1 MAFKKAG
8 LISKFISKGSFKL
21 NKISKKIFKLNPI
34 LKREKPLKRHKK
46 TKSIKKPFNKNKS
59 FLKASVLLIGALGGL
74 PHLRASECRYWSWWS
89 GYHDKIE
96 SGSNSPTHNSYC
108 LFSSTQGSG
117 TYYLNTLTTYSAGG
131 ASFTQK
137 FNNGTLNVGGNI
149 RFGGTGVNGVNVG
162 YITGTY
168 DAQTINFNSSRITTG
183 NSLSD
188 GGGATLNFNATNRI
202 TINQASFDNSDAG
215 AQHSYMN
222 FKGSNINVS
231 GSSFTDDTNGGFSF
245 SGNNNNSAI
254 SFNKT
259 KFNQGTYNFTN
270 SANLSFNNSNFNQST
285 YNFNSLQSTFNNSTF
300 NQGTYNFTDNTSFNN
315 DTFNQGTY
323 NFNTSK
329 VSFSGANTLNS
340 SSPFASLK
348 GSVSFGSGAVFNLNQ
363 TLNANQTYDIL
374 TTNGTIQYGVYQSYL
389 WDLINYKGDKAISH
403 VEVGNN
409 TYDVT
414 FDINGQDET
423 LQETFSN
430 KSITTQFLGDDLQ
443 AKAKATYQQDLN
455 NSQSA
460 LSNATNDNKIAS
472 ADTGYTNNQN
482 TTIKQDAQNLEHTS
496 QQIAKDEQALQGDLN
511 KLKQL
516 ANSSFNEQAFNQA
529 QSKEQQDEQT
539 LQNEE
544 NTFSSEQEGLE
555 KALAN
560 AKEQQEQQ
568 QAQATYQQD
577 LNNSQSALSNA
588 TNDNKIASAD
598 TDYTKNQ
605 NTAIKQD
612 AQNLENTS
620 QQITQDQKD
629 LEQDLDKLQQLANS
643 KTGFNEQAFN
653 QAQSTEQQDE
663 QTLQNEEETFSSE
676 QEGLE
681 KALANAKHTSPTPTK
696 HTAQNNPPNKVS
708 PPTQNLP
715 TTNVWNGVYNFQNQT
730 YSKKGIYYIDP
741 NLSGQ
746 SGQSGNTLSTYG
758 YLDWFTLKNKF
769 SVNANNGTLIIGN
782 NTESA
787 NTKGLIWIGDD
798 KGLVYYNTGTFNAAN
813 IYLTSNLK
821 TGNGFSGEGAT
832 LNFNATNRITI
843 NQASFDNS
851 DAGAQH
857 SYMNFKGSNI
867 NVSGSSFTDDTNGGF
882 SFSGNN
888 NNSAISFN
896 KTKFNQGTY
905 NFTNSANLSFNNSNF
920 NQSTYNFNSLQSTFN
935 NSTFNQG
942 TYNFTDNTS
951 FNNDTFNQGTYN
963 FNTSKV
969 SFSGANTLNSSS
981 PFASLKGSVSFGSGA
996 VFNLNQTLNANQ
1008 TYDILTTN
1016 GTIQYGVYQSYLWD
1030 LINYKGDKAISHVE
1044 VGNNTYDVTFD
1055 INGQDETLQETFSN
1069 KSITT
1074 QFLGDDLQAKAKA
1087 TYQQDLNNSQ
1097 SALSNATND
1106 NKIAS
1111 ADTGYTNNQ
1120 NTTIKQDAQ
1129 NLEHTSQQIAKD
1141 EQALQGDLNKLK
1153 QLANS
1158 SFNEQAFNQAQSKE
1172 QQDEQTLQN
1181 EEETFSSEQEGL
1193 EKALAN
1199 AKPASPTPTPTPTP
1213 TPSPTPNPTPTKHT
1227 APNKVPPTPPTQ
1239 NLPTTNVWNGVYWLQ
1254 NQTYSQKG
1262 VYYIDPNLSGQS
1274 GQSANTLSTYT
1285 ANLLGRSFGVN
1296 IQNGT
1301 LIIGNNT
1308 ESVND
1313 NGLIWIGHGG
1323 FGYIIGTFNAANI
1336 YLTNN
1341 FKTGEGVSGSDGGGA
1356 NITFKASD
1364 NITMDGLNYNDAETV
1379 TKMIQ
1384 TGASQHSYATFDAT
1398 NNISVTNSSFS
1409 DMTWGKF
1416 SFNAKNISFSN
1427 ASFSGFTNPGGSSVI
1442 SANAAN
1448 SLSFNNSRLN
1458 GGAVY
1463 NLWANSLI
1471 FNNTQAVFNVLYS
1484 RGTSNFNA
1492 TTQLL
1497 GNTSFTLSSQSLLNF
1512 NGDTTLQNNAN
1523 ITLGNKSQT
1532 AFKNSLTLDNNSN
1545 LSLDNQSVLNASGAS
1560 AFNNQASL
1568 NIYNGSQATFNS
1580 LFFNGATLSLNA
1592 NSKLNAS
1599 SASFSN
1605 NTTINLDD
1613 SVLSVS
1619 NASSLNANINFQ
1631 GASQATFGGN
1641 TTIDAASFNFDSASS
1656 LSFNNLTANGA
1667 LNFNGYAPSLSK
1679 ALMSVSGQFVLGNNG
1694 DINLSDINIFD
1705 NITKSVTYNI
1715 LNAQKGIT
1723 GISGANGY
1731 EKILFYGMK
1740 IQNATYSDNNN
1751 IQTWSFI
1758 NPLNSSQIIQESI
1771 KNGDL
1776 TIEVLNNPNSASNT
1790 IFNIAPELYNYQASK
1805 QNPTGY
1811 SYDYSDNQAGTY
1823 YLTSNIKGLFTPK
1836 GSQTP
1841 QTPGT
1846 YSPFNQPLNSLN
1858 IYNKGFSSGNLKTLL
1873 GILSQ
1878 NSATLKEMIETN
1890 QLDNITSINEVLQL
1904 LDRIKI
1910 TPAQKQALLET
1921 INHLTDNI
1929 NQTFSNGNLVIGATQ
1944 DHVTNSTSSIWFGGN
1959 GYSSPCALDSA
1970 TCSSFR
1976 NTYLGQLLGSTS
1988 PYLGY
1993 INADFKAKSI
2003 YITGT
2008 LGSGNA
2014 FESGGSADIT
2024 FQSANNLVL
2033 NKANIEA
2040 QATDNIFNLLGQEG
2054 IDKIFNQGNLAN
2066 VLSQMAMEKIKQA
2079 GGLGNFVENAL
2090 IPLSKELPSSLQ
2102 NETLGQLIGQNNLD
2116 NLLNNSG
2123 VMNAIQNI
2131 ISKKLS
2137 IFGNFVT
2144 PSIIENYL
2152 AKQSL
2157 KSMLDDKG
2165 LLNFIGG
2172 YMDASELSSILS
2184 VILKDITNP
2193 PTSLQ
2198 KDIGVVANDLLD
2210 EFLGQDV
2217 VKKLESQGL
2226 VSNIINNIISQG
2238 GLSGIYNQ
2246 GLGSVLP
2253 PSLQNAL
2260 KENDL
2265 GALLSP
2271 RGLHDFWQK
2280 GYFNFL
2286 SNGYVFVNNSSF
2298 SNATG
2303 GSLNFVANK
2312 SIIFNGDNTI
2322 DFSKYQGA
2330 LIFASNGVSNINIT
2344 TLNATNGL
2352 SLNAGLN
2359 NVSVQ
2364 KGEICINLANCPT
2377 TKNSSSTNSSV
2388 TPTNESLSVR
2398 ANNFT
2403 FLGVIASN
2411 GAIDLSQVKNN
2422 SVIGTLNLNENAT
2435 LQANNLTIANAFNNA
2450 SNSTANI
2457 NGDFT
2462 LNQQATLSTNASGL
2476 NVMGNF
2482 NSYGDLVFNLSH
2494 SVSHAIINAQ
2504 GIATIM
2510 TNYNNPLIQFNTSS
2524 KETGAYTLIDS
2535 AKAIYYGYNDQI
2547 TGGSSLDNYLKLYTL
2562 ININGKHMV
2571 MTDNGLTYNGQAVSI
2586 KDGGLIVG
2594 FKDSQNQYIYTS
2606 ILYNKVKIAVSNAPI
2621 NNLQAP
2627 TLKQYIAQIQG
2638 IQGVDSIEQAGGTQ
2652 AINWLNKIFET
2663 KGSPLFAPYYLES
2676 HSTKDLTTIAGDI
2689 ANTLEVIANPN
2700 FKNDATNILQINTY
2714 TQQMSRL
2721 AKLSDT
2727 STFASADFHER
2738 LEALKNKRFAD
2749 AIPNAMDVILK
2760 YSQRNRV
2767 KNNVWATGV
2776 GGASFINGG
2785 TGTLYGINVGYDRF
2799 IKGVIVGGYAAY
2811 GYSGFHANIT
2821 QSGSSNVNMGVYSR
2835 AFIKRSELT
2844 MSLNETWGYNKTF
2857 INSYDPLLSIIN
2869 QSYRY
2874 NTWTTDAKINYG
2886 YDFMFKDKSVIFK
2899 PQIGLAYYYIGM
2911 SGLRGIMDD
2920 PIYNQFRANADPNKK
2935 SVLTINFAL
2944 ESRHYFNKNSYYF
2957 VIADVGRDLFINS
2970 MGDKMVR
2977 FIGNNTLS
2985 YRDGGR
2991 YNTFA
2996 SIITGGEIRL
3006 FKTFYVNAG
3015 IGARF
3020 GLDYKDI
3027 NITGNIGMRYAF

>member
-1 MAFKKAG
+1 MAFKKAR
-8 LISKFISKGSFKL
+8 LISRFVSKGSFKL
-21 NKISKKIFKLNPI
+21 NKISKKIFTLNQI

-46 TKSIKKPFNKNKS
+46 TKSIEKPFNKNKS

-74 PHLRASECRYWSWWS
+74 SHLRANECRYWSWSSWS
-89 GYHDKIE
+89 YQDNIE
-96 SGSNSPTHNSYC
+96 SGPNSPTHNSYC

-117 TYYLNTLTTYSAGG
+117 TYYLNTLTTYSTGG

-137 FNNGTLNVGGNI
+137 FNNGTLDIGGNI
-149 RFGGTGVNGVNVG
+149 RFGGTGINGGDVG

-168 DAQTINFNSSRITTG
+168 DAQTMNFNSSRITTG
-183 NSLSD
+183 NSYAD
-188 GGGATLNFNATNRI
+188 GGGTTLNFNATNNI

-215 AQHSYMN
+215 TQKSYMN
-222 FKGSNINVS
+222 FKGSNIKVS
-231 GSSFTDDTNGGFSF
+231 GSSFKDDTDGGFSF
-245 SGNNNNSAI
+245 SGNNNNSVI
-254 SFNKT
+254 SFNQT
-259 KFNQGTYNFTN
+259 NFNQGAYHFNSAQSTFENSSFNQGTYD
-270 SANLSFNNSNFNQST
+270 FNNNA
-285 YNFNSLQSTFNNSTF
+285 
-300 NQGTYNFTDNTSFNN
+300 SFNN

-323 NFNTSK
+323 DFNDSK

-348 GSVSFGSGAVFNLNQ
+348 GSVSFNSNAIFNLNQ
-363 TLNANQTYDIL
+363 TLNDNQTYDIL
-374 TTNGTIQYGVYQSYL
+374 TTNGAIQYGVYQSYL

-430 KSITTQFLGDDLQ
+430 QSIITQFLGDDLQ
-443 AKAKATYQQDLN
+443 QQAQKTYQEDVA
-455 NSQSA
+455 NSQNA
-460 LSNATNDNKIAS
+460 LNKVASDKEIAS
-472 ADTGYTNNQN
+472 ADTSYTQSKNATILKDAQSLENTNQQIQKDEQALEKDLAQIQQLANSTTGFNEQAFTQAQKQEQQDEQTLQNDENAFNTKQDNLNKAIQQQQQQAQQTYQEDLTHSQSALNDVASDNTIASNDTNYTNNQN
-482 TTIKQDAQNLEHTS
+482 TAIKEDAQSLENTN
-496 QQIAKDEQALQGDLN
+496 QQIQQDEQALEKDLAQI
-511 KLKQL
+511 KQL
-516 ANSSFNEQAFNQA
+516 ANPTTGFNEQAFKNA
-529 QSKEQQDEQT
+529 QKQEQQDEQT

-544 NTFSSEQEGLE
+544 KTFNSEQEGL
-555 KALAN
+555 KQAIAN
-560 AKEQQEQQ
+560 AKP
-568 QAQATYQQD
+568 
-577 LNNSQSALSNA
+577 
-588 TNDNKIASAD
+588 
-598 TDYTKNQ
+598 
-605 NTAIKQD
+605 
-612 AQNLENTS
+612 TS
-620 QQITQDQKD
+620 PTP
-629 LEQDLDKLQQLANS
+629 S
-643 KTGFNEQAFN
+643 PT
-653 QAQSTEQQDE
+653 
-663 QTLQNEEETFSSE
+663 
-676 QEGLE
+676 
-681 KALANAKHTSPTPTK
+681 PTPTK
-696 HTAQNNPPNKVS
+696 HTAQNTPPNKVS
-708 PPTQNLP
+708 PTPTPPTQNLP
-715 TTNVWNGVYNFQNQT
+715 TTNVWNGVYNLQNQT
-730 YSKKGIYYIDP
+730 YSKQGVYYIDP

-746 SGQSGNTLSTYG
+746 SGQSGNTLSTY
-758 YLDWFTLKNKF
+758 
-769 SVNANNGTLIIGN
+769 
-782 NTESA
+782 
-787 NTKGLIWIGDD
+787 
-798 KGLVYYNTGTFNAAN
+798 
-813 IYLTSNLK
+813 
-821 TGNGFSGEGAT
+821 
-832 LNFNATNRITI
+832 
-843 NQASFDNS
+843 
-851 DAGAQH
+851 
-857 SYMNFKGSNI
+857 
-867 NVSGSSFTDDTNGGF
+867 
-882 SFSGNN
+882 
-888 NNSAISFN
+888 
-896 KTKFNQGTY
+896 
-905 NFTNSANLSFNNSNF
+905 
-920 NQSTYNFNSLQSTFN
+920 
-935 NSTFNQG
+935 
-942 TYNFTDNTS
+942 
-951 FNNDTFNQGTYN
+951 
-963 FNTSKV
+963 
-969 SFSGANTLNSSS
+969 
-981 PFASLKGSVSFGSGA
+981 
-996 VFNLNQTLNANQ
+996 
-1008 TYDILTTN
+1008 
-1016 GTIQYGVYQSYLWD
+1016 
-1030 LINYKGDKAISHVE
+1030 
-1044 VGNNTYDVTFD
+1044 
-1055 INGQDETLQETFSN
+1055 
-1069 KSITT
+1069 
-1074 QFLGDDLQAKAKA
+1074 
-1087 TYQQDLNNSQ
+1087 
-1097 SALSNATND
+1097 
-1106 NKIAS
+1106 
-1111 ADTGYTNNQ
+1111 
-1120 NTTIKQDAQ
+1120 
-1129 NLEHTSQQIAKD
+1129 
-1141 EQALQGDLNKLK
+1141 
-1153 QLANS
+1153 
-1158 SFNEQAFNQAQSKE
+1158 
-1172 QQDEQTLQN
+1172 
-1181 EEETFSSEQEGL
+1181 
-1193 EKALAN
+1193 
-1199 AKPASPTPTPTPTP
+1199 
-1213 TPSPTPNPTPTKHT
+1213 
-1227 APNKVPPTPPTQ
+1227 
-1239 NLPTTNVWNGVYWLQ
+1239 
-1254 NQTYSQKG
+1254 
-1262 VYYIDPNLSGQS
+1262 
-1274 GQSANTLSTYT
+1274 T
-1285 ANLLGRSFGVN
+1285 ANLFGRSFGVN

-1323 FGYIIGTFNAANI
+1323 FGYITGTFSAANI

-1341 FKTGEGVSGSDGGGA
+1341 FKTGEGVSNSDGGGA

-1384 TGASQHSYATFDAT
+1384 TGASQHSYAAFDAV

-1416 SFNAKNISFSN
+1416 SFSAKNISFSN

-1442 SANAAN
+1442 SANASN
-1448 SLSFNNSRLN
+1448 SLSFIDSRLN

-1463 NLWANSLI
+1463 NLQANSLI

-1497 GNTSFTLSSQSLLNF
+1497 GNTSFTLSSQSFLNF

-1523 ITLGNKSQT
+1523 ITLGNKSQAT
-1532 AFKNSLTLDNNSN
+1532 FKNSLTLDNNSN
-1545 LSLDNQSVLNASGAS
+1545 LSLDNQSVLNASGTS

-1568 NIYNGSQATFNS
+1568 NIYNGSQAAFSS
-1580 LFFNGATLSLNA
+1580 LFFNGGTLSLNA

-1599 SASFSN
+1599 NASFSN

-1613 SVLSVS
+1613 SVLSA
-1619 NASSLNANINFQ
+1619 NNTSSLNANINFQ
-1631 GASQATFGGN
+1631 GASQADFGGN
-1641 TTIDAASFNFDSASS
+1641 TTIDTASFNFDSASS
-1656 LSFNNLTANGA
+1656 LNFNNLTANGA
-1667 LNFNGYAPSLSK
+1667 LNFNGYAPSLTK

-1790 IFNIAPELYNYQASK
+1790 IFNIAPELYNYQASN

-1841 QTPGT
+1841 QAPGT

-1858 IYNKGFSSGNLKTLL
+1858 IYNKGFSSENLKTLL

-1878 NSATLKEMIETN
+1878 NSAILKEMIESN
-1890 QLDNITSINEVLQL
+1890 QLDNITNINEVLQL
-1904 LDRIKI
+1904 LDKIKI
-1910 TPAQKQALLET
+1910 TQVQKQALLET

-1929 NQTFSNGNLVIGATQ
+1929 NQTFNNGNLVIGATQ
-1944 DHVTNSTSSIWFGGN
+1944 DNVTNSTSSIWFGGN
-1959 GYSSPCALDSA
+1959 GYSSPCTLDSA

-2008 LGSGNA
+2008 IGSGNA
-2014 FESGGSADIT
+2014 FESGGSADVT

-2079 GGLGNFVENAL
+2079 GGLGNFIENAL
-2090 IPLSKELPSSLQ
+2090 SPLSKELPASLQ
-2102 NETLGQLIGQNNLD
+2102 DETLGQLIGQNNLD
-2116 NLLNNSG
+2116 DLLNNSG
-2123 VMNAIQNI
+2123 VMNEIQNI
-2131 ISKKLS
+2131 ISQKLS

-2172 YMDASELSSILS
+2172 YIDASELSSILS

-2198 KDIGVVANDLLD
+2198 KDIGVVANDLLN

-2226 VSNIINNIISQG
+2226 VSNIVNNVISQG
-2238 GLSGIYNQ
+2238 GLSGVYNQ

-2377 TKNSSSTNSSV
+2377 IKNSSSTNSSV
-2388 TPTNESLSVR
+2388 TPTNETLSVR

-2403 FLGVIASN
+2403 FLGTIASN
-2411 GAIDLSQVKNN
+2411 GAIDLSQVTNN

-2435 LQANNLTIANAFNNA
+2435 LQANNLTITNAFNNA

-2457 NGDFT
+2457 DGNFT

-2494 SVSHAIINAQ
+2494 SVSHAIINTQ
-2504 GIATIM
+2504 GAATIM
-2510 TNYNNPLIQFNTSS
+2510 ANNNPLIQFNASS
-2524 KETGAYTLIDS
+2524 KEVGTYTLIDS
-2535 AKAIYYGYNDQI
+2535 AKAIYYGYNNQI
-2547 TGGSSLDNYLKLYTL
+2547 TGGSSLDNYLKLYAL
-2562 ININGKHMV
+2562 IDINGKHMV
-2571 MTDNGLTYNGQAVSI
+2571 MTDNGLTYNGQAVSV
-2586 KDGGLIVG
+2586 KDGGLVVG

-2606 ILYNKVKIAVSNAPI
+2606 ILYNKVKIAVSNDPI

-2638 IQGVDSIEQAGGTQ
+2638 VQSVDSIDQAGGNQ

-2727 STFASADFHER
+2727 STFARSDFLER

-2776 GGASFINGG
+2776 GGASFISGG
-2785 TGTLYGINVGYDRF
+2785 TGTLYGINIGYDRF

-2821 QSGSSNVNMGVYSR
+2821 QSGSSNVNVGVYSR

-2874 NTWTTDAKINYG
+2874 DTWTTDAKINYG

-2899 PQIGLAYYYIGM
+2899 PQVGLSYYYIGL

>member
-8 LISKFISKGSFKL
+8 LISKFILKGSFKL
-21 NKISKKIFKLNPI
+21 NKISKKIFKLNQI
-34 LKREKPLKRHKK
+34 LKREKPLSHKK
-46 TKSIKKPFNKNKS
+46 TKSVEKPFNKNKS

-74 PHLRASECRYWSWWS
+74 SHLRASECRYWSWSSWN
-89 GYHDKIE
+89 YHDNIE

-108 LFSSTQGSG
+108 LFSSAQGSG

-149 RFGGTGVNGVNVG
+149 RFGGMGVNGGDVG

-183 NSLSD
+183 NSFST

-202 TINQASFDNSDAG
+202 TINQASFDNGDAG
-215 AQHSYMN
+215 TQHSYMN
-222 FKGSNINVS
+222 FSGSNINVS
-231 GSSFTDDTNGGFSF
+231 DSSFTDDTNGGFSF
-245 SGNNNNSAI
+245 SGNGTNSNL

-259 KFNQGTYNFTN
+259 SFNQGTYKFTN
-270 SANLSFNNSNFNQST
+270 SANLNFNNSNFNQ
-285 YNFNSLQSTFNNSTF
+285 
-300 NQGTYNFTDNTSFNN
+300 GTYSFTDNTGLNFNN

-348 GSVSFGSGAVFNLNQ
+348 GSVSFGSGAIFNLNQ
-363 TLNANQTYDIL
+363 TLNSNQTYDIL
-374 TTNGTIQYGVYQSYL
+374 TTNKTIQYGVYQSYL

-403 VEVGNN
+403 VEVGSN

-423 LQETFSN
+423 LQETFN
-430 KSITTQFLGDDLQ
+430 NQSITTQFLGDDLQ
-443 AKAKATYQQDLN
+443 AKAQATYQQDLS
-455 NSQSA
+455 NSQTA
-460 LSNATNDNKIAS
+460 LNNATSDNKIAS
-472 ADTGYTNNQN
+472 SDTGYTNNQN
-482 TTIKQDAQNLEHTS
+482 TTIKKDAQSLENTDQTI
-496 QQIAKDEQALQGDLN
+496 QQDKQALEKDLAN
-511 KLKQL
+511 VKQL
-516 ANSSFNEQAFNQA
+516 ANATTGFNQQAFKNA
-529 QSKEQQDEQT
+529 QSTEQQDLQT
-539 LQNEE
+539 LQENE
-544 NTFSSEQEGLE
+544 NTFNSEQEGLE
-555 KALAN
+555 KAIAN
-560 AKEQQEQQ
+560 AKP
-568 QAQATYQQD
+568 
-577 LNNSQSALSNA
+577 
-588 TNDNKIASAD
+588 
-598 TDYTKNQ
+598 
-605 NTAIKQD
+605 
-612 AQNLENTS
+612 TS
-620 QQITQDQKD
+620 PTP
-629 LEQDLDKLQQLANS
+629 S
-643 KTGFNEQAFN
+643 PT
-653 QAQSTEQQDE
+653 
-663 QTLQNEEETFSSE
+663 
-676 QEGLE
+676 
-681 KALANAKHTSPTPTK
+681 PTPTK
-696 HTAQNNPPNKVS
+696 HTAQNTPPNKVS
-708 PPTQNLP
+708 
-715 TTNVWNGVYNFQNQT
+715 
-730 YSKKGIYYIDP
+730 
-741 NLSGQ
+741 
-746 SGQSGNTLSTYG
+746 
-758 YLDWFTLKNKF
+758 
-769 SVNANNGTLIIGN
+769 
-782 NTESA
+782 
-787 NTKGLIWIGDD
+787 
-798 KGLVYYNTGTFNAAN
+798 
-813 IYLTSNLK
+813 
-821 TGNGFSGEGAT
+821 
-832 LNFNATNRITI
+832 
-843 NQASFDNS
+843 
-851 DAGAQH
+851 
-857 SYMNFKGSNI
+857 
-867 NVSGSSFTDDTNGGF
+867 
-882 SFSGNN
+882 
-888 NNSAISFN
+888 
-896 KTKFNQGTY
+896 
-905 NFTNSANLSFNNSNF
+905 
-920 NQSTYNFNSLQSTFN
+920 
-935 NSTFNQG
+935 
-942 TYNFTDNTS
+942 
-951 FNNDTFNQGTYN
+951 
-963 FNTSKV
+963 
-969 SFSGANTLNSSS
+969 
-981 PFASLKGSVSFGSGA
+981 
-996 VFNLNQTLNANQ
+996 
-1008 TYDILTTN
+1008 
-1016 GTIQYGVYQSYLWD
+1016 
-1030 LINYKGDKAISHVE
+1030 
-1044 VGNNTYDVTFD
+1044 
-1055 INGQDETLQETFSN
+1055 
-1069 KSITT
+1069 
-1074 QFLGDDLQAKAKA
+1074 
-1087 TYQQDLNNSQ
+1087 
-1097 SALSNATND
+1097 
-1106 NKIAS
+1106 
-1111 ADTGYTNNQ
+1111 
-1120 NTTIKQDAQ
+1120 
-1129 NLEHTSQQIAKD
+1129 
-1141 EQALQGDLNKLK
+1141 
-1153 QLANS
+1153 
-1158 SFNEQAFNQAQSKE
+1158 
-1172 QQDEQTLQN
+1172 
-1181 EEETFSSEQEGL
+1181 
-1193 EKALAN
+1193 
-1199 AKPASPTPTPTPTP
+1199 
-1213 TPSPTPNPTPTKHT
+1213 
-1227 APNKVPPTPPTQ
+1227 PPTQ

-1254 NQTYSQKG
+1254 NQTYSKQG

-1274 GQSANTLSTYT
+1274 GQSGNTLSTYT

-1308 ESVND
+1308 ESVNN

-1323 FGYIIGTFNAANI
+1323 FGYITGTFNAANI

-1341 FKTGEGVSGSDGGGA
+1341 FKTGEGVSGSNGGGA

-1384 TGASQHSYATFDAT
+1384 TGASQHSYAAFDAT

-1416 SFNAKNISFSN
+1416 SFSAKNISFSN

-1484 RGTSNFNA
+1484 RGASNFNA

-1523 ITLGNKSQT
+1523 ITLGNKSQA

-1545 LSLDNQSVLNASGAS
+1545 LSLDNQSVLNANGAS

-1580 LFFNGATLSLNA
+1580 LFFNGGIISLNA

-1613 SVLSVS
+1613 SVLSAS
-1619 NASSLNANINFQ
+1619 NTSSLNANINFQ
-1631 GASQATFGGN
+1631 GTSQANFGGN
-1641 TTIDAASFNFDSASS
+1641 TTIDTASFNFDSASS

-1667 LNFNGYAPSLSK
+1667 LNFNGYAPSLTK

-1740 IQNATYSDNNN
+1740 IQNATYSGNNN

-1758 NPLNSSQIIQESI
+1758 NPLNSSQIIQESV

-1878 NSATLKEMIETN
+1878 NSATLKEMIESN
-1890 QLDNITSINEVLQL
+1890 QLDNITSINEMLQL
-1904 LDRIKI
+1904 LDKIKI

-1944 DHVTNSTSSIWFGGN
+1944 DNVTNSTSSIWFGGN

-2003 YITGT
+2003 YVTGIV
-2008 LGSGNA
+2008 GSGNA
-2014 FESGGSADIT
+2014 FESGGSADVT

-2033 NKANIEA
+2033 DKASIEA

-2066 VLSQMAMEKIKQA
+2066 VLSQVAMEKIKQA

-2090 IPLSKELPSSLQ
+2090 SPLSKELPASLQ

-2116 NLLNNSG
+2116 DLLNNSG

-2172 YMDASELSSILS
+2172 YIDASELSSILS

-2193 PTSLQ
+2193 PASLQ
-2198 KDIGVVANDLLD
+2198 KDIGVVANDLLN

-2226 VSNIINNIISQG
+2226 VNNIINNIISQG
-2238 GLSGIYNQ
+2238 GLSGVYNQ

-2388 TPTNESLSVR
+2388 TPTNESLSVH

-2403 FLGVIASN
+2403 FLGTIASN

-2435 LQANNLTIANAFNNA
+2435 LQANNLTITNAFNNA

-2457 NGDFT
+2457 NGNFT

-2504 GIATIM
+2504 GAATIM
-2510 TNYNNPLIQFNTSS
+2510 ANNNNPLIQFNTSS

-2562 ININGKHMV
+2562 IDINGKRMV
-2571 MTDNGLTYNGQAVSI
+2571 MTGNGLTYNGQAVNI
-2586 KDGGLIVG
+2586 KDGGLVVG

-2606 ILYNKVKIAVSNAPI
+2606 ILYNKVKIAVSNDPI

-2638 IQGVDSIEQAGGTQ
+2638 TQGVDSIEQAGGAQ
-2652 AINWLNKIFET
+2652 AINWLDKIFET

-2689 ANTLEVIANPN
+2689 ANTLEVIANPD

-2869 QSYRY
+2869 QSYKY

-2899 PQIGLAYYYIGM
+2899 PQIGLAYYYIGL

>member
-1 MAFKKAG
+1 MAFKKAR
-8 LISKFISKGSFKL
+8 LISRFISKGSFKL
-21 NKISKKIFKLNPI
+21 NKISKKIFTLNQI

-46 TKSIKKPFNKNKS
+46 ALKSIKKLSNHNKS

-74 PHLRASECRYWSWWS
+74 SHLRANECTYWSWSSWS
-89 GYHDKIE
+89 YQDNIE
-96 SGSNSPTHNSYC
+96 SGPNSPTHNSYC
-108 LFSSTQGSG
+108 LFSSAQGSG

-137 FNNGTLNVGGNI
+137 FNGGTLNVGGNI
-149 RFGGTGVNGVNVG
+149 RFGGTGINGGDVG

-168 DAQTINFNSSRITTG
+168 DAANIYLTSHLTTG
-183 NSLSD
+183 NSYAD
-188 GGGATLNFNATNRI
+188 GGGATLNFNATNNL
-202 TINQASFDNSDAG
+202 TINQASLDNSDAG
-215 AQHSYMN
+215 TQKSYMN
-222 FKGSNINVS
+222 FKGSNIKVS
-231 GSSFTDDTNGGFSF
+231 GSSFKDDTDGGFSF
-245 SGNNNNSAI
+245 SGNSNNSTI
-254 SFNKT
+254 SFNQT
-259 KFNQGTYNFTN
+259 NFNQGTYHFSNSATLSFDNSSFNQGTYHFNSAQSTFENSNFNQGTYNFN
-270 SANLSFNNSNFNQST
+270 NNASF
-285 YNFNSLQSTFNNSTF
+285 
-300 NQGTYNFTDNTSFNN
+300 DN
-315 DTFNQGTY
+315 DTFNQGSY
-323 NFNTSK
+323 SFNTSK
-329 VSFSGANTLNS
+329 VSFSGTNTLNS

-348 GSVSFGSGAVFNLNQ
+348 GSVSFNSDAIFNLNQ
-363 TLNANQTYDIL
+363 TLNNNQTYDIL

-403 VEVGNN
+403 VGVGNN

-423 LQETFSN
+423 LQEIFN
-430 KSITTQFLGDDLQ
+430 NQSIITQFLGDDLQ
-443 AKAKATYQQDLN
+443 AKAQKTYQEDVTNSQSALNNAASDSKIANSDTDYTKSSNPTINKDAQNLENTNQQIAQDEQALEKDLAQIKQLANSTTGFNEQAFNTAQKQEQQDEQTLQNDENAFNTEQDSLNKAIQQAQAQQQKQQQAQQTYQQDLN

-460 LSNATNDNKIAS
+460 LNNAASDSKIANS
-472 ADTGYTNNQN
+472 DTDYTQSSNP
-482 TTIKQDAQNLEHTS
+482 TINKDAQGLENTNQKI
-496 QQIAKDEQALQGDLN
+496 QQDEQALEKDLAQI
-511 KLKQL
+511 KQL
-516 ANSSFNEQAFNQA
+516 ANSTTGFNEQAFNQA

-544 NTFSSEQEGLE
+544 KTFNSEQEGLE
-555 KALAN
+555 QAIQQAQAQQQKQQ
-560 AKEQQEQQ
+560 KQKQQQQQKQEQQ
-568 QAQATYQQD
+568 QAQQTYQEDLTHSQNA
-577 LNNSQSALSNA
+577 LNNVTSDNTIANNDTSYTQS
-588 TNDNKIASAD
+588 
-598 TDYTKNQ
+598 KN
-605 NTAIKQD
+605 TTVAKD
-612 AQNLENTS
+612 AQSLENTNQKI
-620 QQITQDQKD
+620 QQD
-629 LEQDLDKLQQLANS
+629 EQALQGDLDKLQQLANS
-643 KTGFNEQAFN
+643 TIGFNEQAFN
-653 QAQSTEQQDE
+653 TAQKQEQQDE
-663 QTLQNEEETFSSE
+663 QTLQNDEKTFSNE
-676 QEGLE
+676 QEGL
-681 KALANAKHTSPTPTK
+681 KQAIANAKPASPTPSPTPTPTK
-696 HTAQNNPPNKVS
+696 HTAQNTPP
-708 PPTQNLP
+708 
-715 TTNVWNGVYNFQNQT
+715 
-730 YSKKGIYYIDP
+730 
-741 NLSGQ
+741 
-746 SGQSGNTLSTYG
+746 
-758 YLDWFTLKNKF
+758 
-769 SVNANNGTLIIGN
+769 
-782 NTESA
+782 
-787 NTKGLIWIGDD
+787 
-798 KGLVYYNTGTFNAAN
+798 
-813 IYLTSNLK
+813 
-821 TGNGFSGEGAT
+821 
-832 LNFNATNRITI
+832 
-843 NQASFDNS
+843 
-851 DAGAQH
+851 
-857 SYMNFKGSNI
+857 
-867 NVSGSSFTDDTNGGF
+867 
-882 SFSGNN
+882 
-888 NNSAISFN
+888 
-896 KTKFNQGTY
+896 
-905 NFTNSANLSFNNSNF
+905 
-920 NQSTYNFNSLQSTFN
+920 
-935 NSTFNQG
+935 
-942 TYNFTDNTS
+942 
-951 FNNDTFNQGTYN
+951 
-963 FNTSKV
+963 
-969 SFSGANTLNSSS
+969 
-981 PFASLKGSVSFGSGA
+981 
-996 VFNLNQTLNANQ
+996 
-1008 TYDILTTN
+1008 
-1016 GTIQYGVYQSYLWD
+1016 
-1030 LINYKGDKAISHVE
+1030 
-1044 VGNNTYDVTFD
+1044 
-1055 INGQDETLQETFSN
+1055 
-1069 KSITT
+1069 
-1074 QFLGDDLQAKAKA
+1074 
-1087 TYQQDLNNSQ
+1087 SQ
-1097 SALSNATND
+1097 
-1106 NKIAS
+1106 
-1111 ADTGYTNNQ
+1111 
-1120 NTTIKQDAQ
+1120 
-1129 NLEHTSQQIAKD
+1129 
-1141 EQALQGDLNKLK
+1141 
-1153 QLANS
+1153 
-1158 SFNEQAFNQAQSKE
+1158 
-1172 QQDEQTLQN
+1172 
-1181 EEETFSSEQEGL
+1181 
-1193 EKALAN
+1193 
-1199 AKPASPTPTPTPTP
+1199 
-1213 TPSPTPNPTPTKHT
+1213 
-1227 APNKVPPTPPTQ
+1227 VPPTPPTQ
-1239 NLPTTNVWNGVYWLQ
+1239 NLPAESVWSGVYWLQ

-1262 VYYIDPNLSGQS
+1262 IYYIDPNLSGQS

-1285 ANLLGRSFGVN
+1285 ANLFGRSFGVN

-1301 LIIGNNT
+1301 LIIGNDT

-1323 FGYIIGTFNAANI
+1323 FGYITGTFNAANI

-1341 FKTGEGVSGSDGGGA
+1341 FKTGEGVSNSDGGGA

-1384 TGASQHSYATFDAT
+1384 TGASQHSYAAFDAT

-1416 SFNAKNISFSN
+1416 SFSAKNISFSN

-1442 SANAAN
+1442 SANATN
-1448 SLSFNNSRLN
+1448 SLSFINSRLN
-1458 GGAVY
+1458 GGAIY
-1463 NLWANSLI
+1463 NLQANSLI

-1497 GNTSFTLSSQSLLNF
+1497 GNTNFTLSSQSLLNF

-1523 ITLGNKSQT
+1523 ITLGNKSQA
-1532 AFKNSLTLDNNSN
+1532 AFKNSLTLNNNSN
-1545 LSLDNQSVLNASGAS
+1545 LSLDNQSVLNANGTS

-1568 NIYNGSQATFNS
+1568 NIYNGSQATFKS
-1580 LFFNGATLSLNA
+1580 LFFNGGTLSLNA
-1592 NSKLNAS
+1592 SSKLNAS
-1599 SASFSN
+1599 NASFSN

-1613 SVLSVS
+1613 SVLSAS
-1619 NASSLNANINFQ
+1619 NTSSLNANINFQ
-1631 GASQATFGGN
+1631 GASQADFGGN
-1641 TTIDAASFNFDSASS
+1641 TTIDTASFNFDSASS
-1656 LSFNNLTANGA
+1656 LNFNNLTANGA
-1667 LNFNGYAPSLSK
+1667 LNFNGYAPSLTK

-1841 QTPGT
+1841 QAPGT

-1858 IYNKGFSSGNLKTLL
+1858 IYNKGFSSENLKTLL

-1878 NSATLKEMIETN
+1878 NSATLKEMIESN
-1890 QLDNITSINEVLQL
+1890 QLDNITNINEVLQL
-1904 LDRIKI
+1904 LDKIKI
-1910 TPAQKQALLET
+1910 TQAQKQALLET

-1929 NQTFSNGNLVIGATQ
+1929 NQTFNNGNLIIGATQ
-1944 DHVTNSTSSIWFGGN
+1944 DNVTNSTSSIWFGGN

-2014 FESGGSADIT
+2014 FESGGSADVT

-2040 QATDNIFNLLGQEG
+2040 QATDNIFNLLGQKG
-2054 IDKIFNQGNLAN
+2054 IDEIFNQGNLAN
-2066 VLSQMAMEKIKQA
+2066 VLSQVAMEKIKQA
-2079 GGLGNFVENAL
+2079 GGLGNFIENAL
-2090 IPLSKELPSSLQ
+2090 SPLSKELPASLQ
-2102 NETLGQLIGQNNLD
+2102 DETLGQLIGQNNLD
-2116 NLLNNSG
+2116 DLLNNSG

-2172 YMDASELSSILS
+2172 YIDASELSSILS
-2184 VILKDITNP
+2184 VVLKDITNP

-2198 KDIGVVANDLLD
+2198 KDIGVVANDLLN

-2226 VSNIINNIISQG
+2226 VNNIINNVISQG
-2238 GLSGIYNQ
+2238 GLSGVYNQ

-2388 TPTNESLSVR
+2388 TPTNESLSVH

-2403 FLGVIASN
+2403 FLGAITSN

-2435 LQANNLTIANAFNNA
+2435 LQANNLTITNAFNNA

-2457 NGDFT
+2457 NGNFT

-2494 SVSHAIINAQ
+2494 SASHAIINAQ
-2504 GIATIM
+2504 GNATIM
-2510 TNYNNPLIQFNTSS
+2510 ANNNNPLIQFNTSS
-2524 KETGAYTLIDS
+2524 KEVGTYTLIDS
-2535 AKAIYYGYNDQI
+2535 TKAIYYGYNNQI

-2562 ININGKHMV
+2562 IDINGKHMV
-2571 MTDNGLTYNGQAVSI
+2571 MTDNGLTYNGQAVSV
-2586 KDGGLIVG
+2586 KDGGLVVG

-2606 ILYNKVKIAVSNAPI
+2606 ILYNKVKIAVSNDPI

-2638 IQGVDSIEQAGGTQ
+2638 VQSVNSIDQAGGNQ
-2652 AINWLNKIFET
+2652 AIDWLNKIFET

-2689 ANTLEVIANPN
+2689 ANTLEVIANPD

-2727 STFASADFHER
+2727 STFARSDFLER

-2811 GYSGFHANIT
+2811 GYSGFHGNIT

-2899 PQIGLAYYYIGM
+2899 PQVGLAYYYIGL

>member
-1 MAFKKAG
+1 MAFKKAR

-21 NKISKKIFKLNPI
+21 NKISKKIFKLNLI
-34 LKREKPLKRHKK
+34 LKREKPLSHKK

-74 PHLRASECRYWSWWS
+74 SHLRASECRYWSWSSWN
-89 GYHDKIE
+89 YQDNIE

-108 LFSSTQGSG
+108 FFSSAQGSG

-137 FNNGTLNVGGNI
+137 FNNGTLNVGGDI
-149 RFGGTGVNGVNVG
+149 RFGGTGVNGGNLG

-183 NSLSD
+183 NSFST
-188 GGGATLNFNATNRI
+188 GGGATLNFNATNHI

-215 AQHSYMN
+215 TQHSYMN
-222 FKGSNINVS
+222 FSGSNINVS

-245 SGNNNNSAI
+245 SGNGANSNL
-254 SFNKT
+254 SFNQT
-259 KFNQGTYNFTN
+259 NFNQGTYNFN
-270 SANLSFNNSNFNQST
+270 SAQSVFENSN
-285 YNFNSLQSTFNNSTF
+285 F
-300 NQGTYNFTDNTSFNN
+300 NQGTYNFADNASFNN

-323 NFNTSK
+323 SFNASK

-348 GSVSFGSGAVFNLNQ
+348 GSVSFGSGAIFNLNQ
-363 TLNANQTYDIL
+363 TLNNNQTYDIL
-374 TTNGTIQYGVYQSYL
+374 TTNKTIQYGVYQSYL

-403 VEVGNN
+403 VEVGSN

-423 LQETFSN
+423 LQETFN
-430 KSITTQFLGDDLQ
+430 NQSITTQFLGDDLQ
-443 AKAKATYQQDLN
+443 AKAQATYQQDLTG
-455 NSQSA
+455 SQSA
-460 LSNATNDNKIAS
+460 LNNATSDNKIAS

-482 TTIKQDAQNLEHTS
+482 TTIAKDAQSLENTDQTI
-496 QQIAKDEQALQGDLN
+496 QQDKQALQG
-511 KLKQL
+511 
-516 ANSSFNEQAFNQA
+516 
-529 QSKEQQDEQT
+529 
-539 LQNEE
+539 
-544 NTFSSEQEGLE
+544 
-555 KALAN
+555 
-560 AKEQQEQQ
+560 
-568 QAQATYQQD
+568 
-577 LNNSQSALSNA
+577 
-588 TNDNKIASAD
+588 
-598 TDYTKNQ
+598 
-605 NTAIKQD
+605 
-612 AQNLENTS
+612 
-620 QQITQDQKD
+620 
-629 LEQDLDKLQQLANS
+629 DLDKLQQLANS
-643 KTGFNEQAFN
+643 PTGFSEQAFN
-653 QAQSTEQQDE
+653 QAQSTEQQDL
-663 QTLQNEEETFSSE
+663 QTLQNEEKTFSSE
-676 QEGLE
+676 QEGL
-681 KALANAKHTSPTPTK
+681 
-696 HTAQNNPPNKVS
+696 
-708 PPTQNLP
+708 
-715 TTNVWNGVYNFQNQT
+715 
-730 YSKKGIYYIDP
+730 
-741 NLSGQ
+741 
-746 SGQSGNTLSTYG
+746 
-758 YLDWFTLKNKF
+758 
-769 SVNANNGTLIIGN
+769 
-782 NTESA
+782 
-787 NTKGLIWIGDD
+787 
-798 KGLVYYNTGTFNAAN
+798 
-813 IYLTSNLK
+813 
-821 TGNGFSGEGAT
+821 
-832 LNFNATNRITI
+832 
-843 NQASFDNS
+843 
-851 DAGAQH
+851 
-857 SYMNFKGSNI
+857 
-867 NVSGSSFTDDTNGGF
+867 
-882 SFSGNN
+882 
-888 NNSAISFN
+888 
-896 KTKFNQGTY
+896 
-905 NFTNSANLSFNNSNF
+905 
-920 NQSTYNFNSLQSTFN
+920 
-935 NSTFNQG
+935 
-942 TYNFTDNTS
+942 
-951 FNNDTFNQGTYN
+951 
-963 FNTSKV
+963 
-969 SFSGANTLNSSS
+969 
-981 PFASLKGSVSFGSGA
+981 
-996 VFNLNQTLNANQ
+996 
-1008 TYDILTTN
+1008 
-1016 GTIQYGVYQSYLWD
+1016 
-1030 LINYKGDKAISHVE
+1030 
-1044 VGNNTYDVTFD
+1044 
-1055 INGQDETLQETFSN
+1055 
-1069 KSITT
+1069 
-1074 QFLGDDLQAKAKA
+1074 
-1087 TYQQDLNNSQ
+1087 
-1097 SALSNATND
+1097 
-1106 NKIAS
+1106 
-1111 ADTGYTNNQ
+1111 
-1120 NTTIKQDAQ
+1120 KQ
-1129 NLEHTSQQIAKD
+1129 
-1141 EQALQGDLNKLK
+1141 
-1153 QLANS
+1153 
-1158 SFNEQAFNQAQSKE
+1158 
-1172 QQDEQTLQN
+1172 
-1181 EEETFSSEQEGL
+1181 
-1193 EKALAN
+1193 ALAN
-1199 AKPASPTPTPTPTP
+1199 AKPASPTP
-1213 TPSPTPNPTPTKHT
+1213 SPTPTKHT
-1227 APNKVPPTPPTQ
+1227 APNTPPNKVPPTPPTQ
-1239 NLPTTNVWNGVYWLQ
+1239 NLPTTNVWSGVYWLQ

-1262 VYYIDPNLSGQS
+1262 IYYIDPNLSGQN
-1274 GQSANTLSTYT
+1274 GQSGNTLSTYT
-1285 ANLLGRSFGVN
+1285 ANLFGRSFGVN

-1323 FGYIIGTFNAANI
+1323 FGYITGTFNAANI

-1384 TGASQHSYATFDAT
+1384 TGASQHSYAAFDAT

-1448 SLSFNNSRLN
+1448 SLSFNNSHLN
-1458 GGAVY
+1458 GEAVY

-1497 GNTSFTLSSQSLLNF
+1497 GNTSFTLSAQSLLNF

-1523 ITLGNKSQT
+1523 ITLGNKSQAT
-1532 AFKNSLTLDNNSN
+1532 FKNSLTLDNNSN
-1545 LSLDNQSVLNASGAS
+1545 LSLDNQSVLNANGAS

-1580 LFFNGATLSLNA
+1580 LFFNGGILSLNA

-1613 SVLSVS
+1613 SVLSAS
-1619 NASSLNANINFQ
+1619 NTSSLNANINFQ
-1631 GASQATFGGN
+1631 GASQANFGGN
-1641 TTIDAASFNFDSASS
+1641 TTIDTASFNFDSASS

-1667 LNFNGYAPSLSK
+1667 LNFNGYAPSLTK

-1811 SYDYSDNQAGTY
+1811 SYDYSDNQVGTY

-1878 NSATLKEMIETN
+1878 NSATLKEMIESN

-1904 LDRIKI
+1904 LDEIKI

-1929 NQTFSNGNLVIGATQ
+1929 NQTFNNGNLVIGATQ
-1944 DHVTNSTSSIWFGGN
+1944 DNVTNSTSSIWFGGN

-2014 FESGGSADIT
+2014 FESGGSADVT

-2033 NKANIEA
+2033 DKANIEA

-2066 VLSQMAMEKIKQA
+2066 VLSQVAMEKIKQA

-2090 IPLSKELPSSLQ
+2090 SPLSKELPTSLQ

-2123 VMNAIQNI
+2123 VMNEIQNI

-2172 YMDASELSSILS
+2172 YIDASELSSILS

-2198 KDIGVVANDLLD
+2198 KDIGVVANDLLN

-2217 VKKLESQGL
+2217 VKKLEGQGL

-2238 GLSGIYNQ
+2238 GLSGVYNQ

-2330 LIFASNGVSNINIT
+2330 LIFASNDVSNINIT

-2359 NVSVQ
+2359 NVIVQ

-2403 FLGVIASN
+2403 FLGTIASN

-2435 LQANNLTIANAFNNA
+2435 LQANNLTITNAFNNA

-2457 NGDFT
+2457 NGNFT

-2504 GIATIM
+2504 GTATIM
-2510 TNYNNPLIQFNTSS
+2510 ANNNSPLIQFNTSS
-2524 KETGAYTLIDS
+2524 KETGTYTLIDS
-2535 AKAIYYGYNDQI
+2535 AKAIYYGYNNQI
-2547 TGGSSLDNYLKLYTL
+2547 TGGNSLADYLKLYTL
-2562 ININGKHMV
+2562 IDINGKHMV
-2571 MTDNGLTYNGQAVSI
+2571 MTDNGLTYNGQAVNI

-2606 ILYNKVKIAVSNAPI
+2606 ILYNKVKIAVSNDPI

-2638 IQGVDSIEQAGGTQ
+2638 TQSVDSIDQAGGAQ

-2689 ANTLEVIANPN
+2689 ANTLEVIANPD

-2738 LEALKNKRFAD
+2738 LESLKNKRFAD

-2785 TGTLYGINVGYDRF
+2785 TGTLYGINIGYDRF

-2844 MSLNETWGYNKTF
+2844 MSLSETWGYNKTF

-2869 QSYRY
+2869 QSYKY

-2899 PQIGLAYYYIGM
+2899 PQIGLAYYYIGL

>member
-1 MAFKKAG
+1 MAFKKTG
-8 LISKFISKGSFKL
+8 LISRFISKGSFKL
-21 NKISKKIFKLNPI
+21 NKISKKFFTLNQI

-46 TKSIKKPFNKNKS
+46 TKSIEKPFNKNKS

-74 PHLRASECRYWSWWS
+74 SHLRASECRYWSWWS

-108 LFSSTQGSG
+108 LFSSAQGSG

-149 RFGGTGVNGVNVG
+149 RFGGTGINGGDVG

-168 DAQTINFNSSRITTG
+168 DAQTINFNSSHLTTG
-183 NSLSD
+183 NSYAD
-188 GGGATLNFNATNRI
+188 GGGATLNFNATNHI

-215 AQHSYMN
+215 TQKSYMD
-222 FKGSNINVS
+222 FKGSNIKVS
-231 GSSFTDDTNGGFSF
+231 GSSFKDDTDGGFNF
-245 SGNNNNSAI
+245 SGNNNNSTI
-254 SFNKT
+254 SFNQT
-259 KFNQGTYNFTN
+259 KFNQGTYKFTN
-270 SANLSFNNSNFNQST
+270 NANLSFNNSA
-285 YNFNSLQSTFNNSTF
+285 F
-300 NQGTYNFTDNTSFNN
+300 NQGTYNFNSAQSVFNNSNFNQGTYNFNDNASFDN

-323 NFNTSK
+323 SFNTSK
-329 VSFSGANTLNS
+329 VSFSGTNTLNS

-348 GSVSFGSGAVFNLNQ
+348 GSVSFGSGAIFNLNQ
-363 TLNANQTYDIL
+363 TLNSNQTYDIL

-403 VEVGNN
+403 VGVGNN

-423 LQETFSN
+423 LQETFN
-430 KSITTQFLGDDLQ
+430 KQSIITQFLGDDLQ
-443 AKAKATYQQDLN
+443 AKAQKTYQQDWS
-455 NSQSA
+455 NSQST
-460 LSNATNDNKIAS
+460 LNNATSDNKIANN
-472 ADTGYTNNQN
+472 DTSYTQSKN
-482 TTIKQDAQNLEHTS
+482 TTVAKDAQGLENTNQKI
-496 QQIAKDEQALQGDLN
+496 QQDEQALEKDLAQI
-511 KLKQL
+511 KQL
-516 ANSSFNEQAFNQA
+516 ANS
-529 QSKEQQDEQT
+529 T
-539 LQNEE
+539 
-544 NTFSSEQEGLE
+544 
-555 KALAN
+555 
-560 AKEQQEQQ
+560 
-568 QAQATYQQD
+568 
-577 LNNSQSALSNA
+577 
-588 TNDNKIASAD
+588 
-598 TDYTKNQ
+598 
-605 NTAIKQD
+605 
-612 AQNLENTS
+612 
-620 QQITQDQKD
+620 
-629 LEQDLDKLQQLANS
+629 
-643 KTGFNEQAFN
+643 TGFNEQAFN
-653 QAQSTEQQDE
+653 QAQKQEQQDE
-663 QTLQNEEETFSSE
+663 QTLQNDEKTFSSE
-676 QEGLE
+676 QEGL
-681 KALANAKHTSPTPTK
+681 K
-696 HTAQNNPPNKVS
+696 
-708 PPTQNLP
+708 
-715 TTNVWNGVYNFQNQT
+715 
-730 YSKKGIYYIDP
+730 
-741 NLSGQ
+741 
-746 SGQSGNTLSTYG
+746 
-758 YLDWFTLKNKF
+758 
-769 SVNANNGTLIIGN
+769 
-782 NTESA
+782 
-787 NTKGLIWIGDD
+787 
-798 KGLVYYNTGTFNAAN
+798 
-813 IYLTSNLK
+813 
-821 TGNGFSGEGAT
+821 
-832 LNFNATNRITI
+832 
-843 NQASFDNS
+843 QA
-851 DAGAQH
+851 
-857 SYMNFKGSNI
+857 I
-867 NVSGSSFTDDTNGGF
+867 
-882 SFSGNN
+882 
-888 NNSAISFN
+888 
-896 KTKFNQGTY
+896 
-905 NFTNSANLSFNNSNF
+905 
-920 NQSTYNFNSLQSTFN
+920 
-935 NSTFNQG
+935 
-942 TYNFTDNTS
+942 
-951 FNNDTFNQGTYN
+951 
-963 FNTSKV
+963 
-969 SFSGANTLNSSS
+969 
-981 PFASLKGSVSFGSGA
+981 
-996 VFNLNQTLNANQ
+996 
-1008 TYDILTTN
+1008 
-1016 GTIQYGVYQSYLWD
+1016 
-1030 LINYKGDKAISHVE
+1030 
-1044 VGNNTYDVTFD
+1044 
-1055 INGQDETLQETFSN
+1055 
-1069 KSITT
+1069 
-1074 QFLGDDLQAKAKA
+1074 
-1087 TYQQDLNNSQ
+1087 
-1097 SALSNATND
+1097 
-1106 NKIAS
+1106 
-1111 ADTGYTNNQ
+1111 
-1120 NTTIKQDAQ
+1120 
-1129 NLEHTSQQIAKD
+1129 
-1141 EQALQGDLNKLK
+1141 
-1153 QLANS
+1153 
-1158 SFNEQAFNQAQSKE
+1158 
-1172 QQDEQTLQN
+1172 
-1181 EEETFSSEQEGL
+1181 
-1193 EKALAN
+1193 AN
-1199 AKPASPTPTPTPTP
+1199 AKPASPTPTPT
-1213 TPSPTPNPTPTKHT
+1213 KHT
-1227 APNKVPPTPPTQ
+1227 VPNTPPNKVSPMPTPPTQ
-1239 NLPTTNVWNGVYWLQ
+1239 NLPTTNVWDGVYNLQ

-1285 ANLLGRSFGVN
+1285 ANLFGRSFGVN

-1323 FGYIIGTFNAANI
+1323 FGYITGTFNAANI

-1341 FKTGEGVSGSDGGGA
+1341 FKTGEGVSNSDGGGA

-1384 TGASQHSYATFDAT
+1384 TGASQHSYAAFDAL
-1398 NNISVTNSSFS
+1398 NNISVINSSFS

-1416 SFNAKNISFSN
+1416 SFSAKNISFSN

-1448 SLSFNNSRLN
+1448 SLSFVNSRLN
-1458 GGAVY
+1458 GGAIY
-1463 NLWANSLI
+1463 NLQANSLI

-1512 NGDTTLQNNAN
+1512 NDDTTLQNNAN
-1523 ITLGNKSQT
+1523 ITLGNKSQA

-1545 LSLDNQSVLNASGAS
+1545 LSLDNQSVLNASGTS

-1568 NIYNGSQATFNS
+1568 NIYNGSQAAFNS
-1580 LFFNGATLSLNA
+1580 LFFNGGTLSLNA
-1592 NSKLNAS
+1592 SSKLNAS

-1613 SVLSVS
+1613 SVLSA
-1619 NASSLNANINFQ
+1619 NNTSSLNANINFQ
-1631 GASQATFGGN
+1631 GTSQADFGGN
-1641 TTIDAASFNFDSASS
+1641 TTIDTASFNFDSTSS

-1667 LNFNGYAPSLSK
+1667 LDFNGYAPSLTK

-1811 SYDYSDNQAGTY
+1811 GYDYSDNQAGTY

-1841 QTPGT
+1841 QAPGT

-1858 IYNKGFSSGNLKTLL
+1858 IYNKGFSSENLKTLL

-1878 NSATLKEMIETN
+1878 NSATLKEMIESN
-1890 QLDNITSINEVLQL
+1890 QLDNITNINEVLQL
-1904 LDRIKI
+1904 LDKIKI
-1910 TPAQKQALLET
+1910 TQAQKQALLET

-1929 NQTFSNGNLVIGATQ
+1929 NQTFSNGNLIIGATQ
-1944 DHVTNSTSSIWFGGN
+1944 DNVTNSTSSIWFGGN

-2008 LGSGNA
+2008 IGSGNA
-2014 FESGGSADIT
+2014 FESGGSADVT

-2054 IDKIFNQGNLAN
+2054 IEKIFNQGNLAN
-2066 VLSQMAMEKIKQA
+2066 VLSQVAMEKIKQA
-2079 GGLGNFVENAL
+2079 GGLGNFIENAL
-2090 IPLSKELPSSLQ
+2090 SPLSKELPASLQ

-2116 NLLNNSG
+2116 DLLNNSG
-2123 VMNAIQNI
+2123 VMNEIQNI

-2172 YMDASELSSILS
+2172 YIDASELSSILS

-2193 PTSLQ
+2193 PASLQ
-2198 KDIGVVANDLLD
+2198 KDIGVVANDLLN

-2217 VKKLESQGL
+2217 IKKLESQGL

-2238 GLSGIYNQ
+2238 GLSGVYNQ

-2330 LIFASNGVSNINIT
+2330 LIFASNDISNINIT

-2377 TKNSSSTNSSV
+2377 TKNSSTSSSV

-2403 FLGVIASN
+2403 FLGTITSN

-2422 SVIGTLNLNENAT
+2422 SVIGTLNLNENAA
-2435 LQANNLTIANAFNNA
+2435 LQANNLTITNALNNA
-2450 SNSTANI
+2450 SNSTVNI
-2457 NGDFT
+2457 NGNFT

-2476 NVMGNF
+2476 NVMGDF

-2494 SVSHAIINAQ
+2494 SASHAIINAQ
-2504 GIATIM
+2504 GTATLM
-2510 TNYNNPLIQFNTSS
+2510 ANSNNPLIQFNTSS
-2524 KETGAYTLIDS
+2524 KETGTYTLIDS

-2547 TGGSSLDNYLKLYTL
+2547 TGGSSLYNYLKLYTL
-2562 ININGKHMV
+2562 IDINGKHMV
-2571 MTDNGLTYNGQAVSI
+2571 MTDNGLTYNGQAVNI
-2586 KDGGLIVG
+2586 KDGGLVVG

-2606 ILYNKVKIAVSNAPI
+2606 ILYNKVKIAISNDPI

-2638 IQGVDSIEQAGGTQ
+2638 TQGVDSIDQAGGTQ

-2689 ANTLEVIANPN
+2689 ANTLEVIANPD

-2857 INSYDPLLSIIN
+2857 INSYDHLLSIIN

-2899 PQIGLAYYYIGM
+2899 PQIGLAYYYIGL

>member
-1 MAFKKAG
+1 MAFKKAR

-21 NKISKKIFKLNPI
+21 NKISKKIFKLNQI
-34 LKREKPLKRHKK
+34 LKRENPLKRHKK

-59 FLKASVLLIGALGGL
+59 FLKASILLIGALGGL
-74 PHLRASECRYWSWWS
+74 SHLRASECRYWSWSSWS
-89 GYHDKIE
+89 YQDNIE
-96 SGSNSPTHNSYC
+96 SGPNSPTHNSYC
-108 LFSSTQGSG
+108 LFSSAQGSG

-137 FNNGTLNVGGNI
+137 FNGGTLNVGGNI
-149 RFGGTGVNGVNVG
+149 RFGGTGINGGDVG

-168 DAQTINFNSSRITTG
+168 DAANIYLTSHLKTG
-183 NSLSD
+183 NSYAD
-188 GGGATLNFNATNRI
+188 GGGATLNFNAANNI

-215 AQHSYMN
+215 TQKSYMN
-222 FKGSNINVS
+222 FKGSNIKVS
-231 GSSFTDDTNGGFSF
+231 GSSFKDDTDGGFSF

-254 SFNKT
+254 SFNQT
-259 KFNQGTYNFTN
+259 NFNQGTYNF
-270 SANLSFNNSNFNQST
+270 S
-285 YNFNSLQSTFNNSTF
+285 NSTSSSFDNSSF
-300 NQGTYNFTDNTSFNN
+300 NQGTYNFNDNASFNN

-323 NFNTSK
+323 DFNDSVSFNNNTFNQGTYHFNTSK
-329 VSFSGANTLNS
+329 VSFSGTNTLNS

-348 GSVSFGSGAVFNLNQ
+348 GSVSFNSNAIFNLNQ
-363 TLNANQTYDIL
+363 TLNNNQTYDIL
-374 TTNGTIQYGVYQSYL
+374 TTNGAIQYGVYQSYL

-409 TYDVT
+409 TYDAT

-423 LQETFSN
+423 LQETFN
-430 KSITTQFLGDDLQ
+430 NQSIITQFLGDDLQ
-443 AKAKATYQQDLN
+443 QQAQKTYQEDLT

-460 LSNATNDNKIAS
+460 LNNAANDNTIAS
-472 ADTGYTNNQN
+472 NDTGYTSNKNP
-482 TTIKQDAQNLEHTS
+482 TILKDAQNLENTNQKI
-496 QQIAKDEQALQGDLN
+496 QQDEQALEKDLAQI
-511 KLKQL
+511 KQL
-516 ANSSFNEQAFNQA
+516 ANSPTGFSEQAFNQA
-529 QSKEQQDEQT
+529 QKQEQQDEQT
-539 LQNEE
+539 LQNDE
-544 NTFSSEQEGLE
+544 NAFNTEQEGLE
-555 KALAN
+555 
-560 AKEQQEQQ
+560 
-568 QAQATYQQD
+568 QA
-577 LNNSQSALSNA
+577 
-588 TNDNKIASAD
+588 I
-598 TDYTKNQ
+598 
-605 NTAIKQD
+605 
-612 AQNLENTS
+612 
-620 QQITQDQKD
+620 
-629 LEQDLDKLQQLANS
+629 
-643 KTGFNEQAFN
+643 
-653 QAQSTEQQDE
+653 
-663 QTLQNEEETFSSE
+663 
-676 QEGLE
+676 
-681 KALANAKHTSPTPTK
+681 ANAKHANPTPTPTPSPTPTPTPSPTPTPTPSPTPTPTPSPTPTPIK
-696 HTAQNNPPNKVS
+696 HTAPNTPPSQVPPT
-708 PPTQNLP
+708 PPTQNP
-715 TTNVWNGVYNFQNQT
+715 PAENVWNGVYNLQNQT
-730 YSKKGIYYIDP
+730 YSKQGIYYIDP

-746 SGQSGNTLSTYG
+746 SGQSGNTLSTY
-758 YLDWFTLKNKF
+758 
-769 SVNANNGTLIIGN
+769 
-782 NTESA
+782 
-787 NTKGLIWIGDD
+787 
-798 KGLVYYNTGTFNAAN
+798 
-813 IYLTSNLK
+813 
-821 TGNGFSGEGAT
+821 
-832 LNFNATNRITI
+832 
-843 NQASFDNS
+843 
-851 DAGAQH
+851 
-857 SYMNFKGSNI
+857 
-867 NVSGSSFTDDTNGGF
+867 
-882 SFSGNN
+882 
-888 NNSAISFN
+888 
-896 KTKFNQGTY
+896 
-905 NFTNSANLSFNNSNF
+905 
-920 NQSTYNFNSLQSTFN
+920 
-935 NSTFNQG
+935 
-942 TYNFTDNTS
+942 
-951 FNNDTFNQGTYN
+951 
-963 FNTSKV
+963 
-969 SFSGANTLNSSS
+969 
-981 PFASLKGSVSFGSGA
+981 
-996 VFNLNQTLNANQ
+996 
-1008 TYDILTTN
+1008 
-1016 GTIQYGVYQSYLWD
+1016 
-1030 LINYKGDKAISHVE
+1030 
-1044 VGNNTYDVTFD
+1044 
-1055 INGQDETLQETFSN
+1055 
-1069 KSITT
+1069 
-1074 QFLGDDLQAKAKA
+1074 
-1087 TYQQDLNNSQ
+1087 
-1097 SALSNATND
+1097 
-1106 NKIAS
+1106 
-1111 ADTGYTNNQ
+1111 
-1120 NTTIKQDAQ
+1120 
-1129 NLEHTSQQIAKD
+1129 
-1141 EQALQGDLNKLK
+1141 
-1153 QLANS
+1153 
-1158 SFNEQAFNQAQSKE
+1158 
-1172 QQDEQTLQN
+1172 
-1181 EEETFSSEQEGL
+1181 
-1193 EKALAN
+1193 
-1199 AKPASPTPTPTPTP
+1199 
-1213 TPSPTPNPTPTKHT
+1213 
-1227 APNKVPPTPPTQ
+1227 
-1239 NLPTTNVWNGVYWLQ
+1239 
-1254 NQTYSQKG
+1254 
-1262 VYYIDPNLSGQS
+1262 
-1274 GQSANTLSTYT
+1274 T
-1285 ANLLGRSFGVN
+1285 ANLLGRSFSVN

-1301 LIIGNNT
+1301 LIIGNDT
-1308 ESVND
+1308 ESAND

-1323 FGYIIGTFNAANI
+1323 FGYITGTFSAANI

-1341 FKTGEGVSGSDGGGA
+1341 FKTGEGVSNSDGGGA

-1379 TKMIQ
+1379 TEMIQ
-1384 TGASQHSYATFDAT
+1384 TGASQHSYAAFDAL

-1416 SFNAKNISFSN
+1416 SFSAKNISFSN
-1427 ASFSGFTNPGGSSVI
+1427 ASFSGFTNPGGSSTI
-1442 SANAAN
+1442 SANASN
-1448 SLSFNNSRLN
+1448 SLSFIDSRLN
-1458 GGAVY
+1458 GGAIY
-1463 NLWANSLI
+1463 NLQANSLI

-1523 ITLGNKSQT
+1523 ITLGNKSQA

-1545 LSLDNQSVLNASGAS
+1545 LSLDNQSVLNANNTS

-1568 NIYNGSQATFNS
+1568 NIYNGSQAAFSS
-1580 LFFNGATLSLNA
+1580 LFFNGGTLSLNA
-1592 NSKLNAS
+1592 SSKLNAS
-1599 SASFSN
+1599 NASFSN

-1613 SVLSVS
+1613 SVLNANNTSV
-1619 NASSLNANINFQ
+1619 LNANINFQ
-1631 GASQATFGGN
+1631 GASQADFGGN
-1641 TTIDAASFNFDSASS
+1641 TTIDTASFNFDSASS
-1656 LSFNNLTANGA
+1656 LNFNNLTANGA
-1667 LNFNGYAPSLSK
+1667 LNFNGYAPSLTK

-1751 IQTWSFI
+1751 VQTWSFI

-1858 IYNKGFSSGNLKTLL
+1858 IYNKGFSSENLKTLL

-1878 NSATLKEMIETN
+1878 NSATLKEMIESN
-1890 QLDNITSINEVLQL
+1890 QLDNITNINEVLQL
-1904 LDRIKI
+1904 LDKIKI
-1910 TPAQKQALLET
+1910 TQAQKQALLET

-1929 NQTFSNGNLVIGATQ
+1929 NQTFNNGNLVIGATQ
-1944 DHVTNSTSSIWFGGN
+1944 DNVTNSTSSIWFGGN

-1993 INADFKAKSI
+1993 INADFKAKGI

-2008 LGSGNA
+2008 IGSGNA
-2014 FESGGSADIT
+2014 FESGGSADVT

-2054 IDKIFNQGNLAN
+2054 IEKIFNQGNLAN
-2066 VLSQMAMEKIKQA
+2066 VLSQVAMEKIKQA
-2079 GGLGNFVENAL
+2079 GGLGNFIENAL
-2090 IPLSKELPSSLQ
+2090 SPLSKELPASLQ
-2102 NETLGQLIGQNNLD
+2102 DETLGQLIGQNNLD
-2116 NLLNNSG
+2116 DLLNNSG
-2123 VMNAIQNI
+2123 VMNEIQNI
-2131 ISKKLS
+2131 ISQKLS

-2172 YMDASELSSILS
+2172 YIDASELSSILS

-2198 KDIGVVANDLLD
+2198 KDIGVVANDLLN

-2238 GLSGIYNQ
+2238 GLSGVYNQ

-2322 DFSKYQGA
+2322 NFSKYQGA

-2364 KGEICINLANCPT
+2364 KGEICINLASCPT

-2411 GAIDLSQVKNN
+2411 GAIDLSQVTNN

-2435 LQANNLTIANAFNNA
+2435 LQANNLTITNAFNNA

-2457 NGDFT
+2457 NGNFT

-2504 GIATIM
+2504 GTATIM
-2510 TNYNNPLIQFNTSS
+2510 ANNNNPLIQFNTSS
-2524 KETGAYTLIDS
+2524 KEAGTYTLIDS
-2535 AKAIYYGYNDQI
+2535 AKAIYYGYNNQI
-2547 TGGSSLDNYLKLYTL
+2547 TGGSSLDNYLKLYAL
-2562 ININGKHMV
+2562 IDINGKHMV
-2571 MTDNGLTYNGQAVSI
+2571 MTDNGLTYNGQAVNI
-2586 KDGGLIVG
+2586 KDGGLVVG

-2606 ILYNKVKIAVSNAPI
+2606 ILYNKVKIAVSNDPI

-2638 IQGVDSIEQAGGTQ
+2638 IQSVDSIDQAGGNQ

-2689 ANTLEVIANPN
+2689 ANTLEVIANPD

-2874 NTWTTDAKINYG
+2874 DTWTTDAKINYG

-2899 PQIGLAYYYIGM
+2899 PQVGLSYYYIGL

>member
-1 MAFKKAG
+1 MN
-8 LISKFISKGSFKL
+8 L
-21 NKISKKIFKLNPI
+21 I
-34 LKREKPLKRHKK
+34 LKHEKPLKRHKK
-46 TKSIKKPFNKNKS
+46 TKSIKKPFNKNRS

-74 PHLRASECRYWSWWS
+74 SHLRASECRYWSWSSW
-89 GYHDKIE
+89 GYHDNIE

-108 LFSSTQGSG
+108 LFNSTQGSG

-149 RFGGTGVNGVNVG
+149 RFGGMGVNGGDVG

-183 NSLSD
+183 NSYST
-188 GGGATLNFNATNRI
+188 GGGATLNFNATNHI
-202 TINQASFDNSDAG
+202 TINQASFDNGDAG

-222 FKGSNINVS
+222 FSGSNINVS
-231 GSSFTDDTNGGFSF
+231 DSSFTDDTDGGFSF
-245 SGNNNNSAI
+245 SGNGANSNL

-259 KFNQGTYNFTN
+259 NFNQGTYKFTNSANLNFNNSAFNQGTYNFN
-270 SANLSFNNSNFNQST
+270 SAQSVFENSNFNQ
-285 YNFNSLQSTFNNSTF
+285 
-300 NQGTYNFTDNTSFNN
+300 GTYSFTDNTGLNFDN

-323 NFNTSK
+323 SFNASK
-329 VSFSGANTLNS
+329 MSFSGANTLNS

-348 GSVSFGSGAVFNLNQ
+348 GSVSFGSGAIFNLNQ
-363 TLNANQTYDIL
+363 TLNTNQTYDIL

-403 VEVGNN
+403 VEVGSN

-423 LQETFSN
+423 LQETFN
-430 KSITTQFLGDDLQ
+430 NQSITTQFLGDDLQ
-443 AKAKATYQQDLN
+443 AKAQATYQQDLS
-455 NSQSA
+455 NSQTA
-460 LSNATNDNKIAS
+460 LNNATSDNKIAS
-472 ADTGYTNNQN
+472 NDTGYTNNQN
-482 TTIKQDAQNLEHTS
+482 TTIKKDAQSLENTS
-496 QQIAKDEQALQGDLN
+496 QQIAQDKQALKGDLD
-511 KLKQL
+511 KLQQL
-516 ANSSFNEQAFNQA
+516 ANATTGFNQQAFKNA
-529 QSKEQQDEQT
+529 QSTEQQDLQT

-544 NTFSSEQEGLE
+544 NTFNSEQEGLE
-555 KALAN
+555 QAIAN
-560 AKEQQEQQ
+560 
-568 QAQATYQQD
+568 D
-577 LNNSQSALSNA
+577 
-588 TNDNKIASAD
+588 
-598 TDYTKNQ
+598 
-605 NTAIKQD
+605 
-612 AQNLENTS
+612 
-620 QQITQDQKD
+620 
-629 LEQDLDKLQQLANS
+629 
-643 KTGFNEQAFN
+643 
-653 QAQSTEQQDE
+653 
-663 QTLQNEEETFSSE
+663 
-676 QEGLE
+676 
-681 KALANAKHTSPTPTK
+681 
-696 HTAQNNPPNKVS
+696 
-708 PPTQNLP
+708 
-715 TTNVWNGVYNFQNQT
+715 
-730 YSKKGIYYIDP
+730 
-741 NLSGQ
+741 
-746 SGQSGNTLSTYG
+746 
-758 YLDWFTLKNKF
+758 
-769 SVNANNGTLIIGN
+769 
-782 NTESA
+782 
-787 NTKGLIWIGDD
+787 
-798 KGLVYYNTGTFNAAN
+798 
-813 IYLTSNLK
+813 
-821 TGNGFSGEGAT
+821 
-832 LNFNATNRITI
+832 
-843 NQASFDNS
+843 
-851 DAGAQH
+851 
-857 SYMNFKGSNI
+857 
-867 NVSGSSFTDDTNGGF
+867 
-882 SFSGNN
+882 
-888 NNSAISFN
+888 
-896 KTKFNQGTY
+896 
-905 NFTNSANLSFNNSNF
+905 
-920 NQSTYNFNSLQSTFN
+920 
-935 NSTFNQG
+935 
-942 TYNFTDNTS
+942 
-951 FNNDTFNQGTYN
+951 
-963 FNTSKV
+963 
-969 SFSGANTLNSSS
+969 
-981 PFASLKGSVSFGSGA
+981 
-996 VFNLNQTLNANQ
+996 
-1008 TYDILTTN
+1008 
-1016 GTIQYGVYQSYLWD
+1016 
-1030 LINYKGDKAISHVE
+1030 
-1044 VGNNTYDVTFD
+1044 
-1055 INGQDETLQETFSN
+1055 
-1069 KSITT
+1069 
-1074 QFLGDDLQAKAKA
+1074 
-1087 TYQQDLNNSQ
+1087 
-1097 SALSNATND
+1097 
-1106 NKIAS
+1106 
-1111 ADTGYTNNQ
+1111 
-1120 NTTIKQDAQ
+1120 
-1129 NLEHTSQQIAKD
+1129 
-1141 EQALQGDLNKLK
+1141 
-1153 QLANS
+1153 
-1158 SFNEQAFNQAQSKE
+1158 
-1172 QQDEQTLQN
+1172 
-1181 EEETFSSEQEGL
+1181 
-1193 EKALAN
+1193 
-1199 AKPASPTPTPTPTP
+1199 KPASPTPTPT
-1213 TPSPTPNPTPTKHT
+1213 KRT
-1227 APNKVPPTPPTQ
+1227 APNTPPNQVPPTPPTQ
-1239 NLPTTNVWNGVYWLQ
+1239 NLPATNVWSGVYWLQ

-1262 VYYIDPNLSGQS
+1262 IYYIDPNLSGQS

-1285 ANLLGRSFGVN
+1285 ANLLGKSFGVN

-1323 FGYIIGTFNAANI
+1323 FGYITGTFNAANI

-1341 FKTGEGVSGSDGGGA
+1341 FKTGEGVSDSDGGGA

-1384 TGASQHSYATFDAT
+1384 TGASQHSYAAFDAT

-1416 SFNAKNISFSN
+1416 SFSAKNISFSN
-1427 ASFSGFTNPGGSSVI
+1427 ASFSGFTNPGGSSTI
-1442 SANAAN
+1442 SANASN
-1448 SLSFNNSRLN
+1448 SLSFVNSRLN

-1463 NLWANSLI
+1463 NLQANSLI

-1523 ITLGNKSQT
+1523 ITLGNKSQAT
-1532 AFKNSLTLDNNSN
+1532 FKNSLTLDNNSN
-1545 LSLDNQSVLNASGAS
+1545 LSLDNQSVLNANGSS

-1580 LFFNGATLSLNA
+1580 LFFNGGILSLNA

-1613 SVLSVS
+1613 SVLSAS
-1619 NASSLNANINFQ
+1619 NTSSLNANINFQ
-1631 GASQATFGGN
+1631 GASQANFGGN
-1641 TTIDAASFNFDSASS
+1641 TTIDTASFNFDSASS

-1667 LNFNGYAPSLSK
+1667 LNFNGYAPSLTK

-1878 NSATLKEMIETN
+1878 NSATLKEMIESN
-1890 QLDNITSINEVLQL
+1890 QLDNTTSINEVLQL
-1904 LDRIKI
+1904 LDKIKI

-1929 NQTFSNGNLVIGATQ
+1929 NQTFNNGNLVIGTTQ
-1944 DHVTNSTSSIWFGGN
+1944 DNVTNSTSSIWFGGN
-1959 GYSSPCALDSA
+1959 GYSSPCVLDSA

-2014 FESGGSADIT
+2014 FESGGSADVT

-2066 VLSQMAMEKIKQA
+2066 VLSQVAIEKIKQA

-2090 IPLSKELPSSLQ
+2090 SPLSKELPASLQ

-2172 YMDASELSSILS
+2172 YIDASELSSILS

-2198 KDIGVVANDLLD
+2198 KDIGVVANDLLN

-2238 GLSGIYNQ
+2238 GLSGVYNQ
-2246 GLGSVLP
+2246 GLKSVLP

-2352 SLNAGLN
+2352 SLNADLN

-2377 TKNSSSTNSSV
+2377 TKDSSSTSSSV
-2388 TPTNESLSVR
+2388 TPTNESLSVH

-2403 FLGVIASN
+2403 FLGTIASN
-2411 GAIDLSQVKNN
+2411 GVIDLSQVKNN
-2422 SVIGTLNLNENAT
+2422 SVIGTLNLNENAA
-2435 LQANNLTIANAFNNA
+2435 LQANNLTITNAFNNA

-2457 NGDFT
+2457 NGNFT

-2476 NVMGNF
+2476 DVMGNF

-2494 SVSHAIINAQ
+2494 SASHAIINAQ
-2504 GIATIM
+2504 GSATIM
-2510 TNYNNPLIQFNTSS
+2510 ANNNSLLIQFNTSS
-2524 KETGAYTLIDS
+2524 KETGTYTLIDS
-2535 AKAIYYGYNDQI
+2535 TKAIYYGYNDQI
-2547 TGGSSLDNYLKLYTL
+2547 TGGNSLADYLKLYTL
-2562 ININGKHMV
+2562 IDINGKRMV
-2571 MTDNGLTYNGQAVSI
+2571 MTDNGLTYNGQAVNI
-2586 KDGGLIVG
+2586 KDGGLVVG

-2606 ILYNKVKIAVSNAPI
+2606 ILYNKVKIAVSNDPI

-2638 IQGVDSIEQAGGTQ
+2638 TQGVDSIDQAGGTQ

-2689 ANTLEVIANPN
+2689 ANTLEVIANPD

-2785 TGTLYGINVGYDRF
+2785 TGTLYGINIGYDRF
-2799 IKGVIVGGYAAY
+2799 IKGVIVGGYVAY

-2869 QSYRY
+2869 QSYKY
-2874 NTWTTDAKINYG
+2874 DTWTTDAKINYG

-2899 PQIGLAYYYIGM
+2899 PQIGLAYYYIGL
-2911 SGLRGIMDD
+2911 SGLRGIMDN

>member
-1 MAFKKAG
+1 MAFKKAR
-8 LISKFISKGSFKL
+8 LISRFISKGSFKL
-21 NKISKKIFKLNPI
+21 NKISKKIFTLNQI

-46 TKSIKKPFNKNKS
+46 TKSIEKPFNKNKS

-74 PHLRASECRYWSWWS
+74 SHLRANECRYWSWSSWS
-89 GYHDKIE
+89 YQDNIE
-96 SGSNSPTHNSYC
+96 SGPNSPTHNSYC
-108 LFSSTQGSG
+108 LFSSAQGSG

-137 FNNGTLNVGGNI
+137 FNNGTLDIGGNI
-149 RFGGTGVNGVNVG
+149 RFGGTGINGGDVG

-168 DAQTINFNSSRITTG
+168 DAQTINFNSSHITTG
-183 NSLSD
+183 NSYAD
-188 GGGATLNFNATNRI
+188 GGGATLNFNATNNI

-215 AQHSYMN
+215 TQKSYMN
-222 FKGSNINVS
+222 FKGSNIKVS
-231 GSSFTDDTNGGFSF
+231 GSSFTDDTDGGFNF
-245 SGNNNNSAI
+245 SGSNNNSVI
-254 SFNKT
+254 SFDQTN
-259 KFNQGTYNFTN
+259 FNQGTYNFSN
-270 SANLSFNNSNFNQST
+270 SATLSFNNSSFNQGT
-285 YNFNSLQSTFNNSTF
+285 YHFNSAQSTFENSNF
-300 NQGTYNFTDNTSFNN
+300 NQGTYNFNDNTSFNN

-329 VSFSGANTLNS
+329 VSFSGINTLNS

-348 GSVSFGSGAVFNLNQ
+348 GSVSFGSNAIFNLNQ
-363 TLNANQTYDIL
+363 TLNNNQTYDIL
-374 TTNGTIQYGVYQSYL
+374 TTNGAIQYGVYQSYL

-414 FDINGQDET
+414 FDIDGQDET
-423 LQETFSN
+423 LQETFN
-430 KSITTQFLGDDLQ
+430 NQSIITQFLGD
-443 AKAKATYQQDLN
+443 
-455 NSQSA
+455 
-460 LSNATNDNKIAS
+460 
-472 ADTGYTNNQN
+472 
-482 TTIKQDAQNLEHTS
+482 NL
-496 QQIAKDEQALQGDLN
+496 
-511 KLKQL
+511 
-516 ANSSFNEQAFNQA
+516 
-529 QSKEQQDEQT
+529 
-539 LQNEE
+539 
-544 NTFSSEQEGLE
+544 
-555 KALAN
+555 
-560 AKEQQEQQ
+560 QQ
-568 QAQATYQQD
+568 QAQQTYQED
-577 LNNSQSALSNA
+577 LTNSQNTLSGATSDNTIANNDTSYTQSKNA
-588 TNDNKIASAD
+588 TILK
-598 TDYTKNQ
+598 
-605 NTAIKQD
+605 D
-612 AQNLENTS
+612 AQNLENTNQKI
-620 QQITQDQKD
+620 QQDEQDLEKD
-629 LEQDLDKLQQLANS
+629 LENVKQLANS
-643 KTGFNEQAFN
+643 TTGFNEQAFN
-653 QAQSTEQQDE
+653 QAQKQEQQDE
-663 QTLQNEEETFSSE
+663 QTLQNDENAFNTE
-676 QEGLE
+676 QERLE
-681 KALANAKHTSPTPTK
+681 QAIANAKHVSPTPNPTPSPTPTPTK
-696 HTAQNNPPNKVS
+696 HTAPNTPPSQV
-708 PPTQNLP
+708 PPTPTQNP
-715 TTNVWNGVYNFQNQT
+715 PAENVWNGVYWLQNKT
-730 YSKKGIYYIDP
+730 YSNKGIYYIDP

-746 SGQSGNTLSTYG
+746 SGQSGNTLSTY
-758 YLDWFTLKNKF
+758 
-769 SVNANNGTLIIGN
+769 
-782 NTESA
+782 
-787 NTKGLIWIGDD
+787 
-798 KGLVYYNTGTFNAAN
+798 
-813 IYLTSNLK
+813 
-821 TGNGFSGEGAT
+821 
-832 LNFNATNRITI
+832 
-843 NQASFDNS
+843 
-851 DAGAQH
+851 
-857 SYMNFKGSNI
+857 
-867 NVSGSSFTDDTNGGF
+867 
-882 SFSGNN
+882 
-888 NNSAISFN
+888 
-896 KTKFNQGTY
+896 
-905 NFTNSANLSFNNSNF
+905 
-920 NQSTYNFNSLQSTFN
+920 
-935 NSTFNQG
+935 
-942 TYNFTDNTS
+942 
-951 FNNDTFNQGTYN
+951 
-963 FNTSKV
+963 
-969 SFSGANTLNSSS
+969 
-981 PFASLKGSVSFGSGA
+981 
-996 VFNLNQTLNANQ
+996 
-1008 TYDILTTN
+1008 
-1016 GTIQYGVYQSYLWD
+1016 
-1030 LINYKGDKAISHVE
+1030 
-1044 VGNNTYDVTFD
+1044 
-1055 INGQDETLQETFSN
+1055 
-1069 KSITT
+1069 
-1074 QFLGDDLQAKAKA
+1074 
-1087 TYQQDLNNSQ
+1087 
-1097 SALSNATND
+1097 
-1106 NKIAS
+1106 
-1111 ADTGYTNNQ
+1111 
-1120 NTTIKQDAQ
+1120 
-1129 NLEHTSQQIAKD
+1129 
-1141 EQALQGDLNKLK
+1141 
-1153 QLANS
+1153 
-1158 SFNEQAFNQAQSKE
+1158 
-1172 QQDEQTLQN
+1172 
-1181 EEETFSSEQEGL
+1181 
-1193 EKALAN
+1193 
-1199 AKPASPTPTPTPTP
+1199 
-1213 TPSPTPNPTPTKHT
+1213 
-1227 APNKVPPTPPTQ
+1227 
-1239 NLPTTNVWNGVYWLQ
+1239 
-1254 NQTYSQKG
+1254 
-1262 VYYIDPNLSGQS
+1262 
-1274 GQSANTLSTYT
+1274 T

-1296 IQNGT
+1296 ANNGT

-1323 FGYIIGTFNAANI
+1323 FGYITGTFNAANI

-1341 FKTGEGVSGSDGGGA
+1341 FKTGEGVSNSDGGGA

-1364 NITMDGLNYNDAETV
+1364 NITMNGLNYNDAETV

-1384 TGASQHSYATFDAT
+1384 TGASQHSYTTFDAT

-1416 SFNAKNISFSN
+1416 SFSAENISFSN
-1427 ASFSGFTNPGGSSVI
+1427 ASFSGFTNPGGSSTI
-1442 SANAAN
+1442 STNASN
-1448 SLSFNNSRLN
+1448 SLSFIDSRLN

-1463 NLWANSLI
+1463 NLQANSLI

-1523 ITLGNKSQT
+1523 ITLGNKSQA

-1580 LFFNGATLSLNA
+1580 LFFNGGTLNLNA

-1613 SVLSVS
+1613 SVLSANNTS
-1619 NASSLNANINFQ
+1619 ALNANINFQ
-1631 GASQATFGGN
+1631 GASQADFGGN
-1641 TTIDAASFNFDSASS
+1641 TTIDTASFNFDSASS
-1656 LSFNNLTANGA
+1656 LNFNNLTANGA
-1667 LNFNGYAPSLSK
+1667 LNFNGYAPSLTK
-1679 ALMSVSGQFVLGNNG
+1679 ALMNVSGQFVLGNNG

-1751 IQTWSFI
+1751 VQTWSFI

-1841 QTPGT
+1841 QAPGT

-1858 IYNKGFSSGNLKTLL
+1858 IYNKGFSSENLKTLL

-1878 NSATLKEMIETN
+1878 NSATLKEMIESN
-1890 QLDNITSINEVLQL
+1890 QLDNITNINEVLQL
-1904 LDRIKI
+1904 LDKIKI
-1910 TPAQKQALLET
+1910 TQVQKQALLET

-1929 NQTFSNGNLVIGATQ
+1929 NQTFNNGNLVIGATQ
-1944 DHVTNSTSSIWFGGN
+1944 DNVTNSTSSIWFGGN

-2008 LGSGNA
+2008 IGSGNA
-2014 FESGGSADIT
+2014 FESGGSADVT

-2066 VLSQMAMEKIKQA
+2066 VLSQVAMEKIKQA
-2079 GGLGNFVENAL
+2079 GGLGNFIENAL
-2090 IPLSKELPSSLQ
+2090 SPLSKELPASLQ
-2102 NETLGQLIGQNNLD
+2102 DETLGQLIGQNNLD
-2116 NLLNNSG
+2116 DLLNNSG
-2123 VMNAIQNI
+2123 VMNEIQNI

-2144 PSIIENYL
+2144 PSVIENYL

-2172 YMDASELSSILS
+2172 YIDASELSSILS

-2198 KDIGVVANDLLD
+2198 KDIGVVANDLLN

-2238 GLSGIYNQ
+2238 GLSGVYNQ

-2312 SIIFNGDNTI
+2312 SIIFNGDNAI

-2364 KGEICINLANCPT
+2364 KGEICVNLANCPT

-2403 FLGVIASN
+2403 FLGTIASN

-2435 LQANNLTIANAFNNA
+2435 LQTNNLTITNAFNNA

-2457 NGDFT
+2457 DGNFT

-2494 SVSHAIINAQ
+2494 SVSHAIINTQ
-2504 GIATIM
+2504 GAATIM
-2510 TNYNNPLIQFNTSS
+2510 ANDNNPLIQFNASS
-2524 KETGAYTLIDS
+2524 KETGTYTLIDS
-2535 AKAIYYGYNDQI
+2535 AKAIYYGYNNQI
-2547 TGGSSLDNYLKLYTL
+2547 TGGSSLDNYLKLYAL
-2562 ININGKHMV
+2562 IDINGKHIM
-2571 MTDNGLTYNGQAVSI
+2571 MTDNGLTYNGQAVSV
-2586 KDGGLIVG
+2586 KDGGLVVG

-2606 ILYNKVKIAVSNAPI
+2606 ILYNKVKIAVSNDPI

-2638 IQGVDSIEQAGGTQ
+2638 VQSVDSIDQAGGNQ

-2727 STFASADFHER
+2727 STFARSDFLER

-2776 GGASFINGG
+2776 GGASFISGG
-2785 TGTLYGINVGYDRF
+2785 TGTLYGINIGYDRF

-2821 QSGSSNVNMGVYSR
+2821 QSGSSNVNVGVYSR

-2844 MSLNETWGYNKTF
+2844 MSLNETLGYNKTF

-2874 NTWTTDAKINYG
+2874 DTWTTDAKINYG

-2899 PQIGLAYYYIGM
+2899 PQVGLAYYYIGL

>member
-1 MAFKKAG
+1 MAFKKVG
-8 LISKFISKGSFKL
+8 LISKFILKGSFKL
-21 NKISKKIFKLNPI
+21 NKISKKIFKLNQI
-34 LKREKPLKRHKK
+34 LKREKLLKRHKK
-46 TKSIKKPFNKNKS
+46 TKSVKKPFNKNKS

-74 PHLRASECRYWSWWS
+74 SHLRASECRYWSWSSWS
-89 GYHDKIE
+89 YQDNVE

-108 LFSSTQGSG
+108 LFSSAQGSG
-117 TYYLNTLTTYSAGG
+117 TYYLNTLTTYSPGG

-149 RFGGTGVNGVNVG
+149 RFGGTGVNGGNLG

-183 NSLSD
+183 NSFST
-188 GGGATLNFNATNRI
+188 GGGATLNFNATNHI

-215 AQHSYMN
+215 TQHSYMN
-222 FKGSNINVS
+222 FSGSNINVS
-231 GSSFTDDTNGGFSF
+231 SSSFTDDTNGGFSF
-245 SGNNNNSAI
+245 SGNGTNSNL
-254 SFNKT
+254 SFNQT
-259 KFNQGTYNFTN
+259 SFNQGTYKFTN
-270 SANLSFNNSNFNQST
+270 SANLNFNNSAFNQGAYNFNSAQSVFENSNFNQ
-285 YNFNSLQSTFNNSTF
+285 
-300 NQGTYNFTDNTSFNN
+300 GTYHFTDNTGLNFDN

-323 NFNTSK
+323 SFNASK

-340 SSPFASLK
+340 SSPFANLK
-348 GSVSFGSGAVFNLNQ
+348 GSVSFGSGAIFNLNQ
-363 TLNANQTYDIL
+363 TLNTNQTYDIL

-403 VEVGNN
+403 VEVGSN

-423 LQETFSN
+423 LQETFN
-430 KSITTQFLGDDLQ
+430 KQAITTQFLGDDLQ
-443 AKAKATYQQDLN
+443 AKAQATYQQDLS
-455 NSQSA
+455 NSQTA
-460 LSNATNDNKIAS
+460 LNNATSDNKIAS
-472 ADTGYTNNQN
+472 SDTNYTNNQN
-482 TTIKQDAQNLEHTS
+482 TTIKKDAQS
-496 QQIAKDEQALQGDLN
+496 
-511 KLKQL
+511 
-516 ANSSFNEQAFNQA
+516 
-529 QSKEQQDEQT
+529 
-539 LQNEE
+539 
-544 NTFSSEQEGLE
+544 
-555 KALAN
+555 
-560 AKEQQEQQ
+560 
-568 QAQATYQQD
+568 
-577 LNNSQSALSNA
+577 
-588 TNDNKIASAD
+588 
-598 TDYTKNQ
+598 
-605 NTAIKQD
+605 
-612 AQNLENTS
+612 LENTS
-620 QQITQDQKD
+620 QQIAQDQKD
-629 LEQDLDKLQQLANS
+629 LEQDLDKLQQLANAP
-643 KTGFNEQAFN
+643 TGFNEQAFN
-653 QAQSTEQQDE
+653 QAQD
-663 QTLQNEEETFSSE
+663 
-676 QEGLE
+676 
-681 KALANAKHTSPTPTK
+681 
-696 HTAQNNPPNKVS
+696 
-708 PPTQNLP
+708 
-715 TTNVWNGVYNFQNQT
+715 
-730 YSKKGIYYIDP
+730 
-741 NLSGQ
+741 
-746 SGQSGNTLSTYG
+746 
-758 YLDWFTLKNKF
+758 
-769 SVNANNGTLIIGN
+769 
-782 NTESA
+782 
-787 NTKGLIWIGDD
+787 
-798 KGLVYYNTGTFNAAN
+798 
-813 IYLTSNLK
+813 
-821 TGNGFSGEGAT
+821 
-832 LNFNATNRITI
+832 
-843 NQASFDNS
+843 
-851 DAGAQH
+851 
-857 SYMNFKGSNI
+857 
-867 NVSGSSFTDDTNGGF
+867 
-882 SFSGNN
+882 
-888 NNSAISFN
+888 
-896 KTKFNQGTY
+896 
-905 NFTNSANLSFNNSNF
+905 
-920 NQSTYNFNSLQSTFN
+920 
-935 NSTFNQG
+935 
-942 TYNFTDNTS
+942 
-951 FNNDTFNQGTYN
+951 
-963 FNTSKV
+963 
-969 SFSGANTLNSSS
+969 
-981 PFASLKGSVSFGSGA
+981 
-996 VFNLNQTLNANQ
+996 
-1008 TYDILTTN
+1008 
-1016 GTIQYGVYQSYLWD
+1016 
-1030 LINYKGDKAISHVE
+1030 
-1044 VGNNTYDVTFD
+1044 
-1055 INGQDETLQETFSN
+1055 
-1069 KSITT
+1069 
-1074 QFLGDDLQAKAKA
+1074 
-1087 TYQQDLNNSQ
+1087 
-1097 SALSNATND
+1097 
-1106 NKIAS
+1106 
-1111 ADTGYTNNQ
+1111 
-1120 NTTIKQDAQ
+1120 
-1129 NLEHTSQQIAKD
+1129 
-1141 EQALQGDLNKLK
+1141 
-1153 QLANS
+1153 
-1158 SFNEQAFNQAQSKE
+1158 KE
-1172 QQDEQTLQN
+1172 QQDEQTLQEN
-1181 EEETFSSEQEGL
+1181 ENTFNSEQERL
-1193 EKALAN
+1193 KQAIAN
-1199 AKPASPTPTPTPTP
+1199 AKPASPTPSPTPTP
-1213 TPSPTPNPTPTKHT
+1213 TKRTAPNTP
-1227 APNKVPPTPPTQ
+1227 PNKVPPTPPTQ
-1239 NLPTTNVWNGVYWLQ
+1239 NLPATNVWNEVYNLQ
-1254 NQTYSQKG
+1254 NQTYSKQG
-1262 VYYIDPNLSGQS
+1262 IYYIDPNLSGQS

-1285 ANLLGRSFGVN
+1285 ANLFGRSFGVN

-1323 FGYIIGTFNAANI
+1323 FGYITGTFNAANI

-1384 TGASQHSYATFDAT
+1384 TGASQHSYAAFDAT

-1416 SFNAKNISFSN
+1416 SFSAKDISFSN

-1497 GNTSFTLSSQSLLNF
+1497 GNTSFTLISQSLLNF

-1523 ITLGNKSQT
+1523 ITLGNKSQAT
-1532 AFKNSLTLDNNSN
+1532 FKNSLTLDNNSN
-1545 LSLDNQSVLNASGAS
+1545 LSLDNQSVLNANGSS

-1580 LFFNGATLSLNA
+1580 LFFNGGILSLNA

-1613 SVLSVS
+1613 SVLSAS
-1619 NASSLNANINFQ
+1619 NTSSLNANINFQ
-1631 GASQATFGGN
+1631 GASQADFGGN
-1641 TTIDAASFNFDSASS
+1641 TTINTASFNFDSTSS

-1715 LNAQKGIT
+1715 LNAQKGIA

-1805 QNPTGY
+1805 QNSTGY

-1878 NSATLKEMIETN
+1878 NSATLKEMIESN

-1904 LDRIKI
+1904 LDEIKI

-1944 DHVTNSTSSIWFGGN
+1944 DNVTNSTSSIWFGGN

-2008 LGSGNA
+2008 VGSANA
-2014 FESGGSADIT
+2014 FESGGSADVT

-2033 NKANIEA
+2033 NNANIEA

-2066 VLSQMAMEKIKQA
+2066 VLSQVAMEKIKQA

-2090 IPLSKELPSSLQ
+2090 SPLSKELPASLQ

-2172 YMDASELSSILS
+2172 YIDASELSSILS

-2198 KDIGVVANDLLD
+2198 KDIGVVANDLLN

-2217 VKKLESQGL
+2217 VKKLEGQGL

-2238 GLSGIYNQ
+2238 GLSGVYNQ
-2246 GLGSVLP
+2246 GLRSVLP

-2322 DFSKYQGA
+2322 DFSKYQGT

-2377 TKNSSSTNSSV
+2377 TKDSSSTNSSV

-2422 SVIGTLNLNENAT
+2422 SVIGTLNLNENTT
-2435 LQANNLTIANAFNNA
+2435 LQANNLTITNAFNNA

-2457 NGDFT
+2457 NGSFT

-2494 SVSHAIINAQ
+2494 SASHAIINAQ
-2504 GIATIM
+2504 GTATIM
-2510 TNYNNPLIQFNTSS
+2510 ANNNNPLIQFNTSS

-2547 TGGSSLDNYLKLYTL
+2547 TGGNSLADYLKLYTL
-2562 ININGKHMV
+2562 IDINGKRMV
-2571 MTDNGLTYNGQAVSI
+2571 MTDNGLTYNGQAVNI
-2586 KDGGLIVG
+2586 KDGGLVVG

-2606 ILYNKVKIAVSNAPI
+2606 ILYNKVKIAVSNDPI

-2638 IQGVDSIEQAGGTQ
+2638 AQGVDSIDQAGGTQ

-2689 ANTLEVIANPN
+2689 ANTLEVIANPD

-2785 TGTLYGINVGYDRF
+2785 TGTLYGINIGYDRF

-2844 MSLNETWGYNKTF
+2844 MSLNETWGYNKAF

-2869 QSYRY
+2869 QSYKY
-2874 NTWTTDAKINYG
+2874 DTWTTDAKINYG

-2899 PQIGLAYYYIGM
+2899 PQIGLAYYYIGL

>member
-21 NKISKKIFKLNPI
+21 NKISKKIFRLNLI
-34 LKREKPLKRHKK
+34 LKREKPLSHKK
-46 TKSIKKPFNKNKS
+46 TKSVKKPFNKNKS

-74 PHLRASECRYWSWWS
+74 SHLRASECRYWSWS
-89 GYHDKIE
+89 SLSYHDNIE

-108 LFSSTQGSG
+108 LFSNAQGSG

-149 RFGGTGVNGVNVG
+149 RFGGMGVNGGDVG

-168 DAQTINFNSSRITTG
+168 DAQTINFDSSRITTG
-183 NSLSD
+183 NSYST
-188 GGGATLNFNATNRI
+188 GGGATLNFNATNHI
-202 TINQASFDNSDAG
+202 TINQASFDNGDAG
-215 AQHSYMN
+215 TQHSYMN
-222 FKGSNINVS
+222 FSGSNINVS

-245 SGNNNNSAI
+245 SGNGTNSNL

-259 KFNQGTYNFTN
+259 SFNQGTYKFTNSADLNFNNSAFNQGTYNFN
-270 SANLSFNNSNFNQST
+270 SA
-285 YNFNSLQSTFNNSTF
+285 QSTFNNDTF
-300 NQGTYNFTDNTSFNN
+300 SQGTYSFTDNTGLNFDS

-323 NFNTSK
+323 NFNASK

-348 GSVSFGSGAVFNLNQ
+348 GSVSFGSGAIFNLNQ
-363 TLNANQTYDIL
+363 TLNSNQTYDIL
-374 TTNGTIQYGVYQSYL
+374 TTNKTIQYGVYQSYL

-403 VEVGNN
+403 VEVGSN

-423 LQETFSN
+423 LQETFN
-430 KSITTQFLGDDLQ
+430 NQSITTQFLGDDLQ
-443 AKAKATYQQDLN
+443 AKAQATYQQDLS

-460 LSNATNDNKIAS
+460 LNNATSDNKIAS
-472 ADTGYTNNQN
+472 NDTGYTNNQN
-482 TTIKQDAQNLEHTS
+482 TTIAKDAQSLENTDQTI
-496 QQIAKDEQALQGDLN
+496 QQDKQALQG
-511 KLKQL
+511 
-516 ANSSFNEQAFNQA
+516 
-529 QSKEQQDEQT
+529 
-539 LQNEE
+539 
-544 NTFSSEQEGLE
+544 
-555 KALAN
+555 
-560 AKEQQEQQ
+560 
-568 QAQATYQQD
+568 
-577 LNNSQSALSNA
+577 
-588 TNDNKIASAD
+588 
-598 TDYTKNQ
+598 
-605 NTAIKQD
+605 
-612 AQNLENTS
+612 
-620 QQITQDQKD
+620 
-629 LEQDLDKLQQLANS
+629 DLDKLQQLANS
-643 KTGFNEQAFN
+643 PTGFSEQAFN
-653 QAQSTEQQDE
+653 QAQSTEQQDL
-663 QTLQNEEETFSSE
+663 QTLQNEEKTFSSE
-676 QEGLE
+676 QEGL
-681 KALANAKHTSPTPTK
+681 KQAIANAKPTSPTPSPTPTPTK
-696 HTAQNNPPNKVS
+696 HTAPN
-708 PPTQNLP
+708 
-715 TTNVWNGVYNFQNQT
+715 
-730 YSKKGIYYIDP
+730 
-741 NLSGQ
+741 
-746 SGQSGNTLSTYG
+746 
-758 YLDWFTLKNKF
+758 
-769 SVNANNGTLIIGN
+769 
-782 NTESA
+782 
-787 NTKGLIWIGDD
+787 
-798 KGLVYYNTGTFNAAN
+798 
-813 IYLTSNLK
+813 
-821 TGNGFSGEGAT
+821 
-832 LNFNATNRITI
+832 
-843 NQASFDNS
+843 
-851 DAGAQH
+851 
-857 SYMNFKGSNI
+857 
-867 NVSGSSFTDDTNGGF
+867 
-882 SFSGNN
+882 
-888 NNSAISFN
+888 
-896 KTKFNQGTY
+896 
-905 NFTNSANLSFNNSNF
+905 
-920 NQSTYNFNSLQSTFN
+920 
-935 NSTFNQG
+935 
-942 TYNFTDNTS
+942 
-951 FNNDTFNQGTYN
+951 
-963 FNTSKV
+963 
-969 SFSGANTLNSSS
+969 
-981 PFASLKGSVSFGSGA
+981 
-996 VFNLNQTLNANQ
+996 
-1008 TYDILTTN
+1008 
-1016 GTIQYGVYQSYLWD
+1016 
-1030 LINYKGDKAISHVE
+1030 
-1044 VGNNTYDVTFD
+1044 
-1055 INGQDETLQETFSN
+1055 
-1069 KSITT
+1069 
-1074 QFLGDDLQAKAKA
+1074 
-1087 TYQQDLNNSQ
+1087 
-1097 SALSNATND
+1097 
-1106 NKIAS
+1106 
-1111 ADTGYTNNQ
+1111 
-1120 NTTIKQDAQ
+1120 
-1129 NLEHTSQQIAKD
+1129 
-1141 EQALQGDLNKLK
+1141 
-1153 QLANS
+1153 
-1158 SFNEQAFNQAQSKE
+1158 
-1172 QQDEQTLQN
+1172 
-1181 EEETFSSEQEGL
+1181 
-1193 EKALAN
+1193 
-1199 AKPASPTPTPTPTP
+1199 TP
-1213 TPSPTPNPTPTKHT
+1213 
-1227 APNKVPPTPPTQ
+1227 PNKVPPTPPTQ
-1239 NLPTTNVWNGVYWLQ
+1239 NLPTTNVWSGVYWLQ
-1254 NQTYSQKG
+1254 NQTYSKQG

-1274 GQSANTLSTYT
+1274 GQSGNTLSTYT

-1323 FGYIIGTFNAANI
+1323 FGYITGTFNAANI

-1384 TGASQHSYATFDAT
+1384 TGASQHSYAAFDAT

-1442 SANAAN
+1442 SANATN

-1458 GGAVY
+1458 GGVVY

-1523 ITLGNKSQT
+1523 ITLGNKSQAT
-1532 AFKNSLTLDNNSN
+1532 FKNSLTLDDNSN
-1545 LSLDNQSVLNASGAS
+1545 LSLDNQSVLNANGSS

-1580 LFFNGATLSLNA
+1580 LFFNGGILSLNA

-1613 SVLSVS
+1613 SVLSAS
-1619 NASSLNANINFQ
+1619 NTSSLNANINFQ
-1631 GASQATFGGN
+1631 GASQANFGGN
-1641 TTIDAASFNFDSASS
+1641 TTVDTASFNFDSASS

-1667 LNFNGYAPSLSK
+1667 LNFNGYAPSLTK
-1679 ALMSVSGQFVLGNNG
+1679 ALMSVSGQFVLGDNG

-1858 IYNKGFSSGNLKTLL
+1858 IYNKGFSSENLKTLL

-1878 NSATLKEMIETN
+1878 NSTTLKEMIESN

-1904 LDRIKI
+1904 LDKIKI

-1944 DHVTNSTSSIWFGGN
+1944 DNVTNSTSSIWFGGN

-2014 FESGGSADIT
+2014 FESGGSADVT

-2033 NKANIEA
+2033 DKANIEA

-2066 VLSQMAMEKIKQA
+2066 VLSQVAMEKIKQA
-2079 GGLGNFVENAL
+2079 GGLGNFIENAL
-2090 IPLSKELPSSLQ
+2090 SPLSKELPASLQ

-2198 KDIGVVANDLLD
+2198 KDIGVVANDLLN

-2217 VKKLESQGL
+2217 VKKLEGQGL

-2238 GLSGIYNQ
+2238 GLSGVYNQ

-2253 PSLQNAL
+2253 LSLQNAL

-2312 SIIFNGDNTI
+2312 SIIFNGDNMI

-2403 FLGVIASN
+2403 FLGTIASN

-2435 LQANNLTIANAFNNA
+2435 LQANNLTITNAFNNA

-2457 NGDFT
+2457 NGNFT

-2494 SVSHAIINAQ
+2494 SASHAIISVQ
-2504 GIATIM
+2504 GVATIM
-2510 TNYNNPLIQFNTSS
+2510 ANNNNPLIQFNTSS
-2524 KETGAYTLIDS
+2524 KETNTYTLIDS

-2547 TGGSSLDNYLKLYTL
+2547 TGGNSLADYLKLYTL
-2562 ININGKHMV
+2562 IDINGKRMV
-2571 MTDNGLTYNGQAVSI
+2571 MSNNGLTYNGQAVNI

-2606 ILYNKVKIAVSNAPI
+2606 ILYNKVKIAVSNDPI

-2638 IQGVDSIEQAGGTQ
+2638 AQGVDSIDQAGGTQ

-2689 ANTLEVIANPN
+2689 ANTLEVIANPD

-2785 TGTLYGINVGYDRF
+2785 TGTLYGINIGYDRF

-2869 QSYRY
+2869 QSYKY

-2886 YDFMFKDKSVIFK
+2886 YGFMFKDKSVIFK
-2899 PQIGLAYYYIGM
+2899 PQIGLAYYYIGL

>member
-1 MAFKKAG
+1 MAFKKAR

-21 NKISKKIFKLNPI
+21 NKISKKIFKLNQI
-34 LKREKPLKRHKK
+34 LKREKPLKCHKK

-59 FLKASVLLIGALGGL
+59 FLKASILLIGALGGL
-74 PHLRASECRYWSWWS
+74 SHLRANECRYWSWWS
-89 GYHDKIE
+89 GYHDNIE
-96 SGSNSPTHNSYC
+96 SGPNSPTHNSYC

-137 FNNGTLNVGGNI
+137 FNGGTLDIGGNI
-149 RFGGTGVNGVNVG
+149 RFGGTGINGGDVG

-168 DAQTINFNSSRITTG
+168 DAQTINFNSSHLTTG
-183 NSLSD
+183 NSYAD
-188 GGGATLNFNATNRI
+188 GGGATLNFNATNNI

-215 AQHSYMN
+215 TQKSYMN

-231 GSSFTDDTNGGFSF
+231 GSSFKDDTDGGFNF
-245 SGNNNNSAI
+245 SGNNNHSAI
-254 SFNKT
+254 SFNQT
-259 KFNQGTYNFTN
+259 NFNQGTYHFN
-270 SANLSFNNSNFNQST
+270 SAQSTFENSNFNQ
-285 YNFNSLQSTFNNSTF
+285 
-300 NQGTYNFTDNTSFNN
+300 GTYDFNDNASFNN
-315 DTFNQGTY
+315 DTFNQGAY

-329 VSFSGANTLNS
+329 VSFSGINTLNS

-348 GSVSFGSGAVFNLNQ
+348 GSVSFNSNAIFNLNQ
-363 TLNANQTYDIL
+363 TLSGNQTYDIL
-374 TTNGTIQYGVYQSYL
+374 TTNGAIQYGVYQSYL

-403 VEVGNN
+403 VGVGNN

-423 LQETFSN
+423 LQETFN
-430 KSITTQFLGDDLQ
+430 NQSITTQFLGDDLQ
-443 AKAKATYQQDLN
+443 QQAQQTYQEDLTHSQNALN
-455 NSQSA
+455 N
-460 LSNATNDNKIAS
+460 ATSDNKIANS
-472 ADTGYTNNQN
+472 DTDYTKNKN
-482 TTIKQDAQNLEHTS
+482 TAIATDAQNLESAS
-496 QQIAKDEQALQGDLN
+496 QQIAQDKQTLQGDLD
-511 KLKQL
+511 KLQQL
-516 ANSSFNEQAFNQA
+516 ANATTGFNQQAFNQA
-529 QSKEQQDEQT
+529 QSTEQQDLQT

-544 NTFSSEQEGLE
+544 KTFSSEQEGLE

-560 AKEQQEQQ
+560 AQVP
-568 QAQATYQQD
+568 TPSPTP
-577 LNNSQSALSNA
+577 NP
-588 TNDNKIASAD
+588 T
-598 TDYTKNQ
+598 
-605 NTAIKQD
+605 
-612 AQNLENTS
+612 
-620 QQITQDQKD
+620 
-629 LEQDLDKLQQLANS
+629 
-643 KTGFNEQAFN
+643 
-653 QAQSTEQQDE
+653 
-663 QTLQNEEETFSSE
+663 
-676 QEGLE
+676 
-681 KALANAKHTSPTPTK
+681 PTPTK
-696 HTAQNNPPNKVS
+696 HTVQNTPPNKVS

-715 TTNVWNGVYNFQNQT
+715 ATNVWNGVYNLQNQT
-730 YSKKGIYYIDP
+730 YSNKGVYYIDP

-746 SGQSGNTLSTYG
+746 SGQSGNTLSTY
-758 YLDWFTLKNKF
+758 
-769 SVNANNGTLIIGN
+769 
-782 NTESA
+782 
-787 NTKGLIWIGDD
+787 
-798 KGLVYYNTGTFNAAN
+798 
-813 IYLTSNLK
+813 
-821 TGNGFSGEGAT
+821 
-832 LNFNATNRITI
+832 
-843 NQASFDNS
+843 
-851 DAGAQH
+851 
-857 SYMNFKGSNI
+857 
-867 NVSGSSFTDDTNGGF
+867 
-882 SFSGNN
+882 
-888 NNSAISFN
+888 
-896 KTKFNQGTY
+896 
-905 NFTNSANLSFNNSNF
+905 
-920 NQSTYNFNSLQSTFN
+920 
-935 NSTFNQG
+935 
-942 TYNFTDNTS
+942 
-951 FNNDTFNQGTYN
+951 
-963 FNTSKV
+963 
-969 SFSGANTLNSSS
+969 
-981 PFASLKGSVSFGSGA
+981 
-996 VFNLNQTLNANQ
+996 
-1008 TYDILTTN
+1008 
-1016 GTIQYGVYQSYLWD
+1016 
-1030 LINYKGDKAISHVE
+1030 
-1044 VGNNTYDVTFD
+1044 
-1055 INGQDETLQETFSN
+1055 
-1069 KSITT
+1069 
-1074 QFLGDDLQAKAKA
+1074 
-1087 TYQQDLNNSQ
+1087 
-1097 SALSNATND
+1097 
-1106 NKIAS
+1106 
-1111 ADTGYTNNQ
+1111 
-1120 NTTIKQDAQ
+1120 
-1129 NLEHTSQQIAKD
+1129 
-1141 EQALQGDLNKLK
+1141 
-1153 QLANS
+1153 
-1158 SFNEQAFNQAQSKE
+1158 
-1172 QQDEQTLQN
+1172 
-1181 EEETFSSEQEGL
+1181 
-1193 EKALAN
+1193 
-1199 AKPASPTPTPTPTP
+1199 
-1213 TPSPTPNPTPTKHT
+1213 
-1227 APNKVPPTPPTQ
+1227 
-1239 NLPTTNVWNGVYWLQ
+1239 
-1254 NQTYSQKG
+1254 
-1262 VYYIDPNLSGQS
+1262 
-1274 GQSANTLSTYT
+1274 T
-1285 ANLLGRSFGVN
+1285 ANLFGRSFSVN

-1301 LIIGNNT
+1301 LIIGNDT

-1323 FGYIIGTFNAANI
+1323 FGYITGTFNAANI

-1416 SFNAKNISFSN
+1416 SFSAKNISFSN

-1442 SANAAN
+1442 SANTAN
-1448 SLSFNNSRLN
+1448 SLSFINSRLN
-1458 GGAVY
+1458 GGAIY
-1463 NLWANSLI
+1463 NLQANSLI

-1512 NGDTTLQNNAN
+1512 NGDTTLQNHAN
-1523 ITLGNKSQT
+1523 ITLGNKSQA

-1545 LSLDNQSVLNASGAS
+1545 LSLDNQSVLNANGAS

-1580 LFFNGATLSLNA
+1580 LFFNGGTLSLNA
-1592 NSKLNAS
+1592 SSKLNAS
-1599 SASFSN
+1599 SASFSK

-1613 SVLSVS
+1613 SVLSA
-1619 NASSLNANINFQ
+1619 NNTSSLNANINFQ
-1631 GASQATFGGN
+1631 GASQADFGGN
-1641 TTIDAASFNFDSASS
+1641 TTIDTASFNFDSASS
-1656 LSFNNLTANGA
+1656 LNFNNLTANGA
-1667 LNFNGYAPSLSK
+1667 LNFNGYAPSLTK

-1731 EKILFYGMK
+1731 EKILFYGVK

-1751 IQTWSFI
+1751 TQTWSFI

-1841 QTPGT
+1841 QIPGT

-1858 IYNKGFSSGNLKTLL
+1858 IYNKGFSSENLKTLL

-1878 NSATLKEMIETN
+1878 NSATLKEMIESN
-1890 QLDNITSINEVLQL
+1890 QLDNITNINEVLQL
-1904 LDRIKI
+1904 LDKIKI
-1910 TPAQKQALLET
+1910 TQAQKQALLET

-1929 NQTFSNGNLVIGATQ
+1929 NQTFNNGNLIIGATQ
-1944 DHVTNSTSSIWFGGN
+1944 DNVTNSTSSIWFGGN

-2008 LGSGNA
+2008 IGSGNA
-2014 FESGGSADIT
+2014 FESGGSADVT

-2033 NKANIEA
+2033 NKADIEA

-2079 GGLGNFVENAL
+2079 GGLGNFIENAL
-2090 IPLSKELPSSLQ
+2090 SPLSKELPASLQ
-2102 NETLGQLIGQNNLD
+2102 DETLGQLIGQNNLD

-2123 VMNAIQNI
+2123 VMNEIQNI
-2131 ISKKLS
+2131 ISQKLS

-2172 YMDASELSSILS
+2172 YIDASEISSILS
-2184 VILKDITNP
+2184 MILKDITNP

-2198 KDIGVVANDLLD
+2198 KDIGVVANDLLN

-2217 VKKLESQGL
+2217 VRKLESQGL
-2226 VSNIINNIISQG
+2226 VSNIINNVISQG
-2238 GLSGIYNQ
+2238 GLSGVYNQ

-2286 SNGYVFVNNSSF
+2286 SDGYVFVNNSSF

-2377 TKNSSSTNSSV
+2377 TKNSSSANSSV
-2388 TPTNESLSVR
+2388 TPTNETLSVR

-2403 FLGVIASN
+2403 FLGAITSN
-2411 GAIDLSQVKNN
+2411 GAIDLSQVTNN

-2435 LQANNLTIANAFNNA
+2435 LQANNLTITNAFDNA
-2450 SNSTANI
+2450 SNSTADI
-2457 NGDFT
+2457 NGNFT

-2482 NSYGDLVFNLSH
+2482 NSYGDLVFNISH
-2494 SVSHAIINAQ
+2494 SASHAIINAQ
-2504 GIATIM
+2504 GAATIM
-2510 TNYNNPLIQFNTSS
+2510 ANDNNPLIQFNTSS
-2524 KETGAYTLIDS
+2524 KEVGTYTLINS
-2535 AKAIYYGYNDQI
+2535 AKAIYYGYNNQI
-2547 TGGSSLDNYLKLYTL
+2547 TGGSSLDNYLKLYAL
-2562 ININGKHMV
+2562 IDINGKHMV
-2571 MTDNGLTYNGQAVSI
+2571 MTGNGLTYNGQAVNI
-2586 KDGGLIVG
+2586 KDGGLVVG

-2606 ILYNKVKIAVSNAPI
+2606 ILYNKVKIAVSNDPI

-2638 IQGVDSIEQAGGTQ
+2638 VQSVDSIDQAGGSQ

-2689 ANTLEVIANPN
+2689 ANTLEVIANPD

-2727 STFASADFHER
+2727 STFARSDFLER

-2811 GYSGFHANIT
+2811 GYSGFHGNIT

-2869 QSYRY
+2869 QSYKY
-2874 NTWTTDAKINYG
+2874 DTWTTDAKINYG

-2899 PQIGLAYYYIGM
+2899 PQVGLAYYYIGL

>member
-1 MAFKKAG
+1 MAFKKAR
-8 LISKFISKGSFKL
+8 LISRFISKGSFKL
-21 NKISKKIFKLNPI
+21 SKISKKIFKLNQI
-34 LKREKPLKRHKK
+34 LKREKPLKCHKK
-46 TKSIKKPFNKNKS
+46 ALKSIKKLSNRNKS

-74 PHLRASECRYWSWWS
+74 SHLRANECRYWSWSSWS
-89 GYHDKIE
+89 YQDNIE
-96 SGSNSPTHNSYC
+96 SGPNSPTHNSYC
-108 LFSSTQGSG
+108 LFSSAQGSG

-137 FNNGTLNVGGNI
+137 FNNGTLDIGGNI
-149 RFGGTGVNGVNVG
+149 RFGGTGINGGDVG

-168 DAQTINFNSSRITTG
+168 DAANIYLTSHLKTG
-183 NSLSD
+183 NSYAD
-188 GGGATLNFNATNRI
+188 GGGATLNFNATNNL
-202 TINQASFDNSDAG
+202 TINQASLDNSDAG
-215 AQHSYMN
+215 TQKSYMN
-222 FKGSNINVS
+222 FKGSNIKVS
-231 GSSFTDDTNGGFSF
+231 GSSFKDDTDGGFNF
-245 SGNNNNSAI
+245 SGNSNNSTI
-254 SFNKT
+254 SFNQT
-259 KFNQGTYNFTN
+259 SFNQGTYNFSN
-270 SANLSFNNSNFNQST
+270 SASSSFDNSS
-285 YNFNSLQSTFNNSTF
+285 F
-300 NQGTYNFTDNTSFNN
+300 NQGTYNFNNNASFNN

-323 NFNTSK
+323 SFNTSK
-329 VSFSGANTLNS
+329 VSFSGINTLNS

-348 GSVSFGSGAVFNLNQ
+348 GSVSFGSDAVFNLNQ
-363 TLNANQTYDIL
+363 TLNSNQTYDIL
-374 TTNGTIQYGVYQSYL
+374 TTNGAIQYGVYQSYL

-423 LQETFSN
+423 LQETFN
-430 KSITTQFLGDDLQ
+430 NQSIITQFLGDDLQ
-443 AKAKATYQQDLN
+443 QQAQQTYQEDVAHSQNALNNVTSDNTIANNDTSYTQSKNTTVAKDAQNLENTNQKIQQDEQALEKDLAQIKQLAN
-455 NSQSA
+455 STTGFNEQAFNQAQKQEQQDEQTLQNDENAFNAGQEGLKQAIQQAQEQEQEQQQAQKTYQEDLTNSQSA
-460 LSNATNDNKIAS
+460 LNNVTSDNTIANNDTS
-472 ADTGYTNNQN
+472 YTNNKN
-482 TTIKQDAQNLEHTS
+482 TTIAKDAQNLENTN
-496 QQIAKDEQALQGDLN
+496 QQIAQDEQALQGDLD

-516 ANSSFNEQAFNQA
+516 ANSTTGFNEQAFNQAQKQEQQDEQTLQNDENAFNTEQDSLNKAIQQAQAQQQKQEQQQAQQTYQEDVTNSQTALNNATSDNKIANSDTDYIKSSNPTINKDAQNLENTNQQIAQDEQALQGDLDKLKQLANSTTGFSEQAFNQA

-539 LQNEE
+539 LQNDEK
-544 NTFSSEQEGLE
+544 TFNAEQEGL
-555 KALAN
+555 K
-560 AKEQQEQQ
+560 
-568 QAQATYQQD
+568 QA
-577 LNNSQSALSNA
+577 
-588 TNDNKIASAD
+588 I
-598 TDYTKNQ
+598 
-605 NTAIKQD
+605 
-612 AQNLENTS
+612 
-620 QQITQDQKD
+620 
-629 LEQDLDKLQQLANS
+629 
-643 KTGFNEQAFN
+643 
-653 QAQSTEQQDE
+653 
-663 QTLQNEEETFSSE
+663 
-676 QEGLE
+676 
-681 KALANAKHTSPTPTK
+681 
-696 HTAQNNPPNKVS
+696 
-708 PPTQNLP
+708 
-715 TTNVWNGVYNFQNQT
+715 
-730 YSKKGIYYIDP
+730 
-741 NLSGQ
+741 
-746 SGQSGNTLSTYG
+746 
-758 YLDWFTLKNKF
+758 
-769 SVNANNGTLIIGN
+769 
-782 NTESA
+782 
-787 NTKGLIWIGDD
+787 
-798 KGLVYYNTGTFNAAN
+798 
-813 IYLTSNLK
+813 
-821 TGNGFSGEGAT
+821 
-832 LNFNATNRITI
+832 
-843 NQASFDNS
+843 
-851 DAGAQH
+851 
-857 SYMNFKGSNI
+857 
-867 NVSGSSFTDDTNGGF
+867 
-882 SFSGNN
+882 
-888 NNSAISFN
+888 
-896 KTKFNQGTY
+896 
-905 NFTNSANLSFNNSNF
+905 
-920 NQSTYNFNSLQSTFN
+920 
-935 NSTFNQG
+935 
-942 TYNFTDNTS
+942 
-951 FNNDTFNQGTYN
+951 
-963 FNTSKV
+963 
-969 SFSGANTLNSSS
+969 
-981 PFASLKGSVSFGSGA
+981 
-996 VFNLNQTLNANQ
+996 
-1008 TYDILTTN
+1008 
-1016 GTIQYGVYQSYLWD
+1016 
-1030 LINYKGDKAISHVE
+1030 
-1044 VGNNTYDVTFD
+1044 
-1055 INGQDETLQETFSN
+1055 
-1069 KSITT
+1069 
-1074 QFLGDDLQAKAKA
+1074 
-1087 TYQQDLNNSQ
+1087 
-1097 SALSNATND
+1097 
-1106 NKIAS
+1106 
-1111 ADTGYTNNQ
+1111 
-1120 NTTIKQDAQ
+1120 
-1129 NLEHTSQQIAKD
+1129 
-1141 EQALQGDLNKLK
+1141 
-1153 QLANS
+1153 
-1158 SFNEQAFNQAQSKE
+1158 
-1172 QQDEQTLQN
+1172 
-1181 EEETFSSEQEGL
+1181 
-1193 EKALAN
+1193 AN
-1199 AKPASPTPTPTPTP
+1199 AKPASPTP
-1213 TPSPTPNPTPTKHT
+1213 SHAPTPTKHT
-1227 APNKVPPTPPTQ
+1227 VPNTPPNKVSPTPTPPTQ
-1239 NLPTTNVWNGVYWLQ
+1239 NLPTTNVWNGVYNLQ

-1274 GQSANTLSTYT
+1274 GQSGNTLSTYT
-1285 ANLLGRSFGVN
+1285 ANLFGRSFGVN

-1301 LIIGNNT
+1301 LIIGNDT

-1323 FGYIIGTFNAANI
+1323 FGYITGTFNAANI

-1341 FKTGEGVSGSDGGGA
+1341 FKTGEGVSNSDGGGA

-1384 TGASQHSYATFDAT
+1384 TGASQHSYAAFDAL

-1416 SFNAKNISFSN
+1416 SFSAKNISFSN
-1427 ASFSGFTNPGGSSVI
+1427 ASFSGFTNPGGSSTI
-1442 SANAAN
+1442 STNATN
-1448 SLSFNNSRLN
+1448 SLNFINSRLN

-1463 NLWANSLI
+1463 NLQANSLI

-1497 GNTSFTLSSQSLLNF
+1497 GNTNFTLSSQSLLNF

-1523 ITLGNKSQT
+1523 ITLGNKSQA

-1545 LSLDNQSVLNASGAS
+1545 LSLDNQSVLNANGAS

-1568 NIYNGSQATFNS
+1568 NIYNGSQATFKS
-1580 LFFNGATLSLNA
+1580 LFFNGGTLSLNA
-1592 NSKLNAS
+1592 SSKLNAS

-1613 SVLSVS
+1613 SVLSAS
-1619 NASSLNANINFQ
+1619 NTSSLNANINFQ
-1631 GASQATFGGN
+1631 GASQADFGGN
-1641 TTIDAASFNFDSASS
+1641 TTIDTASFNFDSASS

-1667 LNFNGYAPSLSK
+1667 LNFNGYAPSLTK

-1715 LNAQKGIT
+1715 LSAQKGIT

-1858 IYNKGFSSGNLKTLL
+1858 IYNKGFSSENLKTLL

-1878 NSATLKEMIETN
+1878 NSATLKEMIESN
-1890 QLDNITSINEVLQL
+1890 QLDNITNINEVLQL
-1904 LDRIKI
+1904 LDKIKI
-1910 TPAQKQALLET
+1910 TQAQKQALLET

-1944 DHVTNSTSSIWFGGN
+1944 DNVTNSTSSIWFGGN

-2014 FESGGSADIT
+2014 FESGGSADVT

-2040 QATDNIFNLLGQEG
+2040 QATDNIFNLLGQKG
-2054 IDKIFNQGNLAN
+2054 IDEIFNQGNLAN
-2066 VLSQMAMEKIKQA
+2066 VLSQVAMEKIKQA
-2079 GGLGNFVENAL
+2079 GGLGNFIENAL
-2090 IPLSKELPSSLQ
+2090 SPLSKELPASLQ

-2116 NLLNNSG
+2116 DLLNNSG
-2123 VMNAIQNI
+2123 VMNEIQNI

-2172 YMDASELSSILS
+2172 YIDASELSSILS
-2184 VILKDITNP
+2184 VVLKDITNP

-2198 KDIGVVANDLLD
+2198 KDIGVVANDLLN

-2238 GLSGIYNQ
+2238 GLSGVYNQ

-2322 DFSKYQGA
+2322 DFSKYQGT

-2364 KGEICINLANCPT
+2364 KGEICVNLANCPT

-2403 FLGVIASN
+2403 FLGAITSN
-2411 GAIDLSQVKNN
+2411 GAINLSQVTNN

-2435 LQANNLTIANAFNNA
+2435 LQANNLTITNAFKNA

-2457 NGDFT
+2457 NGNFT

-2494 SVSHAIINAQ
+2494 SASHAIINAQ
-2504 GIATIM
+2504 GNATIM
-2510 TNYNNPLIQFNTSS
+2510 ANDNNPLIQFNTSS
-2524 KETGAYTLIDS
+2524 KEVGTYTLIDS

-2547 TGGSSLDNYLKLYTL
+2547 TGGSSLDNYLKLYAL
-2562 ININGKHMV
+2562 IDINGKHMV
-2571 MTDNGLTYNGQAVSI
+2571 MTDNGLTYNGQAVNI
-2586 KDGGLIVG
+2586 KDGGLVVG
-2594 FKDSQNQYIYTS
+2594 FKDSQNQYVYTS
-2606 ILYNKVKIAVSNAPI
+2606 ILYNKVKIAVSNDPI

-2638 IQGVDSIEQAGGTQ
+2638 VQSVDSIDQVGGNQ

-2676 HSTKDLTTIAGDI
+2676 HSTKDLTTIAGGI
-2689 ANTLEVIANPN
+2689 ANTLEVIANPD

-2727 STFASADFHER
+2727 STFARSDFLER

-2811 GYSGFHANIT
+2811 GYSGFHGNIT
-2821 QSGSSNVNMGVYSR
+2821 QSGSSNVNIGVYSR

-2874 NTWTTDAKINYG
+2874 DTWTTDAKINYG

-2899 PQIGLAYYYIGM
+2899 PQVGLAYYYIGL

-3027 NITGNIGMRYAF
+3027 NITGNIGIRYAF

>member
-1 MAFKKAG
+1 MAFKKAR
-8 LISKFISKGSFKL
+8 LISRFISKGSFKL
-21 NKISKKIFKLNPI
+21 SKISKKFFKLNQI

-59 FLKASVLLIGALGGL
+59 FLKASILLIGALGGL
-74 PHLRASECRYWSWWS
+74 SHLRANECRYWSWSSW
-89 GYHDKIE
+89 GYQDNIE
-96 SGSNSPTHNSYC
+96 SGPNSPTHNSYC
-108 LFSSTQGSG
+108 LFSSAQGSG
-117 TYYLNTLTTYSAGG
+117 TYYLNTLTTYSTGG

-137 FNNGTLNVGGNI
+137 FNGGTLNVGGNI
-149 RFGGTGVNGVNVG
+149 RFGGTGINGGDVG

-168 DAQTINFNSSRITTG
+168 DAANIYLTSHLTTG
-183 NSLSD
+183 NSYAD
-188 GGGATLNFNATNRI
+188 GGGATLNFNATNNI
-202 TINQASFDNSDAG
+202 TINQASFDNSHAG
-215 AQHSYMN
+215 TQKSYMN
-222 FKGSNINVS
+222 FKGSNIKVS
-231 GSSFTDDTNGGFSF
+231 GSSFKDDTNGGFNF
-245 SGNNNNSAI
+245 SGNSNNSTI
-254 SFNKT
+254 SFNQT
-259 KFNQGTYNFTN
+259 NFNQGTYHFSN
-270 SANLSFNNSNFNQST
+270 SASSSFDNSNFNQGT
-285 YNFNSLQSTFNNSTF
+285 YDFNN
-300 NQGTYNFTDNTSFNN
+300 NASFNN

-323 NFNTSK
+323 HFNTSK
-329 VSFSGANTLNS
+329 VSFSGINTLNS

-348 GSVSFGSGAVFNLNQ
+348 GSVSFNSNAIFNLNQ
-363 TLNANQTYDIL
+363 TLNNDQTYDIL
-374 TTNGTIQYGVYQSYL
+374 TTNGAIQYGVYQSYL

-403 VEVGNN
+403 VGVGNN

-423 LQETFSN
+423 LQETFN
-430 KSITTQFLGDDLQ
+430 KQSITTQFLGDNLQ
-443 AKAKATYQQDLN
+443 QQAQKTYQEDVN
-455 NSQSA
+455 NSQNA
-460 LSNATNDNKIAS
+460 LNGVNNDNKIAS
-472 ADTGYTNNQN
+472 ADTSYTQSKNA
-482 TTIKQDAQNLEHTS
+482 TIAKDAQNLENTNQKI
-496 QQIAKDEQALQGDLN
+496 QQDEQDLE
-511 KLKQL
+511 KDLAQIKQL
-516 ANSSFNEQAFNQA
+516 ANSTTGFNEQAFTQA
-529 QSKEQQDEQT
+529 QKQEQQDEQT
-539 LQNEE
+539 LQNDE
-544 NTFSSEQEGLE
+544 NAFNTEQEGL
-555 KALAN
+555 KQAIQQAQ
-560 AKEQQEQQ
+560 AQQQKQEQQ
-568 QAQATYQQD
+568 QAQKTYQED
-577 LNNSQSALSNA
+577 VNNSQNALNGVN
-588 TNDNKIASAD
+588 NDNKIASAD
-598 TDYTKNQ
+598 TSYTQSKNA
-605 NTAIKQD
+605 TIAKD
-612 AQNLENTS
+612 AQNLENTNQKI
-620 QQITQDQKD
+620 QQD
-629 LEQDLDKLQQLANS
+629 EQDLEKDLAQIKQLANS
-643 KTGFNEQAFN
+643 TTGFNEQAFT
-653 QAQSTEQQDE
+653 QAQKQEQQDE
-663 QTLQNEEETFSSE
+663 QTLQNDENAFNTE
-676 QEGLE
+676 QEGL
-681 KALANAKHTSPTPTK
+681 KQAIQQ
-696 HTAQNNPPNKVS
+696 AQAQQQK
-708 PPTQNLP
+708 QE
-715 TTNVWNGVYNFQNQT
+715 QQ
-730 YSKKGIYYIDP
+730 
-741 NLSGQ
+741 
-746 SGQSGNTLSTYG
+746 
-758 YLDWFTLKNKF
+758 
-769 SVNANNGTLIIGN
+769 
-782 NTESA
+782 
-787 NTKGLIWIGDD
+787 
-798 KGLVYYNTGTFNAAN
+798 
-813 IYLTSNLK
+813 
-821 TGNGFSGEGAT
+821 
-832 LNFNATNRITI
+832 
-843 NQASFDNS
+843 QA
-851 DAGAQH
+851 Q
-857 SYMNFKGSNI
+857 K
-867 NVSGSSFTDDTNGGF
+867 
-882 SFSGNN
+882 
-888 NNSAISFN
+888 
-896 KTKFNQGTY
+896 
-905 NFTNSANLSFNNSNF
+905 
-920 NQSTYNFNSLQSTFN
+920 
-935 NSTFNQG
+935 
-942 TYNFTDNTS
+942 
-951 FNNDTFNQGTYN
+951 
-963 FNTSKV
+963 
-969 SFSGANTLNSSS
+969 
-981 PFASLKGSVSFGSGA
+981 
-996 VFNLNQTLNANQ
+996 
-1008 TYDILTTN
+1008 
-1016 GTIQYGVYQSYLWD
+1016 
-1030 LINYKGDKAISHVE
+1030 
-1044 VGNNTYDVTFD
+1044 
-1055 INGQDETLQETFSN
+1055 
-1069 KSITT
+1069 
-1074 QFLGDDLQAKAKA
+1074 
-1087 TYQQDLNNSQ
+1087 TYQEDVNNSQ
-1097 SALSNATND
+1097 NALNGVNND

-1111 ADTGYTNNQ
+1111 ADTSYTQSKNA
-1120 NTTIKQDAQ
+1120 TIAKDAQ
-1129 NLEHTSQQIAKD
+1129 NLENTNQKIQQD
-1141 EQALQGDLNKLK
+1141 EQDLEKDLAQIK

-1158 SFNEQAFNQAQSKE
+1158 TTGFNEQAFTQAQKQE

-1181 EEETFSSEQEGL
+1181 DENAFNTEQEGL
-1193 EKALAN
+1193 KQAIQQAQAQQQKQEQQQAQKTYQEDVNNSQNALNGVNNDNKIASADTSYTQSKNATIAKDAQNLENTNQKIQQDEQDLEKDLAQIKQLANSTTGFNEQAFTQAQKQEQQDEQTLQNDENAFNTEQEGLKQAIQQAQAQQQKQEQQQAQKTYQEDVNNSQNALNGVNNDNKIASADTSYTQSKNATIAKDAQNLENTNQKIQQDEQDLEKDLAQIKQLANSTTGFNEQAFTQAQKQEQQDEQTLQNDENAFNTEQDSLNKAIAN
-1199 AKPASPTPTPTPTP
+1199 AKPANP
-1213 TPSPTPNPTPTKHT
+1213 TPSHAPTPTKHT
-1227 APNKVPPTPPTQ
+1227 APNTPPSQVPPTPPTQ

-1254 NQTYSQKG
+1254 NQTYSKQG

-1274 GQSANTLSTYT
+1274 GQNGNTLSTYT
-1285 ANLLGRSFGVN
+1285 ANLFGRSFGVN

-1323 FGYIIGTFNAANI
+1323 FGYITGTFNAANI

-1341 FKTGEGVSGSDGGGA
+1341 FKTGEGVSNSDGGGA

-1384 TGASQHSYATFDAT
+1384 TGASQHSYAVFDAL

-1416 SFNAKNISFSN
+1416 SFSAKNISFSN
-1427 ASFSGFTNPGGSSVI
+1427 ASFSGFTNPGGSSTI
-1442 SANAAN
+1442 SANASN
-1448 SLSFNNSRLN
+1448 SLSFINSRLN

-1463 NLWANSLI
+1463 NLQANSLI

-1523 ITLGNKSQT
+1523 ITLGNKSQA

-1545 LSLDNQSVLNASGAS
+1545 LSLDNQSVLNANGTS

-1580 LFFNGATLSLNA
+1580 LFFNGGTLSLNA

-1599 SASFSN
+1599 NASFSN

-1613 SVLSVS
+1613 SVLSA
-1619 NASSLNANINFQ
+1619 NNTSSLNANINFQ
-1631 GASQATFGGN
+1631 GVSQANFGGN
-1641 TTIDAASFNFDSASS
+1641 TTIDTASFNFDSASS
-1656 LSFNNLTANGA
+1656 LNFNNLTANGA
-1667 LNFNGYAPSLSK
+1667 LNFNGYAPSLTK
-1679 ALMSVSGQFVLGNNG
+1679 ALMNVSGQFVLGNNG

-1751 IQTWSFI
+1751 VQTWSFI

-1841 QTPGT
+1841 QAPGT

-1858 IYNKGFSSGNLKTLL
+1858 IYNKGFSSENLKTLL

-1878 NSATLKEMIETN
+1878 NSATLKEMIESN

-1904 LDRIKI
+1904 LDKIKI
-1910 TPAQKQALLET
+1910 TQTQKQALLET
-1921 INHLTDNI
+1921 INHLADNI
-1929 NQTFSNGNLVIGATQ
+1929 NQTFNNGNLIIGATQ
-1944 DHVTNSTSSIWFGGN
+1944 DNVTNSTSSIWFGGN

-2008 LGSGNA
+2008 IGSGNA
-2014 FESGGSADIT
+2014 FESGGSADVT

-2066 VLSQMAMEKIKQA
+2066 VLSQVAMEKIKQA
-2079 GGLGNFVENAL
+2079 GGLGNFIENAL
-2090 IPLSKELPSSLQ
+2090 SPLSKELPASLQ

-2116 NLLNNSG
+2116 DLLNNSG
-2123 VMNAIQNI
+2123 VMNEIQNI

-2172 YMDASELSSILS
+2172 YIDASELSSILS

-2198 KDIGVVANDLLD
+2198 KDIGVVANDLLN

-2217 VKKLESQGL
+2217 IKKLESQGL

-2238 GLSGIYNQ
+2238 GLSGVYNQ

-2298 SNATG
+2298 NNATG

-2364 KGEICINLANCPT
+2364 KGEICVNLANCPT

-2411 GAIDLSQVKNN
+2411 GAINLSQVTNN

-2435 LQANNLTIANAFNNA
+2435 LQANNLTITNAFNNA

-2457 NGDFT
+2457 NGNFT

-2494 SVSHAIINAQ
+2494 SASHAIINAQ
-2504 GIATIM
+2504 GAATIM
-2510 TNYNNPLIQFNTSS
+2510 ANDNNPLIQFNTSS
-2524 KETGAYTLIDS
+2524 REVGTYTLIDS
-2535 AKAIYYGYNDQI
+2535 AKAIYYGYNNQI
-2547 TGGSSLDNYLKLYTL
+2547 TGGSSLDNYLKLYAL
-2562 ININGKHMV
+2562 IDINGKHMV
-2571 MTDNGLTYNGQAVSI
+2571 MTDNGLTYNGQAVSV
-2586 KDGGLIVG
+2586 KDGGLVVG

-2606 ILYNKVKIAVSNAPI
+2606 ILYNKVKIAVSNDPI

-2638 IQGVDSIEQAGGTQ
+2638 VQSVDSIDQAGGNQ

-2689 ANTLEVIANPN
+2689 ANTLEVIANPD
-2700 FKNDATNILQINTY
+2700 FKNDATNVLQINTY

-2727 STFASADFHER
+2727 STFASTDFHER

-2811 GYSGFHANIT
+2811 GYSGFHGNIT

-2874 NTWTTDAKINYG
+2874 DTWTTDAKINYG

-2899 PQIGLAYYYIGM
+2899 PQVGLAYYYIGL

>member
-1 MAFKKAG
+1 MAFEKVG

-21 NKISKKIFKLNPI
+21 NKISKKIFKLNQI
-34 LKREKPLKRHKK
+34 LKREKPLSHKK
-46 TKSIKKPFNKNKS
+46 TKSIKKPFNKSKS

-74 PHLRASECRYWSWWS
+74 SHLRASECRYWSWSSWS
-89 GYHDKIE
+89 YHDNIE

-108 LFSSTQGSG
+108 LFNSAQGSG
-117 TYYLNTLTTYSAGG
+117 TYYLNTLTTYSPGG

-137 FNNGTLNVGGNI
+137 FNNGTLDVGGNI
-149 RFGGTGVNGVNVG
+149 RFGGTGVNGGNLG

-183 NSLSD
+183 NSFST
-188 GGGATLNFNATNRI
+188 GGGATLNFNATNHI
-202 TINQASFDNSDAG
+202 TINQANFDNGDAG
-215 AQHSYMN
+215 TQHSYMN
-222 FKGSNINVS
+222 FSGSNINVS
-231 GSSFTDDTNGGFSF
+231 DSSFTDDTNGGFSF
-245 SGNNNNSAI
+245 SGNGTNSNL
-254 SFNKT
+254 SFNQT
-259 KFNQGTYNFTN
+259 NFNQGTYKFTN
-270 SANLSFNNSNFNQST
+270 SANLN
-285 YNFNSLQSTFNNSTF
+285 FNNSTF
-300 NQGTYNFTDNTSFNN
+300 NQGTYNFTDNTGLNFNN

-348 GSVSFGSGAVFNLNQ
+348 GSVSFGSGAIFNLNQ
-363 TLNANQTYDIL
+363 TLNSNQTYDIL
-374 TTNGTIQYGVYQSYL
+374 TTNKTIQYGVYQSYL

-403 VEVGNN
+403 VEVGSN

-423 LQETFSN
+423 LQETFN
-430 KSITTQFLGDDLQ
+430 NQSITTQFLGDDLQ
-443 AKAKATYQQDLN
+443 AKAQATYQQDLS
-455 NSQSA
+455 NSQTA
-460 LSNATNDNKIAS
+460 LNNATSDNKIAS
-472 ADTGYTNNQN
+472 NDTSYTNNQN
-482 TTIKQDAQNLEHTS
+482 TTIAKDAQS
-496 QQIAKDEQALQGDLN
+496 
-511 KLKQL
+511 
-516 ANSSFNEQAFNQA
+516 
-529 QSKEQQDEQT
+529 
-539 LQNEE
+539 
-544 NTFSSEQEGLE
+544 
-555 KALAN
+555 
-560 AKEQQEQQ
+560 
-568 QAQATYQQD
+568 
-577 LNNSQSALSNA
+577 
-588 TNDNKIASAD
+588 
-598 TDYTKNQ
+598 
-605 NTAIKQD
+605 
-612 AQNLENTS
+612 LENTDQTI
-620 QQITQDQKD
+620 QQDKQALKGD
-629 LEQDLDKLQQLANS
+629 LAKLQQLANS
-643 KTGFNEQAFN
+643 PTGFNQQAFN
-653 QAQSTEQQDE
+653 QAQSTEQQDL
-663 QTLQNEEETFSSE
+663 QTLQENEKTFNAE
-676 QEGLE
+676 QEGL
-681 KALANAKHTSPTPTK
+681 KQAIANAKPTSPTPAPTK
-696 HTAQNNPPNKVS
+696 HTVPNTPPNKVPPT

-715 TTNVWNGVYNFQNQT
+715 ATNVWSGVYNLQNQT
-730 YSKKGIYYIDP
+730 YSKQGVYYIDP

-746 SGQSGNTLSTYG
+746 SGQSGNTLSTY
-758 YLDWFTLKNKF
+758 
-769 SVNANNGTLIIGN
+769 
-782 NTESA
+782 
-787 NTKGLIWIGDD
+787 
-798 KGLVYYNTGTFNAAN
+798 
-813 IYLTSNLK
+813 
-821 TGNGFSGEGAT
+821 
-832 LNFNATNRITI
+832 
-843 NQASFDNS
+843 
-851 DAGAQH
+851 
-857 SYMNFKGSNI
+857 
-867 NVSGSSFTDDTNGGF
+867 
-882 SFSGNN
+882 
-888 NNSAISFN
+888 
-896 KTKFNQGTY
+896 
-905 NFTNSANLSFNNSNF
+905 
-920 NQSTYNFNSLQSTFN
+920 
-935 NSTFNQG
+935 
-942 TYNFTDNTS
+942 
-951 FNNDTFNQGTYN
+951 
-963 FNTSKV
+963 
-969 SFSGANTLNSSS
+969 
-981 PFASLKGSVSFGSGA
+981 
-996 VFNLNQTLNANQ
+996 
-1008 TYDILTTN
+1008 
-1016 GTIQYGVYQSYLWD
+1016 
-1030 LINYKGDKAISHVE
+1030 
-1044 VGNNTYDVTFD
+1044 
-1055 INGQDETLQETFSN
+1055 
-1069 KSITT
+1069 
-1074 QFLGDDLQAKAKA
+1074 
-1087 TYQQDLNNSQ
+1087 
-1097 SALSNATND
+1097 
-1106 NKIAS
+1106 
-1111 ADTGYTNNQ
+1111 
-1120 NTTIKQDAQ
+1120 
-1129 NLEHTSQQIAKD
+1129 
-1141 EQALQGDLNKLK
+1141 
-1153 QLANS
+1153 
-1158 SFNEQAFNQAQSKE
+1158 
-1172 QQDEQTLQN
+1172 
-1181 EEETFSSEQEGL
+1181 
-1193 EKALAN
+1193 
-1199 AKPASPTPTPTPTP
+1199 
-1213 TPSPTPNPTPTKHT
+1213 
-1227 APNKVPPTPPTQ
+1227 
-1239 NLPTTNVWNGVYWLQ
+1239 
-1254 NQTYSQKG
+1254 
-1262 VYYIDPNLSGQS
+1262 
-1274 GQSANTLSTYT
+1274 T
-1285 ANLLGRSFGVN
+1285 ANLFGRSFGVN

-1323 FGYIIGTFNAANI
+1323 FGYITGTFNAANI

-1384 TGASQHSYATFDAT
+1384 TGASQHSYAAFDAT
-1398 NNISVTNSSFS
+1398 NNISVTNSNFS

-1484 RGTSNFNA
+1484 RGASNFNA

-1523 ITLGNKSQT
+1523 ITLGNKSQAT
-1532 AFKNSLTLDNNSN
+1532 FKNSLTLDNNSN
-1545 LSLDNQSVLNASGAS
+1545 LSLDNQSVLNADGAS

-1580 LFFNGATLSLNA
+1580 LFFNGGIISLNA
-1592 NSKLNAS
+1592 SSKLNAS

-1613 SVLSVS
+1613 SVLSAS
-1619 NASSLNANINFQ
+1619 NTSSLNANINFQ
-1631 GASQATFGGN
+1631 GASQADFGGN
-1641 TTIDAASFNFDSASS
+1641 TTIDTASFNFDSASS

-1667 LNFNGYAPSLSK
+1667 LNFNGYAPSLNK
-1679 ALMSVSGQFVLGNNG
+1679 ALMSVSGQFVLGDNG

-1740 IQNATYSDNNN
+1740 IQNATYSGNNN

-1758 NPLNSSQIIQESI
+1758 NPLNFSQIIQESI

-1878 NSATLKEMIETN
+1878 NSATLKEMIESN

-1904 LDRIKI
+1904 LDEIKI

-1944 DHVTNSTSSIWFGGN
+1944 DNVTNSTSSIWFGGN
-1959 GYSSPCALDSA
+1959 GYSSPCTLDSA

-2008 LGSGNA
+2008 VGSANA
-2014 FESGGSADIT
+2014 FESGGSADVT

-2090 IPLSKELPSSLQ
+2090 SRLSKELPTSLQ

-2123 VMNAIQNI
+2123 VMNEIQNI

-2172 YMDASELSSILS
+2172 YIDASELSSILS

-2198 KDIGVVANDLLD
+2198 KDIGVVANDLLN

-2238 GLSGIYNQ
+2238 GLSGVYNQ

-2253 PSLQNAL
+2253 PSLQKAL

-2377 TKNSSSTNSSV
+2377 TKDSSSTNSSV

-2403 FLGVIASN
+2403 FLGTIASN

-2435 LQANNLTIANAFNNA
+2435 LQANNLTITNAFNNA

-2457 NGDFT
+2457 NGNFT

-2494 SVSHAIINAQ
+2494 SASHAIINAQ
-2504 GIATIM
+2504 GVATII
-2510 TNYNNPLIQFNTSS
+2510 TNNNNPLIQFNTSS

-2547 TGGSSLDNYLKLYTL
+2547 TGGNSLDNYLKLYTL
-2562 ININGKHMV
+2562 IDINGKHMV
-2571 MTDNGLTYNGQAVSI
+2571 MTDNGLTYNGQAVNI
-2586 KDGGLIVG
+2586 KDGGLVVG

-2606 ILYNKVKIAVSNAPI
+2606 ILYNKVKIAVSNDPI

-2638 IQGVDSIEQAGGTQ
+2638 TQGVDSIEQTGGTQ

-2727 STFASADFHER
+2727 STFASTDFHER

-2785 TGTLYGINVGYDRF
+2785 TGTLYGINIGYDRF

-2869 QSYRY
+2869 QSYKY

-2899 PQIGLAYYYIGM
+2899 PQIGLAYYYIGL

>member
-1 MAFKKAG
+1 MAFKKVG
-8 LISKFISKGSFKL
+8 LISKFILKGSFKL
-21 NKISKKIFKLNPI
+21 NKISKKIFKLNLI
-34 LKREKPLKRHKK
+34 LKHEKPLSHKK
-46 TKSIKKPFNKNKS
+46 TKSVKKPFNKNKP
-59 FLKASVLLIGALGGL
+59 FLKASVLLIGVLGGL
-74 PHLRASECRYWSWWS
+74 SHLRASECRYWSWSSWS
-89 GYHDKIE
+89 YHDNIE

-149 RFGGTGVNGVNVG
+149 RFGGTGVNGGNLG

-183 NSLSD
+183 NSFST
-188 GGGATLNFNATNRI
+188 GGGATLNFNATNHI
-202 TINQASFDNSDAG
+202 TINQANFDNGDAG
-215 AQHSYMN
+215 TQHSYMN
-222 FKGSNINVS
+222 FSGSNINVIS
-231 GSSFTDDTNGGFSF
+231 SSFTDDTNGGFSF
-245 SGNNNNSAI
+245 SGNNNSTI

-259 KFNQGTYNFTN
+259 NFNQGTYNFN
-270 SANLSFNNSNFNQST
+270 STQSVFENSN
-285 YNFNSLQSTFNNSTF
+285 F
-300 NQGTYNFTDNTSFNN
+300 NQGTYNFNSTQSVFENSNFNQGTYSFTDNTGLNFDN

-323 NFNTSK
+323 SFNTSK

-348 GSVSFGSGAVFNLNQ
+348 GSVSFGSGTIFNLNQ
-363 TLNANQTYDIL
+363 TLNSNQTYDIL
-374 TTNGTIQYGVYQSYL
+374 TTNKTIQYGVYQSYL

-403 VEVGNN
+403 VEVGSN

-423 LQETFSN
+423 LQETFN
-430 KSITTQFLGDDLQ
+430 NQSITTQFLGDDLQ
-443 AKAKATYQQDLN
+443 AKAQATYQQDLS
-455 NSQSA
+455 NSQTA
-460 LSNATNDNKIAS
+460 LNNATSDNKIAS
-472 ADTGYTNNQN
+472 SDTDYTNNQN
-482 TTIKQDAQNLEHTS
+482 TTIKKDAQSLENTDQTI
-496 QQIAKDEQALQGDLN
+496 QQDKQALEKDLAN
-511 KLKQL
+511 VKQL
-516 ANSSFNEQAFNQA
+516 ANAPTGFNQQAFKNA
-529 QSKEQQDEQT
+529 QSTEQQDLQT
-539 LQNEE
+539 LQGEE
-544 NTFSSEQEGLE
+544 KAFSSEQEGLE
-555 KALAN
+555 KAIAN
-560 AKEQQEQQ
+560 AKP
-568 QAQATYQQD
+568 
-577 LNNSQSALSNA
+577 
-588 TNDNKIASAD
+588 ASP
-598 TDYTKNQ
+598 TPSPT
-605 NTAIKQD
+605 
-612 AQNLENTS
+612 
-620 QQITQDQKD
+620 
-629 LEQDLDKLQQLANS
+629 
-643 KTGFNEQAFN
+643 
-653 QAQSTEQQDE
+653 
-663 QTLQNEEETFSSE
+663 
-676 QEGLE
+676 
-681 KALANAKHTSPTPTK
+681 PTPTK
-696 HTAQNNPPNKVS
+696 HTAPNTPPNKVP

-715 TTNVWNGVYNFQNQT
+715 TTNVW
-730 YSKKGIYYIDP
+730 S
-741 NLSGQ
+741 
-746 SGQSGNTLSTYG
+746 
-758 YLDWFTLKNKF
+758 
-769 SVNANNGTLIIGN
+769 
-782 NTESA
+782 
-787 NTKGLIWIGDD
+787 
-798 KGLVYYNTGTFNAAN
+798 
-813 IYLTSNLK
+813 
-821 TGNGFSGEGAT
+821 
-832 LNFNATNRITI
+832 
-843 NQASFDNS
+843 
-851 DAGAQH
+851 
-857 SYMNFKGSNI
+857 
-867 NVSGSSFTDDTNGGF
+867 
-882 SFSGNN
+882 
-888 NNSAISFN
+888 
-896 KTKFNQGTY
+896 
-905 NFTNSANLSFNNSNF
+905 
-920 NQSTYNFNSLQSTFN
+920 
-935 NSTFNQG
+935 
-942 TYNFTDNTS
+942 
-951 FNNDTFNQGTYN
+951 
-963 FNTSKV
+963 
-969 SFSGANTLNSSS
+969 
-981 PFASLKGSVSFGSGA
+981 
-996 VFNLNQTLNANQ
+996 
-1008 TYDILTTN
+1008 
-1016 GTIQYGVYQSYLWD
+1016 
-1030 LINYKGDKAISHVE
+1030 
-1044 VGNNTYDVTFD
+1044 
-1055 INGQDETLQETFSN
+1055 
-1069 KSITT
+1069 
-1074 QFLGDDLQAKAKA
+1074 
-1087 TYQQDLNNSQ
+1087 
-1097 SALSNATND
+1097 
-1106 NKIAS
+1106 
-1111 ADTGYTNNQ
+1111 
-1120 NTTIKQDAQ
+1120 
-1129 NLEHTSQQIAKD
+1129 
-1141 EQALQGDLNKLK
+1141 
-1153 QLANS
+1153 
-1158 SFNEQAFNQAQSKE
+1158 
-1172 QQDEQTLQN
+1172 
-1181 EEETFSSEQEGL
+1181 
-1193 EKALAN
+1193 
-1199 AKPASPTPTPTPTP
+1199 
-1213 TPSPTPNPTPTKHT
+1213 
-1227 APNKVPPTPPTQ
+1227 
-1239 NLPTTNVWNGVYWLQ
+1239 GVYWLQ

-1262 VYYIDPNLSGQS
+1262 IYYIDPNLSGQS
-1274 GQSANTLSTYT
+1274 GQSANTLNTYT

-1323 FGYIIGTFNAANI
+1323 FGYITGNFNAANI

-1384 TGASQHSYATFDAT
+1384 TGASQHSYAAFDAT
-1398 NNISVTNSSFS
+1398 NNISVTDSSFS

-1416 SFNAKNISFSN
+1416 SFSAKNISFSN

-1442 SANAAN
+1442 SANATN
-1448 SLSFNNSRLN
+1448 FLSFNNSRLN

-1512 NGDTTLQNNAN
+1512 NGDTTLQDNAN
-1523 ITLGNKSQT
+1523 ITLGNKSQAT
-1532 AFKNSLTLDNNSN
+1532 FKNSLTLDNNSN
-1545 LSLDNQSVLNASGAS
+1545 LSLDNQSVLNANGAS

-1580 LFFNGATLSLNA
+1580 LFFNGGILSLNA

-1613 SVLSVS
+1613 SVLSAS
-1619 NASSLNANINFQ
+1619 NTSSLNANINFQ
-1631 GASQATFGGN
+1631 GASQANFGGN
-1641 TTIDAASFNFDSASS
+1641 TTIDTASFNFDSASS

-1667 LNFNGYAPSLSK
+1667 LNFNGYAPSLTK
-1679 ALMSVSGQFVLGNNG
+1679 ALMSVSGQFVLGDNG

-1811 SYDYSDNQAGTY
+1811 SYDYSDDQAGTY
-1823 YLTSNIKGLFTPK
+1823 YLTSSIKGLFTPK

-1878 NSATLKEMIETN
+1878 NSATLKEMIESN

-1904 LDRIKI
+1904 LDKIKI
-1910 TPAQKQALLET
+1910 TPVQKQALLET

-1944 DHVTNSTSSIWFGGN
+1944 DNVTNSTSSIWFGGN

-2014 FESGGSADIT
+2014 FESGGSADVT
-2024 FQSANNLVL
+2024 FQSTNNLVL
-2033 NKANIEA
+2033 DKANIEA

-2066 VLSQMAMEKIKQA
+2066 VLSQVAMEKIKQA

-2090 IPLSKELPSSLQ
+2090 SPLSKELPASLQ

-2123 VMNAIQNI
+2123 VMNEIQNI

-2198 KDIGVVANDLLD
+2198 KDIGVVANDLLN

-2217 VKKLESQGL
+2217 VTKLENQGL

-2238 GLSGIYNQ
+2238 GLSGVYNQ

-2330 LIFASNGVSNINIT
+2330 LIFASNDVSNINIT

-2403 FLGVIASN
+2403 FLGTIASN

-2435 LQANNLTIANAFNNA
+2435 LQANNLTITNAFNNA

-2457 NGDFT
+2457 NGNFT

-2504 GIATIM
+2504 GVATIM
-2510 TNYNNPLIQFNTSS
+2510 ANNNNPLIQFNTSS
-2524 KETGAYTLIDS
+2524 KETGTYTLIDS

-2547 TGGSSLDNYLKLYTL
+2547 TEGSSLADYLKLYTL
-2562 ININGKHMV
+2562 IDINGKHMV
-2571 MTDNGLTYNGQAVSI
+2571 MTDNGLTYNGQAVNI

-2606 ILYNKVKIAVSNAPI
+2606 ILYNKVKIAVSNDPI

-2638 IQGVDSIEQAGGTQ
+2638 TQGVDSIDQVGGTQ

-2689 ANTLEVIANPN
+2689 ANTLEVIANPD

-2727 STFASADFHER
+2727 STFASTDFHER

-2785 TGTLYGINVGYDRF
+2785 TGTLYGINIGYDRF

-2869 QSYRY
+2869 QSYKY
-2874 NTWTTDAKINYG
+2874 DTWTTDAKINYG

-2899 PQIGLAYYYIGM
+2899 PQIGLAYYYIGL

-2996 SIITGGEIRL
+2996 SIITGGEIKL
-3006 FKTFYVNAG
+3006 FKTFYVNAS

>member
-1 MAFKKAG
+1 MAFKKAK
-8 LISKFISKGSFKL
+8 LISNFISKGSFL
-21 NKISKKIFKLNPI
+21 NKISKKIFKLNQI
-34 LKREKPLKRHKK
+34 LKHEKSLKRHKK
-46 TKSIKKPFNKNKS
+46 TKSTKKPFNKNKS

-74 PHLRASECRYWSWWS
+74 SHLRASECRYWSWSSW
-89 GYHDKIE
+89 GYHDNIE

-108 LFSSTQGSG
+108 LFSSAQGSG
-117 TYYLNTLTTYSAGG
+117 TYYLNTLTTYSPGG

-149 RFGGTGVNGVNVG
+149 RFGGTGVNGGDVG

-183 NSLSD
+183 NSFST
-188 GGGATLNFNATNRI
+188 GGGATLNFNATNHI
-202 TINQASFDNSDAG
+202 TINQASFDNGDAG
-215 AQHSYMN
+215 TQHSYMN
-222 FKGSNINVS
+222 FSSSNINVS
-231 GSSFTDDTNGGFSF
+231 ASSFTDDTDGGFSF
-245 SGNNNNSAI
+245 SGNGANSNL

-259 KFNQGTYNFTN
+259 NFNQGTYKFTNSANLNFNNSAFNQGTYNFN
-270 SANLSFNNSNFNQST
+270 SVQSVFENSN
-285 YNFNSLQSTFNNSTF
+285 F
-300 NQGTYNFTDNTSFNN
+300 NQGTYNFTDNTGLNFNN

-323 NFNTSK
+323 SFNTSK
-329 VSFSGANTLNS
+329 VSFSGTNTLNS
-340 SSPFASLK
+340 SSPFANLK
-348 GSVSFGSGAVFNLNQ
+348 GSVSFGSGAIFNLNQ
-363 TLNANQTYDIL
+363 TLNTNQTYDIL
-374 TTNGTIQYGVYQSYL
+374 TTNKTIQYGVYQSYL

-403 VEVGNN
+403 VEVGSN

-423 LQETFSN
+423 LQETFN
-430 KSITTQFLGDDLQ
+430 NQAITTQFLGDNLQ
-443 AKAKATYQQDLN
+443 AKAQATYQQDLS
-455 NSQSA
+455 NSQTA
-460 LSNATNDNKIAS
+460 LNNATSDNKIAS
-472 ADTGYTNNQN
+472 SDTNYTNNQN
-482 TTIKQDAQNLEHTS
+482 TTIAKDAQNLENTDQTI
-496 QQIAKDEQALQGDLN
+496 QQDKQALEKDLAN
-511 KLKQL
+511 VKQL
-516 ANSSFNEQAFNQA
+516 ANAPTGFNEQAFKNA
-529 QSKEQQDEQT
+529 QSTEQQD
-539 LQNEE
+539 LQILQENE
-544 NTFSSEQEGLE
+544 NTFSSEQEGLG
-555 KALAN
+555 KAIAN
-560 AKEQQEQQ
+560 TKP
-568 QAQATYQQD
+568 
-577 LNNSQSALSNA
+577 
-588 TNDNKIASAD
+588 ASP
-598 TDYTKNQ
+598 TPSPT
-605 NTAIKQD
+605 
-612 AQNLENTS
+612 
-620 QQITQDQKD
+620 
-629 LEQDLDKLQQLANS
+629 
-643 KTGFNEQAFN
+643 
-653 QAQSTEQQDE
+653 
-663 QTLQNEEETFSSE
+663 
-676 QEGLE
+676 
-681 KALANAKHTSPTPTK
+681 PTPTK
-696 HTAQNNPPNKVS
+696 HTAPNTPPNKVPPT

-715 TTNVWNGVYNFQNQT
+715 ATNVWSGVYWLQNQT
-730 YSKKGIYYIDP
+730 YSQKGIYYIDP

-746 SGQSGNTLSTYG
+746 SGQSGN
-758 YLDWFTLKNKF
+758 
-769 SVNANNGTLIIGN
+769 
-782 NTESA
+782 
-787 NTKGLIWIGDD
+787 
-798 KGLVYYNTGTFNAAN
+798 
-813 IYLTSNLK
+813 
-821 TGNGFSGEGAT
+821 
-832 LNFNATNRITI
+832 
-843 NQASFDNS
+843 
-851 DAGAQH
+851 
-857 SYMNFKGSNI
+857 M
-867 NVSGSSFTDDTNGGF
+867 
-882 SFSGNN
+882 
-888 NNSAISFN
+888 
-896 KTKFNQGTY
+896 
-905 NFTNSANLSFNNSNF
+905 
-920 NQSTYNFNSLQSTFN
+920 
-935 NSTFNQG
+935 
-942 TYNFTDNTS
+942 
-951 FNNDTFNQGTYN
+951 
-963 FNTSKV
+963 
-969 SFSGANTLNSSS
+969 
-981 PFASLKGSVSFGSGA
+981 
-996 VFNLNQTLNANQ
+996 
-1008 TYDILTTN
+1008 
-1016 GTIQYGVYQSYLWD
+1016 
-1030 LINYKGDKAISHVE
+1030 
-1044 VGNNTYDVTFD
+1044 
-1055 INGQDETLQETFSN
+1055 
-1069 KSITT
+1069 
-1074 QFLGDDLQAKAKA
+1074 
-1087 TYQQDLNNSQ
+1087 
-1097 SALSNATND
+1097 
-1106 NKIAS
+1106 
-1111 ADTGYTNNQ
+1111 
-1120 NTTIKQDAQ
+1120 
-1129 NLEHTSQQIAKD
+1129 
-1141 EQALQGDLNKLK
+1141 
-1153 QLANS
+1153 
-1158 SFNEQAFNQAQSKE
+1158 
-1172 QQDEQTLQN
+1172 
-1181 EEETFSSEQEGL
+1181 
-1193 EKALAN
+1193 
-1199 AKPASPTPTPTPTP
+1199 
-1213 TPSPTPNPTPTKHT
+1213 
-1227 APNKVPPTPPTQ
+1227 
-1239 NLPTTNVWNGVYWLQ
+1239 
-1254 NQTYSQKG
+1254 
-1262 VYYIDPNLSGQS
+1262 
-1274 GQSANTLSTYT
+1274 LSTYT

-1323 FGYIIGTFNAANI
+1323 FGYITGTFNAANI

-1384 TGASQHSYATFDAT
+1384 TGASQHSYATFDAA
-1398 NNISVTNSSFS
+1398 NNISVTDSNFS

-1458 GGAVY
+1458 GGAIY
-1463 NLWANSLI
+1463 NLQANSLI

-1523 ITLGNKSQT
+1523 ITLGNKSQAT
-1532 AFKNSLTLDNNSN
+1532 FENSLTLDNNSN
-1545 LSLDNQSVLNASGAS
+1545 LSLDNQSVLNANGTS

-1580 LFFNGATLSLNA
+1580 LFFNGGILSLNA

-1613 SVLSVS
+1613 SVLSAS
-1619 NASSLNANINFQ
+1619 NTSSLNANINFQ
-1631 GASQATFGGN
+1631 GASQANFGGN
-1641 TTIDAASFNFDSASS
+1641 TTIDTASFNFDSASS

-1667 LNFNGYAPSLSK
+1667 LNFNGYAPSLTK
-1679 ALMSVSGQFVLGNNG
+1679 ALMNVSGQFVLGNNG

-1740 IQNATYSDNNN
+1740 IQNATYSGNNN

-1878 NSATLKEMIETN
+1878 NSATLKEMIESN

-1904 LDRIKI
+1904 LDEIKI

-1929 NQTFSNGNLVIGATQ
+1929 NQTFNNGNLVIGATQ
-1944 DHVTNSTSSIWFGGN
+1944 DNVTNSTSSIWFGGN

-2014 FESGGSADIT
+2014 FESGGSADVT

-2033 NKANIEA
+2033 DKANIEA

-2066 VLSQMAMEKIKQA
+2066 VLSQVAMEKIKQA

-2090 IPLSKELPSSLQ
+2090 SPLSKELPTSLQ

-2123 VMNAIQNI
+2123 VMNEIQNI

-2172 YMDASELSSILS
+2172 YIDASELSSILS

-2198 KDIGVVANDLLD
+2198 KDIGVVANDLLN

-2226 VSNIINNIISQG
+2226 MSNIINNIISQG
-2238 GLSGIYNQ
+2238 GLSGVYNQ

-2388 TPTNESLSVR
+2388 TPTDESLSVR

-2403 FLGVIASN
+2403 FLGTIASN

-2435 LQANNLTIANAFNNA
+2435 LQANNLTITNAFNNA

-2457 NGDFT
+2457 NGNFT
-2462 LNQQATLSTNASGL
+2462 LNQQAALSTNASGL

-2494 SVSHAIINAQ
+2494 SASHAIINAQ
-2504 GIATIM
+2504 GTATIM
-2510 TNYNNPLIQFNTSS
+2510 ANNNNPLIQFNTSS
-2524 KETGAYTLIDS
+2524 KEAGTYTLIDS

-2562 ININGKHMV
+2562 IDINGKHMV
-2571 MTDNGLTYNGQAVSI
+2571 MTDNGLTYNGQAVNI

-2606 ILYNKVKIAVSNAPI
+2606 IL
-2621 NNLQAP
+2621 
-2627 TLKQYIAQIQG
+2627 
-2638 IQGVDSIEQAGGTQ
+2638 
-2652 AINWLNKIFET
+2652 
-2663 KGSPLFAPYYLES
+2663 
-2676 HSTKDLTTIAGDI
+2676 
-2689 ANTLEVIANPN
+2689 
-2700 FKNDATNILQINTY
+2700 
-2714 TQQMSRL
+2714 
-2721 AKLSDT
+2721 
-2727 STFASADFHER
+2727 
-2738 LEALKNKRFAD
+2738 
-2749 AIPNAMDVILK
+2749 
-2760 YSQRNRV
+2760 
-2767 KNNVWATGV
+2767 
-2776 GGASFINGG
+2776 
-2785 TGTLYGINVGYDRF
+2785 
-2799 IKGVIVGGYAAY
+2799 
-2811 GYSGFHANIT
+2811 
-2821 QSGSSNVNMGVYSR
+2821 
-2835 AFIKRSELT
+2835 
-2844 MSLNETWGYNKTF
+2844 
-2857 INSYDPLLSIIN
+2857 
-2869 QSYRY
+2869 
-2874 NTWTTDAKINYG
+2874 
-2886 YDFMFKDKSVIFK
+2886 
-2899 PQIGLAYYYIGM
+2899 
-2911 SGLRGIMDD
+2911 
-2920 PIYNQFRANADPNKK
+2920 
-2935 SVLTINFAL
+2935 
-2944 ESRHYFNKNSYYF
+2944 
-2957 VIADVGRDLFINS
+2957 
-2970 MGDKMVR
+2970 
-2977 FIGNNTLS
+2977 
-2985 YRDGGR
+2985 
-2991 YNTFA
+2991 
-2996 SIITGGEIRL
+2996 
-3006 FKTFYVNAG
+3006 
-3015 IGARF
+3015 
-3020 GLDYKDI
+3020 
-3027 NITGNIGMRYAF
+3027 

>member
-1 MAFKKAG
+1 MAFKKAR
-8 LISKFISKGSFKL
+8 LISRFVSKGSFKL
-21 NKISKKIFKLNPI
+21 NKISKKFFTLNQI
-34 LKREKPLKRHKK
+34 LKHEKPLKRYKK

-59 FLKASVLLIGALGGL
+59 FLKASILLIGALGGL
-74 PHLRASECRYWSWWS
+74 SHLRANECRYWSWSSWN
-89 GYHDKIE
+89 YQDNIE
-96 SGSNSPTHNSYC
+96 SGPNSPTHNSYC
-108 LFSSTQGSG
+108 LFSSAQGSG

-137 FNNGTLNVGGNI
+137 FNGGTLDIGGNI
-149 RFGGTGVNGVNVG
+149 RFGGTGINGGDVG
-162 YITGTY
+162 YITGAY
-168 DAQTINFNSSRITTG
+168 DAQTMNFNSSHIITG
-183 NSLSD
+183 NSYAD
-188 GGGATLNFNATNRI
+188 GGGATLNFNATNNL

-215 AQHSYMN
+215 TQKSYMN
-222 FKGSNINVS
+222 FKGSNIKVS

-254 SFNKT
+254 SFNQT
-259 KFNQGTYNFTN
+259 SFNQGAYNFSN
-270 SANLSFNNSNFNQST
+270 STTLSFNNSNFNQGT
-285 YNFNSLQSTFNNSTF
+285 YNFNDSVSFNNNTF
-300 NQGTYNFTDNTSFNN
+300 NQGVYH
-315 DTFNQGTY
+315 
-323 NFNTSK
+323 FNTSK
-329 VSFSGANTLNS
+329 VSFSGINTLNS

-348 GSVSFGSGAVFNLNQ
+348 GSVSFGSDAIFNLNQ
-363 TLNANQTYDIL
+363 TLNSNQTYDIL
-374 TTNGTIQYGVYQSYL
+374 TTNGAIQYGVYQSYL

-423 LQETFSN
+423 LQETFN
-430 KSITTQFLGDDLQ
+430 KQSIITQFLGDDLQ
-443 AKAKATYQQDLN
+443 QQAQKTYQEDLTH
-455 NSQSA
+455 SQNA
-460 LSNATNDNKIAS
+460 LNDVASDNKIAS
-472 ADTGYTNNQN
+472 NDTSYTQSKNA
-482 TTIKQDAQNLEHTS
+482 TIAKDAQNLENTN
-496 QQIAKDEQALQGDLN
+496 QQIAQDEQALEKDLAQI
-511 KLKQL
+511 KQL
-516 ANSSFNEQAFNQA
+516 ANSTTGFNEQAFTQA
-529 QSKEQQDEQT
+529 QKQEQQDEQT
-539 LQNEE
+539 LQNDE
-544 NTFSSEQEGLE
+544 NAFNAEQEGLE
-555 KALAN
+555 
-560 AKEQQEQQ
+560 
-568 QAQATYQQD
+568 QA
-577 LNNSQSALSNA
+577 
-588 TNDNKIASAD
+588 I
-598 TDYTKNQ
+598 
-605 NTAIKQD
+605 
-612 AQNLENTS
+612 
-620 QQITQDQKD
+620 
-629 LEQDLDKLQQLANS
+629 
-643 KTGFNEQAFN
+643 
-653 QAQSTEQQDE
+653 
-663 QTLQNEEETFSSE
+663 
-676 QEGLE
+676 
-681 KALANAKHTSPTPTK
+681 ANAKHASPTPNPTPSHAPTPTK
-696 HTAQNNPPNKVS
+696 HTTPNTPPNQVPPT

-715 TTNVWNGVYNFQNQT
+715 AESVWSGVYWLQNKT
-730 YSKKGIYYIDP
+730 YSNKGIYYIDP

-746 SGQSGNTLSTYG
+746 SGQS
-758 YLDWFTLKNKF
+758 D
-769 SVNANNGTLIIGN
+769 
-782 NTESA
+782 
-787 NTKGLIWIGDD
+787 
-798 KGLVYYNTGTFNAAN
+798 
-813 IYLTSNLK
+813 
-821 TGNGFSGEGAT
+821 
-832 LNFNATNRITI
+832 
-843 NQASFDNS
+843 
-851 DAGAQH
+851 
-857 SYMNFKGSNI
+857 
-867 NVSGSSFTDDTNGGF
+867 
-882 SFSGNN
+882 
-888 NNSAISFN
+888 
-896 KTKFNQGTY
+896 
-905 NFTNSANLSFNNSNF
+905 
-920 NQSTYNFNSLQSTFN
+920 
-935 NSTFNQG
+935 
-942 TYNFTDNTS
+942 
-951 FNNDTFNQGTYN
+951 
-963 FNTSKV
+963 
-969 SFSGANTLNSSS
+969 
-981 PFASLKGSVSFGSGA
+981 
-996 VFNLNQTLNANQ
+996 
-1008 TYDILTTN
+1008 
-1016 GTIQYGVYQSYLWD
+1016 
-1030 LINYKGDKAISHVE
+1030 
-1044 VGNNTYDVTFD
+1044 
-1055 INGQDETLQETFSN
+1055 
-1069 KSITT
+1069 
-1074 QFLGDDLQAKAKA
+1074 
-1087 TYQQDLNNSQ
+1087 
-1097 SALSNATND
+1097 
-1106 NKIAS
+1106 
-1111 ADTGYTNNQ
+1111 
-1120 NTTIKQDAQ
+1120 
-1129 NLEHTSQQIAKD
+1129 
-1141 EQALQGDLNKLK
+1141 
-1153 QLANS
+1153 
-1158 SFNEQAFNQAQSKE
+1158 
-1172 QQDEQTLQN
+1172 
-1181 EEETFSSEQEGL
+1181 
-1193 EKALAN
+1193 
-1199 AKPASPTPTPTPTP
+1199 
-1213 TPSPTPNPTPTKHT
+1213 
-1227 APNKVPPTPPTQ
+1227 
-1239 NLPTTNVWNGVYWLQ
+1239 
-1254 NQTYSQKG
+1254 
-1262 VYYIDPNLSGQS
+1262 
-1274 GQSANTLSTYT
+1274 NTLSTYT

-1296 IQNGT
+1296 ANNGT

-1323 FGYIIGTFNAANI
+1323 FGYITGTFNAANI

-1384 TGASQHSYATFDAT
+1384 TGASQHSYATFDAL

-1416 SFNAKNISFSN
+1416 SFSAKNISFSN

-1442 SANAAN
+1442 STNASN
-1448 SLSFNNSRLN
+1448 SLSFIDSRLN

-1463 NLWANSLI
+1463 NLQANSLI

-1523 ITLGNKSQT
+1523 ITLGNKSQA

-1568 NIYNGSQATFNS
+1568 NIYNGSQATFKS
-1580 LFFNGATLSLNA
+1580 LFFNGGTLSLNA

-1613 SVLSVS
+1613 SVL
-1619 NASSLNANINFQ
+1619 NANNTSSLNANINFQ
-1631 GASQATFGGN
+1631 GASQADFGGN
-1641 TTIDAASFNFDSASS
+1641 TTIDTASFNFDSASS

-1667 LNFNGYAPSLSK
+1667 LNFNGYVPSLTK
-1679 ALMSVSGQFVLGNNG
+1679 ALMNVSGQFVLGNNG

-1776 TIEVLNNPNSASNT
+1776 TIEVLNNPNSVSNT

-1858 IYNKGFSSGNLKTLL
+1858 IYNKGFSSENLKTLL

-1878 NSATLKEMIETN
+1878 NSAALKEMIESN
-1890 QLDNITSINEVLQL
+1890 QLDNITNINEVLQL
-1904 LDRIKI
+1904 LDKIKI
-1910 TPAQKQALLET
+1910 TQAQKQALLET

-1929 NQTFSNGNLVIGATQ
+1929 NQTFNNGNLVIGATQ
-1944 DHVTNSTSSIWFGGN
+1944 DNVTNSTSSIWFGGN
-1959 GYSSPCALDSA
+1959 GYSSPCTLDST

-2008 LGSGNA
+2008 IGSANA
-2014 FESGGSADIT
+2014 FESGGSADVT

-2040 QATDNIFNLLGQEG
+2040 QATDNIFNLLGQKG
-2054 IDKIFNQGNLAN
+2054 INEIFNQGNLAN
-2066 VLSQMAMEKIKQA
+2066 VLSQVAMEKIKQA
-2079 GGLGNFVENAL
+2079 GGLGNFIENAL
-2090 IPLSKELPSSLQ
+2090 SPLSKELPASLQ
-2102 NETLGQLIGQNNLD
+2102 DETLGQLIGQNNLD
-2116 NLLNNSG
+2116 DLLNNSG
-2123 VMNAIQNI
+2123 VMNEIQNI

-2172 YMDASELSSILS
+2172 YIDASELSSILS
-2184 VILKDITNP
+2184 VVLKDITNP
-2193 PTSLQ
+2193 PASLQ
-2198 KDIGVVANDLLD
+2198 KDIGVVANDLLN

-2238 GLSGIYNQ
+2238 GLSGVYNQ

-2377 TKNSSSTNSSV
+2377 TKNGSTSSTNSSV
-2388 TPTNESLSVR
+2388 TPTNETLSVH

-2403 FLGVIASN
+2403 FLGAIASN
-2411 GAIDLSQVKNN
+2411 GAIDLSQVTNN

-2435 LQANNLTIANAFNNA
+2435 LQANNLTITNAFNNA

-2457 NGDFT
+2457 NGNFT

-2504 GIATIM
+2504 GNATIM
-2510 TNYNNPLIQFNTSS
+2510 ANGNNPLIQFNTSS
-2524 KETGAYTLIDS
+2524 KEAGTYTLIDS

-2562 ININGKHMV
+2562 IDINGKHMV
-2571 MTDNGLTYNGQAVSI
+2571 MSDNGLTYNGQAVNI
-2586 KDGGLIVG
+2586 KDGGLVVG

-2606 ILYNKVKIAVSNAPI
+2606 ILYNKVKIAVSNDPI

-2638 IQGVDSIEQAGGTQ
+2638 VQSVDSIDQAGGNQ
-2652 AINWLNKIFET
+2652 AIDWLNKIFET

-2676 HSTKDLTTIAGDI
+2676 HSAKDLTTIAGDI
-2689 ANTLEVIANPN
+2689 ANTLEVIANPD

-2811 GYSGFHANIT
+2811 GYSGFHGNIT

-2874 NTWTTDAKINYG
+2874 DTWTTDAKINYG

-2899 PQIGLAYYYIGM
+2899 PQVGLAYYYIGL

-3027 NITGNIGMRYAF
+3027 NITGNIGIRYAF

>member
-1 MAFKKAG
+1 MAFKKAR
-8 LISKFISKGSFKL
+8 LISRFISKGSFKL
-21 NKISKKIFKLNPI
+21 SKISKKIFKLNQI
-34 LKREKPLKRHKK
+34 LKREKPLKGHKK
-46 TKSIKKPFNKNKS
+46 TKSIKKLSNRNKS

-74 PHLRASECRYWSWWS
+74 SHLRANECRYWSWSSW
-89 GYHDKIE
+89 GYQDNIE
-96 SGSNSPTHNSYC
+96 SGPNSPTHNSYC
-108 LFSSTQGSG
+108 LFSSAQGSG

-137 FNNGTLNVGGNI
+137 FNGGTLDIEGNI
-149 RFGGTGVNGVNVG
+149 RFGGTGINGGDVG

-168 DAQTINFNSSRITTG
+168 DAANIYLTSHLKTG
-183 NSLSD
+183 NSYAD
-188 GGGATLNFNATNRI
+188 GGGATLNFNAANNI
-202 TINQASFDNSDAG
+202 TINQASFDNSGAG
-215 AQHSYMN
+215 SQHSYMN

-231 GSSFTDDTNGGFSF
+231 GSSFTDDTDGGFSF
-245 SGNNNNSAI
+245 SGSNNHSAI
-254 SFNKT
+254 SFNQAS
-259 KFNQGTYNFTN
+259 FNQGTYNFSN
-270 SANLSFNNSNFNQST
+270 SATLSSNHSNFNQGT
-285 YNFNSLQSTFNNSTF
+285 YHFNSAQSAFENSSF
-300 NQGTYNFTDNTSFNN
+300 NQGTYNFSNNASFNN

-323 NFNTSK
+323 SFNTSQ
-329 VSFSGANTLNS
+329 VSFSGINTLNS

-348 GSVSFGSGAVFNLNQ
+348 GSVSFGSGAVFNLDQ
-363 TLNANQTYDIL
+363 TLNNNQTYDIL

-403 VEVGNN
+403 VGVGNN

-423 LQETFSN
+423 LQETFNSQ
-430 KSITTQFLGDDLQ
+430 SIITQFLGDDLQ
-443 AKAKATYQQDLN
+443 QQAQKTYQEDIS

-460 LSNATNDNKIAS
+460 LNNAASDNEIAKNDTDYTKNQNATIA
-472 ADTGYTNNQN
+472 
-482 TTIKQDAQNLEHTS
+482 KDAQNLEHTN
-496 QQIAKDEQALQGDLN
+496 QQIAKDQQALEQDLEN
-511 KLKQL
+511 LKSL
-516 ANSSFNEQAFNQA
+516 ANSATGFNEQAFNQA
-529 QSKEQQDEQT
+529 QDKEQQDEQT

-544 NTFSSEQEGLE
+544 KTFSNEQEGL
-555 KALAN
+555 KQAI
-560 AKEQQEQQ
+560 AKPVSP
-568 QAQATYQQD
+568 TP
-577 LNNSQSALSNA
+577 
-588 TNDNKIASAD
+588 
-598 TDYTKNQ
+598 
-605 NTAIKQD
+605 
-612 AQNLENTS
+612 
-620 QQITQDQKD
+620 
-629 LEQDLDKLQQLANS
+629 
-643 KTGFNEQAFN
+643 
-653 QAQSTEQQDE
+653 
-663 QTLQNEEETFSSE
+663 
-676 QEGLE
+676 
-681 KALANAKHTSPTPTK
+681 SPTPTK
-696 HTAQNNPPNKVS
+696 HTAQNTPPNKVS
-708 PPTQNLP
+708 PTPPTQNLP
-715 TTNVWNGVYNFQNQT
+715 ATNVWDGVYNLQNQT
-730 YSKKGIYYIDP
+730 YLNKGVYYIDP

-746 SGQSGNTLSTYG
+746 SGQSGNTLSTY
-758 YLDWFTLKNKF
+758 
-769 SVNANNGTLIIGN
+769 
-782 NTESA
+782 
-787 NTKGLIWIGDD
+787 
-798 KGLVYYNTGTFNAAN
+798 
-813 IYLTSNLK
+813 
-821 TGNGFSGEGAT
+821 
-832 LNFNATNRITI
+832 
-843 NQASFDNS
+843 
-851 DAGAQH
+851 
-857 SYMNFKGSNI
+857 
-867 NVSGSSFTDDTNGGF
+867 
-882 SFSGNN
+882 
-888 NNSAISFN
+888 
-896 KTKFNQGTY
+896 
-905 NFTNSANLSFNNSNF
+905 
-920 NQSTYNFNSLQSTFN
+920 
-935 NSTFNQG
+935 
-942 TYNFTDNTS
+942 
-951 FNNDTFNQGTYN
+951 
-963 FNTSKV
+963 
-969 SFSGANTLNSSS
+969 
-981 PFASLKGSVSFGSGA
+981 
-996 VFNLNQTLNANQ
+996 
-1008 TYDILTTN
+1008 
-1016 GTIQYGVYQSYLWD
+1016 
-1030 LINYKGDKAISHVE
+1030 
-1044 VGNNTYDVTFD
+1044 
-1055 INGQDETLQETFSN
+1055 
-1069 KSITT
+1069 
-1074 QFLGDDLQAKAKA
+1074 
-1087 TYQQDLNNSQ
+1087 
-1097 SALSNATND
+1097 
-1106 NKIAS
+1106 
-1111 ADTGYTNNQ
+1111 
-1120 NTTIKQDAQ
+1120 
-1129 NLEHTSQQIAKD
+1129 
-1141 EQALQGDLNKLK
+1141 
-1153 QLANS
+1153 
-1158 SFNEQAFNQAQSKE
+1158 
-1172 QQDEQTLQN
+1172 
-1181 EEETFSSEQEGL
+1181 
-1193 EKALAN
+1193 
-1199 AKPASPTPTPTPTP
+1199 
-1213 TPSPTPNPTPTKHT
+1213 
-1227 APNKVPPTPPTQ
+1227 
-1239 NLPTTNVWNGVYWLQ
+1239 
-1254 NQTYSQKG
+1254 
-1262 VYYIDPNLSGQS
+1262 
-1274 GQSANTLSTYT
+1274 T
-1285 ANLLGRSFGVN
+1285 ANLFGRSFGVN

-1323 FGYIIGTFNAANI
+1323 FGYITGTFNAANI

-1341 FKTGEGVSGSDGGGA
+1341 FKTGEGVSNSDGGGA

-1384 TGASQHSYATFDAT
+1384 TGASQHSYAAFDAM
-1398 NNISVTNSSFS
+1398 NNISVTDSSFS

-1416 SFNAKNISFSN
+1416 SFSAKNISFSN

-1448 SLSFNNSRLN
+1448 SLSFVNSRLN
-1458 GGAVY
+1458 GGAIY
-1463 NLWANSLI
+1463 NLQANSLI

-1497 GNTSFTLSSQSLLNF
+1497 GNTSFTISSQSLLNF
-1512 NGDTTLQNNAN
+1512 NGNTTLQNNAN
-1523 ITLGNKSQT
+1523 ITLGNKSQAT
-1532 AFKNSLTLDNNSN
+1532 FKNSLTLDNNSN
-1545 LSLDNQSVLNASGAS
+1545 LSLDNQSVLNANGTST
-1560 AFNNQASL
+1560 FNNQASL

-1580 LFFNGATLSLNA
+1580 LFFNGGTLNLNA

-1613 SVLSVS
+1613 SVLSAS
-1619 NASSLNANINFQ
+1619 NTNSLNANINFQ
-1631 GASQATFGGN
+1631 GVSQADFGGN
-1641 TTIDAASFNFDSASS
+1641 TTIDTASFNFDSASS

-1667 LNFNGYAPSLSK
+1667 LNFNGYAPSLTK

-1694 DINLSDINIFD
+1694 DINLSGINIFD

-1740 IQNATYSDNNN
+1740 IQNATYSDNHN

-1811 SYDYSDNQAGTY
+1811 SYDYSNNQVGTY

-1841 QTPGT
+1841 QAPGT

-1858 IYNKGFSSGNLKTLL
+1858 IYNKGFSSENLKTLL

-1878 NSATLKEMIETN
+1878 NSAALKEMIESN
-1890 QLDNITSINEVLQL
+1890 QLDNITNINEVLQL
-1904 LDRIKI
+1904 LDKIKI
-1910 TPAQKQALLET
+1910 TPTQKQALLET

-1929 NQTFSNGNLVIGATQ
+1929 NQTFNNGNLIIGATQ
-1944 DHVTNSTSSIWFGGN
+1944 DNVTNSTSSIWFGGN
-1959 GYSSPCALDSA
+1959 GYSSPCTLDST

-1993 INADFKAKSI
+1993 INADFKAKSV

-2014 FESGGSADIT
+2014 FESGGSSDVT

-2066 VLSQMAMEKIKQA
+2066 VLSQVAMEKIKQA
-2079 GGLGNFVENAL
+2079 GGLGNFIENAL
-2090 IPLSKELPSSLQ
+2090 SPLSKELPASLQ

-2116 NLLNNSG
+2116 NLLDNSG
-2123 VMNAIQNI
+2123 VMNEIQNI

-2172 YMDASELSSILS
+2172 YIDASELSSILS
-2184 VILKDITNP
+2184 VVLKDITNP

-2198 KDIGVVANDLLD
+2198 KDIGVVANDLLN

-2238 GLSGIYNQ
+2238 GLSGVYNQ

-2330 LIFASNGVSNINIT
+2330 LIFASNDVSNINIT

-2364 KGEICINLANCPT
+2364 KGEICVNLADCPT
-2377 TKNSSSTNSSV
+2377 TKNSSPANSSV

-2411 GAIDLSQVKNN
+2411 GAIDLSQVKND
-2422 SVIGTLNLNENAT
+2422 SVIGTLNLNENAA
-2435 LQANNLTIANAFNNA
+2435 LQANNLTITNAFNNA

-2457 NGDFT
+2457 NGNFT

-2476 NVMGNF
+2476 NVMGDF

-2504 GIATIM
+2504 GNATIM
-2510 TNYNNPLIQFNTSS
+2510 ANNNNPLIQFNTSS
-2524 KETGAYTLIDS
+2524 KEAGTYTLIDS
-2535 AKAIYYGYNDQI
+2535 AKAIYYGYNNQI
-2547 TGGSSLDNYLKLYTL
+2547 TGGSSLDNYLKLYAL
-2562 ININGKHMV
+2562 IDINGKHMV
-2571 MTDNGLTYNGQAVSI
+2571 MTDNGLTYNGQAVNI
-2586 KDGGLIVG
+2586 KDGGLVVG

-2606 ILYNKVKIAVSNAPI
+2606 ILYNKVKIAVSNDPI
-2621 NNLQAP
+2621 NNPQAP

-2638 IQGVDSIEQAGGTQ
+2638 VQSVDSIDQAGGNQ

-2663 KGSPLFAPYYLES
+2663 KGSPLFAPYYLEN

-2689 ANTLEVIANPN
+2689 ANTLEVIANPD

-2727 STFASADFHER
+2727 STFARSDFLER

-2785 TGTLYGINVGYDRF
+2785 TGTLYGINIGYDRF

-2869 QSYRY
+2869 QSYKY
-2874 NTWTTDAKINYG
+2874 DTWTTDAKINYG

-2899 PQIGLAYYYIGM
+2899 PQIGLAYYYIGL

>member
-1 MAFKKAG
+1 MAFKKAR
-8 LISKFISKGSFKL
+8 LISRFISKGSFKL
-21 NKISKKIFKLNPI
+21 NKISKKFFTLNQI

-46 TKSIKKPFNKNKS
+46 TKSIEKPFNKNKS

-74 PHLRASECRYWSWWS
+74 SHLRANECRYWSWSSWS
-89 GYHDKIE
+89 YQDNIE
-96 SGSNSPTHNSYC
+96 SGPNSPTHNSYC

-137 FNNGTLNVGGNI
+137 FNNGTLDIGGNI
-149 RFGGTGVNGVNVG
+149 RFGGTGINGGDVG
-162 YITGTY
+162 YIIGTY
-168 DAQTINFNSSRITTG
+168 DAQTMNFNSSHIATG
-183 NSLSD
+183 NSYAD
-188 GGGATLNFNATNRI
+188 GGGVTLNFNATNNI
-202 TINQASFDNSDAG
+202 TINQASFDNSHAG
-215 AQHSYMN
+215 TQKSYMN

-231 GSSFTDDTNGGFSF
+231 GSSFTDDTNGGFNF
-245 SGNNNNSAI
+245 SGSDNNSTI
-254 SFNKT
+254 SFNQT
-259 KFNQGTYNFTN
+259 SFNQGTYDFND
-270 SANLSFNNSNFNQST
+270 SVSFNNN
-285 YNFNSLQSTFNNSTF
+285 
-300 NQGTYNFTDNTSFNN
+300 
-315 DTFNQGTY
+315 TFNQGTY
-323 NFNTSK
+323 NFNSVQSTFSNSSFNQGTYDFNDSVSFNNNTFNQGTYHFNTSK
-329 VSFSGANTLNS
+329 VSFSGINTLNS
-340 SSPFASLK
+340 SSPFANLK
-348 GSVSFGSGAVFNLNQ
+348 GSVSFNSNAIFNLNQ
-363 TLNANQTYDIL
+363 TLNNNQTYDIL
-374 TTNGTIQYGVYQSYL
+374 TTNGAIQYGVYQSYL

-423 LQETFSN
+423 LQETFN
-430 KSITTQFLGDDLQ
+430 KQSITTQFLGDNLQ
-443 AKAKATYQQDLN
+443 QEAQQTYQEDVAHSQNALNGVTSDKEIASTDTSYTQSSNPTIAKDAQGLENTNQKIQQDEQDLEQDLDNLNQLANSTTGFNEQAFKNAQKQEQQDEQTLQNDENAFNAEQEGLKQAIQQEQVQQQKQEQQEAQQTYQEDLTNSKNALNKVTSDNTIAN
-455 NSQSA
+455 N
-460 LSNATNDNKIAS
+460 
-472 ADTGYTNNQN
+472 DTGYTQSKNA
-482 TTIKQDAQNLEHTS
+482 TIATDAQGLENTN
-496 QQIAKDEQALQGDLN
+496 QQIQKDEQDLE
-511 KLKQL
+511 KDLAQIKQL
-516 ANSSFNEQAFNQA
+516 ANSTTGFNEQAFNQA

-539 LQNEE
+539 LQNDE
-544 NTFSSEQEGLE
+544 NAFNTEQEGLE
-555 KALAN
+555 
-560 AKEQQEQQ
+560 
-568 QAQATYQQD
+568 QA
-577 LNNSQSALSNA
+577 
-588 TNDNKIASAD
+588 I
-598 TDYTKNQ
+598 
-605 NTAIKQD
+605 
-612 AQNLENTS
+612 
-620 QQITQDQKD
+620 
-629 LEQDLDKLQQLANS
+629 
-643 KTGFNEQAFN
+643 
-653 QAQSTEQQDE
+653 
-663 QTLQNEEETFSSE
+663 
-676 QEGLE
+676 
-681 KALANAKHTSPTPTK
+681 ANAKHVSPTPNPTPSPTPTPTK
-696 HTAQNNPPNKVS
+696 HTTPNTPPSQV
-708 PPTQNLP
+708 PPTPTQNP
-715 TTNVWNGVYNFQNQT
+715 PAESVWSGVYWLQNKT
-730 YSKKGIYYIDP
+730 YSNKGIYYIDP

-746 SGQSGNTLSTYG
+746 SGQSGNTLSTY
-758 YLDWFTLKNKF
+758 
-769 SVNANNGTLIIGN
+769 
-782 NTESA
+782 
-787 NTKGLIWIGDD
+787 
-798 KGLVYYNTGTFNAAN
+798 
-813 IYLTSNLK
+813 
-821 TGNGFSGEGAT
+821 
-832 LNFNATNRITI
+832 
-843 NQASFDNS
+843 
-851 DAGAQH
+851 
-857 SYMNFKGSNI
+857 
-867 NVSGSSFTDDTNGGF
+867 
-882 SFSGNN
+882 
-888 NNSAISFN
+888 
-896 KTKFNQGTY
+896 
-905 NFTNSANLSFNNSNF
+905 
-920 NQSTYNFNSLQSTFN
+920 
-935 NSTFNQG
+935 
-942 TYNFTDNTS
+942 
-951 FNNDTFNQGTYN
+951 
-963 FNTSKV
+963 
-969 SFSGANTLNSSS
+969 
-981 PFASLKGSVSFGSGA
+981 
-996 VFNLNQTLNANQ
+996 
-1008 TYDILTTN
+1008 
-1016 GTIQYGVYQSYLWD
+1016 
-1030 LINYKGDKAISHVE
+1030 
-1044 VGNNTYDVTFD
+1044 
-1055 INGQDETLQETFSN
+1055 
-1069 KSITT
+1069 
-1074 QFLGDDLQAKAKA
+1074 
-1087 TYQQDLNNSQ
+1087 
-1097 SALSNATND
+1097 
-1106 NKIAS
+1106 
-1111 ADTGYTNNQ
+1111 
-1120 NTTIKQDAQ
+1120 
-1129 NLEHTSQQIAKD
+1129 
-1141 EQALQGDLNKLK
+1141 
-1153 QLANS
+1153 
-1158 SFNEQAFNQAQSKE
+1158 
-1172 QQDEQTLQN
+1172 
-1181 EEETFSSEQEGL
+1181 
-1193 EKALAN
+1193 
-1199 AKPASPTPTPTPTP
+1199 
-1213 TPSPTPNPTPTKHT
+1213 
-1227 APNKVPPTPPTQ
+1227 
-1239 NLPTTNVWNGVYWLQ
+1239 
-1254 NQTYSQKG
+1254 
-1262 VYYIDPNLSGQS
+1262 
-1274 GQSANTLSTYT
+1274 T

-1296 IQNGT
+1296 ANNGT

-1323 FGYIIGTFNAANI
+1323 FGYITGTFNAANI

-1341 FKTGEGVSGSDGGGA
+1341 FKTGEGVSNSDGGGA
-1356 NITFKASD
+1356 SITFKASD
-1364 NITMDGLNYNDAETV
+1364 NITMDGLNYNNAETV

-1384 TGASQHSYATFDAT
+1384 TGASQHSYTTFDAT

-1416 SFNAKNISFSN
+1416 SFSAENISFSN
-1427 ASFSGFTNPGGSSVI
+1427 ASLSGFTNPGGSSVI
-1442 SANAAN
+1442 SANASN
-1448 SLSFNNSRLN
+1448 SLSFIDSRLN

-1463 NLWANSLI
+1463 NLQANSLI

-1512 NGDTTLQNNAN
+1512 NGGTTLQNNAN
-1523 ITLGNKSQT
+1523 ITLGNKSQA

-1560 AFNNQASL
+1560 TFNNQASL

-1580 LFFNGATLSLNA
+1580 LFFNGGTLSLNA
-1592 NSKLNAS
+1592 SSKLNAS

-1605 NTTINLDD
+1605 DTTINLDD
-1613 SVLSVS
+1613 SVLSA
-1619 NASSLNANINFQ
+1619 NNTSSLNANINFQ
-1631 GASQATFGGN
+1631 GASQADFGGN
-1641 TTIDAASFNFDSASS
+1641 TTIDTASFNFDSASS
-1656 LSFNNLTANGA
+1656 LNFNNLTANGA
-1667 LNFNGYAPSLSK
+1667 LNFNGYAPSLTK

-1751 IQTWSFI
+1751 TQTWSFI

-1841 QTPGT
+1841 QAPGT

-1858 IYNKGFSSGNLKTLL
+1858 IYNKGFSSENLKTLL

-1878 NSATLKEMIETN
+1878 NSATLKEMIESN
-1890 QLDNITSINEVLQL
+1890 QLDNITNINEVLQL
-1904 LDRIKI
+1904 LDKIKI
-1910 TPAQKQALLET
+1910 TQAQKQVLLDI

-1929 NQTFSNGNLVIGATQ
+1929 NQTFNNGNLVIGATQ
-1944 DHVTNSTSSIWFGGN
+1944 DNVINSTSSIWFGGN

-2008 LGSGNA
+2008 IGSGNA
-2014 FESGGSADIT
+2014 FESGGSADVT

-2079 GGLGNFVENAL
+2079 GGLGNFIENAL
-2090 IPLSKELPSSLQ
+2090 SPLSKELPASLQ
-2102 NETLGQLIGQNNLD
+2102 DETLGQLIGQNNLD

-2123 VMNAIQNI
+2123 VMNEIQNI
-2131 ISKKLS
+2131 ISQKLS

-2172 YMDASELSSILS
+2172 YIDASEISSILS

-2198 KDIGVVANDLLD
+2198 KDIGVVANDLLN

-2238 GLSGIYNQ
+2238 GLSGVYNQ

-2377 TKNSSSTNSSV
+2377 TKNGSSANSSV
-2388 TPTNESLSVR
+2388 TPTNETLSVR

-2403 FLGVIASN
+2403 FLGAIASN
-2411 GAIDLSQVKNN
+2411 GAIDLSQVTNN

-2435 LQANNLTIANAFNNA
+2435 LQANNLTITNAFNNA

-2457 NGDFT
+2457 DGNFT
-2462 LNQQATLSTNASGL
+2462 LNQQATLSTNANGL

-2494 SVSHAIINAQ
+2494 SVSHAIINTQ
-2504 GIATIM
+2504 GTATIM
-2510 TNYNNPLIQFNTSS
+2510 ANNNPLIQFNASS
-2524 KETGAYTLIDS
+2524 KEAGTYTLIDS
-2535 AKAIYYGYNDQI
+2535 AKAIYYGYNNQI

-2562 ININGKHMV
+2562 IDINGKHMV
-2571 MTDNGLTYNGQAVSI
+2571 MTDNGLTYNGQAVSV
-2586 KDGGLIVG
+2586 KDGGLVVG

-2606 ILYNKVKIAVSNAPI
+2606 ILYNKVKIAVSNDPI

-2638 IQGVDSIEQAGGTQ
+2638 VQSVDSIDQAGGNQ
-2652 AINWLNKIFET
+2652 AIDWLNKIFET

-2727 STFASADFHER
+2727 STFARSDFLER

-2776 GGASFINGG
+2776 GGASFISGG

-2811 GYSGFHANIT
+2811 GYSGFHGNIT
-2821 QSGSSNVNMGVYSR
+2821 QSGSSNVNVGVYSR

-2874 NTWTTDAKINYG
+2874 DTWTTDAKINYG

-2899 PQIGLAYYYIGM
+2899 PQVGLSYYYIGL

>member
-1 MAFKKAG
+1 MAFKKAR
-8 LISKFISKGSFKL
+8 LISRFVSKGSFKL
-21 NKISKKIFKLNPI
+21 NKISKKFFTLNQI

-46 TKSIKKPFNKNKS
+46 TKSIEKPFNKNKS

-74 PHLRASECRYWSWWS
+74 SHLRANECRYWSWSSWS
-89 GYHDKIE
+89 YQDNIE
-96 SGSNSPTHNSYC
+96 SGPNSPTHNSYC

-117 TYYLNTLTTYSAGG
+117 TYYLNTLTTYSTGG

-137 FNNGTLNVGGNI
+137 FNNGTLDIGGNI
-149 RFGGTGVNGVNVG
+149 RFGGTGINGGDVG
-162 YITGTY
+162 YIIGTY
-168 DAQTINFNSSRITTG
+168 DAQTMNFNSSHITTG
-183 NSLSD
+183 NSYAD
-188 GGGATLNFNATNRI
+188 GGGATLNFNATNNI

-215 AQHSYMN
+215 TQKSYMN
-222 FKGSNINVS
+222 FKGSNIKVS
-231 GSSFTDDTNGGFSF
+231 GSSFTDDTDGGFSF
-245 SGNNNNSAI
+245 SGSDNNSAI
-254 SFNKT
+254 SFNQT
-259 KFNQGTYNFTN
+259 SFNQGTYTFSN
-270 SANLSFNNSNFNQST
+270 STTLSFNNSNFNQGT
-285 YNFNSLQSTFNNSTF
+285 YHFNDNASFNNNTF
-300 NQGTYNFTDNTSFNN
+300 NQGTYDFNDSVSFNN
-315 DTFNQGTY
+315 NTFNQGTY
-323 NFNTSK
+323 DFNDSVSFNNNTFNQGTYHFNTSK
-329 VSFSGANTLNS
+329 VSFSGTNTLNS

-348 GSVSFGSGAVFNLNQ
+348 GSVSFNSNAIFNLNQ
-363 TLNANQTYDIL
+363 TLNNNQTYDIL
-374 TTNGTIQYGVYQSYL
+374 TTNGAIQYRVYQSYL

-430 KSITTQFLGDDLQ
+430 QSIITQFLGDNLQ
-443 AKAKATYQQDLN
+443 QQAQKTYQEDLT
-455 NSQSA
+455 NSQNA
-460 LSNATNDNKIAS
+460 LNDVTSDNTIANNDTSYTQSKNATVAK
-472 ADTGYTNNQN
+472 
-482 TTIKQDAQNLEHTS
+482 DAQSLENTN
-496 QQIAKDEQALQGDLN
+496 QQIQKGEQALEKDLAQI
-511 KLKQL
+511 KQL
-516 ANSSFNEQAFNQA
+516 ANSTTGFNEQAFTQA
-529 QSKEQQDEQT
+529 QKQEQQDEQT
-539 LQNEE
+539 LQNNE
-544 NTFSSEQEGLE
+544 NAFNTEQEGL
-555 KALAN
+555 KQAIAN
-560 AKEQQEQQ
+560 AKP
-568 QAQATYQQD
+568 A
-577 LNNSQSALSNA
+577 
-588 TNDNKIASAD
+588 
-598 TDYTKNQ
+598 
-605 NTAIKQD
+605 
-612 AQNLENTS
+612 
-620 QQITQDQKD
+620 
-629 LEQDLDKLQQLANS
+629 
-643 KTGFNEQAFN
+643 
-653 QAQSTEQQDE
+653 
-663 QTLQNEEETFSSE
+663 
-676 QEGLE
+676 
-681 KALANAKHTSPTPTK
+681 SPTPSPTPTPTPSPTPSPTK
-696 HTAQNNPPNKVS
+696 HTAPNTPPSQV
-708 PPTQNLP
+708 PPTPTQNP
-715 TTNVWNGVYNFQNQT
+715 PAESVWSGVYWLQNKT
-730 YSKKGIYYIDP
+730 YSNKGIYYIDP

-746 SGQSGNTLSTYG
+746 SGQSGNTLSTY
-758 YLDWFTLKNKF
+758 
-769 SVNANNGTLIIGN
+769 
-782 NTESA
+782 
-787 NTKGLIWIGDD
+787 
-798 KGLVYYNTGTFNAAN
+798 
-813 IYLTSNLK
+813 
-821 TGNGFSGEGAT
+821 
-832 LNFNATNRITI
+832 
-843 NQASFDNS
+843 
-851 DAGAQH
+851 
-857 SYMNFKGSNI
+857 
-867 NVSGSSFTDDTNGGF
+867 
-882 SFSGNN
+882 
-888 NNSAISFN
+888 
-896 KTKFNQGTY
+896 
-905 NFTNSANLSFNNSNF
+905 
-920 NQSTYNFNSLQSTFN
+920 
-935 NSTFNQG
+935 
-942 TYNFTDNTS
+942 
-951 FNNDTFNQGTYN
+951 
-963 FNTSKV
+963 
-969 SFSGANTLNSSS
+969 
-981 PFASLKGSVSFGSGA
+981 
-996 VFNLNQTLNANQ
+996 
-1008 TYDILTTN
+1008 
-1016 GTIQYGVYQSYLWD
+1016 
-1030 LINYKGDKAISHVE
+1030 
-1044 VGNNTYDVTFD
+1044 
-1055 INGQDETLQETFSN
+1055 
-1069 KSITT
+1069 
-1074 QFLGDDLQAKAKA
+1074 
-1087 TYQQDLNNSQ
+1087 
-1097 SALSNATND
+1097 
-1106 NKIAS
+1106 
-1111 ADTGYTNNQ
+1111 
-1120 NTTIKQDAQ
+1120 
-1129 NLEHTSQQIAKD
+1129 
-1141 EQALQGDLNKLK
+1141 
-1153 QLANS
+1153 
-1158 SFNEQAFNQAQSKE
+1158 
-1172 QQDEQTLQN
+1172 
-1181 EEETFSSEQEGL
+1181 
-1193 EKALAN
+1193 
-1199 AKPASPTPTPTPTP
+1199 
-1213 TPSPTPNPTPTKHT
+1213 
-1227 APNKVPPTPPTQ
+1227 
-1239 NLPTTNVWNGVYWLQ
+1239 
-1254 NQTYSQKG
+1254 
-1262 VYYIDPNLSGQS
+1262 
-1274 GQSANTLSTYT
+1274 T

-1296 IQNGT
+1296 ANNGT

-1323 FGYIIGTFNAANI
+1323 FGYITGTFNAANI

-1341 FKTGEGVSGSDGGGA
+1341 FKTGEGVSNSDGGGA

-1364 NITMDGLNYNDAETV
+1364 NITMNGLNYNNAETV

-1416 SFNAKNISFSN
+1416 SFSAENISFSN

-1442 SANAAN
+1442 SANASN
-1448 SLSFNNSRLN
+1448 SLSFTDSRLN

-1463 NLWANSLI
+1463 NLQANSLI

-1497 GNTSFTLSSQSLLNF
+1497 GNTSFTLSSRSLLNF

-1523 ITLGNKSQT
+1523 ITLGNKSQA

-1545 LSLDNQSVLNASGAS
+1545 LSLDNQSVLNANGAS

-1580 LFFNGATLSLNA
+1580 LFFNGGTLSLNA

-1613 SVLSVS
+1613 SVL
-1619 NASSLNANINFQ
+1619 NANNTSSLNANINFQ
-1631 GASQATFGGN
+1631 GASQADFGGN
-1641 TTIDAASFNFDSASS
+1641 TTIDTASFNFDSASS
-1656 LSFNNLTANGA
+1656 LNFNNLTANGA
-1667 LNFNGYAPSLSK
+1667 LNFNGYAPSLTK

-1758 NPLNSSQIIQESI
+1758 NPLNYSQIIQESI

-1858 IYNKGFSSGNLKTLL
+1858 IYNKGFSSENLKTLL

-1878 NSATLKEMIETN
+1878 NSAALKEMIESN
-1890 QLDNITSINEVLQL
+1890 QLDNITNINEVLQL
-1904 LDRIKI
+1904 LDKIKI
-1910 TPAQKQALLET
+1910 TQAQKQALLET

-1929 NQTFSNGNLVIGATQ
+1929 NQTFNNGNLVIGATQ
-1944 DHVTNSTSSIWFGGN
+1944 DNVTNSTSSIWFGGN

-2008 LGSGNA
+2008 IGSGNA
-2014 FESGGSADIT
+2014 FESGGSADVT

-2079 GGLGNFVENAL
+2079 GGLGNFIENAL
-2090 IPLSKELPSSLQ
+2090 SPLSKELPASLQ
-2102 NETLGQLIGQNNLD
+2102 DETLGQLIGQNNLD
-2116 NLLNNSG
+2116 DLLNNSG
-2123 VMNAIQNI
+2123 VMNEIQNI
-2131 ISKKLS
+2131 ISQKLS

-2172 YMDASELSSILS
+2172 YIDASELSSILS

-2198 KDIGVVANDLLD
+2198 KDIGVVANDLLN

-2226 VSNIINNIISQG
+2226 VSNIINNVISQG
-2238 GLSGIYNQ
+2238 GLSGVYNQ

-2364 KGEICINLANCPT
+2364 KGEICVNLANCPT
-2377 TKNSSSTNSSV
+2377 TKNSSSINSSV
-2388 TPTNESLSVR
+2388 TPTNETLSVR

-2403 FLGVIASN
+2403 FLGAIASN
-2411 GAIDLSQVKNN
+2411 GAIDLSQVTNN

-2435 LQANNLTIANAFNNA
+2435 LQANNLTITNAFDNA

-2457 NGDFT
+2457 NGNFT

-2494 SVSHAIINAQ
+2494 SVSHAIINTQ
-2504 GIATIM
+2504 GTATIM
-2510 TNYNNPLIQFNTSS
+2510 ANDNNPLIQFNASS
-2524 KETGAYTLIDS
+2524 KEVGTYTLIDS
-2535 AKAIYYGYNDQI
+2535 AKAIYYGYNNQI
-2547 TGGSSLDNYLKLYTL
+2547 TGGSSLDNYLKLYAL
-2562 ININGKHMV
+2562 IDINGKHMV
-2571 MTDNGLTYNGQAVSI
+2571 MTDNGLTYNGQAVNV
-2586 KDGGLIVG
+2586 KDGGLVVG

-2606 ILYNKVKIAVSNAPI
+2606 ILYNKVKIAVSNDPI

-2638 IQGVDSIEQAGGTQ
+2638 VQSVDSIDQAGGNQ

-2676 HSTKDLTTIAGDI
+2676 HSIKDLTTIAGDI

-2727 STFASADFHER
+2727 STFARSDFLER
-2738 LEALKNKRFAD
+2738 LESLKNKRFAD

-2821 QSGSSNVNMGVYSR
+2821 QSGSSNVNVGVYSR

-2874 NTWTTDAKINYG
+2874 DTWTTDAKINYG

-2899 PQIGLAYYYIGM
+2899 PQVGLSYYYIGL

>member
-8 LISKFISKGSFKL
+8 LISKFISKGSSKL
-21 NKISKKIFKLNPI
+21 NKISKKIFKLNQI
-34 LKREKPLKRHKK
+34 LKREKPLKCHEK
-46 TKSIKKPFNKNKS
+46 TKSTKKPFNQNKS

-74 PHLRASECRYWSWWS
+74 SHLRANECRYWSWSSWN
-89 GYHDKIE
+89 YQDNIE
-96 SGSNSPTHNSYC
+96 SGPNSPTHNSYC
-108 LFSSTQGSG
+108 LFSSAQGSG

-137 FNNGTLNVGGNI
+137 FNGGTLDIGGNI
-149 RFGGTGVNGVNVG
+149 RFGGTGINGGDVG

-168 DAQTINFNSSRITTG
+168 DAQTINFNSSHITTG
-183 NSLSD
+183 NSYST
-188 GGGATLNFNATNRI
+188 GGGATLNFNATNNI
-202 TINQASFDNSDAG
+202 TINQASFDNSGAG
-215 AQHSYMN
+215 TQKSYMN

-231 GSSFTDDTNGGFSF
+231 GSSFTDDTDGGFNF
-245 SGNNNNSAI
+245 SGSNNHSTI
-254 SFNKT
+254 SFNQT
-259 KFNQGTYNFTN
+259 SFNQGTYNFSN
-270 SANLSFNNSNFNQST
+270 SATLSSNHSNFNQGT
-285 YNFNSLQSTFNNSTF
+285 YHFNSAQSAFENSSF
-300 NQGTYNFTDNTSFNN
+300 NQGTYNFNNNASFNN

-323 NFNTSK
+323 SFNTSQ
-329 VSFSGANTLNS
+329 VSFSGINTLNS

-348 GSVSFGSGAVFNLNQ
+348 GSVSFGSDAVFNLNQ
-363 TLNANQTYDIL
+363 TLNSNQTYDIL

-403 VEVGNN
+403 VGVGHN

-423 LQETFSN
+423 LQETFN
-430 KSITTQFLGDDLQ
+430 KQSIITQFLGDDLQ
-443 AKAKATYQQDLN
+443 QQAQKTYQQDLS
-455 NSQSA
+455 NSKSA
-460 LSNATNDNKIAS
+460 LNNAANDN
-472 ADTGYTNNQN
+472 
-482 TTIKQDAQNLEHTS
+482 E
-496 QQIAKDEQALQGDLN
+496 IAKN
-511 KLKQL
+511 
-516 ANSSFNEQAFNQA
+516 
-529 QSKEQQDEQT
+529 
-539 LQNEE
+539 
-544 NTFSSEQEGLE
+544 
-555 KALAN
+555 
-560 AKEQQEQQ
+560 
-568 QAQATYQQD
+568 
-577 LNNSQSALSNA
+577 
-588 TNDNKIASAD
+588 D

-605 NTAIKQD
+605 NATIATD

-620 QQITQDQKD
+620 QQIAKDQQA
-629 LEQDLDKLQQLANS
+629 LEQDLDKLNQLANS
-643 KTGFNEQAFN
+643 ATGFNEQAFN
-653 QAQSTEQQDE
+653 QVQDKEQQA
-663 QTLQNEEETFSSE
+663 LQNLQNDENTFNAE
-676 QEGLE
+676 QEGL
-681 KALANAKHTSPTPTK
+681 KQAIAKPVSPTPSPTPTK
-696 HTAQNNPPNKVS
+696 HTVQNTPPSQVPPT

-715 TTNVWNGVYNFQNQT
+715 TTNVWNGVYNLQNQT
-730 YSKKGIYYIDP
+730 YSNKGVYYIDP

-746 SGQSGNTLSTYG
+746 SGQSGNTLSTY
-758 YLDWFTLKNKF
+758 
-769 SVNANNGTLIIGN
+769 
-782 NTESA
+782 
-787 NTKGLIWIGDD
+787 
-798 KGLVYYNTGTFNAAN
+798 
-813 IYLTSNLK
+813 
-821 TGNGFSGEGAT
+821 
-832 LNFNATNRITI
+832 
-843 NQASFDNS
+843 
-851 DAGAQH
+851 
-857 SYMNFKGSNI
+857 
-867 NVSGSSFTDDTNGGF
+867 
-882 SFSGNN
+882 
-888 NNSAISFN
+888 
-896 KTKFNQGTY
+896 
-905 NFTNSANLSFNNSNF
+905 
-920 NQSTYNFNSLQSTFN
+920 
-935 NSTFNQG
+935 
-942 TYNFTDNTS
+942 
-951 FNNDTFNQGTYN
+951 
-963 FNTSKV
+963 
-969 SFSGANTLNSSS
+969 
-981 PFASLKGSVSFGSGA
+981 
-996 VFNLNQTLNANQ
+996 
-1008 TYDILTTN
+1008 
-1016 GTIQYGVYQSYLWD
+1016 
-1030 LINYKGDKAISHVE
+1030 
-1044 VGNNTYDVTFD
+1044 
-1055 INGQDETLQETFSN
+1055 
-1069 KSITT
+1069 
-1074 QFLGDDLQAKAKA
+1074 
-1087 TYQQDLNNSQ
+1087 
-1097 SALSNATND
+1097 
-1106 NKIAS
+1106 
-1111 ADTGYTNNQ
+1111 
-1120 NTTIKQDAQ
+1120 
-1129 NLEHTSQQIAKD
+1129 
-1141 EQALQGDLNKLK
+1141 
-1153 QLANS
+1153 
-1158 SFNEQAFNQAQSKE
+1158 
-1172 QQDEQTLQN
+1172 
-1181 EEETFSSEQEGL
+1181 
-1193 EKALAN
+1193 
-1199 AKPASPTPTPTPTP
+1199 
-1213 TPSPTPNPTPTKHT
+1213 
-1227 APNKVPPTPPTQ
+1227 
-1239 NLPTTNVWNGVYWLQ
+1239 
-1254 NQTYSQKG
+1254 
-1262 VYYIDPNLSGQS
+1262 
-1274 GQSANTLSTYT
+1274 T
-1285 ANLLGRSFGVN
+1285 ANLFGRSFGVN

-1323 FGYIIGTFNAANI
+1323 FGYITGTFNAVNI

-1341 FKTGEGVSGSDGGGA
+1341 FKTGEGVSNSDGGGA

-1384 TGASQHSYATFDAT
+1384 TGASQHSYAAFDAM
-1398 NNISVTNSSFS
+1398 NNIGVTDSSFS

-1416 SFNAKNISFSN
+1416 SFSAKNISFSN

-1448 SLSFNNSRLN
+1448 SFSFSNSRLN

-1463 NLWANSLI
+1463 NLQANSLI

-1523 ITLGNKSQT
+1523 ITLGNKSQAT
-1532 AFKNSLTLDNNSN
+1532 FKNSLTLDNNSN
-1545 LSLDNQSVLNASGAS
+1545 LSLDNQSVLNANGAS

-1568 NIYNGSQATFNS
+1568 NIYNGSQATFKS
-1580 LFFNGATLSLNA
+1580 LFFNGGILSLNA
-1592 NSKLNAS
+1592 SSKLNAS

-1613 SVLSVS
+1613 SVLSAS
-1619 NASSLNANINFQ
+1619 NTSSLNANINFQ
-1631 GASQATFGGN
+1631 GASQADFGGN
-1641 TTIDAASFNFDSASS
+1641 TTIDTASFNFDSASS

-1667 LNFNGYAPSLSK
+1667 LNFNGYAPSLTK

-1740 IQNATYSDNNN
+1740 IQNATYSDNHN

-1858 IYNKGFSSGNLKTLL
+1858 IYNKGFSSENLKTLL

-1878 NSATLKEMIETN
+1878 NSATLKEMIESN
-1890 QLDNITSINEVLQL
+1890 QLDNITNINEVLQL
-1904 LDRIKI
+1904 LDKIKI

-1929 NQTFSNGNLVIGATQ
+1929 NQTFNNGNLIIGATQ
-1944 DHVTNSTSSIWFGGN
+1944 DNVANSTSSIWFGGN
-1959 GYSSPCALDSA
+1959 GYSSPCTLDSA

-1993 INADFKAKSI
+1993 INADFKAKSV

-2008 LGSGNA
+2008 VGSGNA
-2014 FESGGSADIT
+2014 FESGGSADVT

-2040 QATDNIFNLLGQEG
+2040 QATDNIFNLLGQGG

-2066 VLSQMAMEKIKQA
+2066 VLSQVAMEKIKQA
-2079 GGLGNFVENAL
+2079 GGLGNFIENAL
-2090 IPLSKELPSSLQ
+2090 SPLSKELPASLQ

-2116 NLLNNSG
+2116 DLLNNSG

-2172 YMDASELSSILS
+2172 YIDASELSSILS

-2198 KDIGVVANDLLD
+2198 KDIGVVANDLLN

-2238 GLSGIYNQ
+2238 GLSGVYNQ

-2303 GSLNFVANK
+2303 GSLNFAANK

-2322 DFSKYQGA
+2322 DFSKYQGT
-2330 LIFASNGVSNINIT
+2330 LIFASNDVSNINIT

-2364 KGEICINLANCPT
+2364 KGEICVNLANCPA

-2388 TPTNESLSVR
+2388 NPTNESLSVR

-2435 LQANNLTIANAFNNA
+2435 LQANNLTITNAFNNA

-2462 LNQQATLSTNASGL
+2462 LNQQATLSTNSSGL

-2482 NSYGDLVFNLSH
+2482 NSYGGLVFNLSH
-2494 SVSHAIINAQ
+2494 SVSHAVINAQ
-2504 GIATIM
+2504 GSATIM
-2510 TNYNNPLIQFNTSS
+2510 ANNNNPLIQFNTSS
-2524 KETGAYTLIDS
+2524 KEAGTYTLIDS

-2562 ININGKHMV
+2562 IDINGKHMV
-2571 MTDNGLTYNGQAVSI
+2571 MTDNGLTYNGQAVNI
-2586 KDGGLIVG
+2586 KDGGLVVG

-2606 ILYNKVKIAVSNAPI
+2606 ILYNKVKIAVSNDSI
-2621 NNLQAP
+2621 NNPQAP

-2638 IQGVDSIEQAGGTQ
+2638 VQSVDSIDQVGGTQ

-2676 HSTKDLTTIAGDI
+2676 HSTKDLTTIAGNI
-2689 ANTLEVIANPN
+2689 ANTLEVIANPD

-2727 STFASADFHER
+2727 STFARSDFLER

-2776 GGASFINGG
+2776 GGTSFINGG
-2785 TGTLYGINVGYDRF
+2785 TGTLYGINIGYDRF

-2869 QSYRY
+2869 QSYKY
-2874 NTWTTDAKINYG
+2874 DTWTTDAKINYG

-2899 PQIGLAYYYIGM
+2899 PQIGLAYYYIGL

>member
-21 NKISKKIFKLNPI
+21 NKISKKIFKLNLI
-34 LKREKPLKRHKK
+34 LKREKPLSLKK

-74 PHLRASECRYWSWWS
+74 SHLRASECRYWSWSSWS
-89 GYHDKIE
+89 YHDNIE
-96 SGSNSPTHNSYC
+96 SGSDSPTHNSYC
-108 LFSSTQGSG
+108 LFNSTQGSG
-117 TYYLNTLTTYSAGG
+117 TYYLNTLATYSAGG

-149 RFGGTGVNGVNVG
+149 RFGGTGVNGGNVG

-183 NSLSD
+183 NSFST
-188 GGGATLNFNATNRI
+188 GGGATLNFNATNHI

-215 AQHSYMN
+215 TQHSYMN

-245 SGNNNNSAI
+245 SGNSNNSAI

-259 KFNQGTYNFTN
+259 SFNQGTYNFN
-270 SANLSFNNSNFNQST
+270 SAQSAFENSN
-285 YNFNSLQSTFNNSTF
+285 F
-300 NQGTYNFTDNTSFNN
+300 NQGTYNFTDNTGLNFNN

-323 NFNTSK
+323 SFNTSK

-340 SSPFASLK
+340 SSPFANLK
-348 GSVSFGSGAVFNLNQ
+348 GSVSFGSGAIFNLNQ
-363 TLNANQTYDIL
+363 TLNSNQTYDIL
-374 TTNGTIQYGVYQSYL
+374 TTNKTIQYGVYQSYL

-403 VEVGNN
+403 VEVGSN

-423 LQETFSN
+423 LQETFN
-430 KSITTQFLGDDLQ
+430 NQSITTQFLGDDLQ
-443 AKAKATYQQDLN
+443 AKAKATYQQDLS
-455 NSQSA
+455 NSQTA
-460 LSNATNDNKIAS
+460 LNNATSDNKIAS
-472 ADTGYTNNQN
+472 NDTSYTNNQN
-482 TTIKQDAQNLEHTS
+482 TTIAKDAQSLENTS
-496 QQIAKDEQALQGDLN
+496 QQIAQDKQALKGDLD
-511 KLKQL
+511 KLQQL
-516 ANSSFNEQAFNQA
+516 ANATTGFNQQAFNQA
-529 QSKEQQDEQT
+529 QDKEQQDEQT

-544 NTFSSEQEGLE
+544 KTFSSEQEGLE
-555 KALAN
+555 KA
-560 AKEQQEQQ
+560 
-568 QAQATYQQD
+568 
-577 LNNSQSALSNA
+577 
-588 TNDNKIASAD
+588 I
-598 TDYTKNQ
+598 
-605 NTAIKQD
+605 
-612 AQNLENTS
+612 
-620 QQITQDQKD
+620 
-629 LEQDLDKLQQLANS
+629 
-643 KTGFNEQAFN
+643 
-653 QAQSTEQQDE
+653 
-663 QTLQNEEETFSSE
+663 
-676 QEGLE
+676 
-681 KALANAKHTSPTPTK
+681 
-696 HTAQNNPPNKVS
+696 
-708 PPTQNLP
+708 
-715 TTNVWNGVYNFQNQT
+715 
-730 YSKKGIYYIDP
+730 
-741 NLSGQ
+741 
-746 SGQSGNTLSTYG
+746 
-758 YLDWFTLKNKF
+758 
-769 SVNANNGTLIIGN
+769 
-782 NTESA
+782 A
-787 NTKGLIWIGDD
+787 NTKP
-798 KGLVYYNTGTFNAAN
+798 AN
-813 IYLTSNLK
+813 
-821 TGNGFSGEGAT
+821 
-832 LNFNATNRITI
+832 
-843 NQASFDNS
+843 
-851 DAGAQH
+851 
-857 SYMNFKGSNI
+857 
-867 NVSGSSFTDDTNGGF
+867 
-882 SFSGNN
+882 
-888 NNSAISFN
+888 
-896 KTKFNQGTY
+896 
-905 NFTNSANLSFNNSNF
+905 
-920 NQSTYNFNSLQSTFN
+920 
-935 NSTFNQG
+935 
-942 TYNFTDNTS
+942 
-951 FNNDTFNQGTYN
+951 
-963 FNTSKV
+963 
-969 SFSGANTLNSSS
+969 
-981 PFASLKGSVSFGSGA
+981 
-996 VFNLNQTLNANQ
+996 
-1008 TYDILTTN
+1008 
-1016 GTIQYGVYQSYLWD
+1016 
-1030 LINYKGDKAISHVE
+1030 
-1044 VGNNTYDVTFD
+1044 
-1055 INGQDETLQETFSN
+1055 
-1069 KSITT
+1069 
-1074 QFLGDDLQAKAKA
+1074 
-1087 TYQQDLNNSQ
+1087 
-1097 SALSNATND
+1097 
-1106 NKIAS
+1106 
-1111 ADTGYTNNQ
+1111 
-1120 NTTIKQDAQ
+1120 
-1129 NLEHTSQQIAKD
+1129 
-1141 EQALQGDLNKLK
+1141 
-1153 QLANS
+1153 
-1158 SFNEQAFNQAQSKE
+1158 
-1172 QQDEQTLQN
+1172 
-1181 EEETFSSEQEGL
+1181 
-1193 EKALAN
+1193 
-1199 AKPASPTPTPTPTP
+1199 P
-1213 TPSPTPNPTPTKHT
+1213 TPSPTPTPTKHT
-1227 APNKVPPTPPTQ
+1227 APNTPPNKVP
-1239 NLPTTNVWNGVYWLQ
+1239 PTTNVWSGVYWLQ
-1254 NQTYSQKG
+1254 NQTYSKQG

-1274 GQSANTLSTYT
+1274 GQSGNTLSTYT

-1323 FGYIIGTFNAANI
+1323 FGYITGTFNAANI

-1384 TGASQHSYATFDAT
+1384 TGASQHSYAAFDAT

-1416 SFNAKNISFSN
+1416 SFSAKNISFSN

-1523 ITLGNKSQT
+1523 ITLGNKSQA

-1545 LSLDNQSVLNASGAS
+1545 LSLDNQSVLNANGSS

-1580 LFFNGATLSLNA
+1580 LLFNGGTLSLNA
-1592 NSKLNAS
+1592 SSKLNAS

-1613 SVLSVS
+1613 SVLSAS
-1619 NASSLNANINFQ
+1619 NTSSLNANINFQ
-1631 GASQATFGGN
+1631 GASQANFGGN

-1656 LSFNNLTANGA
+1656 LGFNNLTANGA
-1667 LNFNGYAPSLSK
+1667 LNFDGYAPSLNK

-1740 IQNATYSDNNN
+1740 IQNATYSGNNN

-1811 SYDYSDNQAGTY
+1811 SYDYSDSQAGTY

-1841 QTPGT
+1841 QAPGT

-1878 NSATLKEMIETN
+1878 NSATLKEMIESN

-1904 LDRIKI
+1904 LDEIKI

-1944 DHVTNSTSSIWFGGN
+1944 DNVTSSTSSIWFGGN

-2014 FESGGSADIT
+2014 FESGGSADVT

-2033 NKANIEA
+2033 DKANIEA

-2066 VLSQMAMEKIKQA
+2066 VLSQVAMEKIKQA

-2090 IPLSKELPSSLQ
+2090 SPLSKELPTSLQ

-2123 VMNAIQNI
+2123 VMNEIQNI

-2172 YMDASELSSILS
+2172 YIDASELSSILS

-2198 KDIGVVANDLLD
+2198 KDIGVVANDLLN

-2217 VKKLESQGL
+2217 VKKLEGQGL

-2238 GLSGIYNQ
+2238 GLSGVYNQ

-2388 TPTNESLSVR
+2388 TPTDESLSVR

-2435 LQANNLTIANAFNNA
+2435 LQANNLTITNAFNNA

-2457 NGDFT
+2457 NGNFT

-2494 SVSHAIINAQ
+2494 SASHAIINAQ
-2504 GIATIM
+2504 GTATIM
-2510 TNYNNPLIQFNTSS
+2510 ANNNNPLIQFNTSS

-2535 AKAIYYGYNDQI
+2535 AKAIYYGYNGQI
-2547 TGGSSLDNYLKLYTL
+2547 TGGNSLDNYLKLYTL
-2562 ININGKHMV
+2562 IDINGKRMV
-2571 MTDNGLTYNGQAVSI
+2571 MTDNGLTYNGQAVNI

-2606 ILYNKVKIAVSNAPI
+2606 ILYNKVKIAVSNDPI

-2638 IQGVDSIEQAGGTQ
+2638 TQGVDSIEQAGGTQ

-2676 HSTKDLTTIAGDI
+2676 HSTKDLTTIVGDI
-2689 ANTLEVIANPN
+2689 ANTLEVIANPD

-2785 TGTLYGINVGYDRF
+2785 TGTLYGINIGYDRF

-2869 QSYRY
+2869 QSYKY

-2899 PQIGLAYYYIGM
+2899 PQIGLAYYYIGL

>member
-8 LISKFISKGSFKL
+8 LISKFILKGSFKL
-21 NKISKKIFKLNPI
+21 NKISKKIFKLNQI

-46 TKSIKKPFNKNKS
+46 TKSVKKPFNQNKS

-74 PHLRASECRYWSWWS
+74 SHLRASECRYWSWSSW
-89 GYHDKIE
+89 GYHDNIE

-137 FNNGTLNVGGNI
+137 FNDGTLNVGGNI
-149 RFGGTGVNGVNVG
+149 RFGGTGVNGGNLG

-183 NSLSD
+183 NSFST
-188 GGGATLNFNATNRI
+188 GGGATLNFNATNHI

-215 AQHSYMN
+215 TQHSYMN

-231 GSSFTDDTNGGFSF
+231 ASSFTDDTNGGFSF
-245 SGNNNNSAI
+245 SGNGINSNL

-259 KFNQGTYNFTN
+259 NFNQGTYKFTN
-270 SANLSFNNSNFNQST
+270 STNLNFNNSTFNQGT
-285 YNFNSLQSTFNNSTF
+285 YNFNSLQSTFNNDTF
-300 NQGTYNFTDNTSFNN
+300 SQGTYSFTDNTGLNFDN
-315 DTFNQGTY
+315 DTFNQGAY
-323 NFNTSK
+323 NFNASK
-329 VSFSGANTLNS
+329 VSFSGTNTLNS

-348 GSVSFGSGAVFNLNQ
+348 GSVSFGSGAIFNLNQ
-363 TLNANQTYDIL
+363 TLNTNQTYDIL
-374 TTNGTIQYGVYQSYL
+374 TTNKTIQYEVYQSYL

-403 VEVGNN
+403 VEVGSN
-409 TYDVT
+409 TYDAT

-423 LQETFSN
+423 LQETFN
-430 KSITTQFLGDDLQ
+430 NQSITTQFLGDDLQ
-443 AKAKATYQQDLN
+443 AKAKATYQQDLS
-455 NSQSA
+455 NSQTA
-460 LSNATNDNKIAS
+460 LNNATSDNKIAS
-472 ADTGYTNNQN
+472 SDTNYTNNQN
-482 TTIKQDAQNLEHTS
+482 TTIKKDAQSLENTDQTI
-496 QQIAKDEQALQGDLN
+496 QQDKQALEKDLAN
-511 KLKQL
+511 VKQL
-516 ANSSFNEQAFNQA
+516 ANAP
-529 QSKEQQDEQT
+529 
-539 LQNEE
+539 
-544 NTFSSEQEGLE
+544 
-555 KALAN
+555 
-560 AKEQQEQQ
+560 
-568 QAQATYQQD
+568 
-577 LNNSQSALSNA
+577 
-588 TNDNKIASAD
+588 
-598 TDYTKNQ
+598 
-605 NTAIKQD
+605 
-612 AQNLENTS
+612 
-620 QQITQDQKD
+620 
-629 LEQDLDKLQQLANS
+629 
-643 KTGFNEQAFN
+643 TGFNQQAFN
-653 QAQSTEQQDE
+653 QAQSTEQQDL
-663 QTLQNEEETFSSE
+663 QTLQNEEKTFSSE
-676 QEGLE
+676 QEGL
-681 KALANAKHTSPTPTK
+681 KQAIANAKPTSPTPTPTK
-696 HTAQNNPPNKVS
+696 HTAPN
-708 PPTQNLP
+708 
-715 TTNVWNGVYNFQNQT
+715 
-730 YSKKGIYYIDP
+730 
-741 NLSGQ
+741 
-746 SGQSGNTLSTYG
+746 
-758 YLDWFTLKNKF
+758 
-769 SVNANNGTLIIGN
+769 
-782 NTESA
+782 
-787 NTKGLIWIGDD
+787 
-798 KGLVYYNTGTFNAAN
+798 
-813 IYLTSNLK
+813 
-821 TGNGFSGEGAT
+821 
-832 LNFNATNRITI
+832 
-843 NQASFDNS
+843 
-851 DAGAQH
+851 
-857 SYMNFKGSNI
+857 
-867 NVSGSSFTDDTNGGF
+867 
-882 SFSGNN
+882 
-888 NNSAISFN
+888 
-896 KTKFNQGTY
+896 
-905 NFTNSANLSFNNSNF
+905 
-920 NQSTYNFNSLQSTFN
+920 
-935 NSTFNQG
+935 
-942 TYNFTDNTS
+942 
-951 FNNDTFNQGTYN
+951 
-963 FNTSKV
+963 
-969 SFSGANTLNSSS
+969 
-981 PFASLKGSVSFGSGA
+981 
-996 VFNLNQTLNANQ
+996 
-1008 TYDILTTN
+1008 
-1016 GTIQYGVYQSYLWD
+1016 
-1030 LINYKGDKAISHVE
+1030 
-1044 VGNNTYDVTFD
+1044 
-1055 INGQDETLQETFSN
+1055 
-1069 KSITT
+1069 
-1074 QFLGDDLQAKAKA
+1074 
-1087 TYQQDLNNSQ
+1087 
-1097 SALSNATND
+1097 
-1106 NKIAS
+1106 
-1111 ADTGYTNNQ
+1111 
-1120 NTTIKQDAQ
+1120 
-1129 NLEHTSQQIAKD
+1129 
-1141 EQALQGDLNKLK
+1141 
-1153 QLANS
+1153 
-1158 SFNEQAFNQAQSKE
+1158 
-1172 QQDEQTLQN
+1172 
-1181 EEETFSSEQEGL
+1181 
-1193 EKALAN
+1193 
-1199 AKPASPTPTPTPTP
+1199 TP
-1213 TPSPTPNPTPTKHT
+1213 
-1227 APNKVPPTPPTQ
+1227 PNKVPPTPPTQ
-1239 NLPTTNVWNGVYWLQ
+1239 NLPTTNVWSGVYWLQ
-1254 NQTYSQKG
+1254 NQTYSKQG

-1274 GQSANTLSTYT
+1274 GQSGNTLSTYT

-1323 FGYIIGTFNAANI
+1323 FGYITGTFNAANI

-1364 NITMDGLNYNDAETV
+1364 NITMDGLNYNNAETV

-1384 TGASQHSYATFDAT
+1384 TGASQHSYAAFDAT

-1523 ITLGNKSQT
+1523 ITLGNKSQAT
-1532 AFKNSLTLDNNSN
+1532 FKNSLTLNNNSN
-1545 LSLDNQSVLNASGAS
+1545 LSLDNQSVLNANGSS

-1580 LFFNGATLSLNA
+1580 LFFNGGILSLNA

-1599 SASFSN
+1599 STSFSN

-1613 SVLSVS
+1613 SVLSAS
-1619 NASSLNANINFQ
+1619 NTSSLNANINFQ
-1631 GASQATFGGN
+1631 GASQANFGGN
-1641 TTIDAASFNFDSASS
+1641 TTIDTASFNFDSTSS

-1667 LNFNGYAPSLSK
+1667 LNFNGYAPSLTK

-1740 IQNATYSDNNN
+1740 IQNATYSGNNN

-1878 NSATLKEMIETN
+1878 NSATLKEMIESN

-1904 LDRIKI
+1904 LDEIKI
-1910 TPAQKQALLET
+1910 TPAQKQVLLET

-1944 DHVTNSTSSIWFGGN
+1944 DNVTNSTSSIWFGGN

-2014 FESGGSADIT
+2014 FESGWSADVT

-2033 NKANIEA
+2033 DKANIEA

-2066 VLSQMAMEKIKQA
+2066 VLSQVAMEKIKQA

-2090 IPLSKELPSSLQ
+2090 SPLSKELPASLQ

-2123 VMNAIQNI
+2123 VMNEIQNI

-2172 YMDASELSSILS
+2172 YIDASELSSILS
-2184 VILKDITNP
+2184 VVLKDITNP

-2198 KDIGVVANDLLD
+2198 KDIGVVANDLLN

-2238 GLSGIYNQ
+2238 GLSGVYNQ

-2359 NVSVQ
+2359 NVSIQ

-2388 TPTNESLSVR
+2388 TPTNESLSVH

-2403 FLGVIASN
+2403 FLGTIASN

-2435 LQANNLTIANAFNNA
+2435 LQANNLTITNAFNNA

-2457 NGDFT
+2457 NGNFT

-2494 SVSHAIINAQ
+2494 SASHAIINAQ
-2504 GIATIM
+2504 GVATIM
-2510 TNYNNPLIQFNTSS
+2510 ANNNNPLIQFNTSS

-2547 TGGSSLDNYLKLYTL
+2547 TGGNSLADYLKLYTL
-2562 ININGKHMV
+2562 IDINGKHMV
-2571 MTDNGLTYNGQAVSI
+2571 MTDNGLTYNGQAVNI

-2606 ILYNKVKIAVSNAPI
+2606 ILYNKVKIAVSNDPI

-2638 IQGVDSIEQAGGTQ
+2638 TQGVDSIDQAGGAQ

-2689 ANTLEVIANPN
+2689 ANTLEVIANPD

-2785 TGTLYGINVGYDRF
+2785 TGTLYGINIGYDRF

-2869 QSYRY
+2869 QSYKY

-2899 PQIGLAYYYIGM
+2899 PQIGLAYYYIGL

-3006 FKTFYVNAG
+3006 FKTFYVNAS

>member
-1 MAFKKAG
+1 MEAQV
-8 LISKFISKGSFKL
+8 I
-21 NKISKKIFKLNPI
+21 N
-34 LKREKPLKRHKK
+34 
-46 TKSIKKPFNKNKS
+46 
-59 FLKASVLLIGALGGL
+59 GG
-74 PHLRASECRYWSWWS
+74 
-89 GYHDKIE
+89 D
-96 SGSNSPTHNSYC
+96 
-108 LFSSTQGSG
+108 
-117 TYYLNTLTTYSAGG
+117 
-131 ASFTQK
+131 
-137 FNNGTLNVGGNI
+137 
-149 RFGGTGVNGVNVG
+149 VG

-168 DAQTINFNSSRITTG
+168 DAQTMNFNSSHITTG
-183 NSLSD
+183 NSYAD
-188 GGGATLNFNATNRI
+188 GGGTTLNFNATNNI

-215 AQHSYMN
+215 TQKSYMN
-222 FKGSNINVS
+222 FKGSNIKVS
-231 GSSFTDDTNGGFSF
+231 GSSFKDDTDGGFSF
-245 SGNNNNSAI
+245 SGSNNNSVI
-254 SFNKT
+254 SFNQT
-259 KFNQGTYNFTN
+259 NFNQGTYHFN
-270 SANLSFNNSNFNQST
+270 SAQSTFENSSFNQGTYHFNDNASFNNN
-285 YNFNSLQSTFNNSTF
+285 TF
-300 NQGTYNFTDNTSFNN
+300 NQGTYDFSNNTSFNN

-323 NFNTSK
+323 DFNDSK

-348 GSVSFGSGAVFNLNQ
+348 GSVSFNSNAIFNLNQ
-363 TLNANQTYDIL
+363 TLNNNQTYDIL
-374 TTNGTIQYGVYQSYL
+374 TTNGAIQYGVYQSYL

-423 LQETFSN
+423 LQETFN
-430 KSITTQFLGDDLQ
+430 KQSIITQFLGDNLQ
-443 AKAKATYQQDLN
+443 QQAQQTYQEDVA
-455 NSQSA
+455 NSQNA
-460 LSNATNDNKIAS
+460 LNKVASDKEIAS
-472 ADTGYTNNQN
+472 ADTSYTQSSNP
-482 TTIKQDAQNLEHTS
+482 TILKDAQSLENTNQKI
-496 QQIAKDEQALQGDLN
+496 QQDEQDLEKDLEN
-511 KLKQL
+511 VKQL
-516 ANSSFNEQAFNQA
+516 ANPTTGFNEQAFTQA
-529 QSKEQQDEQT
+529 QKQEQQDEQT
-539 LQNEE
+539 LQNDE
-544 NTFSSEQEGLE
+544 NAFNTEQEGLE
-555 KALAN
+555 QAIAN
-560 AKEQQEQQ
+560 AKP
-568 QAQATYQQD
+568 
-577 LNNSQSALSNA
+577 
-588 TNDNKIASAD
+588 
-598 TDYTKNQ
+598 
-605 NTAIKQD
+605 
-612 AQNLENTS
+612 
-620 QQITQDQKD
+620 
-629 LEQDLDKLQQLANS
+629 ANPTPS
-643 KTGFNEQAFN
+643 PT
-653 QAQSTEQQDE
+653 
-663 QTLQNEEETFSSE
+663 
-676 QEGLE
+676 
-681 KALANAKHTSPTPTK
+681 PTPTK
-696 HTAQNNPPNKVS
+696 HTAPNTPPSQV
-708 PPTQNLP
+708 PPTPPSQNLP
-715 TTNVWNGVYNFQNQT
+715 KTNVWNGVYWLQNKT
-730 YSKKGIYYIDP
+730 YSNKGIYYIDP

-746 SGQSGNTLSTYG
+746 SGQSGNTLSTYTANLLG
-758 YLDWFTLKNKF
+758 RSFG
-769 SVNANNGTLIIGN
+769 VNANNGTLIIGN
-782 NTESA
+782 NTE
-787 NTKGLIWIGDD
+787 N
-798 KGLVYYNTGTFNAAN
+798 
-813 IYLTSNLK
+813 
-821 TGNGFSGEGAT
+821 
-832 LNFNATNRITI
+832 
-843 NQASFDNS
+843 
-851 DAGAQH
+851 
-857 SYMNFKGSNI
+857 
-867 NVSGSSFTDDTNGGF
+867 
-882 SFSGNN
+882 
-888 NNSAISFN
+888 
-896 KTKFNQGTY
+896 
-905 NFTNSANLSFNNSNF
+905 
-920 NQSTYNFNSLQSTFN
+920 
-935 NSTFNQG
+935 
-942 TYNFTDNTS
+942 
-951 FNNDTFNQGTYN
+951 
-963 FNTSKV
+963 
-969 SFSGANTLNSSS
+969 
-981 PFASLKGSVSFGSGA
+981 
-996 VFNLNQTLNANQ
+996 
-1008 TYDILTTN
+1008 
-1016 GTIQYGVYQSYLWD
+1016 
-1030 LINYKGDKAISHVE
+1030 
-1044 VGNNTYDVTFD
+1044 
-1055 INGQDETLQETFSN
+1055 
-1069 KSITT
+1069 
-1074 QFLGDDLQAKAKA
+1074 
-1087 TYQQDLNNSQ
+1087 
-1097 SALSNATND
+1097 
-1106 NKIAS
+1106 
-1111 ADTGYTNNQ
+1111 
-1120 NTTIKQDAQ
+1120 
-1129 NLEHTSQQIAKD
+1129 
-1141 EQALQGDLNKLK
+1141 
-1153 QLANS
+1153 
-1158 SFNEQAFNQAQSKE
+1158 
-1172 QQDEQTLQN
+1172 
-1181 EEETFSSEQEGL
+1181 
-1193 EKALAN
+1193 
-1199 AKPASPTPTPTPTP
+1199 
-1213 TPSPTPNPTPTKHT
+1213 
-1227 APNKVPPTPPTQ
+1227 
-1239 NLPTTNVWNGVYWLQ
+1239 
-1254 NQTYSQKG
+1254 
-1262 VYYIDPNLSGQS
+1262 
-1274 GQSANTLSTYT
+1274 
-1285 ANLLGRSFGVN
+1285 
-1296 IQNGT
+1296 
-1301 LIIGNNT
+1301 
-1308 ESVND
+1308 VND

-1323 FGYIIGTFNAANI
+1323 FGYITGTFNAANI

-1341 FKTGEGVSGSDGGGA
+1341 FKTGEGVSNSDGGGA

-1364 NITMDGLNYNDAETV
+1364 NITMDGLNYNNAETV

-1416 SFNAKNISFSN
+1416 SFSAENISFSN
-1427 ASFSGFTNPGGSSVI
+1427 ASFSGFTNPGGSSTI
-1442 SANAAN
+1442 SANASN
-1448 SLSFNNSRLN
+1448 SLSFIDSRLN
-1458 GGAVY
+1458 SGAVY
-1463 NLWANSLI
+1463 NLQANSLI

-1497 GNTSFTLSSQSLLNF
+1497 GNTSFTLSSQSFLNF

-1523 ITLGNKSQT
+1523 ITLGNKSQA

-1545 LSLDNQSVLNASGAS
+1545 LSLDNQSVLNASGTS

-1580 LFFNGATLSLNA
+1580 LFFNGGTLSLNA

-1605 NTTINLDD
+1605 DTTINLDD
-1613 SVLSVS
+1613 SVL
-1619 NASSLNANINFQ
+1619 NANNTSALNANINFQ
-1631 GASQATFGGN
+1631 GASQADFGGN
-1641 TTIDAASFNFDSASS
+1641 TTIDTASFNFDSASS
-1656 LSFNNLTANGA
+1656 LNFNNLTANGA
-1667 LNFNGYAPSLSK
+1667 LNFNGYAPSLTK
-1679 ALMSVSGQFVLGNNG
+1679 ALMNVSGQFVLGNNG

-1751 IQTWSFI
+1751 VQTWSFI

-1805 QNPTGY
+1805 QNLTGY

-1858 IYNKGFSSGNLKTLL
+1858 IYNKGFSGENLKTLL

-1878 NSATLKEMIETN
+1878 NSATLKEMIESN
-1890 QLDNITSINEVLQL
+1890 QLDNITNINEVLQL
-1904 LDRIKI
+1904 LDKIKI
-1910 TPAQKQALLET
+1910 TQAQKQALLET

-1929 NQTFSNGNLVIGATQ
+1929 NQTFNNGNLVIGATQ
-1944 DHVTNSTSSIWFGGN
+1944 DNVTNSTSSIWFGGN

-2008 LGSGNA
+2008 IGSGNA
-2014 FESGGSADIT
+2014 FESGGSADVT

-2079 GGLGNFVENAL
+2079 GGLGNFIENAL
-2090 IPLSKELPSSLQ
+2090 SPLSKELPASLQ
-2102 NETLGQLIGQNNLD
+2102 DETLGQLIGQNNLD
-2116 NLLNNSG
+2116 DLLNNSG
-2123 VMNAIQNI
+2123 VMNEIQNI
-2131 ISKKLS
+2131 ISQKLS

-2172 YMDASELSSILS
+2172 YIDASELSSILS

-2198 KDIGVVANDLLD
+2198 KDIGVVANDLLN

-2226 VSNIINNIISQG
+2226 VSNIINSIISQG
-2238 GLSGIYNQ
+2238 GLSGVYNQ

-2265 GALLSP
+2265 GTLLSP

-2286 SNGYVFVNNSSF
+2286 SNGYIFVNNSSF

-2322 DFSKYQGA
+2322 DFSKYQGT

-2377 TKNSSSTNSSV
+2377 TKNGSTSSANSSV
-2388 TPTNESLSVR
+2388 TPTNETLSVR

-2403 FLGVIASN
+2403 FLGAIASN
-2411 GAIDLSQVKNN
+2411 GAIDLSQVTNN

-2435 LQANNLTIANAFNNA
+2435 LQANNLTITNAFNNA

-2457 NGDFT
+2457 NGNFT

-2494 SVSHAIINAQ
+2494 SVSHAIINTQ
-2504 GIATIM
+2504 GAATIM
-2510 TNYNNPLIQFNTSS
+2510 ANNNNPLIQFNASS
-2524 KETGAYTLIDS
+2524 KEAGTYTLIDS
-2535 AKAIYYGYNDQI
+2535 AKAIYYGYNNQI
-2547 TGGSSLDNYLKLYTL
+2547 TGGSSLDNYLKLYAL
-2562 ININGKHMV
+2562 IDINGKHMV

-2586 KDGGLIVG
+2586 KDGGLVVG

-2606 ILYNKVKIAVSNAPI
+2606 ILYNKVKITVSNDPI

-2638 IQGVDSIEQAGGTQ
+2638 VQSVDSIDQAGGNQ

-2663 KGSPLFAPYYLES
+2663 KGSPLFAPYFLES

-2700 FKNDATNILQINTY
+2700 FKNDATNVLQINTY

-2727 STFASADFHER
+2727 STFARSDFLER

-2760 YSQRNRV
+2760 YSQKNRV

-2776 GGASFINGG
+2776 GGASFISGG
-2785 TGTLYGINVGYDRF
+2785 TGTLYGINIGYDRF

-2811 GYSGFHANIT
+2811 GYSGFHGNIT

-2874 NTWTTDAKINYG
+2874 DTWTTDAKINYG

-2899 PQIGLAYYYIGM
+2899 PQVGLSYYYIGL

>member
-1 MAFKKAG
+1 MAFKKAR

-21 NKISKKIFKLNPI
+21 NKISKKIFKLNLI
-34 LKREKPLKRHKK
+34 LKREKPLSHKK

-74 PHLRASECRYWSWWS
+74 SHLRASECRYWSWSSWN
-89 GYHDKIE
+89 YQDNIE
-96 SGSNSPTHNSYC
+96 SGPNSPTHNSYC

-149 RFGGTGVNGVNVG
+149 RFGGTGVNGGNLG

-183 NSLSD
+183 NSFST
-188 GGGATLNFNATNRI
+188 GGGATLNFNATNHI
-202 TINQASFDNSDAG
+202 TINQVSFDNSNAG
-215 AQHSYMN
+215 TQHSYMN
-222 FKGSNINVS
+222 FSSSNINVS
-231 GSSFTDDTNGGFSF
+231 SSSFTDDTNGGFSF
-245 SGNNNNSAI
+245 SANGANSNL

-259 KFNQGTYNFTN
+259 NFNQGTYKFTNSANLNFNNSAFNQGTYNFN
-270 SANLSFNNSNFNQST
+270 SAQSVFENSNFS
-285 YNFNSLQSTFNNSTF
+285 
-300 NQGTYNFTDNTSFNN
+300 QGTYNFTDNASFNN

-323 NFNTSK
+323 NFNASK

-348 GSVSFGSGAVFNLNQ
+348 GSVSFGSDAIFNLNQ
-363 TLNANQTYDIL
+363 TLNTNQTYDIL
-374 TTNGTIQYGVYQSYL
+374 TTNKTIQYGVYQSYL

-403 VEVGNN
+403 VEVGSN

-423 LQETFSN
+423 LQETFN
-430 KSITTQFLGDDLQ
+430 NQAITTQFLGDDLQ
-443 AKAKATYQQDLN
+443 AKAQATYQQDLS
-455 NSQSA
+455 NSQTA
-460 LSNATNDNKIAS
+460 LNNATSDNKIAS
-472 ADTGYTNNQN
+472 SDTGYTNNQN
-482 TTIKQDAQNLEHTS
+482 TTIAKDAQS
-496 QQIAKDEQALQGDLN
+496 
-511 KLKQL
+511 
-516 ANSSFNEQAFNQA
+516 
-529 QSKEQQDEQT
+529 
-539 LQNEE
+539 
-544 NTFSSEQEGLE
+544 
-555 KALAN
+555 
-560 AKEQQEQQ
+560 
-568 QAQATYQQD
+568 
-577 LNNSQSALSNA
+577 
-588 TNDNKIASAD
+588 
-598 TDYTKNQ
+598 
-605 NTAIKQD
+605 
-612 AQNLENTS
+612 LENTS
-620 QQITQDQKD
+620 QQIAQDKQALKG
-629 LEQDLDKLQQLANS
+629 DLDKLQQLANS
-643 KTGFNEQAFN
+643 PTGFSEQAFKN
-653 QAQSTEQQDE
+653 AQSTEQQDE
-663 QTLQNEEETFSSE
+663 QTLQGEEKAFSSE
-676 QEGLE
+676 QEGL
-681 KALANAKHTSPTPTK
+681 KQAIANTKPTSPTPTPTK
-696 HTAQNNPPNKVS
+696 HTAPN
-708 PPTQNLP
+708 
-715 TTNVWNGVYNFQNQT
+715 
-730 YSKKGIYYIDP
+730 
-741 NLSGQ
+741 
-746 SGQSGNTLSTYG
+746 
-758 YLDWFTLKNKF
+758 
-769 SVNANNGTLIIGN
+769 
-782 NTESA
+782 
-787 NTKGLIWIGDD
+787 
-798 KGLVYYNTGTFNAAN
+798 
-813 IYLTSNLK
+813 
-821 TGNGFSGEGAT
+821 
-832 LNFNATNRITI
+832 
-843 NQASFDNS
+843 
-851 DAGAQH
+851 
-857 SYMNFKGSNI
+857 
-867 NVSGSSFTDDTNGGF
+867 
-882 SFSGNN
+882 
-888 NNSAISFN
+888 
-896 KTKFNQGTY
+896 
-905 NFTNSANLSFNNSNF
+905 
-920 NQSTYNFNSLQSTFN
+920 
-935 NSTFNQG
+935 
-942 TYNFTDNTS
+942 
-951 FNNDTFNQGTYN
+951 
-963 FNTSKV
+963 
-969 SFSGANTLNSSS
+969 
-981 PFASLKGSVSFGSGA
+981 
-996 VFNLNQTLNANQ
+996 
-1008 TYDILTTN
+1008 
-1016 GTIQYGVYQSYLWD
+1016 
-1030 LINYKGDKAISHVE
+1030 
-1044 VGNNTYDVTFD
+1044 
-1055 INGQDETLQETFSN
+1055 
-1069 KSITT
+1069 
-1074 QFLGDDLQAKAKA
+1074 
-1087 TYQQDLNNSQ
+1087 
-1097 SALSNATND
+1097 
-1106 NKIAS
+1106 
-1111 ADTGYTNNQ
+1111 
-1120 NTTIKQDAQ
+1120 
-1129 NLEHTSQQIAKD
+1129 
-1141 EQALQGDLNKLK
+1141 
-1153 QLANS
+1153 
-1158 SFNEQAFNQAQSKE
+1158 
-1172 QQDEQTLQN
+1172 
-1181 EEETFSSEQEGL
+1181 
-1193 EKALAN
+1193 
-1199 AKPASPTPTPTPTP
+1199 TP
-1213 TPSPTPNPTPTKHT
+1213 
-1227 APNKVPPTPPTQ
+1227 PNKVPPTPPTQ
-1239 NLPTTNVWNGVYWLQ
+1239 NLPTTNVWSGVYNLE
-1254 NQTYSQKG
+1254 NQTYSKQG

-1274 GQSANTLSTYT
+1274 GQSGNTLSTYT

-1323 FGYIIGTFNAANI
+1323 FGYITGTFNAANI

-1384 TGASQHSYATFDAT
+1384 TGASQHSYAAFDAA

-1416 SFNAKNISFSN
+1416 SFSAKNISFSN

-1523 ITLGNKSQT
+1523 ITLGNKSQA

-1545 LSLDNQSVLNASGAS
+1545 LSLDNQSVLNANGAS

-1568 NIYNGSQATFNS
+1568 NIYNGSQATFDS
-1580 LFFNGATLSLNA
+1580 LFFNGGALSLNA

-1613 SVLSVS
+1613 SVLSAS
-1619 NASSLNANINFQ
+1619 NTSSLNANINFQ
-1631 GASQATFGGN
+1631 GASQANFGGN
-1641 TTIDAASFNFDSASS
+1641 TTVDTASFNFDSASS

-1667 LNFNGYAPSLSK
+1667 LNFNGYAPSLTK

-1723 GISGANGY
+1723 GISGTNGY

-1740 IQNATYSDNNN
+1740 IQNATYSGNNN

-1790 IFNIAPELYNYQASK
+1790 IFNIAPELNNYQASK

-1823 YLTSNIKGLFTPK
+1823 YLTSSIKGLFTPK

-1878 NSATLKEMIETN
+1878 NSTTLKEMIESN

-1904 LDRIKI
+1904 LDEIKI

-1944 DHVTNSTSSIWFGGN
+1944 DNVTNSTSSIWFGGN

-2014 FESGGSADIT
+2014 FESGGSADVT

-2033 NKANIEA
+2033 DKANIEA

-2066 VLSQMAMEKIKQA
+2066 VLSQVAMEKIKQA

-2090 IPLSKELPSSLQ
+2090 SPLSKELPSSLQ

-2198 KDIGVVANDLLD
+2198 KDIGVVANDLLN
-2210 EFLGQDV
+2210 EFLGQNV
-2217 VKKLESQGL
+2217 VKKLEGQGL

-2238 GLSGIYNQ
+2238 GLSGVYNQ

-2253 PSLQNAL
+2253 LSLQNAL

-2403 FLGVIASN
+2403 FLGTIASN

-2435 LQANNLTIANAFNNA
+2435 LQANNLTITNAFNNA

-2504 GIATIM
+2504 GAATIM
-2510 TNYNNPLIQFNTSS
+2510 ANNNSPLIQFNTSS
-2524 KETGAYTLIDS
+2524 KEVGTYTLIDS

-2562 ININGKHMV
+2562 IDINGKRMV
-2571 MTDNGLTYNGQAVSI
+2571 MSNNGLTYNGQAVNI

-2606 ILYNKVKIAVSNAPI
+2606 ILYNKVKIAVSNDPI

-2638 IQGVDSIEQAGGTQ
+2638 TQGVDSIDQAGGTQ

-2785 TGTLYGINVGYDRF
+2785 TGTLYGINIGYDRF

-2869 QSYRY
+2869 QSYKY

-2899 PQIGLAYYYIGM
+2899 PQIGLAYYYIGL

>member
-1 MAFKKAG
+1 MAFKKVR

-21 NKISKKIFKLNPI
+21 NKISKKIFKLNLI
-34 LKREKPLKRHKK
+34 LKREKPLSHKK
-46 TKSIKKPFNKNKS
+46 TKSVKKPFNQNRS
-59 FLKASVLLIGALGGL
+59 FLKASILLIGALGGL
-74 PHLRASECRYWSWWS
+74 SHLRASECRYWSWSSWN
-89 GYHDKIE
+89 YQDNIE
-96 SGSNSPTHNSYC
+96 SGPNSPTHNSYC

-149 RFGGTGVNGVNVG
+149 RFGGTGVNGGDVG
-162 YITGTY
+162 YIIGTY

-183 NSLSD
+183 NSFST
-188 GGGATLNFNATNRI
+188 GGGATLNFNATNHI
-202 TINQASFDNSDAG
+202 IINQASFDNSDAG
-215 AQHSYMN
+215 TQHSYMN
-222 FKGSNINVS
+222 FSGSNINVS
-231 GSSFTDDTNGGFSF
+231 ASIFTDGTNGGFSF
-245 SGNNNNSAI
+245 SGNGTNSNL

-259 KFNQGTYNFTN
+259 NFNQGTYKFTNSANLNFNNSAFNQGTYNFS
-270 SANLSFNNSNFNQST
+270 SAQSTFNNSNFNQ
-285 YNFNSLQSTFNNSTF
+285 
-300 NQGTYNFTDNTSFNN
+300 GTYSFTDNTGLNFNN

-323 NFNTSK
+323 SFNVSK

-348 GSVSFGSGAVFNLNQ
+348 GSVSFGSGAIFNLNQ
-363 TLNANQTYDIL
+363 TLNNNQTYDIL
-374 TTNGTIQYGVYQSYL
+374 TTNKAIQYGVYQSYL

-403 VEVGNN
+403 VEVGSN

-423 LQETFSN
+423 LQETFN
-430 KSITTQFLGDDLQ
+430 NQSITTQFLGDDLQ
-443 AKAKATYQQDLN
+443 AKAQATYQQDLS
-455 NSQSA
+455 NSQTA
-460 LSNATNDNKIAS
+460 LNNAASDNKIAS
-472 ADTGYTNNQN
+472 SDTGYTNNQN
-482 TTIKQDAQNLEHTS
+482 TTIK
-496 QQIAKDEQALQGDLN
+496 K
-511 KLKQL
+511 
-516 ANSSFNEQAFNQA
+516 
-529 QSKEQQDEQT
+529 
-539 LQNEE
+539 
-544 NTFSSEQEGLE
+544 
-555 KALAN
+555 
-560 AKEQQEQQ
+560 
-568 QAQATYQQD
+568 
-577 LNNSQSALSNA
+577 
-588 TNDNKIASAD
+588 
-598 TDYTKNQ
+598 
-605 NTAIKQD
+605 D

-620 QQITQDQKD
+620 QQITQDKQA
-629 LEQDLDKLQQLANS
+629 LQGDLDKLQQLANS
-643 KTGFNEQAFN
+643 PTGFNEQAFN
-653 QAQSTEQQDE
+653 QAQNKEQQDL
-663 QTLQNEEETFSSE
+663 QTLQNEENTFNTE
-676 QEGLE
+676 QESLD
-681 KALANAKHTSPTPTK
+681 KAIANAKPASPTP
-696 HTAQNNPPNKVS
+696 S
-708 PPTQNLP
+708 PTPSPTQNLP
-715 TTNVWNGVYNFQNQT
+715 TTNVW
-730 YSKKGIYYIDP
+730 S
-741 NLSGQ
+741 
-746 SGQSGNTLSTYG
+746 
-758 YLDWFTLKNKF
+758 
-769 SVNANNGTLIIGN
+769 
-782 NTESA
+782 
-787 NTKGLIWIGDD
+787 
-798 KGLVYYNTGTFNAAN
+798 
-813 IYLTSNLK
+813 
-821 TGNGFSGEGAT
+821 
-832 LNFNATNRITI
+832 
-843 NQASFDNS
+843 
-851 DAGAQH
+851 
-857 SYMNFKGSNI
+857 
-867 NVSGSSFTDDTNGGF
+867 
-882 SFSGNN
+882 
-888 NNSAISFN
+888 
-896 KTKFNQGTY
+896 
-905 NFTNSANLSFNNSNF
+905 
-920 NQSTYNFNSLQSTFN
+920 
-935 NSTFNQG
+935 
-942 TYNFTDNTS
+942 
-951 FNNDTFNQGTYN
+951 
-963 FNTSKV
+963 
-969 SFSGANTLNSSS
+969 
-981 PFASLKGSVSFGSGA
+981 
-996 VFNLNQTLNANQ
+996 
-1008 TYDILTTN
+1008 
-1016 GTIQYGVYQSYLWD
+1016 
-1030 LINYKGDKAISHVE
+1030 
-1044 VGNNTYDVTFD
+1044 
-1055 INGQDETLQETFSN
+1055 
-1069 KSITT
+1069 
-1074 QFLGDDLQAKAKA
+1074 
-1087 TYQQDLNNSQ
+1087 
-1097 SALSNATND
+1097 
-1106 NKIAS
+1106 
-1111 ADTGYTNNQ
+1111 
-1120 NTTIKQDAQ
+1120 
-1129 NLEHTSQQIAKD
+1129 
-1141 EQALQGDLNKLK
+1141 
-1153 QLANS
+1153 
-1158 SFNEQAFNQAQSKE
+1158 
-1172 QQDEQTLQN
+1172 
-1181 EEETFSSEQEGL
+1181 
-1193 EKALAN
+1193 
-1199 AKPASPTPTPTPTP
+1199 
-1213 TPSPTPNPTPTKHT
+1213 
-1227 APNKVPPTPPTQ
+1227 
-1239 NLPTTNVWNGVYWLQ
+1239 GVYWLQ
-1254 NQTYSQKG
+1254 NQTYSKQG

-1274 GQSANTLSTYT
+1274 GQSGNTLSTYT

-1323 FGYIIGTFNAANI
+1323 FGYITGTFNAANI

-1384 TGASQHSYATFDAT
+1384 TGASQHSYAAFDAT

-1458 GGAVY
+1458 GGAAY

-1523 ITLGNKSQT
+1523 ITLGNKSQA

-1545 LSLDNQSVLNASGAS
+1545 LSLDNQSVLNANGAS

-1580 LFFNGATLSLNA
+1580 LFFNGGILSLNA

-1613 SVLSVS
+1613 SVLSAS
-1619 NASSLNANINFQ
+1619 NTSSLNANINFQ
-1631 GASQATFGGN
+1631 GTSQANFGGN
-1641 TTIDAASFNFDSASS
+1641 TTINTASFNFDSASS

-1667 LNFNGYAPSLSK
+1667 LNFNGYAPSLTK

-1878 NSATLKEMIETN
+1878 NSATLKEMIESN

-1904 LDRIKI
+1904 LDEIKI

-1929 NQTFSNGNLVIGATQ
+1929 NQTFNNGNLVIGTTQ
-1944 DHVTNSTSSIWFGGN
+1944 DNVTNSTSSIWFGGN
-1959 GYSSPCALDSA
+1959 GYSSPCVLDSA

-2014 FESGGSADIT
+2014 FESGGSADVT

-2066 VLSQMAMEKIKQA
+2066 VLSQVAMEKIKQA

-2090 IPLSKELPSSLQ
+2090 SPLSKELPTSLQ

-2123 VMNAIQNI
+2123 VMNEIQNI

-2172 YMDASELSSILS
+2172 YIDASELSSILS

-2198 KDIGVVANDLLD
+2198 KDIGVVANDLLN

-2238 GLSGIYNQ
+2238 GLSGVYNQ
-2246 GLGSVLP
+2246 GLGSMLP

-2344 TLNATNGL
+2344 TLNVTNGL

-2403 FLGVIASN
+2403 FLGTIASN

-2435 LQANNLTIANAFNNA
+2435 LQANNLTITNAFNNA

-2457 NGDFT
+2457 NGNFT

-2504 GIATIM
+2504 GTATIM
-2510 TNYNNPLIQFNTSS
+2510 ANNNSPLIQFNTSS
-2524 KETGAYTLIDS
+2524 KETGTYTLIDS
-2535 AKAIYYGYNDQI
+2535 AKAIYYGYNDHI
-2547 TGGSSLDNYLKLYTL
+2547 TGGNSLADYLKLYTL
-2562 ININGKHMV
+2562 IDINGKRMV
-2571 MTDNGLTYNGQAVSI
+2571 MTDNGLTYNDQAVNI

-2606 ILYNKVKIAVSNAPI
+2606 ILYNKVKIAVSNDPI
-2621 NNLQAP
+2621 NNLQVP

-2638 IQGVDSIEQAGGTQ
+2638 AQGVDSIEQAGGAQ

-2700 FKNDATNILQINTY
+2700 FKNDAANILQINTY

-2738 LEALKNKRFAD
+2738 LETLKNKRFAD

-2785 TGTLYGINVGYDRF
+2785 TGTLYGINIGYDRF

-2821 QSGSSNVNMGVYSR
+2821 QSGSNNINMGVYSR

-2869 QSYRY
+2869 QSYKY
-2874 NTWTTDAKINYG
+2874 DTWTTDAKINYG

-2899 PQIGLAYYYIGM
+2899 PQIGLAYYYIGL

>member
-1 MAFKKAG
+1 MWDLIKTIGVLMAFKKAR
-8 LISKFISKGSFKL
+8 LISRFISKGSFKL
-21 NKISKKIFKLNPI
+21 SKISKKFFKLNQI
-34 LKREKPLKRHKK
+34 LKHEKPLKRHKK
-46 TKSIKKPFNKNKS
+46 TKSIEKPFNKNKS
-59 FLKASVLLIGALGGL
+59 FLKVSVLLIGALGGL
-74 PHLRASECRYWSWWS
+74 SHLRASECRYWSWSSWN
-89 GYHDKIE
+89 YQDNIE
-96 SGSNSPTHNSYC
+96 SGPNSPTHNSYC
-108 LFSSTQGSG
+108 LFSSAQGSG

-137 FNNGTLNVGGNI
+137 FNGGTLDIGGNI
-149 RFGGTGVNGVNVG
+149 RFGGTGINGGDVG

-168 DAQTINFNSSRITTG
+168 DAQTMNFNSSHITTG
-183 NSLSD
+183 NSYAD
-188 GGGATLNFNATNRI
+188 GGGATLNFNATNNI
-202 TINQASFDNSDAG
+202 TINQASFDNSHAG
-215 AQHSYMN
+215 TQHSYMN
-222 FKGSNINVS
+222 FKGSNIKVS
-231 GSSFTDDTNGGFSF
+231 GSSFTDDTDGGFSF
-245 SGNNNNSAI
+245 SGNSNNSAI
-254 SFNKT
+254 SFDKT
-259 KFNQGTYNFTN
+259 SFNQGTYHFSN
-270 SANLSFNNSNFNQST
+270 SATLSFNNSNFNQGT
-285 YNFNSLQSTFNNSTF
+285 YHFNSTQSTFENSNF
-300 NQGTYNFTDNTSFNN
+300 NQGTYHFNSTQSTFENSNFNQGTYDFNDSVSFNN
-315 DTFNQGTY
+315 NTFNQGTY

-329 VSFSGANTLNS
+329 VSFSGINTLNS

-348 GSVSFGSGAVFNLNQ
+348 GSVSFNSNAIFNLNQ
-363 TLNANQTYDIL
+363 TLNNNQTYDIL
-374 TTNGTIQYGVYQSYL
+374 TTNGAIQYGVYQSYL

-423 LQETFSN
+423 LQETFN
-430 KSITTQFLGDDLQ
+430 NQSIITQFLGDDLQ
-443 AKAKATYQQDLN
+443 AKAQKTYQQDLS

-460 LSNATNDNKIAS
+460 LNNATSDNKIANS
-472 ADTGYTNNQN
+472 DTDYTKSSNP
-482 TTIKQDAQNLEHTS
+482 TINKDAQNLENTN
-496 QQIAKDEQALQGDLN
+496 QQIAQDEQALEQDLD

-516 ANSSFNEQAFNQA
+516 ANSTTGFNEQAFTQA
-529 QSKEQQDEQT
+529 QKQEQQDEQT
-539 LQNEE
+539 LQNDE
-544 NTFSSEQEGLE
+544 NAFNTEQEGL
-555 KALAN
+555 K
-560 AKEQQEQQ
+560 
-568 QAQATYQQD
+568 QA
-577 LNNSQSALSNA
+577 
-588 TNDNKIASAD
+588 I
-598 TDYTKNQ
+598 
-605 NTAIKQD
+605 
-612 AQNLENTS
+612 
-620 QQITQDQKD
+620 
-629 LEQDLDKLQQLANS
+629 
-643 KTGFNEQAFN
+643 
-653 QAQSTEQQDE
+653 
-663 QTLQNEEETFSSE
+663 
-676 QEGLE
+676 
-681 KALANAKHTSPTPTK
+681 
-696 HTAQNNPPNKVS
+696 
-708 PPTQNLP
+708 
-715 TTNVWNGVYNFQNQT
+715 
-730 YSKKGIYYIDP
+730 
-741 NLSGQ
+741 
-746 SGQSGNTLSTYG
+746 
-758 YLDWFTLKNKF
+758 
-769 SVNANNGTLIIGN
+769 
-782 NTESA
+782 
-787 NTKGLIWIGDD
+787 
-798 KGLVYYNTGTFNAAN
+798 
-813 IYLTSNLK
+813 
-821 TGNGFSGEGAT
+821 
-832 LNFNATNRITI
+832 
-843 NQASFDNS
+843 
-851 DAGAQH
+851 
-857 SYMNFKGSNI
+857 
-867 NVSGSSFTDDTNGGF
+867 
-882 SFSGNN
+882 
-888 NNSAISFN
+888 
-896 KTKFNQGTY
+896 
-905 NFTNSANLSFNNSNF
+905 
-920 NQSTYNFNSLQSTFN
+920 
-935 NSTFNQG
+935 
-942 TYNFTDNTS
+942 
-951 FNNDTFNQGTYN
+951 
-963 FNTSKV
+963 
-969 SFSGANTLNSSS
+969 
-981 PFASLKGSVSFGSGA
+981 
-996 VFNLNQTLNANQ
+996 
-1008 TYDILTTN
+1008 
-1016 GTIQYGVYQSYLWD
+1016 
-1030 LINYKGDKAISHVE
+1030 
-1044 VGNNTYDVTFD
+1044 
-1055 INGQDETLQETFSN
+1055 
-1069 KSITT
+1069 
-1074 QFLGDDLQAKAKA
+1074 
-1087 TYQQDLNNSQ
+1087 
-1097 SALSNATND
+1097 
-1106 NKIAS
+1106 
-1111 ADTGYTNNQ
+1111 
-1120 NTTIKQDAQ
+1120 
-1129 NLEHTSQQIAKD
+1129 
-1141 EQALQGDLNKLK
+1141 
-1153 QLANS
+1153 
-1158 SFNEQAFNQAQSKE
+1158 
-1172 QQDEQTLQN
+1172 
-1181 EEETFSSEQEGL
+1181 
-1193 EKALAN
+1193 AN
-1199 AKPASPTPTPTPTP
+1199 AKPTSP
-1213 TPSPTPNPTPTKHT
+1213 TPSPTPTPTKHT
-1227 APNKVPPTPPTQ
+1227 APNTPPNKVSPTPTPPTQ
-1239 NLPTTNVWNGVYWLQ
+1239 NLPTTNVWNGVYNLQ
-1254 NQTYSQKG
+1254 NQTYSKQG

-1285 ANLLGRSFGVN
+1285 ANLFGRSFGVN

-1323 FGYIIGTFNAANI
+1323 FGYITGTFSAANI

-1341 FKTGEGVSGSDGGGA
+1341 FKTGEGVSNSDGGGA

-1384 TGASQHSYATFDAT
+1384 TGASQHSYAAFDAL

-1416 SFNAKNISFSN
+1416 SFSAKNISFSN

-1442 SANAAN
+1442 SANASN
-1448 SLSFNNSRLN
+1448 SLSFINSRLN
-1458 GGAVY
+1458 GGAIY
-1463 NLWANSLI
+1463 NLQANSLI

-1497 GNTSFTLSSQSLLNF
+1497 GNTNFTLSSQSLLNF

-1523 ITLGNKSQT
+1523 ITLGNKSQAT
-1532 AFKNSLTLDNNSN
+1532 FKNSLTLDNNSN
-1545 LSLDNQSVLNASGAS
+1545 LSLDNQSVLNANNTS

-1568 NIYNGSQATFNS
+1568 NIYNGSQAAFSS
-1580 LFFNGATLSLNA
+1580 LFFNGGTLSLNA
-1592 NSKLNAS
+1592 SSKLNAS

-1613 SVLSVS
+1613 SVLSAS
-1619 NASSLNANINFQ
+1619 NTSSLNANINFQ
-1631 GASQATFGGN
+1631 GASQADFGGN
-1641 TTIDAASFNFDSASS
+1641 TTIDTASFNFDSTSS
-1656 LSFNNLTANGA
+1656 LNFNNLTANGA
-1667 LNFNGYAPSLSK
+1667 LNFNGYAPSLTK

-1811 SYDYSDNQAGTY
+1811 SYDYSDNQVGTY

-1858 IYNKGFSSGNLKTLL
+1858 IYNKGFSSENLKTLL

-1878 NSATLKEMIETN
+1878 NSAALKEMIESN
-1890 QLDNITSINEVLQL
+1890 QLDNITNINEVLQL

-1910 TPAQKQALLET
+1910 TQAQKQALLET

-1944 DHVTNSTSSIWFGGN
+1944 DNVTNSTSSIWFGGN

-2008 LGSGNA
+2008 IGSGNA
-2014 FESGGSADIT
+2014 FESGGSADVT

-2040 QATDNIFNLLGQEG
+2040 QATDNIFNLLGQKG
-2054 IDKIFNQGNLAN
+2054 IDEIFNQGNLAN
-2066 VLSQMAMEKIKQA
+2066 VLSQVAMEKIKQA
-2079 GGLGNFVENAL
+2079 GGLGNFIENAL
-2090 IPLSKELPSSLQ
+2090 SPLSKELPASLQ
-2102 NETLGQLIGQNNLD
+2102 DETLGQLIGQNNLD
-2116 NLLNNSG
+2116 DLLNNSG

-2172 YMDASELSSILS
+2172 YIDASELSSILG

-2193 PTSLQ
+2193 PASLQ
-2198 KDIGVVANDLLD
+2198 KDIGVVANDLLN

-2217 VKKLESQGL
+2217 VEKLESQGL

-2238 GLSGIYNQ
+2238 GLSGVYNQ

-2322 DFSKYQGA
+2322 DFSKYQGT
-2330 LIFASNGVSNINIT
+2330 LIFASNDVSNINIT

-2364 KGEICINLANCPT
+2364 KGEICVNLANCPT
-2377 TKNSSSTNSSV
+2377 TKNSSSANSSV
-2388 TPTNESLSVR
+2388 TPTNETLSVR

-2403 FLGVIASN
+2403 FLGAIASN
-2411 GAIDLSQVKNN
+2411 GAIDLSQVTNN

-2435 LQANNLTIANAFNNA
+2435 LQANNLTITNAFNNA
-2450 SNSTANI
+2450 SNSTADI
-2457 NGDFT
+2457 NGNFT

-2504 GIATIM
+2504 GNATIM
-2510 TNYNNPLIQFNTSS
+2510 ANNNNPLIQFNASS
-2524 KETGAYTLIDS
+2524 KEVGTYTLIDS
-2535 AKAIYYGYNDQI
+2535 AKAIYYGYNNQI
-2547 TGGSSLDNYLKLYTL
+2547 TGGSSLDNYLKLYAL
-2562 ININGKHMV
+2562 IDINGKHMV
-2571 MTDNGLTYNGQAVSI
+2571 MTDNGLTYNGQAVSV
-2586 KDGGLIVG
+2586 KDGGLVVG

-2606 ILYNKVKIAVSNAPI
+2606 ILYNKVKIAVSNDPI

-2638 IQGVDSIEQAGGTQ
+2638 VQSVDSIDQAGGNQ

-2689 ANTLEVIANPN
+2689 ANTLEVIANPD

-2727 STFASADFHER
+2727 STFARSDFLER

-2811 GYSGFHANIT
+2811 GYSGFHGNIT

-2874 NTWTTDAKINYG
+2874 DTWTTDAKINYG

-2899 PQIGLAYYYIGM
+2899 PQVGLAYYYIGL

-3027 NITGNIGMRYAF
+3027 NITGNIGIRYAF

>member
-1 MAFKKAG
+1 M
-8 LISKFISKGSFKL
+8 
-21 NKISKKIFKLNPI
+21 NKISKKFFTLNQI

-46 TKSIKKPFNKNKS
+46 TKSIKKLSNRNKS

-74 PHLRASECRYWSWWS
+74 SHLRANECRYWSWSSWS
-89 GYHDKIE
+89 YQDNIE
-96 SGSNSPTHNSYC
+96 SGPNSPTHNSYC

-137 FNNGTLNVGGNI
+137 FNNGTLDIGGNI
-149 RFGGTGVNGVNVG
+149 RFGGTGINGGDVG

-183 NSLSD
+183 NSYAD
-188 GGGATLNFNATNRI
+188 GGGATLNFNATNNI

-215 AQHSYMN
+215 TQHSYMN
-222 FKGSNINVS
+222 FKGSNIKVS
-231 GSSFTDDTNGGFSF
+231 GSSFTDDTDGGFSF
-245 SGNNNNSAI
+245 SGSNNNSAI
-254 SFNKT
+254 SFNQT
-259 KFNQGTYNFTN
+259 SFNQGTYHFNSAQSTFENSSFNQGTYNFN
-270 SANLSFNNSNFNQST
+270 DSVSFNNN
-285 YNFNSLQSTFNNSTF
+285 
-300 NQGTYNFTDNTSFNN
+300 
-315 DTFNQGTY
+315 TFNQGTY

-329 VSFSGANTLNS
+329 VSFSGINTLNS

-348 GSVSFGSGAVFNLNQ
+348 GSVSFGSNAIFNLNQ
-363 TLNANQTYDIL
+363 TLNNNQTYDIL
-374 TTNGTIQYGVYQSYL
+374 TTNGAIQYGVYQSYL

-414 FDINGQDET
+414 FDIDGQDET
-423 LQETFSN
+423 LQETFN
-430 KSITTQFLGDDLQ
+430 NQSIITQFLGDNLQ
-443 AKAKATYQQDLN
+443 QQAQQTYQEDLT
-455 NSQSA
+455 NSKNA
-460 LSNATNDNKIAS
+460 LSGATSDNTIANNDTSYTQSKNATVAK
-472 ADTGYTNNQN
+472 
-482 TTIKQDAQNLEHTS
+482 DAQNLESTNQKI
-496 QQIAKDEQALQGDLN
+496 QQDEQAL
-511 KLKQL
+511 
-516 ANSSFNEQAFNQA
+516 E
-529 QSKEQQDEQT
+529 
-539 LQNEE
+539 
-544 NTFSSEQEGLE
+544 
-555 KALAN
+555 
-560 AKEQQEQQ
+560 
-568 QAQATYQQD
+568 
-577 LNNSQSALSNA
+577 
-588 TNDNKIASAD
+588 
-598 TDYTKNQ
+598 
-605 NTAIKQD
+605 
-612 AQNLENTS
+612 
-620 QQITQDQKD
+620 KD
-629 LEQDLDKLQQLANS
+629 LVQIQQLANS
-643 KTGFNEQAFN
+643 TTGFNEQAFN
-653 QAQSTEQQDE
+653 QAQKQEQQDLK
-663 QTLQNEEETFSSE
+663 TLQSEENAFNTE
-676 QEGLE
+676 QEGL
-681 KALANAKHTSPTPTK
+681 KQAIANAKHVSPTPNPTPSPTPTPTK
-696 HTAQNNPPNKVS
+696 HTVPNTPPS
-708 PPTQNLP
+708 QIPPTPTQNP
-715 TTNVWNGVYNFQNQT
+715 PAESVWSGVYWLQNKT
-730 YSKKGIYYIDP
+730 YSKQGIYYIDP

-746 SGQSGNTLSTYG
+746 SGQS
-758 YLDWFTLKNKF
+758 D
-769 SVNANNGTLIIGN
+769 
-782 NTESA
+782 
-787 NTKGLIWIGDD
+787 
-798 KGLVYYNTGTFNAAN
+798 
-813 IYLTSNLK
+813 
-821 TGNGFSGEGAT
+821 
-832 LNFNATNRITI
+832 
-843 NQASFDNS
+843 
-851 DAGAQH
+851 
-857 SYMNFKGSNI
+857 
-867 NVSGSSFTDDTNGGF
+867 
-882 SFSGNN
+882 
-888 NNSAISFN
+888 
-896 KTKFNQGTY
+896 
-905 NFTNSANLSFNNSNF
+905 
-920 NQSTYNFNSLQSTFN
+920 
-935 NSTFNQG
+935 
-942 TYNFTDNTS
+942 
-951 FNNDTFNQGTYN
+951 
-963 FNTSKV
+963 
-969 SFSGANTLNSSS
+969 
-981 PFASLKGSVSFGSGA
+981 
-996 VFNLNQTLNANQ
+996 
-1008 TYDILTTN
+1008 
-1016 GTIQYGVYQSYLWD
+1016 
-1030 LINYKGDKAISHVE
+1030 
-1044 VGNNTYDVTFD
+1044 
-1055 INGQDETLQETFSN
+1055 
-1069 KSITT
+1069 
-1074 QFLGDDLQAKAKA
+1074 
-1087 TYQQDLNNSQ
+1087 
-1097 SALSNATND
+1097 
-1106 NKIAS
+1106 
-1111 ADTGYTNNQ
+1111 
-1120 NTTIKQDAQ
+1120 
-1129 NLEHTSQQIAKD
+1129 
-1141 EQALQGDLNKLK
+1141 
-1153 QLANS
+1153 
-1158 SFNEQAFNQAQSKE
+1158 
-1172 QQDEQTLQN
+1172 
-1181 EEETFSSEQEGL
+1181 
-1193 EKALAN
+1193 
-1199 AKPASPTPTPTPTP
+1199 
-1213 TPSPTPNPTPTKHT
+1213 
-1227 APNKVPPTPPTQ
+1227 
-1239 NLPTTNVWNGVYWLQ
+1239 
-1254 NQTYSQKG
+1254 
-1262 VYYIDPNLSGQS
+1262 
-1274 GQSANTLSTYT
+1274 NTLSTYT

-1296 IQNGT
+1296 ANNGT

-1308 ESVND
+1308 ENVND

-1323 FGYIIGTFNAANI
+1323 FGYITGTFNAANI

-1364 NITMDGLNYNDAETV
+1364 NITMDGLNYNNAETV

-1384 TGASQHSYATFDAT
+1384 TGASQHSYAAFDAL

-1416 SFNAKNISFSN
+1416 SFSAENISFSN
-1427 ASFSGFTNPGGSSVI
+1427 ASFSGFTNPGGSSTI
-1442 SANAAN
+1442 SANASN
-1448 SLSFNNSRLN
+1448 SLSFIDSRLN

-1463 NLWANSLI
+1463 NLQANSLI

-1523 ITLGNKSQT
+1523 ITLGNKSQA

-1580 LFFNGATLSLNA
+1580 LFFNGGTLSLNVS
-1592 NSKLNAS
+1592 SKLNAS

-1605 NTTINLDD
+1605 DTTINLDD
-1613 SVLSVS
+1613 SVLSA
-1619 NASSLNANINFQ
+1619 NNTSSLNANINFQ
-1631 GASQATFGGN
+1631 GVSQADFGGN
-1641 TTIDAASFNFDSASS
+1641 TTIDTASFNFDSASS
-1656 LSFNNLTANGA
+1656 LNFNNLTANGA
-1667 LNFNGYAPSLSK
+1667 LNFNGYAPSLTK

-1751 IQTWSFI
+1751 VQTWSFI

-1841 QTPGT
+1841 QAPGT
-1846 YSPFNQPLNSLN
+1846 YSPFNQPLSSLN
-1858 IYNKGFSSGNLKTLL
+1858 IYNKGFSSENLKTLL

-1878 NSATLKEMIETN
+1878 NSATLKEMIESN
-1890 QLDNITSINEVLQL
+1890 QLDNITNINEVLQL
-1904 LDRIKI
+1904 LDKIKI
-1910 TPAQKQALLET
+1910 TQAQKQALLDI

-1929 NQTFSNGNLVIGATQ
+1929 NQTFNNGNLVIGATQ
-1944 DHVTNSTSSIWFGGN
+1944 DNVTNSTSSIWFGGN
-1959 GYSSPCALDSA
+1959 GYSSPCTLDSA

-2008 LGSGNA
+2008 IGSGNA
-2014 FESGGSADIT
+2014 FESGGSADVT

-2079 GGLGNFVENAL
+2079 GGLGNFIENAL
-2090 IPLSKELPSSLQ
+2090 SPLSKELPASLQ
-2102 NETLGQLIGQNNLD
+2102 DETLGQLIGQNNLD
-2116 NLLNNSG
+2116 DLLNNSG
-2123 VMNAIQNI
+2123 VMNEIQNI
-2131 ISKKLS
+2131 ISQKLS

-2172 YMDASELSSILS
+2172 YIDASEISSILG

-2198 KDIGVVANDLLD
+2198 KDIGVVANDLLN

-2238 GLSGIYNQ
+2238 GLSGVYNQ

-2322 DFSKYQGA
+2322 DFSKYQGT

-2377 TKNSSSTNSSV
+2377 TKNSSSANSSV
-2388 TPTNESLSVR
+2388 TPTNETLSVR

-2403 FLGVIASN
+2403 FLGAITSN
-2411 GAIDLSQVKNN
+2411 GAIDLSQVTNN

-2435 LQANNLTIANAFNNA
+2435 LQANNLTITNAFDNA
-2450 SNSTANI
+2450 SNSTADI
-2457 NGDFT
+2457 NGNFT

-2494 SVSHAIINAQ
+2494 SVNHAIINAQ
-2504 GIATIM
+2504 GAATIM
-2510 TNYNNPLIQFNTSS
+2510 ANNNPLIQFDASS
-2524 KETGAYTLIDS
+2524 KEVGTYTLIDS
-2535 AKAIYYGYNDQI
+2535 AKAIYYGYNNQI
-2547 TGGSSLDNYLKLYTL
+2547 TGGSSLDNYLKLYAL
-2562 ININGKHMV
+2562 IDINGKHMV
-2571 MTDNGLTYNGQAVSI
+2571 MTDNGLTYNGQAVSV
-2586 KDGGLIVG
+2586 KDGGLVVG

-2606 ILYNKVKIAVSNAPI
+2606 ILYNKVKIAVSNDPI
-2621 NNLQAP
+2621 NNPQAP

-2638 IQGVDSIEQAGGTQ
+2638 VQSVDSIDQAGGNQ

-2727 STFASADFHER
+2727 STFARSDFLER

-2785 TGTLYGINVGYDRF
+2785 TGTLYGINIGYDRF

-2821 QSGSSNVNMGVYSR
+2821 QSGSSNVNVGVYSR

-2874 NTWTTDAKINYG
+2874 DTWTTDAKINYG

-2899 PQIGLAYYYIGM
+2899 PQVGLSYYYIGL

>member
-1 MAFKKAG
+1 MAFKKAR
-8 LISKFISKGSFKL
+8 LISRFISKGSFKL
-21 NKISKKIFKLNPI
+21 SKISKKIFTLNQI
-34 LKREKPLKRHKK
+34 LKCEKPLKRHKK
-46 TKSIKKPFNKNKS
+46 ALKPIKKLSNRNKS

-74 PHLRASECRYWSWWS
+74 SHLRANECRYWSWSSWD
-89 GYHDKIE
+89 YQDNIE
-96 SGSNSPTHNSYC
+96 SGPNSPTHNSYC

-137 FNNGTLNVGGNI
+137 FNNGTLDIGGNI
-149 RFGGTGVNGVNVG
+149 RFGGTGINGGDVG

-168 DAQTINFNSSRITTG
+168 DAQTINFNSSHLTTG
-183 NSLSD
+183 NSYSD
-188 GGGATLNFNATNRI
+188 GGGATLNFNATNNL
-202 TINQASFDNSDAG
+202 TINQASLDNSHAG
-215 AQHSYMN
+215 TQHSYMN
-222 FKGSNINVS
+222 FKGSNIKVS
-231 GSSFTDDTNGGFSF
+231 GSSFKDDTDGGFSF
-245 SGNNNNSAI
+245 SGNSNNSTI
-254 SFNKT
+254 SFNQT
-259 KFNQGTYNFTN
+259 NFNQGTYNF
-270 SANLSFNNSNFNQST
+270 NNNV
-285 YNFNSLQSTFNNSTF
+285 
-300 NQGTYNFTDNTSFNN
+300 SFNN

-323 NFNTSK
+323 SFNTSK
-329 VSFSGANTLNS
+329 VSFSGINTLNS

-348 GSVSFGSGAVFNLNQ
+348 GSVSFGSGAIFNLNQ
-363 TLNANQTYDIL
+363 TLSDNQTYDIL
-374 TTNGTIQYGVYQSYL
+374 TTNGAIQYGVYQSYL

-414 FDINGQDET
+414 FDIDGQDET
-423 LQETFSN
+423 LQETFN
-430 KSITTQFLGDDLQ
+430 KQSITTQFLGDNLQ
-443 AKAKATYQQDLN
+443 QQAQKTYQEDLTH
-455 NSQSA
+455 SQNA
-460 LSNATNDNKIAS
+460 LSGATSDNTIAS
-472 ADTGYTNNQN
+472 NDTGYTQSKNA
-482 TTIKQDAQNLEHTS
+482 TILKDAQTLENTN
-496 QQIAKDEQALQGDLN
+496 QQIQKDEQALEKDLEN
-511 KLKQL
+511 VKQL
-516 ANSSFNEQAFNQA
+516 ANSTTGFSEQAFNQA
-529 QSKEQQDEQT
+529 QKQEQQDEQT
-539 LQNEE
+539 LQNDE
-544 NTFSSEQEGLE
+544 NAF
-555 KALAN
+555 
-560 AKEQQEQQ
+560 
-568 QAQATYQQD
+568 
-577 LNNSQSALSNA
+577 
-588 TNDNKIASAD
+588 
-598 TDYTKNQ
+598 
-605 NTAIKQD
+605 NT
-612 AQNLENTS
+612 
-620 QQITQDQKD
+620 
-629 LEQDLDKLQQLANS
+629 EQDGLK
-643 KTGFNEQAFN
+643 QAI
-653 QAQSTEQQDE
+653 
-663 QTLQNEEETFSSE
+663 
-676 QEGLE
+676 
-681 KALANAKHTSPTPTK
+681 ANAKHANPTPNPTPSPIPTPTK
-696 HTAQNNPPNKVS
+696 HTAQN
-708 PPTQNLP
+708 
-715 TTNVWNGVYNFQNQT
+715 
-730 YSKKGIYYIDP
+730 
-741 NLSGQ
+741 
-746 SGQSGNTLSTYG
+746 
-758 YLDWFTLKNKF
+758 
-769 SVNANNGTLIIGN
+769 
-782 NTESA
+782 
-787 NTKGLIWIGDD
+787 
-798 KGLVYYNTGTFNAAN
+798 
-813 IYLTSNLK
+813 
-821 TGNGFSGEGAT
+821 
-832 LNFNATNRITI
+832 
-843 NQASFDNS
+843 
-851 DAGAQH
+851 
-857 SYMNFKGSNI
+857 
-867 NVSGSSFTDDTNGGF
+867 
-882 SFSGNN
+882 
-888 NNSAISFN
+888 
-896 KTKFNQGTY
+896 
-905 NFTNSANLSFNNSNF
+905 
-920 NQSTYNFNSLQSTFN
+920 
-935 NSTFNQG
+935 
-942 TYNFTDNTS
+942 
-951 FNNDTFNQGTYN
+951 
-963 FNTSKV
+963 
-969 SFSGANTLNSSS
+969 
-981 PFASLKGSVSFGSGA
+981 
-996 VFNLNQTLNANQ
+996 
-1008 TYDILTTN
+1008 
-1016 GTIQYGVYQSYLWD
+1016 
-1030 LINYKGDKAISHVE
+1030 
-1044 VGNNTYDVTFD
+1044 
-1055 INGQDETLQETFSN
+1055 
-1069 KSITT
+1069 
-1074 QFLGDDLQAKAKA
+1074 
-1087 TYQQDLNNSQ
+1087 
-1097 SALSNATND
+1097 
-1106 NKIAS
+1106 
-1111 ADTGYTNNQ
+1111 
-1120 NTTIKQDAQ
+1120 
-1129 NLEHTSQQIAKD
+1129 
-1141 EQALQGDLNKLK
+1141 
-1153 QLANS
+1153 
-1158 SFNEQAFNQAQSKE
+1158 
-1172 QQDEQTLQN
+1172 
-1181 EEETFSSEQEGL
+1181 
-1193 EKALAN
+1193 
-1199 AKPASPTPTPTPTP
+1199 TP
-1213 TPSPTPNPTPTKHT
+1213 
-1227 APNKVPPTPPTQ
+1227 PNKVPPTPPTQ
-1239 NLPTTNVWNGVYWLQ
+1239 NLPTTNVWNGVYNLQ
-1254 NQTYSQKG
+1254 NQTYSKQG

-1274 GQSANTLSTYT
+1274 GQSGNTLSTYT
-1285 ANLLGRSFGVN
+1285 ANLFGRSFSVN

-1323 FGYIIGTFNAANI
+1323 FGYITGTFNAANI

-1341 FKTGEGVSGSDGGGA
+1341 FKTGEGVSNSDGGGA

-1384 TGASQHSYATFDAT
+1384 TGASQHSYAVFDAT
-1398 NNISVTNSSFS
+1398 NNISVTDSSFS

-1416 SFNAKNISFSN
+1416 SFTAKNISFSN

-1442 SANAAN
+1442 SANASN
-1448 SLSFNNSRLN
+1448 SLSFVDSRLN
-1458 GGAVY
+1458 GGAIY
-1463 NLWANSLI
+1463 NLQANSLI

-1497 GNTSFTLSSQSLLNF
+1497 GNTNFTLSSQSLLNF

-1523 ITLGNKSQT
+1523 ITLGNKSQA

-1545 LSLDNQSVLNASGAS
+1545 LSLDNQSVLNANGTS

-1568 NIYNGSQATFNS
+1568 NIYNGSQAAFNN
-1580 LFFNGATLSLNA
+1580 LFFNGGTLSLNA
-1592 NSKLNAS
+1592 SSKLNAS

-1613 SVLSVS
+1613 SVLSAN

-1631 GASQATFGGN
+1631 GASQADFGGN
-1641 TTIDAASFNFDSASS
+1641 TTIDTASFNFDSTSS

-1667 LNFNGYAPSLSK
+1667 LNFNGYAPSLTK

-1841 QTPGT
+1841 QAPGT

-1858 IYNKGFSSGNLKTLL
+1858 IYNKGFSSENLKTLL

-1878 NSATLKEMIETN
+1878 NSATLKEMIESN
-1890 QLDNITSINEVLQL
+1890 QLDNITNINEVLQL
-1904 LDRIKI
+1904 LDKIKI
-1910 TPAQKQALLET
+1910 TQAQKQALLET

-1929 NQTFSNGNLVIGATQ
+1929 NQTFNNGNLVIGATQ
-1944 DHVTNSTSSIWFGGN
+1944 DNVTNSTSSIWFGGN

-2008 LGSGNA
+2008 IGSGNA
-2014 FESGGSADIT
+2014 FESGGSADVT

-2079 GGLGNFVENAL
+2079 GGLGNFIENTL
-2090 IPLSKELPSSLQ
+2090 SPLSKELPASLQ
-2102 NETLGQLIGQNNLD
+2102 DETLGQLIGQNNLD
-2116 NLLNNSG
+2116 DLLNNSG
-2123 VMNAIQNI
+2123 VMNEIQNI
-2131 ISKKLS
+2131 ISQKLS

-2172 YMDASELSSILS
+2172 YIDASEISSILS

-2198 KDIGVVANDLLD
+2198 KDGVVANDLLN

-2226 VSNIINNIISQG
+2226 VSNIINSIISQG
-2238 GLSGIYNQ
+2238 GLSGVYNQ

-2364 KGEICINLANCPT
+2364 KGEICVNLANCPT

-2388 TPTNESLSVR
+2388 TPTNETLSVR

-2403 FLGVIASN
+2403 FLGAIASN
-2411 GAIDLSQVKNN
+2411 GAIDLSQVTNN

-2435 LQANNLTIANAFNNA
+2435 LQANNLTITNAFDNA

-2457 NGDFT
+2457 NGNFT

-2494 SVSHAIINAQ
+2494 SASHAIINAQ
-2504 GIATIM
+2504 GAATIM
-2510 TNYNNPLIQFNTSS
+2510 ANNNNPLIQFNTSS
-2524 KETGAYTLIDS
+2524 KEVGTYTLIDS
-2535 AKAIYYGYNDQI
+2535 AKAIYYGYNNQI

-2562 ININGKHMV
+2562 IDINGKHMV
-2571 MTDNGLTYNGQAVSI
+2571 MTGNGLTYNGQAVSI
-2586 KDGGLIVG
+2586 KDGGLVVG

-2606 ILYNKVKIAVSNAPI
+2606 ILYNKVKIAVSNDPI

-2638 IQGVDSIEQAGGTQ
+2638 VQSVDSIDQAGGNQ

-2676 HSTKDLTTIAGDI
+2676 HSAKDLTTIAGDI
-2689 ANTLEVIANPN
+2689 TNTLEVIANPD

-2727 STFASADFHER
+2727 STFARSDFLER

-2799 IKGVIVGGYAAY
+2799 IKGMIVGGYAAY
-2811 GYSGFHANIT
+2811 GYSGFHGNIT
-2821 QSGSSNVNMGVYSR
+2821 QSGSSNVNVGVYSR

-2874 NTWTTDAKINYG
+2874 DTWTTDAKINYG

-2899 PQIGLAYYYIGM
+2899 PQVGLAYYYIGL

>member
-1 MAFKKAG
+1 MAFKKAR
-8 LISKFISKGSFKL
+8 LISKFISKGSFL
-21 NKISKKIFKLNPI
+21 NKISKKIFKLNQI

-46 TKSIKKPFNKNKS
+46 TKSVKKPFNKNKS

-74 PHLRASECRYWSWWS
+74 SHLRASECRYWSWSSWS
-89 GYHDKIE
+89 YHDNIE
-96 SGSNSPTHNSYC
+96 SGPNSPTHNSYC
-108 LFSSTQGSG
+108 LFNSTQGSG

-149 RFGGTGVNGVNVG
+149 RFGGMGVNGGDVG

-183 NSLSD
+183 NSYST
-188 GGGATLNFNATNRI
+188 GGGATLNFNAANHI

-215 AQHSYMN
+215 TQHSYMN
-222 FKGSNINVS
+222 FSGSNINVS
-231 GSSFTDDTNGGFSF
+231 DSSFTDDTDGGFSF
-245 SGNNNNSAI
+245 SANGANS
-254 SFNKT
+254 
-259 KFNQGTYNFTN
+259 
-270 SANLSFNNSNFNQST
+270 NLSFNQTNFNQGA
-285 YNFNSLQSTFNNSTF
+285 YNFNSAQSTFNNSNF
-300 NQGTYNFTDNTSFNN
+300 NQGTYNFTDNASFNN

-348 GSVSFGSGAVFNLNQ
+348 GSVSFGSDAIFNLNQ
-363 TLNANQTYDIL
+363 TLNNNQTYDIL
-374 TTNGTIQYGVYQSYL
+374 TTNGAIQYGVYQSYL
-389 WDLINYKGDKAISH
+389 WDLINYKGDRAISH

-423 LQETFSN
+423 LQETFN
-430 KSITTQFLGDDLQ
+430 NQSIITQFLGDDLQ
-443 AKAKATYQQDLN
+443 AKAQKTYQQDLS

-460 LSNATNDNKIAS
+460 LNNATSDNKIAS
-472 ADTGYTNNQN
+472 NDTSYTNNQN
-482 TTIKQDAQNLEHTS
+482 TTIKKDAQS
-496 QQIAKDEQALQGDLN
+496 
-511 KLKQL
+511 
-516 ANSSFNEQAFNQA
+516 
-529 QSKEQQDEQT
+529 
-539 LQNEE
+539 
-544 NTFSSEQEGLE
+544 
-555 KALAN
+555 
-560 AKEQQEQQ
+560 
-568 QAQATYQQD
+568 
-577 LNNSQSALSNA
+577 
-588 TNDNKIASAD
+588 
-598 TDYTKNQ
+598 
-605 NTAIKQD
+605 
-612 AQNLENTS
+612 LENTS
-620 QQITQDQKD
+620 QQIAHDEQALKKD
-629 LEQDLDKLQQLANS
+629 LAKLQQLANS
-643 KTGFNEQAFN
+643 PTGFNEQAFN
-653 QAQSTEQQDE
+653 QAQSTEQQDL
-663 QTLQNEEETFSSE
+663 QTLQNEEKTFSSE

-681 KALANAKHTSPTPTK
+681 KAIANAKPTSPTPSPTPTK
-696 HTAQNNPPNKVS
+696 RTAQNNPPNKVS

-715 TTNVWNGVYNFQNQT
+715 TTNVWDGVYNLENQT
-730 YSKKGIYYIDP
+730 YSQKGIYYIDP

-746 SGQSGNTLSTYG
+746 SGQSGNTLSTY
-758 YLDWFTLKNKF
+758 
-769 SVNANNGTLIIGN
+769 
-782 NTESA
+782 
-787 NTKGLIWIGDD
+787 
-798 KGLVYYNTGTFNAAN
+798 
-813 IYLTSNLK
+813 
-821 TGNGFSGEGAT
+821 
-832 LNFNATNRITI
+832 
-843 NQASFDNS
+843 
-851 DAGAQH
+851 
-857 SYMNFKGSNI
+857 
-867 NVSGSSFTDDTNGGF
+867 
-882 SFSGNN
+882 
-888 NNSAISFN
+888 
-896 KTKFNQGTY
+896 
-905 NFTNSANLSFNNSNF
+905 
-920 NQSTYNFNSLQSTFN
+920 
-935 NSTFNQG
+935 
-942 TYNFTDNTS
+942 
-951 FNNDTFNQGTYN
+951 
-963 FNTSKV
+963 
-969 SFSGANTLNSSS
+969 
-981 PFASLKGSVSFGSGA
+981 
-996 VFNLNQTLNANQ
+996 
-1008 TYDILTTN
+1008 
-1016 GTIQYGVYQSYLWD
+1016 
-1030 LINYKGDKAISHVE
+1030 
-1044 VGNNTYDVTFD
+1044 
-1055 INGQDETLQETFSN
+1055 
-1069 KSITT
+1069 
-1074 QFLGDDLQAKAKA
+1074 
-1087 TYQQDLNNSQ
+1087 
-1097 SALSNATND
+1097 
-1106 NKIAS
+1106 
-1111 ADTGYTNNQ
+1111 
-1120 NTTIKQDAQ
+1120 
-1129 NLEHTSQQIAKD
+1129 
-1141 EQALQGDLNKLK
+1141 
-1153 QLANS
+1153 
-1158 SFNEQAFNQAQSKE
+1158 
-1172 QQDEQTLQN
+1172 
-1181 EEETFSSEQEGL
+1181 
-1193 EKALAN
+1193 
-1199 AKPASPTPTPTPTP
+1199 
-1213 TPSPTPNPTPTKHT
+1213 
-1227 APNKVPPTPPTQ
+1227 
-1239 NLPTTNVWNGVYWLQ
+1239 
-1254 NQTYSQKG
+1254 
-1262 VYYIDPNLSGQS
+1262 
-1274 GQSANTLSTYT
+1274 T
-1285 ANLLGRSFGVN
+1285 ANLFGRSFGVN

-1323 FGYIIGTFNAANI
+1323 FGYITGTFNAANI

-1384 TGASQHSYATFDAT
+1384 TGASQHSYAAFDAA

-1512 NGDTTLQNNAN
+1512 NGDTTLQDNAN
-1523 ITLGNKSQT
+1523 ITLGNKSQAT
-1532 AFKNSLTLDNNSN
+1532 FKNSLTLDNNSN
-1545 LSLDNQSVLNASGAS
+1545 LSLDNQSVLNANGAS

-1580 LFFNGATLSLNA
+1580 LFFNGGILSLNA

-1613 SVLSVS
+1613 SVLSAS
-1619 NASSLNANINFQ
+1619 NTSSLNANINFQ
-1631 GASQATFGGN
+1631 GASQADFGGN
-1641 TTIDAASFNFDSASS
+1641 TTIDTASFNFDSASS

-1667 LNFNGYAPSLSK
+1667 LNFNGYAPSLTK

-1715 LNAQKGIT
+1715 LNAQKGIA

-1740 IQNATYSDNNN
+1740 IQNATYSGNNN

-1878 NSATLKEMIETN
+1878 NSATLKEMIESN

-1904 LDRIKI
+1904 LDEIKI

-1929 NQTFSNGNLVIGATQ
+1929 NQTFNNGNLVIGATQ
-1944 DHVTNSTSSIWFGGN
+1944 DNVTNSTSSIWFGGN
-1959 GYSSPCALDSA
+1959 GYSSPCTLDSA

-2014 FESGGSADIT
+2014 FESGGSADVT

-2033 NKANIEA
+2033 NNANIEA

-2066 VLSQMAMEKIKQA
+2066 VLSQVAMEKIKQA

-2090 IPLSKELPSSLQ
+2090 SPLSKELPASLQ

-2157 KSMLDDKG
+2157 KSMLDDDKG

-2172 YMDASELSSILS
+2172 YIDASELSSILS

-2198 KDIGVVANDLLD
+2198 KDIGVVANDLLN

-2238 GLSGIYNQ
+2238 GLSGVYNQ

-2330 LIFASNGVSNINIT
+2330 LIFASNGISNINIT

-2388 TPTNESLSVR
+2388 TPTNESLSVH

-2403 FLGVIASN
+2403 FLGTIASN

-2435 LQANNLTIANAFNNA
+2435 LQANNLTITNAFNNA

-2457 NGDFT
+2457 NGNFT

-2476 NVMGNF
+2476 DVMGNF
-2482 NSYGDLVFNLSH
+2482 NSYGDLVFNLNH
-2494 SVSHAIINAQ
+2494 SASHAIINAQ
-2504 GIATIM
+2504 GTATIM
-2510 TNYNNPLIQFNTSS
+2510 ANNNNPLIQFNTSS
-2524 KETGAYTLIDS
+2524 KETGTYTLIDS

-2547 TGGSSLDNYLKLYTL
+2547 TGGNSLADYLKLYTL
-2562 ININGKHMV
+2562 IDINGKHMV
-2571 MTDNGLTYNGQAVSI
+2571 MTDNGLTYNGQAVNI

-2606 ILYNKVKIAVSNAPI
+2606 ILYNKVKIAVSNDPI

-2638 IQGVDSIEQAGGTQ
+2638 AQGVDSIDQVGGTQ
-2652 AINWLNKIFET
+2652 AINWLNRIFET

-2689 ANTLEVIANPN
+2689 ANTLEVIANPD

-2869 QSYRY
+2869 QSYKY
-2874 NTWTTDAKINYG
+2874 DTWTTDAKINYG

-2899 PQIGLAYYYIGM
+2899 PQIGLAYYYIGL

-3006 FKTFYVNAG
+3006 FKTFYVNAS

-3027 NITGNIGMRYAF
+3027 NVTGNIGMRYAF

>member
-1 MAFKKAG
+1 MAFKKAR
-8 LISKFISKGSFKL
+8 LISRFISKGSFKL
-21 NKISKKIFKLNPI
+21 SKISKKIFKLNQI
-34 LKREKPLKRHKK
+34 LKCEKPLKCHKK

-59 FLKASVLLIGALGGL
+59 FLKASVLLIGVLGGL
-74 PHLRASECRYWSWWS
+74 SHLRANECTYWSWSSW
-89 GYHDKIE
+89 GYHDNIE
-96 SGSNSPTHNSYC
+96 SGPNSPTHNSYC

-137 FNNGTLNVGGNI
+137 FNGGTLDIGGNI
-149 RFGGTGVNGVNVG
+149 RFGGTGINGGDVG

-168 DAQTINFNSSRITTG
+168 DAQTINFNSSHLTTG
-183 NSLSD
+183 NSYAD
-188 GGGATLNFNATNRI
+188 GGGATLNFNATNNL

-215 AQHSYMN
+215 TQKSYMN

-231 GSSFTDDTNGGFSF
+231 GSSFTDDTDGGFSF
-245 SGNNNNSAI
+245 SGNNNNSTI
-254 SFNKT
+254 SFNQT
-259 KFNQGTYNFTN
+259 SFNQGTYNFSN
-270 SANLSFNNSNFNQST
+270 SASSSFDNSSFNQGTYHFNSTQSAFNNSNFNQGT
-285 YNFNSLQSTFNNSTF
+285 YNFN
-300 NQGTYNFTDNTSFNN
+300 DNTSFNN

-323 NFNTSK
+323 SFNTNK
-329 VSFSGANTLNS
+329 VSFSGTNTLNS

-348 GSVSFGSGAVFNLNQ
+348 GSVSFGSDAIFNLNQ
-363 TLNANQTYDIL
+363 TLNNNQTYDIL
-374 TTNGTIQYGVYQSYL
+374 TTNGAIQYGVYQSYL

-414 FDINGQDET
+414 FDIDGQDET
-423 LQETFSN
+423 LQETFN
-430 KSITTQFLGDDLQ
+430 NQSIITQFLGDDLQ
-443 AKAKATYQQDLN
+443 QQAQQTYQEDVAHSQNALNNVTSDNKIASNDTSYTQSKNATIAKDAQNLENTNQKIQQDEQALEKDLAQIKQLANSTTGFNEQAFNQAQKQEQQDEQTLQNDENAFNAEQEGLKQAIQQAQAQQQKQEQQQAQKTYQQDLS

-460 LSNATNDNKIAS
+460 LNNAASDNKIANS
-472 ADTGYTNNQN
+472 DTDYTKNKN
-482 TTIKQDAQNLEHTS
+482 TAIATDAQNLENTN
-496 QQIAKDEQALQGDLN
+496 QQIQQDKQALQGDLN

-516 ANSSFNEQAFNQA
+516 ANS
-529 QSKEQQDEQT
+529 T
-539 LQNEE
+539 
-544 NTFSSEQEGLE
+544 
-555 KALAN
+555 
-560 AKEQQEQQ
+560 
-568 QAQATYQQD
+568 
-577 LNNSQSALSNA
+577 
-588 TNDNKIASAD
+588 
-598 TDYTKNQ
+598 
-605 NTAIKQD
+605 
-612 AQNLENTS
+612 
-620 QQITQDQKD
+620 
-629 LEQDLDKLQQLANS
+629 
-643 KTGFNEQAFN
+643 TGFNEQAFN

-663 QTLQNEEETFSSE
+663 QTLQSEEKTFNAE
-676 QEGLE
+676 QEGL
-681 KALANAKHTSPTPTK
+681 KQALANAKPASPAPSPTPTPTK
-696 HTAQNNPPNKVS
+696 HTAQNTPPNKVPPT

-715 TTNVWNGVYNFQNQT
+715 TTNVWNGVYNLQNQT
-730 YSKKGIYYIDP
+730 YSNKGIYYIDP

-746 SGQSGNTLSTYG
+746 SGQSGNTLSTYTANLFG
-758 YLDWFTLKNKF
+758 RSF
-769 SVNANNGTLIIGN
+769 SVNT
-782 NTESA
+782 
-787 NTKGLIWIGDD
+787 
-798 KGLVYYNTGTFNAAN
+798 
-813 IYLTSNLK
+813 
-821 TGNGFSGEGAT
+821 
-832 LNFNATNRITI
+832 
-843 NQASFDNS
+843 
-851 DAGAQH
+851 
-857 SYMNFKGSNI
+857 
-867 NVSGSSFTDDTNGGF
+867 
-882 SFSGNN
+882 
-888 NNSAISFN
+888 
-896 KTKFNQGTY
+896 
-905 NFTNSANLSFNNSNF
+905 
-920 NQSTYNFNSLQSTFN
+920 
-935 NSTFNQG
+935 
-942 TYNFTDNTS
+942 
-951 FNNDTFNQGTYN
+951 
-963 FNTSKV
+963 
-969 SFSGANTLNSSS
+969 
-981 PFASLKGSVSFGSGA
+981 
-996 VFNLNQTLNANQ
+996 
-1008 TYDILTTN
+1008 
-1016 GTIQYGVYQSYLWD
+1016 
-1030 LINYKGDKAISHVE
+1030 
-1044 VGNNTYDVTFD
+1044 
-1055 INGQDETLQETFSN
+1055 
-1069 KSITT
+1069 
-1074 QFLGDDLQAKAKA
+1074 
-1087 TYQQDLNNSQ
+1087 
-1097 SALSNATND
+1097 
-1106 NKIAS
+1106 
-1111 ADTGYTNNQ
+1111 
-1120 NTTIKQDAQ
+1120 
-1129 NLEHTSQQIAKD
+1129 
-1141 EQALQGDLNKLK
+1141 
-1153 QLANS
+1153 
-1158 SFNEQAFNQAQSKE
+1158 
-1172 QQDEQTLQN
+1172 
-1181 EEETFSSEQEGL
+1181 
-1193 EKALAN
+1193 
-1199 AKPASPTPTPTPTP
+1199 
-1213 TPSPTPNPTPTKHT
+1213 
-1227 APNKVPPTPPTQ
+1227 
-1239 NLPTTNVWNGVYWLQ
+1239 
-1254 NQTYSQKG
+1254 
-1262 VYYIDPNLSGQS
+1262 
-1274 GQSANTLSTYT
+1274 
-1285 ANLLGRSFGVN
+1285 
-1296 IQNGT
+1296 QNGT

-1323 FGYIIGTFNAANI
+1323 FGYITGTFSAANI

-1341 FKTGEGVSGSDGGGA
+1341 FKTGEGVSNSDGGGA

-1384 TGASQHSYATFDAT
+1384 TGASQHSYAAFDAL

-1416 SFNAKNISFSN
+1416 SFSAKNISFSN

-1442 SANAAN
+1442 SANASN
-1448 SLSFNNSRLN
+1448 SLSFINSRLN

-1463 NLWANSLI
+1463 NLQANSLI

-1497 GNTSFTLSSQSLLNF
+1497 GNTNFTLSSQSLLNF

-1523 ITLGNKSQT
+1523 ITLGNKSQAT
-1532 AFKNSLTLDNNSN
+1532 FKNSLTLDNNSN
-1545 LSLDNQSVLNASGAS
+1545 LSLDNQSVLNANNTS

-1580 LFFNGATLSLNA
+1580 LFFNGGTLSLNA
-1592 NSKLNAS
+1592 SSKLNAS

-1613 SVLSVS
+1613 SVLSA
-1619 NASSLNANINFQ
+1619 NNTSSLNANINFQ
-1631 GASQATFGGN
+1631 GASQADFGGN
-1641 TTIDAASFNFDSASS
+1641 TTIDTASFNFDSASS

-1667 LNFNGYAPSLSK
+1667 LNFNGYAPSLAK

-1715 LNAQKGIT
+1715 LNTQKGIT

-1751 IQTWSFI
+1751 VQTWSFI

-1811 SYDYSDNQAGTY
+1811 SYDYSDDQAGTY

-1858 IYNKGFSSGNLKTLL
+1858 IYNKGFSSENLKTLL

-1878 NSATLKEMIETN
+1878 NSAILKEMIESN
-1890 QLDNITSINEVLQL
+1890 QLDNITNINEVLQL
-1904 LDRIKI
+1904 LDKIKI
-1910 TPAQKQALLET
+1910 TQTQKQAFLET

-1929 NQTFSNGNLVIGATQ
+1929 NQTFNNGNLVIGATQ
-1944 DHVTNSTSSIWFGGN
+1944 DNVTNSTSSIWFGGN
-1959 GYSSPCALDSA
+1959 GYSSPCVLDSA

-2014 FESGGSADIT
+2014 FESGGSADVT

-2066 VLSQMAMEKIKQA
+2066 VLSQVAMEKIKQA

-2090 IPLSKELPSSLQ
+2090 SPLSKELPASLQ

-2116 NLLNNSG
+2116 DLLNNSG

-2172 YMDASELSSILS
+2172 YIDASELSSILS

-2198 KDIGVVANDLLD
+2198 KDIGVVANDLLN

-2226 VSNIINNIISQG
+2226 VNNIINNIISQG
-2238 GLSGIYNQ
+2238 GLSGVYNQ

-2322 DFSKYQGA
+2322 SFSKYQGA
-2330 LIFASNGVSNINIT
+2330 LIFASNSVSNINIT

-2377 TKNSSSTNSSV
+2377 TKNSSSSSSV

-2403 FLGVIASN
+2403 FLGTIASN

-2422 SVIGTLNLNENAT
+2422 SVIGTLNLNENAA
-2435 LQANNLTIANAFNNA
+2435 LQANNLTITNAFNNA

-2457 NGDFT
+2457 NGNFT

-2494 SVSHAIINAQ
+2494 SASHAIINAQ
-2504 GIATIM
+2504 GAATIM
-2510 TNYNNPLIQFNTSS
+2510 ANNNNPLIQFNTSS
-2524 KETGAYTLIDS
+2524 KEVGTYTLIDS

-2562 ININGKHMV
+2562 IDINGKHMV
-2571 MTDNGLTYNGQAVSI
+2571 MTGNGLTYNGQAVNI
-2586 KDGGLIVG
+2586 KDGGLVVG

-2606 ILYNKVKIAVSNAPI
+2606 ILYNKVKIAVSNDPI

-2627 TLKQYIAQIQG
+2627 TLKQYITQIQG
-2638 IQGVDSIEQAGGTQ
+2638 TQGVDSIDQAGGSQ

-2689 ANTLEVIANPN
+2689 ANTLEVIANPD

-2811 GYSGFHANIT
+2811 GYSGFHGNIT

-2874 NTWTTDAKINYG
+2874 DTWTTDAKINYG

-2899 PQIGLAYYYIGM
+2899 PQIGLAYYYIGL

>member
-1 MAFKKAG
+1 MAFKKAR
-8 LISKFISKGSFKL
+8 LISRFISKGSFKL
-21 NKISKKIFKLNPI
+21 NKISKKIFTLNQI

-46 TKSIKKPFNKNKS
+46 TKSIKKLSNRNKS
-59 FLKASVLLIGALGGL
+59 FLKVSVLLIGALGGL
-74 PHLRASECRYWSWWS
+74 SHLRANECRYWSWSSWS
-89 GYHDKIE
+89 YQDNIE
-96 SGSNSPTHNSYC
+96 SGPNSPTHNSYC
-108 LFSSTQGSG
+108 LFSSAQGSG

-137 FNNGTLNVGGNI
+137 FNGGTLNVGGNI
-149 RFGGTGVNGVNVG
+149 RFGGIGINGGDVG
-162 YITGTY
+162 YITGAY
-168 DAQTINFNSSRITTG
+168 DAQTINFNSSHLTTG
-183 NSLSD
+183 NSYAD
-188 GGGATLNFNATNRI
+188 GGGATLNFNATNNL

-215 AQHSYMN
+215 TQKSYMN
-222 FKGSNINVS
+222 FKGSNIKVS
-231 GSSFTDDTNGGFSF
+231 GSSFKDDTDGGFSF

-254 SFNKT
+254 SFNQT
-259 KFNQGTYNFTN
+259 SFNQGAYHFSNSASSSFGNSNFNQGTYHFNSAQSTFENSNFNQGTYNF
-270 SANLSFNNSNFNQST
+270 NNNA
-285 YNFNSLQSTFNNSTF
+285 
-300 NQGTYNFTDNTSFNN
+300 SFNN

-348 GSVSFGSGAVFNLNQ
+348 GSVSFGSDAVFNLNQ
-363 TLNANQTYDIL
+363 TLNNNQTYDIL

-423 LQETFSN
+423 LQETFN
-430 KSITTQFLGDDLQ
+430 NQSIITQFLGDDLQ
-443 AKAKATYQQDLN
+443 QQAQQTYQEDLT

-460 LSNATNDNKIAS
+460 LNNAASDNKIANS
-472 ADTGYTNNQN
+472 DTDYIKSSNP
-482 TTIKQDAQNLEHTS
+482 TINKDAQNLENTN
-496 QQIAKDEQALQGDLN
+496 QQIAQDEQALEKDLAQI
-511 KLKQL
+511 KQL
-516 ANSSFNEQAFNQA
+516 ANSPTGFSEQAFNQA
-529 QSKEQQDEQT
+529 QKQEQQDEQT
-539 LQNEE
+539 LQNDEK
-544 NTFSSEQEGLE
+544 TFNAEQEGL
-555 KALAN
+555 K
-560 AKEQQEQQ
+560 
-568 QAQATYQQD
+568 QA
-577 LNNSQSALSNA
+577 
-588 TNDNKIASAD
+588 I
-598 TDYTKNQ
+598 
-605 NTAIKQD
+605 
-612 AQNLENTS
+612 
-620 QQITQDQKD
+620 
-629 LEQDLDKLQQLANS
+629 
-643 KTGFNEQAFN
+643 
-653 QAQSTEQQDE
+653 
-663 QTLQNEEETFSSE
+663 
-676 QEGLE
+676 
-681 KALANAKHTSPTPTK
+681 
-696 HTAQNNPPNKVS
+696 
-708 PPTQNLP
+708 
-715 TTNVWNGVYNFQNQT
+715 
-730 YSKKGIYYIDP
+730 
-741 NLSGQ
+741 
-746 SGQSGNTLSTYG
+746 
-758 YLDWFTLKNKF
+758 
-769 SVNANNGTLIIGN
+769 
-782 NTESA
+782 
-787 NTKGLIWIGDD
+787 
-798 KGLVYYNTGTFNAAN
+798 
-813 IYLTSNLK
+813 
-821 TGNGFSGEGAT
+821 
-832 LNFNATNRITI
+832 
-843 NQASFDNS
+843 
-851 DAGAQH
+851 
-857 SYMNFKGSNI
+857 
-867 NVSGSSFTDDTNGGF
+867 
-882 SFSGNN
+882 
-888 NNSAISFN
+888 
-896 KTKFNQGTY
+896 
-905 NFTNSANLSFNNSNF
+905 
-920 NQSTYNFNSLQSTFN
+920 
-935 NSTFNQG
+935 
-942 TYNFTDNTS
+942 
-951 FNNDTFNQGTYN
+951 
-963 FNTSKV
+963 
-969 SFSGANTLNSSS
+969 
-981 PFASLKGSVSFGSGA
+981 
-996 VFNLNQTLNANQ
+996 
-1008 TYDILTTN
+1008 
-1016 GTIQYGVYQSYLWD
+1016 
-1030 LINYKGDKAISHVE
+1030 
-1044 VGNNTYDVTFD
+1044 
-1055 INGQDETLQETFSN
+1055 
-1069 KSITT
+1069 
-1074 QFLGDDLQAKAKA
+1074 
-1087 TYQQDLNNSQ
+1087 
-1097 SALSNATND
+1097 
-1106 NKIAS
+1106 
-1111 ADTGYTNNQ
+1111 
-1120 NTTIKQDAQ
+1120 
-1129 NLEHTSQQIAKD
+1129 
-1141 EQALQGDLNKLK
+1141 
-1153 QLANS
+1153 
-1158 SFNEQAFNQAQSKE
+1158 
-1172 QQDEQTLQN
+1172 
-1181 EEETFSSEQEGL
+1181 
-1193 EKALAN
+1193 AN
-1199 AKPASPTPTPTPTP
+1199 AKPASPTP
-1213 TPSPTPNPTPTKHT
+1213 SPTPTPTKHT
-1227 APNKVPPTPPTQ
+1227 APNTPPNKVSPTPTPPTQ
-1239 NLPTTNVWNGVYWLQ
+1239 NLPTTNVWNGVYNLQ
-1254 NQTYSQKG
+1254 NQTYSKQG

-1285 ANLLGRSFGVN
+1285 ANLFGRSFGVN

-1301 LIIGNNT
+1301 LIIGNDT

-1323 FGYIIGTFNAANI
+1323 FGYITGTFSAANI

-1341 FKTGEGVSGSDGGGA
+1341 FKTGEGVSNSDGGGA

-1384 TGASQHSYATFDAT
+1384 TGASQHSYAAFDAL

-1416 SFNAKNISFSN
+1416 SFTAKNISFSN
-1427 ASFSGFTNPGGSSVI
+1427 ASFSGFTNPGGSSTI
-1442 SANAAN
+1442 SANASN
-1448 SLSFNNSRLN
+1448 SLSFVNSRLN
-1458 GGAVY
+1458 GGAIY
-1463 NLWANSLI
+1463 NLQANSLI

-1523 ITLGNKSQT
+1523 ITLGNKSQA

-1545 LSLDNQSVLNASGAS
+1545 LSLDNQSVLNANNTS

-1568 NIYNGSQATFNS
+1568 NIYNGSQATFSS
-1580 LFFNGATLSLNA
+1580 LFFNGGTLSLNA
-1592 NSKLNAS
+1592 SSKLNAS
-1599 SASFSN
+1599 STSFSN

-1613 SVLSVS
+1613 SVLSA
-1619 NASSLNANINFQ
+1619 NNTSSLNANINFQ
-1631 GASQATFGGN
+1631 GASQADFGGN
-1641 TTIDAASFNFDSASS
+1641 TTIDTASFNFDSASS

-1667 LNFNGYAPSLSK
+1667 LNFNGYAPSLIK
-1679 ALMSVSGQFVLGNNG
+1679 ALMSVSGQFVLGSNG

-1811 SYDYSDNQAGTY
+1811 SYDYSDNQVGTY

-1841 QTPGT
+1841 QAPGT

-1858 IYNKGFSSGNLKTLL
+1858 IYNKGFSSENLKTLL

-1878 NSATLKEMIETN
+1878 NSAALKEMIESN
-1890 QLDNITSINEVLQL
+1890 QLDNITNINEVLQL
-1904 LDRIKI
+1904 LDKIKI
-1910 TPAQKQALLET
+1910 TQAQKQALLET

-1944 DHVTNSTSSIWFGGN
+1944 DNVTNSTSSIWFGGN

-1993 INADFKAKSI
+1993 INANFKAKSI

-2008 LGSGNA
+2008 IGSGNA
-2014 FESGGSADIT
+2014 FESGGSADVT

-2040 QATDNIFNLLGQEG
+2040 QATDNIFNLLGQKG
-2054 IDKIFNQGNLAN
+2054 IEKIFNQGNLAN
-2066 VLSQMAMEKIKQA
+2066 VLSQVAMEKIKQA
-2079 GGLGNFVENAL
+2079 GGLGNFIENAL
-2090 IPLSKELPSSLQ
+2090 SPLSKELPASLQ
-2102 NETLGQLIGQNNLD
+2102 DETLGQLIGQNNLD
-2116 NLLNNSG
+2116 DLLNNSG

-2172 YMDASELSSILS
+2172 YIDASELSSILS
-2184 VILKDITNP
+2184 VVLKDITNP
-2193 PTSLQ
+2193 PKSLQ
-2198 KDIGVVANDLLD
+2198 KDIGVVANDLLN

-2226 VSNIINNIISQG
+2226 VNNIINNIISQG
-2238 GLSGIYNQ
+2238 GLSGVYNQ

-2377 TKNSSSTNSSV
+2377 TKNNSSTNSSV
-2388 TPTNESLSVR
+2388 TPTNESLSVH

-2403 FLGVIASN
+2403 FLGAITSN

-2435 LQANNLTIANAFNNA
+2435 LQANNLTITNAFNNA

-2457 NGDFT
+2457 NGNFT

-2494 SVSHAIINAQ
+2494 SASHAIINAQ
-2504 GIATIM
+2504 GSATIM
-2510 TNYNNPLIQFNTSS
+2510 ANNNNPLIQFNTSS
-2524 KETGAYTLIDS
+2524 KEVGTYTLIDS
-2535 AKAIYYGYNDQI
+2535 AKAIYYGYNNQI
-2547 TGGSSLDNYLKLYTL
+2547 TGGSSLDNYLKLYAL
-2562 ININGKHMV
+2562 IDINGKHMV
-2571 MTDNGLTYNGQAVSI
+2571 MTDNGLTYNGQAVSV
-2586 KDGGLIVG
+2586 KDGGLVVG

-2606 ILYNKVKIAVSNAPI
+2606 ILYNKVKIAVSNDPI

-2638 IQGVDSIEQAGGTQ
+2638 VQSVDSIDQAGGNQ

-2663 KGSPLFAPYYLES
+2663 KGSPLFAPYYLEN

-2689 ANTLEVIANPN
+2689 ANTLEVIANPD

-2811 GYSGFHANIT
+2811 GYSGFHGNIT

-2874 NTWTTDAKINYG
+2874 DTWTTDAKINYG

-2899 PQIGLAYYYIGM
+2899 PQVGLAYYYIGL

>member
-1 MAFKKAG
+1 MAFKKAR

-21 NKISKKIFKLNPI
+21 NKISKKIFKLNQI
-34 LKREKPLKRHKK
+34 LKCEKPLKRHKK

-59 FLKASVLLIGALGGL
+59 FLKASILLIGALGGL
-74 PHLRASECRYWSWWS
+74 SHLRANECTYWSWSSW
-89 GYHDKIE
+89 GYQDNIE
-96 SGSNSPTHNSYC
+96 SGPNSPTHNSYC
-108 LFSSTQGSG
+108 LFSSAQGSG

-137 FNNGTLNVGGNI
+137 FNGGTLNVGGNI
-149 RFGGTGVNGVNVG
+149 RFGGTGINGGDVG

-168 DAQTINFNSSRITTG
+168 DAQTINFNSSHLTTG
-183 NSLSD
+183 NSYAD
-188 GGGATLNFNATNRI
+188 GGGATLNFNATNHI
-202 TINQASFDNSDAG
+202 TINQASFDNRDAG
-215 AQHSYMN
+215 TQKSYMN
-222 FKGSNINVS
+222 FKGSNIKVS
-231 GSSFTDDTNGGFSF
+231 GSSFTDDTNGGFNF

-254 SFNKT
+254 SFNQT
-259 KFNQGTYNFTN
+259 SFNQGTYNFSNNTT
-270 SANLSFNNSNFNQST
+270 LSFDNSNFNQGT
-285 YNFNSLQSTFNNSTF
+285 YHFNSAQSTFENSNF
-300 NQGTYNFTDNTSFNN
+300 NQGTYNFNNNASFNN

-323 NFNTSK
+323 SFNTSK

-348 GSVSFGSGAVFNLNQ
+348 GSVSFNSNAIFNLNQ
-363 TLNANQTYDIL
+363 TLNNNQTYDIL
-374 TTNGTIQYGVYQSYL
+374 TTNGAIQYGVYQSYL

-403 VEVGNN
+403 VGVGNN

-430 KSITTQFLGDDLQ
+430 QSITTQFLGDNLQQEAQKTYQQDWSNSQTALNNVANDNKIANNDTSYTNNKNTTIAKDAQNLENTNQQIQQDEQALEKDLTQIKQLANSTTGFNEQ
-443 AKAKATYQQDLN
+443 AFTQAQKQEQQDEQTLQNDENAFNTKQEGLKQAIQQAQAQKQQEQQQAQKTYQQDLS

-460 LSNATNDNKIAS
+460 LNNAASDNKIANS
-472 ADTGYTNNQN
+472 DTDYTKNKN
-482 TTIKQDAQNLEHTS
+482 TAIATDAQNLENTN
-496 QQIAKDEQALQGDLN
+496 QQIAQDEQALEKDLAQI
-511 KLKQL
+511 KQL
-516 ANSSFNEQAFNQA
+516 ANSTTGFNEQAFNQA
-529 QSKEQQDEQT
+529 QDKEQQDEQT

-544 NTFSSEQEGLE
+544 KTFNSEQEGL
-555 KALAN
+555 KQAIAN
-560 AKEQQEQQ
+560 AKP
-568 QAQATYQQD
+568 
-577 LNNSQSALSNA
+577 
-588 TNDNKIASAD
+588 
-598 TDYTKNQ
+598 
-605 NTAIKQD
+605 
-612 AQNLENTS
+612 TS
-620 QQITQDQKD
+620 PTPSH
-629 LEQDLDKLQQLANS
+629 A
-643 KTGFNEQAFN
+643 
-653 QAQSTEQQDE
+653 
-663 QTLQNEEETFSSE
+663 
-676 QEGLE
+676 
-681 KALANAKHTSPTPTK
+681 PTPTK
-696 HTAQNNPPNKVS
+696 HTAQN
-708 PPTQNLP
+708 
-715 TTNVWNGVYNFQNQT
+715 
-730 YSKKGIYYIDP
+730 
-741 NLSGQ
+741 
-746 SGQSGNTLSTYG
+746 
-758 YLDWFTLKNKF
+758 
-769 SVNANNGTLIIGN
+769 
-782 NTESA
+782 
-787 NTKGLIWIGDD
+787 
-798 KGLVYYNTGTFNAAN
+798 
-813 IYLTSNLK
+813 
-821 TGNGFSGEGAT
+821 
-832 LNFNATNRITI
+832 
-843 NQASFDNS
+843 
-851 DAGAQH
+851 
-857 SYMNFKGSNI
+857 
-867 NVSGSSFTDDTNGGF
+867 
-882 SFSGNN
+882 
-888 NNSAISFN
+888 
-896 KTKFNQGTY
+896 
-905 NFTNSANLSFNNSNF
+905 
-920 NQSTYNFNSLQSTFN
+920 
-935 NSTFNQG
+935 
-942 TYNFTDNTS
+942 
-951 FNNDTFNQGTYN
+951 
-963 FNTSKV
+963 
-969 SFSGANTLNSSS
+969 
-981 PFASLKGSVSFGSGA
+981 
-996 VFNLNQTLNANQ
+996 
-1008 TYDILTTN
+1008 
-1016 GTIQYGVYQSYLWD
+1016 
-1030 LINYKGDKAISHVE
+1030 
-1044 VGNNTYDVTFD
+1044 
-1055 INGQDETLQETFSN
+1055 
-1069 KSITT
+1069 
-1074 QFLGDDLQAKAKA
+1074 
-1087 TYQQDLNNSQ
+1087 
-1097 SALSNATND
+1097 
-1106 NKIAS
+1106 
-1111 ADTGYTNNQ
+1111 
-1120 NTTIKQDAQ
+1120 
-1129 NLEHTSQQIAKD
+1129 
-1141 EQALQGDLNKLK
+1141 
-1153 QLANS
+1153 
-1158 SFNEQAFNQAQSKE
+1158 
-1172 QQDEQTLQN
+1172 
-1181 EEETFSSEQEGL
+1181 
-1193 EKALAN
+1193 
-1199 AKPASPTPTPTPTP
+1199 TP
-1213 TPSPTPNPTPTKHT
+1213 
-1227 APNKVPPTPPTQ
+1227 PNKVPPTPPTQ

-1254 NQTYSQKG
+1254 NQTYSKQG

-1285 ANLLGRSFGVN
+1285 ANLFGRSFSVN

-1301 LIIGNNT
+1301 LIIGNDT
-1308 ESVND
+1308 ESVNS

-1323 FGYIIGTFNAANI
+1323 FGYITGTFSAANI

-1341 FKTGEGVSGSDGGGA
+1341 FKTGEGVSNSDGGGA

-1384 TGASQHSYATFDAT
+1384 TGASQHSYATFDAL

-1416 SFNAKNISFSN
+1416 SFSAKNISFSN
-1427 ASFSGFTNPGGSSVI
+1427 ASFSGFTNPGGSSTI
-1442 SANAAN
+1442 SANATN
-1448 SLSFNNSRLN
+1448 SLSFVNSRLN
-1458 GGAVY
+1458 GGAIY
-1463 NLWANSLI
+1463 NLQANSLI

-1523 ITLGNKSQT
+1523 ITLGNKSQA

-1560 AFNNQASL
+1560 VFNNQASL
-1568 NIYNGSQATFNS
+1568 NIYNGSQATFKS
-1580 LFFNGATLSLNA
+1580 LFFNGGTLSLNA

-1599 SASFSN
+1599 NASFSN

-1613 SVLSVS
+1613 SVLSAS
-1619 NASSLNANINFQ
+1619 NTSSLNANINFQ
-1631 GASQATFGGN
+1631 GASQADFGGN
-1641 TTIDAASFNFDSASS
+1641 TTIDTASFNFDSASS

-1667 LNFNGYAPSLSK
+1667 LDFNGYAPSLTK

-1740 IQNATYSDNNN
+1740 IQNATYSNNNN

-1811 SYDYSDNQAGTY
+1811 SYDYSDDQAGTY
-1823 YLTSNIKGLFTPK
+1823 YLTSNIKGLFTLK

-1841 QTPGT
+1841 QAPGT
-1846 YSPFNQPLNSLN
+1846 YSPFNQPLSSLN
-1858 IYNKGFSSGNLKTLL
+1858 IYNKGFSSENLKTLL

-1878 NSATLKEMIETN
+1878 NSATLKEMIESN
-1890 QLDNITSINEVLQL
+1890 QLDNITNINEVLQL
-1904 LDRIKI
+1904 LDKIKI
-1910 TPAQKQALLET
+1910 TQAQKQALLET

-1929 NQTFSNGNLVIGATQ
+1929 NQTFSNGNLIIGATQ
-1944 DHVTNSTSSIWFGGN
+1944 DNVTNSTSSIWFGGN

-2008 LGSGNA
+2008 IGSGNA
-2014 FESGGSADIT
+2014 FESGGSADVT

-2066 VLSQMAMEKIKQA
+2066 VLSQVAMEKIKQA
-2079 GGLGNFVENAL
+2079 GGLGNFIENAL
-2090 IPLSKELPSSLQ
+2090 SPLSKELPASLQ
-2102 NETLGQLIGQNNLD
+2102 DETLGQLIGQNNLD
-2116 NLLNNSG
+2116 DLLNNSG
-2123 VMNAIQNI
+2123 VMNEIQNI

-2172 YMDASELSSILS
+2172 YIDASELSSILS
-2184 VILKDITNP
+2184 VVLKDITNP

-2198 KDIGVVANDLLD
+2198 KDIGVVANDLLN

-2217 VKKLESQGL
+2217 IKKLESQGL

-2238 GLSGIYNQ
+2238 GLSGVYNQ

-2298 SNATG
+2298 NNATG

-2330 LIFASNGVSNINIT
+2330 LIFASNSVSNINIT

-2377 TKNSSSTNSSV
+2377 TKNSSSANSSV

-2403 FLGVIASN
+2403 FLGTIASN

-2422 SVIGTLNLNENAT
+2422 SVIGTLNLNENAA
-2435 LQANNLTIANAFNNA
+2435 LQANNLTITNAFNNA

-2457 NGDFT
+2457 NGNFT

-2494 SVSHAIINAQ
+2494 SASHAIINAQ
-2504 GIATIM
+2504 GNATIM
-2510 TNYNNPLIQFNTSS
+2510 ANDNNPLIQFNTSS
-2524 KETGAYTLIDS
+2524 KEAGTYTLIDS

-2562 ININGKHMV
+2562 IDINGKHMV
-2571 MTDNGLTYNGQAVSI
+2571 MVGNGLTYNGQAVNI
-2586 KDGGLIVG
+2586 KDGGLVVG

-2606 ILYNKVKIAVSNAPI
+2606 ILYNKVKVAVSNDPI

-2638 IQGVDSIEQAGGTQ
+2638 TQGVDSIDQAGGSQ

-2689 ANTLEVIANPN
+2689 ANTLEVIANPD

-2727 STFASADFHER
+2727 STFARSDFLER

-2869 QSYRY
+2869 QSYKY
-2874 NTWTTDAKINYG
+2874 DTWTTDAKINYG

-2899 PQIGLAYYYIGM
+2899 PQIGLAYYYIGL

>member
-1 MAFKKAG
+1 MAFKKVG
-8 LISKFISKGSFKL
+8 LISKFILKGSFKL
-21 NKISKKIFKLNPI
+21 NKISKKIFKLNLI
-34 LKREKPLKRHKK
+34 LKREKPLSHKK

-74 PHLRASECRYWSWWS
+74 SHLRASECRYWSWSSW
-89 GYHDKIE
+89 GYHDNIE

-149 RFGGTGVNGVNVG
+149 RFGGMGVNGGDVG

-183 NSLSD
+183 NSYST
-188 GGGATLNFNATNRI
+188 GGGATLNFNATNHI
-202 TINQASFDNSDAG
+202 TINQASFDDGDAG
-215 AQHSYMN
+215 TQHSYMN
-222 FKGSNINVS
+222 FSSSNINVS
-231 GSSFTDDTNGGFSF
+231 ASSFTDDTDGGFSF
-245 SGNNNNSAI
+245 SGNGTDSNL

-259 KFNQGTYNFTN
+259 NFNQGTYKFTNSANLNFNNSAFNQGTYNFN
-270 SANLSFNNSNFNQST
+270 SA
-285 YNFNSLQSTFNNSTF
+285 QSTFNNDTF
-300 NQGTYNFTDNTSFNN
+300 NQGTYNFTDNASFNN

-348 GSVSFGSGAVFNLNQ
+348 GSVSFGSGVIFNLNQ
-363 TLNANQTYDIL
+363 TLNSNQTYDIL
-374 TTNGTIQYGVYQSYL
+374 TTNKTIQYGVYQSYL
-389 WDLINYKGDKAISH
+389 WDLINYKDDKAISH

-423 LQETFSN
+423 LQETFN
-430 KSITTQFLGDDLQ
+430 NQAITTQFLGDDLQ
-443 AKAKATYQQDLN
+443 AKAQATYQQDLS
-455 NSQSA
+455 NSQST
-460 LSNATNDNKIAS
+460 LNNATSDNKIAS
-472 ADTGYTNNQN
+472 SDTNYTNNQN
-482 TTIKQDAQNLEHTS
+482 TTIQKDAQS
-496 QQIAKDEQALQGDLN
+496 
-511 KLKQL
+511 
-516 ANSSFNEQAFNQA
+516 
-529 QSKEQQDEQT
+529 
-539 LQNEE
+539 
-544 NTFSSEQEGLE
+544 
-555 KALAN
+555 
-560 AKEQQEQQ
+560 
-568 QAQATYQQD
+568 
-577 LNNSQSALSNA
+577 
-588 TNDNKIASAD
+588 
-598 TDYTKNQ
+598 
-605 NTAIKQD
+605 
-612 AQNLENTS
+612 LENTS
-620 QQITQDQKD
+620 QQIAQDQKD
-629 LEQDLDKLQQLANS
+629 LEQDLDNLKQLANS
-643 KTGFNEQAFN
+643 PTGFNEQAFKN
-653 QAQSTEQQDE
+653 AQSTEQQDL
-663 QTLQNEEETFSSE
+663 QTLQENENTFNSE
-676 QEGLE
+676 QEGL
-681 KALANAKHTSPTPTK
+681 KQAIANAKPTSPTPSPTPTPTK
-696 HTAQNNPPNKVS
+696 HTAPNTPPNKVPPI

-715 TTNVWNGVYNFQNQT
+715 TTNVWNGVYNLQNQT
-730 YSKKGIYYIDP
+730 YSQKGIYYIDP

-746 SGQSGNTLSTYG
+746 SGQSGNTLSTY
-758 YLDWFTLKNKF
+758 
-769 SVNANNGTLIIGN
+769 
-782 NTESA
+782 
-787 NTKGLIWIGDD
+787 
-798 KGLVYYNTGTFNAAN
+798 
-813 IYLTSNLK
+813 
-821 TGNGFSGEGAT
+821 
-832 LNFNATNRITI
+832 
-843 NQASFDNS
+843 
-851 DAGAQH
+851 
-857 SYMNFKGSNI
+857 
-867 NVSGSSFTDDTNGGF
+867 
-882 SFSGNN
+882 
-888 NNSAISFN
+888 
-896 KTKFNQGTY
+896 
-905 NFTNSANLSFNNSNF
+905 
-920 NQSTYNFNSLQSTFN
+920 
-935 NSTFNQG
+935 
-942 TYNFTDNTS
+942 
-951 FNNDTFNQGTYN
+951 
-963 FNTSKV
+963 
-969 SFSGANTLNSSS
+969 
-981 PFASLKGSVSFGSGA
+981 
-996 VFNLNQTLNANQ
+996 
-1008 TYDILTTN
+1008 
-1016 GTIQYGVYQSYLWD
+1016 
-1030 LINYKGDKAISHVE
+1030 
-1044 VGNNTYDVTFD
+1044 
-1055 INGQDETLQETFSN
+1055 
-1069 KSITT
+1069 
-1074 QFLGDDLQAKAKA
+1074 
-1087 TYQQDLNNSQ
+1087 
-1097 SALSNATND
+1097 
-1106 NKIAS
+1106 
-1111 ADTGYTNNQ
+1111 
-1120 NTTIKQDAQ
+1120 
-1129 NLEHTSQQIAKD
+1129 
-1141 EQALQGDLNKLK
+1141 
-1153 QLANS
+1153 
-1158 SFNEQAFNQAQSKE
+1158 
-1172 QQDEQTLQN
+1172 
-1181 EEETFSSEQEGL
+1181 
-1193 EKALAN
+1193 
-1199 AKPASPTPTPTPTP
+1199 
-1213 TPSPTPNPTPTKHT
+1213 
-1227 APNKVPPTPPTQ
+1227 
-1239 NLPTTNVWNGVYWLQ
+1239 
-1254 NQTYSQKG
+1254 
-1262 VYYIDPNLSGQS
+1262 
-1274 GQSANTLSTYT
+1274 T
-1285 ANLLGRSFGVN
+1285 ANLFGRSFGVN

-1308 ESVND
+1308 KSVND

-1323 FGYIIGTFNAANI
+1323 FGYITGTFNAANI

-1384 TGASQHSYATFDAT
+1384 TGASQHSYAAFDAT

-1416 SFNAKNISFSN
+1416 SFSAKNISFSN

-1523 ITLGNKSQT
+1523 ITLGNKSQAT
-1532 AFKNSLTLDNNSN
+1532 FENSLTLDNNSN
-1545 LSLDNQSVLNASGAS
+1545 LSLDNQSVLNANGTSV
-1560 AFNNQASL
+1560 FNNQASL
-1568 NIYNGSQATFNS
+1568 NIYNGSQATFDS
-1580 LFFNGATLSLNA
+1580 LFFNGGIISLNA

-1613 SVLSVS
+1613 SVLSAS
-1619 NASSLNANINFQ
+1619 NTSSLNANINFQ
-1631 GASQATFGGN
+1631 GASQANFGGN

-1656 LSFNNLTANGA
+1656 LGFNNLTANGA
-1667 LNFNGYAPSLSK
+1667 LNFNGYAPSLTK

-1771 KNGDL
+1771 KSGDL

-1836 GSQTP
+1836 DSQTP

-1878 NSATLKEMIETN
+1878 NSATLKEMIESN

-1904 LDRIKI
+1904 LDEIKI

-1944 DHVTNSTSSIWFGGN
+1944 DNVTNSTSSIWFGGN
-1959 GYSSPCALDSA
+1959 GYSSPCVLDSA

-2014 FESGGSADIT
+2014 FESGGSADVT

-2066 VLSQMAMEKIKQA
+2066 VLSQVAMEKIKQA

-2090 IPLSKELPSSLQ
+2090 SPLSKELPASLQ

-2116 NLLNNSG
+2116 NLLNSSG
-2123 VMNAIQNI
+2123 VMNEIQNI

-2157 KSMLDDKG
+2157 KSILDDKG

-2172 YMDASELSSILS
+2172 YIDASELSSILS

-2198 KDIGVVANDLLD
+2198 KDIGVVANDLLN

-2217 VKKLESQGL
+2217 VKKLEGQGL
-2226 VSNIINNIISQG
+2226 VGNIINNIISQG
-2238 GLSGIYNQ
+2238 GLSGLYNQ

-2303 GSLNFVANK
+2303 GSLNFIANK

-2403 FLGVIASN
+2403 FLGTIASN

-2435 LQANNLTIANAFNNA
+2435 LQANNLTITNAFNNA

-2476 NVMGNF
+2476 DVMGNF

-2494 SVSHAIINAQ
+2494 SASHAIISTQ
-2504 GIATIM
+2504 GTATIM
-2510 TNYNNPLIQFNTSS
+2510 ANNNNPLIQFNASS
-2524 KETGAYTLIDS
+2524 KETGTYTLIDS

-2562 ININGKHMV
+2562 IDINGKHMV
-2571 MTDNGLTYNGQAVSI
+2571 MTDNGLTYNGQAVNI
-2586 KDGGLIVG
+2586 KDGGLVVG

-2606 ILYNKVKIAVSNAPI
+2606 ILYNKVKIAVSNDPI

-2638 IQGVDSIEQAGGTQ
+2638 TQGVDSIDQVGGAQ
-2652 AINWLNKIFET
+2652 AISWLNKIFET

-2689 ANTLEVIANPN
+2689 ANTLEVIANPD

-2785 TGTLYGINVGYDRF
+2785 TGTLYGINIGYDRF
-2799 IKGVIVGGYAAY
+2799 IKGVIVGGYATY

-2869 QSYRY
+2869 QSYKY

-2899 PQIGLAYYYIGM
+2899 PQIGLAYYYIGL

>member
-1 MAFKKAG
+1 MAFKKVR

-21 NKISKKIFKLNPI
+21 NKISKKIFKLNQI

-46 TKSIKKPFNKNKS
+46 TKSVKKPFNKNKS
-59 FLKASVLLIGALGGL
+59 FLKASILLIGALGGL
-74 PHLRASECRYWSWWS
+74 SHLRASECRYWSWSSWS
-89 GYHDKIE
+89 YQDNIE
-96 SGSNSPTHNSYC
+96 SGPNSPTHNSYC
-108 LFSSTQGSG
+108 LFSSAQGSG

-149 RFGGTGVNGVNVG
+149 RFGGTGINGGDVG

-168 DAQTINFNSSRITTG
+168 DAQTINFNSSHLTTG
-183 NSLSD
+183 NSYSD
-188 GGGATLNFNATNRI
+188 GGGATLNFNATNHI
-202 TINQASFDNSDAG
+202 TINQASFDNSHAG
-215 AQHSYMN
+215 TQKSYMN

-245 SGNNNNSAI
+245 SGSSNNSAI
-254 SFNKT
+254 SFDKT
-259 KFNQGTYNFTN
+259 SFNQGTYHFSNSTTLSFGNSNFNQGTYNFN
-270 SANLSFNNSNFNQST
+270 GNA
-285 YNFNSLQSTFNNSTF
+285 
-300 NQGTYNFTDNTSFNN
+300 SFNN
-315 DTFNQGTY
+315 DTFNQGAY
-323 NFNTSK
+323 HFNTSK
-329 VSFSGANTLNS
+329 VGFSGTNTLNS

-348 GSVSFGSGAVFNLNQ
+348 GSVSFGSDAIFNLNQ
-363 TLNANQTYDIL
+363 TLNNNQTYDIL

-423 LQETFSN
+423 LQETFN
-430 KSITTQFLGDDLQ
+430 NQSIITQFLGDDLQ
-443 AKAKATYQQDLN
+443 QQAQKTYQQDLS
-455 NSQSA
+455 NSQNA
-460 LSNATNDNKIAS
+460 LNNVTSDNMIAS
-472 ADTGYTNNQN
+472 NDTSYTQSKN
-482 TTIKQDAQNLEHTS
+482 TTV
-496 QQIAKDEQALQGDLN
+496 AK
-511 KLKQL
+511 
-516 ANSSFNEQAFNQA
+516 
-529 QSKEQQDEQT
+529 
-539 LQNEE
+539 
-544 NTFSSEQEGLE
+544 
-555 KALAN
+555 
-560 AKEQQEQQ
+560 
-568 QAQATYQQD
+568 
-577 LNNSQSALSNA
+577 
-588 TNDNKIASAD
+588 
-598 TDYTKNQ
+598 
-605 NTAIKQD
+605 D
-612 AQNLENTS
+612 AQNLENTN
-620 QQITQDQKD
+620 QQIAQDEQALEKD
-629 LEQDLDKLQQLANS
+629 LAQINQLANS
-643 KTGFNEQAFN
+643 TTGFNEQAFN
-653 QAQSTEQQDE
+653 QAQKQEQQDE
-663 QTLQNEEETFSSE
+663 QALQNEENAFNTE
-676 QEGLE
+676 QEGL
-681 KALANAKHTSPTPTK
+681 KQAIANAKPTSPTPSPTPTPTK
-696 HTAQNNPPNKVS
+696 HTAPNTPPSQV
-708 PPTQNLP
+708 PPTPTQNP
-715 TTNVWNGVYNFQNQT
+715 PAESVWSGVYWLQNKT
-730 YSKKGIYYIDP
+730 YSNKGVYYIDP

-746 SGQSGNTLSTYG
+746 SGQSGNTLSTYTANLLG
-758 YLDWFTLKNKF
+758 RSFG
-769 SVNANNGTLIIGN
+769 VNANNGTLIIGN
-782 NTESA
+782 
-787 NTKGLIWIGDD
+787 D
-798 KGLVYYNTGTFNAAN
+798 
-813 IYLTSNLK
+813 
-821 TGNGFSGEGAT
+821 
-832 LNFNATNRITI
+832 
-843 NQASFDNS
+843 
-851 DAGAQH
+851 
-857 SYMNFKGSNI
+857 
-867 NVSGSSFTDDTNGGF
+867 
-882 SFSGNN
+882 
-888 NNSAISFN
+888 
-896 KTKFNQGTY
+896 
-905 NFTNSANLSFNNSNF
+905 
-920 NQSTYNFNSLQSTFN
+920 
-935 NSTFNQG
+935 
-942 TYNFTDNTS
+942 
-951 FNNDTFNQGTYN
+951 
-963 FNTSKV
+963 
-969 SFSGANTLNSSS
+969 
-981 PFASLKGSVSFGSGA
+981 
-996 VFNLNQTLNANQ
+996 
-1008 TYDILTTN
+1008 
-1016 GTIQYGVYQSYLWD
+1016 
-1030 LINYKGDKAISHVE
+1030 
-1044 VGNNTYDVTFD
+1044 
-1055 INGQDETLQETFSN
+1055 
-1069 KSITT
+1069 
-1074 QFLGDDLQAKAKA
+1074 
-1087 TYQQDLNNSQ
+1087 
-1097 SALSNATND
+1097 
-1106 NKIAS
+1106 
-1111 ADTGYTNNQ
+1111 
-1120 NTTIKQDAQ
+1120 
-1129 NLEHTSQQIAKD
+1129 
-1141 EQALQGDLNKLK
+1141 
-1153 QLANS
+1153 
-1158 SFNEQAFNQAQSKE
+1158 
-1172 QQDEQTLQN
+1172 
-1181 EEETFSSEQEGL
+1181 
-1193 EKALAN
+1193 
-1199 AKPASPTPTPTPTP
+1199 
-1213 TPSPTPNPTPTKHT
+1213 
-1227 APNKVPPTPPTQ
+1227 
-1239 NLPTTNVWNGVYWLQ
+1239 
-1254 NQTYSQKG
+1254 
-1262 VYYIDPNLSGQS
+1262 
-1274 GQSANTLSTYT
+1274 
-1285 ANLLGRSFGVN
+1285 
-1296 IQNGT
+1296 
-1301 LIIGNNT
+1301 T

-1323 FGYIIGTFNAANI
+1323 FGYITGTFNAANI

-1341 FKTGEGVSGSDGGGA
+1341 FKTGEGVSNSDGGGA
-1356 NITFKASD
+1356 NITFKASN
-1364 NITMDGLNYNDAETV
+1364 NITMDGLNYNNAETV

-1384 TGASQHSYATFDAT
+1384 TGASQHSYTTFDAT

-1416 SFNAKNISFSN
+1416 SFSAKNISFSN
-1427 ASFSGFTNPGGSSVI
+1427 ASFSGFTNPGGSSTI
-1442 SANAAN
+1442 SANASN
-1448 SLSFNNSRLN
+1448 SLSFIDSRLN
-1458 GGAVY
+1458 GGAIY
-1463 NLWANSLI
+1463 NLQANSLI

-1523 ITLGNKSQT
+1523 ITLGNKSQA

-1545 LSLDNQSVLNASGAS
+1545 LSLDNQSVLNANGAS
-1560 AFNNQASL
+1560 AFDNQASL
-1568 NIYNGSQATFNS
+1568 NIYNGSQATFKS
-1580 LFFNGATLSLNA
+1580 LFFNGGTLSLNA
-1592 NSKLNAS
+1592 SSKLNAS
-1599 SASFSN
+1599 NASFSN

-1613 SVLSVS
+1613 SVLSA
-1619 NASSLNANINFQ
+1619 NNTSSLNANINFQ
-1631 GASQATFGGN
+1631 GTSQADFGGN
-1641 TTIDAASFNFDSASS
+1641 TTIDTASFNFDSASS

-1667 LNFNGYAPSLSK
+1667 LDFNGYAPSLTK

-1740 IQNATYSDNNN
+1740 IQNATYSGNNN

-1858 IYNKGFSSGNLKTLL
+1858 IYNKGFSSENLKTLL

-1878 NSATLKEMIETN
+1878 NSAALKEMIESN
-1890 QLDNITSINEVLQL
+1890 QLDNITNINEVLQL
-1904 LDRIKI
+1904 LDKIKI
-1910 TPAQKQALLET
+1910 TQTQKQALLET

-1944 DHVTNSTSSIWFGGN
+1944 DNVTNSTSSIWFGGN

-2008 LGSGNA
+2008 IGSGNA
-2014 FESGGSADIT
+2014 FESGGSADVT

-2040 QATDNIFNLLGQEG
+2040 QATDNIFNLLGQKG

-2066 VLSQMAMEKIKQA
+2066 VLSQVAMEKIKQA
-2079 GGLGNFVENAL
+2079 GGLGNFIENAL
-2090 IPLSKELPSSLQ
+2090 SPLSKELPSSLQ

-2116 NLLNNSG
+2116 DLLNNSG
-2123 VMNAIQNI
+2123 VMNEIQNI

-2172 YMDASELSSILS
+2172 YIDASELSSILG

-2198 KDIGVVANDLLD
+2198 KDIGVVANDLLN

-2217 VKKLESQGL
+2217 IKKLESQGL

-2238 GLSGIYNQ
+2238 GLSGVYNQ

-2330 LIFASNGVSNINIT
+2330 LIFASNDVSNINIT

-2388 TPTNESLSVR
+2388 TPTNETLSVR

-2403 FLGVIASN
+2403 FLGAITSN

-2422 SVIGTLNLNENAT
+2422 SVIGTLNLNENAA

-2457 NGDFT
+2457 NGNFT

-2504 GIATIM
+2504 GNATIM
-2510 TNYNNPLIQFNTSS
+2510 ANNNNPLIQFNTSS
-2524 KETGAYTLIDS
+2524 KEAGTYTLIDS

-2562 ININGKHMV
+2562 IDINGKHMV
-2571 MTDNGLTYNGQAVSI
+2571 MAGNGLTYNGQAVNI
-2586 KDGGLIVG
+2586 KDGGLVVG

-2606 ILYNKVKIAVSNAPI
+2606 ILYNKVKIAVSNDPI

-2638 IQGVDSIEQAGGTQ
+2638 TQSVDSIDQAGGSQ

-2727 STFASADFHER
+2727 STFARSDFLER

-2811 GYSGFHANIT
+2811 GYSGFHGNIT

-2869 QSYRY
+2869 QSYKY
-2874 NTWTTDAKINYG
+2874 DTWTTDAKINYG
-2886 YDFMFKDKSVIFK
+2886 HDFMFKDKSVIFK
-2899 PQIGLAYYYIGM
+2899 PQVGLAYYYIGL

>member
-1 MAFKKAG
+1 MAFKKAR
-8 LISKFISKGSFKL
+8 LISRFISKGSFKL
-21 NKISKKIFKLNPI
+21 SKISKKIFKLNQI

-74 PHLRASECRYWSWWS
+74 SHLRANECTYWSWSTWS
-89 GYHDKIE
+89 YHDNIE

-108 LFSSTQGSG
+108 LFSSAQGSG

-137 FNNGTLNVGGNI
+137 FNGGTLNVGGNI
-149 RFGGTGVNGVNVG
+149 RFGGTGINGGDVG

-168 DAQTINFNSSRITTG
+168 DAQTINFNSSHLTTG
-183 NSLSD
+183 NSYSD
-188 GGGATLNFNATNRI
+188 GGGATLNFNATNNL

-215 AQHSYMN
+215 TQKSYMN

-231 GSSFTDDTNGGFSF
+231 GSSFTDDTDGGFSF
-245 SGNNNNSAI
+245 SGNNNHSAI
-254 SFNKT
+254 SFNQT
-259 KFNQGTYNFTN
+259 NFNQGTYHFSNSTSSSFGNSNFNQGTYHFNSTQSTFENSNFNQGTYNFN
-270 SANLSFNNSNFNQST
+270 
-285 YNFNSLQSTFNNSTF
+285 
-300 NQGTYNFTDNTSFNN
+300 DNTSFNN

-323 NFNTSK
+323 SFNTSK
-329 VSFSGANTLNS
+329 VSFSGINTLNS

-363 TLNANQTYDIL
+363 TLNSNQTYDIL

-403 VEVGNN
+403 VGVGNN

-423 LQETFSN
+423 LQETFN
-430 KSITTQFLGDDLQ
+430 KQSIITQFLGDDLQ
-443 AKAKATYQQDLN
+443 QQAQKTYQEDLTHSQNALN
-455 NSQSA
+455 NVTS
-460 LSNATNDNKIAS
+460 DNTIAS
-472 ADTGYTNNQN
+472 NDTSYTQSKN
-482 TTIKQDAQNLEHTS
+482 TTIAKDAQNLENTNQKI
-496 QQIAKDEQALQGDLN
+496 QQDEQALEKDLAQI
-511 KLKQL
+511 KQL
-516 ANSSFNEQAFNQA
+516 SNSTTGFNEQAFNQA
-529 QSKEQQDEQT
+529 QKQEQQDEQT

-544 NTFSSEQEGLE
+544 KTFNTEQEGL
-555 KALAN
+555 KQAIAN
-560 AKEQQEQQ
+560 AKP
-568 QAQATYQQD
+568 
-577 LNNSQSALSNA
+577 
-588 TNDNKIASAD
+588 ASP
-598 TDYTKNQ
+598 TPSPT
-605 NTAIKQD
+605 
-612 AQNLENTS
+612 
-620 QQITQDQKD
+620 
-629 LEQDLDKLQQLANS
+629 
-643 KTGFNEQAFN
+643 
-653 QAQSTEQQDE
+653 
-663 QTLQNEEETFSSE
+663 
-676 QEGLE
+676 
-681 KALANAKHTSPTPTK
+681 PTPTK
-696 HTAQNNPPNKVS
+696 HTAQNTPPNKVS
-708 PPTQNLP
+708 PTPTPPTQNP
-715 TTNVWNGVYNFQNQT
+715 PAESVWSGVYWLQNKT
-730 YSKKGIYYIDP
+730 YSNKGIYYIDP

-746 SGQSGNTLSTYG
+746 SGQSGNTLSTY
-758 YLDWFTLKNKF
+758 
-769 SVNANNGTLIIGN
+769 
-782 NTESA
+782 
-787 NTKGLIWIGDD
+787 
-798 KGLVYYNTGTFNAAN
+798 
-813 IYLTSNLK
+813 
-821 TGNGFSGEGAT
+821 
-832 LNFNATNRITI
+832 
-843 NQASFDNS
+843 
-851 DAGAQH
+851 
-857 SYMNFKGSNI
+857 
-867 NVSGSSFTDDTNGGF
+867 
-882 SFSGNN
+882 
-888 NNSAISFN
+888 
-896 KTKFNQGTY
+896 
-905 NFTNSANLSFNNSNF
+905 
-920 NQSTYNFNSLQSTFN
+920 
-935 NSTFNQG
+935 
-942 TYNFTDNTS
+942 
-951 FNNDTFNQGTYN
+951 
-963 FNTSKV
+963 
-969 SFSGANTLNSSS
+969 
-981 PFASLKGSVSFGSGA
+981 
-996 VFNLNQTLNANQ
+996 
-1008 TYDILTTN
+1008 
-1016 GTIQYGVYQSYLWD
+1016 
-1030 LINYKGDKAISHVE
+1030 
-1044 VGNNTYDVTFD
+1044 
-1055 INGQDETLQETFSN
+1055 
-1069 KSITT
+1069 
-1074 QFLGDDLQAKAKA
+1074 
-1087 TYQQDLNNSQ
+1087 
-1097 SALSNATND
+1097 
-1106 NKIAS
+1106 
-1111 ADTGYTNNQ
+1111 
-1120 NTTIKQDAQ
+1120 
-1129 NLEHTSQQIAKD
+1129 
-1141 EQALQGDLNKLK
+1141 
-1153 QLANS
+1153 
-1158 SFNEQAFNQAQSKE
+1158 
-1172 QQDEQTLQN
+1172 
-1181 EEETFSSEQEGL
+1181 
-1193 EKALAN
+1193 
-1199 AKPASPTPTPTPTP
+1199 
-1213 TPSPTPNPTPTKHT
+1213 
-1227 APNKVPPTPPTQ
+1227 
-1239 NLPTTNVWNGVYWLQ
+1239 
-1254 NQTYSQKG
+1254 
-1262 VYYIDPNLSGQS
+1262 
-1274 GQSANTLSTYT
+1274 T
-1285 ANLLGRSFGVN
+1285 ANLFGRSFGVN

-1323 FGYIIGTFNAANI
+1323 FGYITGTFNAANI

-1341 FKTGEGVSGSDGGGA
+1341 FKTGEGVSNSDGGGA

-1384 TGASQHSYATFDAT
+1384 TGASQHSYATFDAL

-1416 SFNAKNISFSN
+1416 SFSAKNISFSN

-1448 SLSFNNSRLN
+1448 SLSFINSRLN
-1458 GGAVY
+1458 GGAIY
-1463 NLWANSLI
+1463 NLQANSLI

-1497 GNTSFTLSSQSLLNF
+1497 GNTNFTLSSQSLLNF

-1523 ITLGNKSQT
+1523 ITLGNKSQA

-1545 LSLDNQSVLNASGAS
+1545 LSLDNQSVLNANGAS

-1568 NIYNGSQATFNS
+1568 NIYNGSQAAFNS
-1580 LFFNGATLSLNA
+1580 LFFNGGTLSLNA
-1592 NSKLNAS
+1592 SSKLNAS

-1613 SVLSVS
+1613 SVLSAS
-1619 NASSLNANINFQ
+1619 NTSSLNANINFQ
-1631 GASQATFGGN
+1631 GASQADFGGN
-1641 TTIDAASFNFDSASS
+1641 TTIDTASFNFDSASS

-1667 LNFNGYAPSLSK
+1667 LNFNGYAPSLTK

-1790 IFNIAPELYNYQASK
+1790 IFNIAPELYNYQVSK

-1811 SYDYSDNQAGTY
+1811 SYDYSDDQAGTY

-1878 NSATLKEMIETN
+1878 NSATLKEMIESN
-1890 QLDNITSINEVLQL
+1890 QLDNITNINEVLQL
-1904 LDRIKI
+1904 LDKIKI
-1910 TPAQKQALLET
+1910 TQTQKQALLET

-1929 NQTFSNGNLVIGATQ
+1929 NQTFSNGNLIIGTTQ
-1944 DHVTNSTSSIWFGGN
+1944 DNVTNSTSSIWFGGN

-2014 FESGGSADIT
+2014 FESGGSADVT

-2040 QATDNIFNLLGQEG
+2040 QATDNIFNLLGQGG

-2066 VLSQMAMEKIKQA
+2066 VLSQVAMEKIKQA
-2079 GGLGNFVENAL
+2079 GGLGNFIENAL
-2090 IPLSKELPSSLQ
+2090 SPLSKELPASLQ
-2102 NETLGQLIGQNNLD
+2102 DETLGQLIGQNNLD
-2116 NLLNNSG
+2116 DLLNNSG
-2123 VMNAIQNI
+2123 VMNEIQNI

-2172 YMDASELSSILS
+2172 YIDASELSSILS
-2184 VILKDITNP
+2184 VVLKDITNP

-2198 KDIGVVANDLLD
+2198 KDIGVVANDLLN

-2238 GLSGIYNQ
+2238 GLSGVYNQ

-2330 LIFASNGVSNINIT
+2330 LIFASNDVSNINIT

-2364 KGEICINLANCPT
+2364 KGEICVNLANCPT

-2403 FLGVIASN
+2403 FLGAITSN

-2435 LQANNLTIANAFNNA
+2435 LQANNLTITNAFNNA

-2457 NGDFT
+2457 NGNFT

-2482 NSYGDLVFNLSH
+2482 NSYGDLVFNISH
-2494 SVSHAIINAQ
+2494 SASHAIINAQ
-2504 GIATIM
+2504 GTATIM
-2510 TNYNNPLIQFNTSS
+2510 ANNNNPLIQFNTSS
-2524 KETGAYTLIDS
+2524 KEAGTYTLIDS

-2547 TGGSSLDNYLKLYTL
+2547 TGGSSLDNYLKLYAL
-2562 ININGKHMV
+2562 IDINGKHMV
-2571 MTDNGLTYNGQAVSI
+2571 MSDNGLTYNGQAVSI
-2586 KDGGLIVG
+2586 KDGGLVVG

-2606 ILYNKVKIAVSNAPI
+2606 ILYNKVKIAVSNDPI

-2638 IQGVDSIEQAGGTQ
+2638 VQSVDSIDQVGGSQ

-2689 ANTLEVIANPN
+2689 ANTLEVIANPD

-2727 STFASADFHER
+2727 STFARSDFLER

-2811 GYSGFHANIT
+2811 GYSGFHGNIT

-2874 NTWTTDAKINYG
+2874 DTWTTDAKINYG

-2899 PQIGLAYYYIGM
+2899 PQVGLAYYYIGL

>member
-1 MAFKKAG
+1 MAFKKAR

-21 NKISKKIFKLNPI
+21 NKISKKIFKLNQI
-34 LKREKPLKRHKK
+34 LKREKPLSHKK
-46 TKSIKKPFNKNKS
+46 TKSIKKPFNKSKS

-74 PHLRASECRYWSWWS
+74 SHLRASECRYWSWSSWS
-89 GYHDKIE
+89 YHDNIE

-117 TYYLNTLTTYSAGG
+117 TYYLNTLTTYSPGG

-149 RFGGTGVNGVNVG
+149 RFGGTGVNGGNLG

-183 NSLSD
+183 NSFST
-188 GGGATLNFNATNRI
+188 GGGATLNFNATNHI
-202 TINQASFDNSDAG
+202 TIDQANFDNGDAG
-215 AQHSYMN
+215 TQHSYMN
-222 FKGSNINVS
+222 FSGSNINVIS
-231 GSSFTDDTNGGFSF
+231 SSFTDDTNGGFSF
-245 SGNNNNSAI
+245 SGNGTNSNL

-259 KFNQGTYNFTN
+259 SFNQGTYKFTN
-270 SANLSFNNSNFNQST
+270 STNLN
-285 YNFNSLQSTFNNSTF
+285 FNNSTF
-300 NQGTYNFTDNTSFNN
+300 NQGTYNFNSAQSVFENSNFNQGTYNFTDNASFNN
-315 DTFNQGTY
+315 DTFNQGAY
-323 NFNTSK
+323 NFNASK
-329 VSFSGANTLNS
+329 VSFSGTNTLNS

-348 GSVSFGSGAVFNLNQ
+348 GSVSFGSGAIFNLNQ
-363 TLNANQTYDIL
+363 TFNTNQTYDIL
-374 TTNGTIQYGVYQSYL
+374 TTNKTIQYGVYQSYL

-403 VEVGNN
+403 VEVGSN

-423 LQETFSN
+423 LQETFN
-430 KSITTQFLGDDLQ
+430 NQSITTQFLGDDLQ
-443 AKAKATYQQDLN
+443 AKAKATYQQDLS

-460 LSNATNDNKIAS
+460 LNNAASDNKIAS
-472 ADTGYTNNQN
+472 NDTDYTNNQN
-482 TTIKQDAQNLEHTS
+482 TTIKKDAQSLENTS
-496 QQIAKDEQALQGDLN
+496 QQIAQDKQALKGDLDN
-511 KLKQL
+511 LQQL
-516 ANSSFNEQAFNQA
+516 ANSKIGFNEQAFNQV
-529 QSKEQQDEQT
+529 QDKEKKDLQT
-539 LQNEE
+539 LQGEE
-544 NTFSSEQEGLE
+544 ETFNSEQEGLE
-555 KALAN
+555 KA
-560 AKEQQEQQ
+560 
-568 QAQATYQQD
+568 
-577 LNNSQSALSNA
+577 
-588 TNDNKIASAD
+588 I
-598 TDYTKNQ
+598 
-605 NTAIKQD
+605 
-612 AQNLENTS
+612 
-620 QQITQDQKD
+620 
-629 LEQDLDKLQQLANS
+629 
-643 KTGFNEQAFN
+643 
-653 QAQSTEQQDE
+653 
-663 QTLQNEEETFSSE
+663 
-676 QEGLE
+676 
-681 KALANAKHTSPTPTK
+681 
-696 HTAQNNPPNKVS
+696 
-708 PPTQNLP
+708 
-715 TTNVWNGVYNFQNQT
+715 
-730 YSKKGIYYIDP
+730 
-741 NLSGQ
+741 
-746 SGQSGNTLSTYG
+746 
-758 YLDWFTLKNKF
+758 
-769 SVNANNGTLIIGN
+769 
-782 NTESA
+782 
-787 NTKGLIWIGDD
+787 
-798 KGLVYYNTGTFNAAN
+798 
-813 IYLTSNLK
+813 
-821 TGNGFSGEGAT
+821 
-832 LNFNATNRITI
+832 
-843 NQASFDNS
+843 
-851 DAGAQH
+851 
-857 SYMNFKGSNI
+857 
-867 NVSGSSFTDDTNGGF
+867 
-882 SFSGNN
+882 
-888 NNSAISFN
+888 
-896 KTKFNQGTY
+896 
-905 NFTNSANLSFNNSNF
+905 
-920 NQSTYNFNSLQSTFN
+920 
-935 NSTFNQG
+935 
-942 TYNFTDNTS
+942 
-951 FNNDTFNQGTYN
+951 
-963 FNTSKV
+963 
-969 SFSGANTLNSSS
+969 
-981 PFASLKGSVSFGSGA
+981 
-996 VFNLNQTLNANQ
+996 
-1008 TYDILTTN
+1008 
-1016 GTIQYGVYQSYLWD
+1016 
-1030 LINYKGDKAISHVE
+1030 
-1044 VGNNTYDVTFD
+1044 
-1055 INGQDETLQETFSN
+1055 
-1069 KSITT
+1069 
-1074 QFLGDDLQAKAKA
+1074 
-1087 TYQQDLNNSQ
+1087 
-1097 SALSNATND
+1097 
-1106 NKIAS
+1106 
-1111 ADTGYTNNQ
+1111 
-1120 NTTIKQDAQ
+1120 
-1129 NLEHTSQQIAKD
+1129 
-1141 EQALQGDLNKLK
+1141 
-1153 QLANS
+1153 
-1158 SFNEQAFNQAQSKE
+1158 
-1172 QQDEQTLQN
+1172 
-1181 EEETFSSEQEGL
+1181 
-1193 EKALAN
+1193 AN
-1199 AKPASPTPTPTPTP
+1199 AKPASPTP
-1213 TPSPTPNPTPTKHT
+1213 SPTPTPTKHT
-1227 APNKVPPTPPTQ
+1227 APNTPPNKVPPTPPTQ
-1239 NLPTTNVWNGVYWLQ
+1239 NLPTTNVWSGVYWLQ

-1262 VYYIDPNLSGQS
+1262 IYYIDPNLSGQS

-1323 FGYIIGTFNAANI
+1323 FGYITGTFNAANI

-1384 TGASQHSYATFDAT
+1384 TGASQHSYAAFDAT

-1416 SFNAKNISFSN
+1416 SFSAKNISFSN

-1442 SANAAN
+1442 STNAAN

-1523 ITLGNKSQT
+1523 ITLGNKSQA

-1545 LSLDNQSVLNASGAS
+1545 LSLDNQSVLNANGAS

-1580 LFFNGATLSLNA
+1580 LFFNGGIISLNA
-1592 NSKLNAS
+1592 SSKLSAS

-1613 SVLSVS
+1613 SVLSAS
-1619 NASSLNANINFQ
+1619 NTSSLNANINFQ
-1631 GASQATFGGN
+1631 GTSQANFGGN
-1641 TTIDAASFNFDSASS
+1641 TTIDTASFNFDSASS
-1656 LSFNNLTANGA
+1656 LGFNNLTANGA
-1667 LNFNGYAPSLSK
+1667 LNFDGYVPSLSK

-1836 GSQTP
+1836 GSQTS

-1878 NSATLKEMIETN
+1878 NSATLKEMIESN

-1904 LDRIKI
+1904 LDEIKI

-1944 DHVTNSTSSIWFGGN
+1944 DNVTNSTSSIWFGGN

-2008 LGSGNA
+2008 LGSANA
-2014 FESGGSADIT
+2014 FESGGSADVT

-2066 VLSQMAMEKIKQA
+2066 VLSQVAMEKIKQA

-2090 IPLSKELPSSLQ
+2090 SPLSKELPASLQ

-2172 YMDASELSSILS
+2172 YIDASELSSILS

-2198 KDIGVVANDLLD
+2198 KDIGVVTNDLLN

-2238 GLSGIYNQ
+2238 GLSGVYNQ

-2253 PSLQNAL
+2253 LSLQNAL

-2312 SIIFNGDNTI
+2312 SIIFNGNNTI

-2377 TKNSSSTNSSV
+2377 AKNSSSTNSSV

-2403 FLGVIASN
+2403 FLGTIASN

-2422 SVIGTLNLNENAT
+2422 SVIGTLNLNENAA
-2435 LQANNLTIANAFNNA
+2435 LQANNLTITNAFNNA

-2457 NGDFT
+2457 NGNFT
-2462 LNQQATLSTNASGL
+2462 LNQQAILSTNASGL

-2494 SVSHAIINAQ
+2494 SASHAIINAQ
-2504 GIATIM
+2504 GTATIM
-2510 TNYNNPLIQFNTSS
+2510 ANNNNPLIQFNTSS

-2547 TGGSSLDNYLKLYTL
+2547 TGGSSLANYLKLYTL
-2562 ININGKHMV
+2562 IDINGKRMV
-2571 MTDNGLTYNGQAVSI
+2571 MSNNGLTYNDQAVSI
-2586 KDGGLIVG
+2586 KDGGLVVG

-2606 ILYNKVKIAVSNAPI
+2606 ILYNKVKIAVSNDPI

-2638 IQGVDSIEQAGGTQ
+2638 TQGVDSIDQAGGNQ
-2652 AINWLNKIFET
+2652 AISWLNKIFET

-2689 ANTLEVIANPN
+2689 ANTLEVIANPD

-2760 YSQRNRV
+2760 YSQRNKV

-2785 TGTLYGINVGYDRF
+2785 TGTLYGINIGYDRF

-2869 QSYRY
+2869 QSYKY

-2899 PQIGLAYYYIGM
+2899 PQIGLAYYYIGL

-3020 GLDYKDI
+3020 GLDYKDV

>member
-1 MAFKKAG
+1 MAFEKAG

-21 NKISKKIFKLNPI
+21 NKISKKIFKLNQI
-34 LKREKPLKRHKK
+34 LKREKPLSHKK
-46 TKSIKKPFNKNKS
+46 IKSIKKPFNKSKS

-74 PHLRASECRYWSWWS
+74 SHLRASECRYWSWSSWS
-89 GYHDKIE
+89 YHDNIE

-108 LFSSTQGSG
+108 LFNSTQGSG
-117 TYYLNTLTTYSAGG
+117 TYYLNTLTTYSPGG

-137 FNNGTLNVGGNI
+137 FNNGTLDIGGNI
-149 RFGGTGVNGVNVG
+149 RFGGTGINGGDVG

-168 DAQTINFNSSRITTG
+168 DAQTIDFNSSRLTTG
-183 NSLSD
+183 NSYAD
-188 GGGATLNFNATNRI
+188 GGGATLNFNATNHI
-202 TINQASFDNSDAG
+202 TIDQASFDNGDAG
-215 AQHSYMN
+215 TQHSYMN
-222 FKGSNINVS
+222 FSGSNINVS
-231 GSSFTDDTNGGFSF
+231 DSSFTDDTDGGFSF
-245 SGNNNNSAI
+245 SGNGTNSNLSFNQTNFNQGTYKFTNSANLNFNNSA
-254 SFNKT
+254 
-259 KFNQGTYNFTN
+259 FNQGTYNFN
-270 SANLSFNNSNFNQST
+270 SAQSVFENSNFNQ
-285 YNFNSLQSTFNNSTF
+285 
-300 NQGTYNFTDNTSFNN
+300 GTYSFTDNTGLNFNN

-348 GSVSFGSGAVFNLNQ
+348 GSVSFGSGAIFNLNQ

-374 TTNGTIQYGVYQSYL
+374 TTNKTIQYGVYQSYL

-403 VEVGNN
+403 VGVGSN

-430 KSITTQFLGDDLQ
+430 QSITTQFLGDDLQ
-443 AKAKATYQQDLN
+443 AKAQATYQQDLS
-455 NSQSA
+455 NSQTA
-460 LSNATNDNKIAS
+460 LNNATSDNKIAS
-472 ADTGYTNNQN
+472 SDTGYTNNQN
-482 TTIKQDAQNLEHTS
+482 TTIKKDAQSLENTDQTI
-496 QQIAKDEQALQGDLN
+496 QQDKQALEKDLAN
-511 KLKQL
+511 VKQL
-516 ANSSFNEQAFNQA
+516 ANAPTGFNEQAFNQA
-529 QSKEQQDEQT
+529 QNKEQQDLQT
-539 LQNEE
+539 LQGEE
-544 NTFSSEQEGLE
+544 KTFSSEQEGLE
-555 KALAN
+555 KAIAN
-560 AKEQQEQQ
+560 AKP
-568 QAQATYQQD
+568 
-577 LNNSQSALSNA
+577 
-588 TNDNKIASAD
+588 
-598 TDYTKNQ
+598 
-605 NTAIKQD
+605 
-612 AQNLENTS
+612 TS
-620 QQITQDQKD
+620 PTP
-629 LEQDLDKLQQLANS
+629 S
-643 KTGFNEQAFN
+643 PT
-653 QAQSTEQQDE
+653 
-663 QTLQNEEETFSSE
+663 
-676 QEGLE
+676 
-681 KALANAKHTSPTPTK
+681 PTPTK
-696 HTAQNNPPNKVS
+696 HTAPN
-708 PPTQNLP
+708 
-715 TTNVWNGVYNFQNQT
+715 
-730 YSKKGIYYIDP
+730 
-741 NLSGQ
+741 
-746 SGQSGNTLSTYG
+746 
-758 YLDWFTLKNKF
+758 
-769 SVNANNGTLIIGN
+769 
-782 NTESA
+782 
-787 NTKGLIWIGDD
+787 
-798 KGLVYYNTGTFNAAN
+798 
-813 IYLTSNLK
+813 
-821 TGNGFSGEGAT
+821 
-832 LNFNATNRITI
+832 
-843 NQASFDNS
+843 
-851 DAGAQH
+851 
-857 SYMNFKGSNI
+857 
-867 NVSGSSFTDDTNGGF
+867 
-882 SFSGNN
+882 
-888 NNSAISFN
+888 
-896 KTKFNQGTY
+896 
-905 NFTNSANLSFNNSNF
+905 
-920 NQSTYNFNSLQSTFN
+920 
-935 NSTFNQG
+935 
-942 TYNFTDNTS
+942 
-951 FNNDTFNQGTYN
+951 
-963 FNTSKV
+963 
-969 SFSGANTLNSSS
+969 
-981 PFASLKGSVSFGSGA
+981 
-996 VFNLNQTLNANQ
+996 
-1008 TYDILTTN
+1008 
-1016 GTIQYGVYQSYLWD
+1016 
-1030 LINYKGDKAISHVE
+1030 
-1044 VGNNTYDVTFD
+1044 
-1055 INGQDETLQETFSN
+1055 
-1069 KSITT
+1069 
-1074 QFLGDDLQAKAKA
+1074 
-1087 TYQQDLNNSQ
+1087 
-1097 SALSNATND
+1097 
-1106 NKIAS
+1106 
-1111 ADTGYTNNQ
+1111 
-1120 NTTIKQDAQ
+1120 
-1129 NLEHTSQQIAKD
+1129 
-1141 EQALQGDLNKLK
+1141 
-1153 QLANS
+1153 
-1158 SFNEQAFNQAQSKE
+1158 
-1172 QQDEQTLQN
+1172 
-1181 EEETFSSEQEGL
+1181 
-1193 EKALAN
+1193 
-1199 AKPASPTPTPTPTP
+1199 TP
-1213 TPSPTPNPTPTKHT
+1213 
-1227 APNKVPPTPPTQ
+1227 PNKVPPTPPTQ
-1239 NLPTTNVWNGVYWLQ
+1239 NLPTTNVWNGVYNLQ
-1254 NQTYSQKG
+1254 NQTYSKQG

-1285 ANLLGRSFGVN
+1285 ANLFGRSFSVN

-1323 FGYIIGTFNAANI
+1323 FGYITGTFNAANI

-1341 FKTGEGVSGSDGGGA
+1341 FKTGEGVSNSDGGGA

-1384 TGASQHSYATFDAT
+1384 TGASQHSYAAFDAT
-1398 NNISVTNSSFS
+1398 NNISVTDSSFS

-1458 GGAVY
+1458 GGAIY
-1463 NLWANSLI
+1463 NLQANSLI

-1497 GNTSFTLSSQSLLNF
+1497 GNTNFTLSSQSLLNF

-1523 ITLGNKSQT
+1523 ITLGNKSQAT
-1532 AFKNSLTLDNNSN
+1532 FENSLTLDNNSN
-1545 LSLDNQSVLNASGAS
+1545 LSLDNQSVLNANGSS
-1560 AFNNQASL
+1560 VFNNQASL
-1568 NIYNGSQATFNS
+1568 NIYNGSQATFKS
-1580 LFFNGATLSLNA
+1580 LFFNGGILSLNA

-1613 SVLSVS
+1613 SVLSAS

-1631 GASQATFGGN
+1631 GASQANFGGN
-1641 TTIDAASFNFDSASS
+1641 TTIDTASFNFDSASS
-1656 LSFNNLTANGA
+1656 LGFNNLTANGA
-1667 LNFNGYAPSLSK
+1667 LNFNGYAPSLTK

-1878 NSATLKEMIETN
+1878 NSATLKEMIESN

-1904 LDRIKI
+1904 LDKIKI

-1944 DHVTNSTSSIWFGGN
+1944 DNVTNSTSSIWFGGN

-2008 LGSGNA
+2008 LGSANA
-2014 FESGGSADIT
+2014 FESGGSADVT

-2033 NKANIEA
+2033 DKANIEA

-2066 VLSQMAMEKIKQA
+2066 VLSQVAMEKIKQA

-2090 IPLSKELPSSLQ
+2090 SPLSKELPASLQ
-2102 NETLGQLIGQNNLD
+2102 NETLGQLIGQNSLD
-2116 NLLNNSG
+2116 DLLNNSG

-2172 YMDASELSSILS
+2172 YIDASELSSILS
-2184 VILKDITNP
+2184 VVLKDITNP

-2198 KDIGVVANDLLD
+2198 KDIGVVANDLLN

-2217 VKKLESQGL
+2217 VKKLEAQGL

-2238 GLSGIYNQ
+2238 GLSGVYNQ

-2322 DFSKYQGA
+2322 DFSKYQGT

-2388 TPTNESLSVR
+2388 TPTDESLSVH

-2403 FLGVIASN
+2403 FLGTIASN

-2435 LQANNLTIANAFNNA
+2435 LQANNLTITNAFNNA
-2450 SNSTANI
+2450 SNSTVNI
-2457 NGDFT
+2457 NGNFT

-2504 GIATIM
+2504 GSATIM
-2510 TNYNNPLIQFNTSS
+2510 ANNNNPLIQFNTSS
-2524 KETGAYTLIDS
+2524 KETGTYTLIDS

-2562 ININGKHMV
+2562 IDINGKHMV
-2571 MTDNGLTYNGQAVSI
+2571 MAGNGLTYNDQAVSI

-2606 ILYNKVKIAVSNAPI
+2606 ILYNKVKIAVSNDPI

-2638 IQGVDSIEQAGGTQ
+2638 VQGVDSIEQAGGTQ

-2689 ANTLEVIANPN
+2689 ANTLEVIANPD

-2727 STFASADFHER
+2727 STFVSADFHER

-2785 TGTLYGINVGYDRF
+2785 TGTLYGINIGYDRF

-2869 QSYRY
+2869 QSYKY

-2899 PQIGLAYYYIGM
+2899 PQIGLAYYYIGL

>member
-1 MAFKKAG
+1 MAFEKVG

-21 NKISKKIFKLNPI
+21 NKISKKIFKLNLI
-34 LKREKPLKRHKK
+34 LKCEKPLSHKK
-46 TKSIKKPFNKNKS
+46 TKSIKKPFNQNKS

-74 PHLRASECRYWSWWS
+74 SHLRASECRYWSWWS

-108 LFSSTQGSG
+108 LFSSAQGSG

-137 FNNGTLNVGGNI
+137 FNGGTLDVGGNI
-149 RFGGTGVNGVNVG
+149 RFGGTGINGGDVG

-168 DAQTINFNSSRITTG
+168 DAQTINFNSSHIITG
-183 NSLSD
+183 NSYAD
-188 GGGATLNFNATNRI
+188 GGGTTLNFNATNNI

-215 AQHSYMN
+215 TQKSYMN
-222 FKGSNINVS
+222 FKGSNIKVS
-231 GSSFTDDTNGGFSF
+231 GSSFKDDTDGGFSF

-254 SFNKT
+254 SFNQT
-259 KFNQGTYNFTN
+259 SFNQGTYNFSNNAT
-270 SANLSFNNSNFNQST
+270 LSFNNSNFNQGT
-285 YNFNSLQSTFNNSTF
+285 YHFNSTQSTFDNSNF
-300 NQGTYNFTDNTSFNN
+300 NQGAYDFSNNTSFNN

-329 VSFSGANTLNS
+329 VSFSGINTLNS

-348 GSVSFGSGAVFNLNQ
+348 GSVSFNSGAIFNLNQ
-363 TLNANQTYDIL
+363 TLSGNQTYDIL
-374 TTNGTIQYGVYQSYL
+374 TTNGAIQYGVYQSYL

-414 FDINGQDET
+414 FDIDGQDET
-423 LQETFSN
+423 LQETFN
-430 KSITTQFLGDDLQ
+430 NQSIITQFLGDDLQ
-443 AKAKATYQQDLN
+443 QQAQQTYQEDLTH
-455 NSQSA
+455 SQNA
-460 LSNATNDNKIAS
+460 LNDVTSDNTIASNDTSYTQSKNAT
-472 ADTGYTNNQN
+472 
-482 TTIKQDAQNLEHTS
+482 
-496 QQIAKDEQALQGDLN
+496 IAKDAQGLENTNQQIQQDKQALQGDLN

-516 ANSSFNEQAFNQA
+516 ANS
-529 QSKEQQDEQT
+529 T
-539 LQNEE
+539 
-544 NTFSSEQEGLE
+544 
-555 KALAN
+555 
-560 AKEQQEQQ
+560 
-568 QAQATYQQD
+568 
-577 LNNSQSALSNA
+577 
-588 TNDNKIASAD
+588 
-598 TDYTKNQ
+598 
-605 NTAIKQD
+605 
-612 AQNLENTS
+612 
-620 QQITQDQKD
+620 
-629 LEQDLDKLQQLANS
+629 
-643 KTGFNEQAFN
+643 TGFNEQAFN
-653 QAQSTEQQDE
+653 QAQKQEQQDE
-663 QTLQNEEETFSSE
+663 QTLQNDENTFNAE
-676 QEGLE
+676 QDSLN
-681 KALANAKHTSPTPTK
+681 KAIANAKH
-696 HTAQNNPPNKVS
+696 
-708 PPTQNLP
+708 
-715 TTNVWNGVYNFQNQT
+715 
-730 YSKKGIYYIDP
+730 
-741 NLSGQ
+741 
-746 SGQSGNTLSTYG
+746 
-758 YLDWFTLKNKF
+758 
-769 SVNANNGTLIIGN
+769 AN
-782 NTESA
+782 
-787 NTKGLIWIGDD
+787 
-798 KGLVYYNTGTFNAAN
+798 
-813 IYLTSNLK
+813 
-821 TGNGFSGEGAT
+821 
-832 LNFNATNRITI
+832 
-843 NQASFDNS
+843 
-851 DAGAQH
+851 
-857 SYMNFKGSNI
+857 
-867 NVSGSSFTDDTNGGF
+867 
-882 SFSGNN
+882 
-888 NNSAISFN
+888 
-896 KTKFNQGTY
+896 
-905 NFTNSANLSFNNSNF
+905 
-920 NQSTYNFNSLQSTFN
+920 
-935 NSTFNQG
+935 
-942 TYNFTDNTS
+942 
-951 FNNDTFNQGTYN
+951 
-963 FNTSKV
+963 
-969 SFSGANTLNSSS
+969 
-981 PFASLKGSVSFGSGA
+981 
-996 VFNLNQTLNANQ
+996 
-1008 TYDILTTN
+1008 
-1016 GTIQYGVYQSYLWD
+1016 
-1030 LINYKGDKAISHVE
+1030 
-1044 VGNNTYDVTFD
+1044 
-1055 INGQDETLQETFSN
+1055 
-1069 KSITT
+1069 
-1074 QFLGDDLQAKAKA
+1074 
-1087 TYQQDLNNSQ
+1087 
-1097 SALSNATND
+1097 
-1106 NKIAS
+1106 
-1111 ADTGYTNNQ
+1111 
-1120 NTTIKQDAQ
+1120 
-1129 NLEHTSQQIAKD
+1129 
-1141 EQALQGDLNKLK
+1141 
-1153 QLANS
+1153 
-1158 SFNEQAFNQAQSKE
+1158 
-1172 QQDEQTLQN
+1172 
-1181 EEETFSSEQEGL
+1181 
-1193 EKALAN
+1193 
-1199 AKPASPTPTPTPTP
+1199 
-1213 TPSPTPNPTPTKHT
+1213 PTPNPTPSPTKHT
-1227 APNKVPPTPPTQ
+1227 APNTPPSQVPPTPTQ
-1239 NLPTTNVWNGVYWLQ
+1239 NPPAESVWNGVYWLQ
-1254 NQTYSQKG
+1254 NKTYSNKG
-1262 VYYIDPNLSGQS
+1262 VYYIDPNLSGHS
-1274 GQSANTLSTYT
+1274 GQSGNTLSTYT
-1285 ANLLGRSFGVN
+1285 ANLLGRSFSVN

-1323 FGYIIGTFNAANI
+1323 FGYITGTFNAANI

-1341 FKTGEGVSGSDGGGA
+1341 FKTGEGVSNSDGGGA

-1384 TGASQHSYATFDAT
+1384 TRASQHSYATFDAV
-1398 NNISVTNSSFS
+1398 NNISVTDSSFS
-1409 DMTWGKF
+1409 NMTWGKF
-1416 SFNAKNISFSN
+1416 SFSAKNISFSN

-1448 SLSFNNSRLN
+1448 SLSFINSRLN
-1458 GGAVY
+1458 GGAIY
-1463 NLWANSLI
+1463 NLQANSLI

-1497 GNTSFTLSSQSLLNF
+1497 GNTNFTLSSQSLLNF

-1523 ITLGNKSQT
+1523 ITLGNKSQA

-1545 LSLDNQSVLNASGAS
+1545 LSLDNQSVLNANNTST
-1560 AFNNQASL
+1560 FNNQASL
-1568 NIYNGSQATFNS
+1568 NIYNGSQATFKS
-1580 LFFNGATLSLNA
+1580 LFFNGGTLSLNA
-1592 NSKLNAS
+1592 SSKLNAS
-1599 SASFSN
+1599 NASFSN

-1613 SVLSVS
+1613 SVLSAS
-1619 NASSLNANINFQ
+1619 NTSSLNANINFQ
-1631 GASQATFGGN
+1631 GASQADFGGN
-1641 TTIDAASFNFDSASS
+1641 TTIDTASFNFDSASS
-1656 LSFNNLTANGA
+1656 LNFNNLTANGA
-1667 LNFNGYAPSLSK
+1667 LNFNGYAPSLTK

-1740 IQNATYSDNNN
+1740 IQNATYSGNNN

-1758 NPLNSSQIIQESI
+1758 NPLNSSQIIQESV

-1841 QTPGT
+1841 QAPGT

-1858 IYNKGFSSGNLKTLL
+1858 IYNKGFSSENLKTLL

-1878 NSATLKEMIETN
+1878 NSAALKEMIESN
-1890 QLDNITSINEVLQL
+1890 QLDNITNINEVLQL
-1904 LDRIKI
+1904 LDKIKI
-1910 TPAQKQALLET
+1910 TQAQKQALLET

-1929 NQTFSNGNLVIGATQ
+1929 NQTFSNGNLIIGATQ
-1944 DHVTNSTSSIWFGGN
+1944 DNVTNSTSSIWFGGN

-2008 LGSGNA
+2008 IGSGNA
-2014 FESGGSADIT
+2014 FESGGSADVT

-2066 VLSQMAMEKIKQA
+2066 VLSQVAMEKIKQA
-2079 GGLGNFVENAL
+2079 GGLGNFIENAL
-2090 IPLSKELPSSLQ
+2090 SPLSKELPASLQ
-2102 NETLGQLIGQNNLD
+2102 SETLGQLIGQNNLD
-2116 NLLNNSG
+2116 DLLNNSG
-2123 VMNAIQNI
+2123 VMNEIQNI
-2131 ISKKLS
+2131 ISQKLS

-2172 YMDASELSSILS
+2172 YIDASELSSILG
-2184 VILKDITNP
+2184 VVLKDITNP
-2193 PTSLQ
+2193 PASLQ
-2198 KDIGVVANDLLD
+2198 KDIGVVANDLLN

-2238 GLSGIYNQ
+2238 GLSGVYNQ

-2253 PSLQNAL
+2253 LSLQNAL

-2364 KGEICINLANCPT
+2364 KGEICVNLANCPT

-2388 TPTNESLSVR
+2388 TPTNESLSVH

-2403 FLGVIASN
+2403 FLGAITSN

-2435 LQANNLTIANAFNNA
+2435 LQANNLTITNAFNNV

-2457 NGDFT
+2457 NGNFT

-2494 SVSHAIINAQ
+2494 SASHAIINAQ
-2504 GIATIM
+2504 GAATIM
-2510 TNYNNPLIQFNTSS
+2510 ANDNNPLIQFNTSS
-2524 KETGAYTLIDS
+2524 KETGTYTLIDS

-2547 TGGSSLDNYLKLYTL
+2547 TGGSSLDNYLKLYAL
-2562 ININGKHMV
+2562 IDINGKHMV
-2571 MTDNGLTYNGQAVSI
+2571 MSDNGLTYNGQAVNI
-2586 KDGGLIVG
+2586 KDGGLVVG

-2606 ILYNKVKIAVSNAPI
+2606 ILYNKVKIAVSNDPI

-2638 IQGVDSIEQAGGTQ
+2638 VQSVDSIDQVGGSQ

-2689 ANTLEVIANPN
+2689 ANTLEVIANPD

-2811 GYSGFHANIT
+2811 GYSGFHGNIT
-2821 QSGSSNVNMGVYSR
+2821 QSGSSNVNIGVYSR

-2869 QSYRY
+2869 QSYKY
-2874 NTWTTDAKINYG
+2874 DTWTTDAKINYG

-2899 PQIGLAYYYIGM
+2899 PQIGLAYYYIGL

-3027 NITGNIGMRYAF
+3027 NITGNIGMHYAF